1 MANNC
6 SLKFNETKVYTNL
19 KAEVGNDDVLFNSLM
34 SAVIDGSR
42 PSGFN
47 KEFETYYV
55 NNYGS
60 IPNTNDESKEV
71 ATAIQNFY
79 KNRNFNVNEHT
90 TDSAFISDVKSKGYT
105 STAAKTCGIRTTGNL
120 MLAFYHN
127 DLIKGRLEEHAEDRK
142 DNLANRVINR
152 MFGAVAKNILETRKI
167 EATKEEIAKVRKQLM
182 NTKSND
188 FIKIEEEVSKYTPQL
203 RNQFATLKD
212 MLSDKVKYFTEVFQG
227 DDRLGE
233 IRFKKDDEISQQE
246 VNWNE
251 SYSIEDDEALNLD
264 DAADNGSNSEKD
276 TTTARWEDNGTKS
289 DFMKDFSFAV
299 RSYLS
304 TIPKL
309 SSTEVSADGK
319 YQYDKSN
326 PLGMVDYMDFK
337 SVDNAIKGD
346 IETTNIDAFLKK
358 LEDVAESNKEYAGL
372 AYLANDLRK
381 KPDFAYKVFQ
391 VYRRRTMRKQQA
403 RIDDNTVIPV
413 RSNTRADKLET
424 LRINYLNDIKST
436 ALNIMIEDTKDI
448 LESIKTKI
456 KDYKALQKT
465 KGFDLNKEAL
475 SADIINAIASRLKQ
489 YYPSLDKAAIERFA
503 RLNGKVD
510 GKAPNIANN
519 LTQLYGYLE
528 NTAKYANE
536 TLTNKKYLDNKFKE
550 ANKIEDK
557 KARKEALDSVR
568 EAYKQGYL
576 STNTKTY
583 ALELA
588 KALAPYSVVNID
600 SNSTNALGNQS
611 ADQINDSMITNFLN
625 AIKATLTE
633 EQKDGTKVSTE
644 LINYGKY
651 KFQGVQYNLSG
662 ILMEHRN
669 ENGAI
674 INYGLFYKDKDG
686 NIQITNYARD
696 MVNISLFDGAGNP
709 NTKDNVL
716 YSGMSKGDYVYT
728 GFAQY
733 FNAEQNPNMLMG
745 DYFMR
750 IPSDAP
756 KNFVV
761 HAPRYKVDG
770 LFSKMHA
777 IRNAKGEVIGK
788 EVSVDDINENHPIV
802 QQFKNIFKQELLD
815 MANFINIVFE
825 VKENIETLEDGTV
838 VDQRGRIV
846 FNNDNTPMFKKGWGL
861 DAESARR
868 VFANYHIG
876 KGHKHFIEKKGD
888 GWAFNGL
895 LFKDDRFV
903 LTDYKTGTTTKYGD
917 SLLKYLFPSLYG
929 GARDGFIPFT
939 INANGEVELNLTAD
953 QEAMITRMV
962 KGFVTDY
969 SNNAIARMSE
979 YKDLDINNLIN
990 EKNSIDFALNHRLMY
1005 IAFNDVFEGD
1015 TKFYKDTQTFLKR
1028 SKESQA
1034 SGVPYGFVDTSLDLR
1049 ENSTIVQGAFL
1060 NTPEVQAR
1068 LKAIGLDVQ
1077 QKTKFN
1083 GITIKNTVRTS
1094 EECKVAKTYPDG
1106 RIEGEDGILVKDLV
1120 KNAKLT
1126 LEQARDL
1133 MGGPILYKPDG
1144 TPELNKDKS
1153 CRRSGGFSNTTV
1165 NDAQSYITFEEWIR
1179 RIAGRGQLNDYLP
1192 LIEAIQDESKEI
1204 PADLLKKF
1212 VQVQKNFYYDQYY
1225 DEKLNTIAPRQI
1237 KNAEFVLV
1245 PRFIRGTQLEQVYN
1259 AMKDNNIDQL
1269 NTEETSKAGKA
1280 RVLTIFDEK
1289 TGEVTEEHLKDF
1301 NNKAEDYR
1309 DEYDYNHLYT
1319 QQETPQH
1326 MNAKNKAGIQIMKK
1340 ILDNIA
1346 RNSPLYA
1353 YKEDFFNMYVAN
1365 IKDSFN
1371 NLVDEL
1377 KIPIDKDGNIKFDES
1392 GNITGLD
1399 MQVFFDKLKDECM
1412 RLGLDSN
1419 MMDFVTLNAS
1429 MPIAPNGC
1437 PNPVMPTYLS
1447 NVINKLESISQAM
1460 FNSAITRQEL
1470 PGFHAAQI
1478 TNVGF
1483 KATKDQVSYSKELKY
1498 HPNGERY
1505 IEIMLPK
1512 SNFGFAKNADG
1523 TYKDV
1528 DEVRDKDGN
1537 LIGGLLKQLQDAHL
1551 DTLIGYRIPTEG
1563 KQSVCVMKV
1572 VGFLDDAQGST
1583 IVVPDDWVSQT
1594 GSDFDIDS
1602 VYGIQYNTYI
1612 GRDGNIKR
1620 ATWKDTVT
1628 ENDWLNYIRRETGLK
1643 LSGIDNE
1650 TFENIKTEAKAS
1662 TKAEARDARKAEI
1675 EEIKNKF
1682 DEIESEAYFNLDD
1695 NTKEVIKL
1703 IHEKINEAYGAKPSK
1718 AKYQEQ
1724 LEVEIA
1730 TLSDRLEDFKDT
1742 YIEEELD
1749 AIKDYIEAKNQILNN
1764 VINGFELSDDFDY
1777 NAIKSE
1783 KIKSAIK
1790 AYKDEQLRLA
1800 KQVAKGSRLLQFEA
1814 YKKKFDSD
1822 VIGNNSRQARN
1833 NRLLDDMIHILR
1845 ANESLEENLSRSN
1858 FESIIA
1864 ARDKVMNPIVK
1875 EVRESRSPY
1884 DFLDQAAYQEDVMS
1898 GAKLKAFSVTRDT
1911 FCSVCN
1917 TVRPRI
1923 ADNYVVK
1930 IAYSKDKYNLKELKK
1945 RFEKVEE
1952 TDEGYVVTHNTL
1964 GWTNDNKNVD
1974 GYILTAYSS
1983 QTTAHILDAV
1993 KEGAIPNVNDF
2004 TFAVYKTLV
2013 DIGSNY
2019 DTAVGFIMQPAITRI
2034 VNAYNANKSIY
2045 SDKHNKPIEEAIA
2058 SLGKEILNAYH
2069 IKTDKMNLDDIVA
2082 RVNALLG
2089 VKYSLDKHNDI
2100 TLSPDELAKRL
2111 LNNDSRPVKENK
2123 YIKHNTY
2130 SGLIDYNDNSVFVF
2144 GSNPLGINGNPSK
2157 GTGGAALVALNQ
2169 GRVQQGE
2176 IMDNTISN
2184 NGRAYGLTTVK
2195 APNARNNKGNQLSIE
2210 EITNNIKKLY
2220 QYANNNKDKTF
2231 KVAYTDGKLLN
2242 GHSIEELV
2250 NAFIN
2255 AGEIPN
2261 NVLFSDTLNK
2271 YFVKQTNIN
2280 KENIN
2285 NIATDWTVLF
2295 AYNDL
2300 AKLSNKI
2307 GDTARVCN
2315 PDRFGAKQSI
2325 FATRKVFNDIADLI
2339 EDENPA
2345 LVVGTSSI
2353 VNSIYAGYD
2362 PNKGLRSYITS
2373 DAKSAYPS
2381 LNAFLKYASAPSILV
2396 NRMLFDTEQDNF
2408 RIANRAIEVINGS
2421 NNVTE
2426 KDYKGFTQYILN
2438 TAYKQTD
2445 AVVCN
2450 YTYDIEKK
2458 QTVVNKEVDETD
2470 EALRIMGY
2478 GCTPDFTFNVKD
2490 VTNPTQEEVD
2500 TWSKLSPAQ
2509 KISWLKAN
2517 SVDAGIFNYI
2527 NTNLFNEYEMNR
2539 DGQSRQT
2546 IRFNED
2552 AIDSETAYNLF
2563 DTAFSSDNPLVKL
2576 AAMDMIKY
2584 AFVAEGFK
2592 IGRGAINKCIK
2603 NDALRDENTF
2613 VQYNGSRTSVVAQI
2627 KAQIDNAVAR
2637 TDLIEQYLRTDP
2649 GVTNVPHKFMNK
2661 KYSSMFKTVTRG
2673 MYEFSLNDKNNAI
2686 EFGFARES
2694 NSKVVPIQFNDYI
2707 YITKKE
2713 GNESVTKLYKIVS
2726 PAPGIGFA
2734 YPLNSLEAG
2743 EDREVSINNANNSVP
2758 LPSYYEAVIENLMSD
2773 DTDYTLEQLNEL
2785 YKKHIATTKVNKVK
2799 AVTHFDIMA
2808 DANNDNGGAKDAINK
2823 IIKTFN
2829 NYEGNRIFIQ
2839 NMYLYGKTKYDSF
2852 TPPIHVE
2859 GETISN
2865 DGESISINGNF
2876 LFRRAT
2882 KVSIESHNIRTG
2894 EHIEEKPQMVEIVR
2908 ETPMAS
2914 SREEV
2919 TLGSAS
2925 SKLEQ
2930 SLRTTT
2936 DSFEKNIV
2944 KELNRRSGLGDIE
2957 AGKLM
2962 RQLRGEGFEQS
2973 TKGYKEFKD
2982 SVFYSGYAYLKH
2994 KVNSTLGKFNQ
3005 FYRDENGNYFA
3016 INSPEVIEAIKNNP
3030 DLQRQFLEALA
3041 DANAII
3047 DKFGIINQIKA
3058 DEIENPTLKFYIEE
3072 MQKMIKELSNTSVI
3086 DDAEVK
3092 FGIDYLQKLSNDPN
3106 IQNGI
3111 VSIWDGFHSSGWLDA
3126 WFGDLQEQGN
3136 SLVQVVTRKVM
3147 ADIHAKESQS
3157 KDFAVAFGKHFE
3169 DIKARAAKVGA
3180 SVDLNKIFDK
3190 NGNIVRNYTD
3200 KFVEDIKELKR
3211 NVAKARVN
3219 VQENPMEYIQAKHKL
3234 DKFLLDHV
3242 NREYVDSY
3250 YQKLYNEDE
3259 FIINNHPQIYSEY
3272 VKLRETI
3279 RQINSRRIDG
3289 VLSKE
3294 FEDKLVE
3301 LRTKIDDL
3309 TSQFI
3314 GNDYKPAYE
3323 YGFPGIER
3331 APDDSIIVINQ
3342 ELYDNARKQSL
3353 NDAIQ
3358 LDQYLRR
3365 IKDIKEEYTA
3375 KEEKEGFRDMLDK
3388 MLNIIDNAEVRDS
3401 NGKVTTPASQLDT
3414 NKEYKKAKEWIAN
3427 NAHWSVD
3434 DILKVQIE
3442 DAYKKLGITSGKASK
3457 ARKLI
3462 KEKLTKGEQIYD
3474 EFGNIDASKFT
3485 NTEIAKIKEDVE
3497 RNYGTTNTSLFSDR
3511 NLINSAE
3518 LTNEAAP
3525 SEFFKML
3532 NSGGRSNPEYQ
3543 KIITK
3548 INDITRKYY
3557 NSAAKIVETSKMS
3570 IEDLKTLAD
3579 LYDELDKTKKKIKTK
3594 YGYDVY
3600 EAYSEYA
3607 KENVNEKAY
3616 YDEEGE
3622 AKKRTEPEFYTLW
3635 KRVNIRYEVLR
3646 DEKGK
3651 IVIDET
3657 TGKAVYDLTKAPK
3670 PNHWLYTT
3678 IAPNDAYWKD
3688 LNKRDPKEA
3697 ARQKKEVEDKTKAQE
3712 FLSNTLETINTPQY
3726 YKAKNAALAKGIDYY
3741 KEWYDNNHVYNP
3753 FTHAYE
3759 ALPIWNRTRVIPSI
3773 DNGEYSPNWTQTTL
3787 TPKAH
3792 YKNPNYIESYTDNEN
3807 YKTVETDD
3815 KNGTTHVPGYDNNLG
3830 LNEYEQEAKQYI
3842 QDTLMQFAKTETA
3855 KRAIASG
3862 MAPHRVKKAEHDA
3875 KWAAKQA
3882 KEFIGF
3888 SDMLPSGK
3896 DSWYEK
3902 IDYSEDRTIDMPMLM
3917 TQLKNKE
3924 SVDLDN
3930 IRSTK
3935 PKRETYTSDEAYE
3948 KDLEAYQKRMDEAT
3962 KKNEEIH
3969 QKLLDRDYIGAIQD
3983 FISAAGHY
3991 NAIQDNKQLLFY
4003 THRMLSKMK
4012 AYDTNLGWN
4021 NLRKD
4026 SQTSTSDETSYIEKA
4041 DTRLQ
4046 EQFDNWVRRL
4056 VYDQY
4061 KIPQNKLTRNASMLQ
4076 SFTSAK
4082 FMMLNFTG
4090 AIGNITIGESAIAGE
4105 YIAKEYFTPTGWL
4118 KGKNMWRQAVP
4129 SFIRGMAN
4137 EDSTTLADALV
4148 KFMNIVD
4155 FDEVNNRPTVHLDAD
4170 TILNKIRD
4178 FMYSPNSMGEH
4189 FMQNGAMFSMFFDNR
4204 MVKVPDAES
4213 NGRLGYE
4220 AMTWEQY
4227 KNKFHEYAMKNIIG
4241 GNEELLNKYETFK
4254 KNILADDNKKKEYIW
4269 NRRDINTEFANLY
4282 LTKEQ
4287 KKQFIAERKKLEKEA
4302 KVKFEEL
4309 PTVMDQ
4315 LDLKDGRLAFKEGS
4329 ILAELQ
4335 AKSQDKEVGDGYM
4348 FLGYMKGKV
4357 ISVNKK
4363 IHGVYDK
4370 LGAAQLEKQW
4380 WGSLAMQYHK
4390 HIYPGVMKHYR
4401 RKGYFNEERG
4411 TKEVGC
4417 APALFDFLTTPIR
4430 QLRYEKEMS
4439 DGQVEALESLQ
4450 VLLKGYAEFAMNLQ
4464 TNWQLMPKWQRAS
4477 IERAAG
4483 DVVGALG
4490 GVCTALAVRCIWD
4503 DDDLK
4508 NSLWGNLMLYEA
4520 DDLTTQS
4527 MMYNMLFLPQQFD
4540 QLWSSPIAGVTA
4552 GKDIMSACNNI
4563 AAYVMDDDYDPN
4575 YTSGRYAGQ
4584 NKILVKLGRQIPI
4597 YRSLNNLATLDKANS
4612 YYKTGDN
4619 LLTLINVKD
4628 WANDI
4633 RGTSSLER

>member
-47 KEFETYYV
+47 KEFETYYA

-152 MFGAVAKNILETRKI
+152 MLGAVATNILEARKV

-182 NTKSND
+182 NTKSSD
-188 FIKIEEEVSKYTPQL
+188 FVKLENEVSKYTPQL

-212 MLSDKVKYFTEVFQG
+212 MLSDKVKYFTQVIQT

-233 IRFKKDDEISQQE
+233 IRFKKDDDLSQQE
-246 VNWNE
+246 ADWSE
-251 SYSIEDDEALNLD
+251 SFDIEDDDDLNLNN
-264 DAADNGSNSEKD
+264 AADNVSNNEKD

-337 SVDNAIKGD
+337 VVNSAIRGD

-358 LEDVAESNKEYAGL
+358 LEDIAKSNKEYAGL
-372 AYLANDLRK
+372 AYLANDLKK
-381 KPDFAYKVFQ
+381 KPDFAYKLFQ
-391 VYRRRTMRKQQA
+391 VYRRRTIRKQQV
-403 RIDDNTVIPV
+403 RIDDNSVSPT
-413 RSNTRADKLET
+413 RSNNRADKLET

-436 ALNIMIEDTKDI
+436 ALNIMIEDTNDI
-448 LESIKTKI
+448 LGAIKTKI
-456 KDYKALQKT
+456 DDYKTLQKT
-465 KGFDLNKEAL
+465 KGFDLNKQAL

-510 GKAPNIANN
+510 GKTPNIANN

-536 TLTNKKYLDNKFKE
+536 TLNNKRNLDNRFKE
-550 ANKIEDK
+550 ANKIKDK
-557 KARKEALDSVR
+557 KAKKEALDSVR

-576 STNTKTY
+576 STNTKAY

-588 KALAPYSVVNID
+588 KSLAPYSVVNID

-625 AIKATLTE
+625 AVKATLTE
-633 EQKDGTKVSTE
+633 QQKDGSKVSTE

-662 ILMEHRN
+662 ILMEHRD
-669 ENGAI
+669 ENGAV

-733 FNAEQNPNMLMG
+733 FNTEQNPKMLMG

-777 IRNAKGEVIGK
+777 IKNAKGEVIAK

-802 QQFKNIFKQELLD
+802 QQFRNIFKQELLD
-815 MANFINIVFE
+815 MVNFINIVFE
-825 VKENIETLEDGTV
+825 VKENTETLKDGTV

-917 SLLKYLFPSLYG
+917 DLLKYLFPSLYG

-939 INANGEVELNLTAD
+939 TNANGEVELNLTAD

-969 SNNAIARMSE
+969 SNNAITRMSE

-1005 IAFNDVFEGD
+1005 IAFNDIFEGD

-1049 ENSTIVQGAFL
+1049 ENSTIIQGAFL
-1060 NTPEVQAR
+1060 NTPEVQSR

-1106 RIEGEDGILVKDLV
+1106 KVEGEDGILVKDLV

-1126 LEQARDL
+1126 LDQARDL
-1133 MGGPILYKPDG
+1133 MGGPIMYDNNGKPKLNADG
-1144 TPELNKDKS
+1144 S
-1153 CRRSGGFSNTTV
+1153 YRRSGGFSNTTI

-1225 DEKLNTIAPRQI
+1225 DDKLNTIAPRQI

-1245 PRFIRGTQLEQVYN
+1245 PRFIRGTQLEQVYE
-1259 AMKDNNIDQL
+1259 AMKANKIDQL

-1309 DEYDYNHLYT
+1309 EEYDYNHLYT

-1340 ILDNIA
+1340 ILDNIDS
-1346 RNSPLYA
+1346 NSPLHA

-1371 NLVDEL
+1371 KLVDEL
-1377 KIPIDKDGNIKFDES
+1377 KIPLDEDGNIEFDEA
-1392 GNITGLD
+1392 GNITGVD

-1429 MPIAPNGC
+1429 MPIAANGC

-1447 NVINKLESISQAM
+1447 NVVNKLESISQAM

-1505 IEIMLPK
+1505 IEIMLPA

-1523 TYKDV
+1523 TYKKSK
-1528 DEVRDKDGN
+1528 EE
-1537 LIGGLLKQLQDAHL
+1537 LLKELQDAGL

-1628 ENDWLNYIRRETGLK
+1628 ENDWLNYVRRETGLR

-1650 TFENIKTEAKAS
+1650 KFENIKADAKAS

-1675 EEIKNKF
+1675 VEIKNRF

-1695 NTKEVIKL
+1695 DTKEVIKL
-1703 IHEKINEAYGAKPSK
+1703 IHEKINEAYGPKPSK

-1724 LEVEIA
+1724 LEVEIS
-1730 TLSDRLEDFKDT
+1730 TLTGRLEEFKDT

-1749 AIKDYIEAKNQILNN
+1749 AIKDYIEAKKQILNN

-1790 AYKDEQLRLA
+1790 VYKDEQLRLA
-1800 KQVAKGSRLLQFEA
+1800 KQIARRSRLLQFEA

-1822 VIGNNSRQARN
+1822 VIGNNTREARN
-1833 NRLLDDMIHILR
+1833 NRLLDDMIHILQ

-1864 ARDKVMNPIVK
+1864 ARDKVMNPVVK
-1875 EVRESRSPY
+1875 EVREARSPY

-1917 TVRPRI
+1917 TVHPHI
-1923 ADNYVVK
+1923 TDKYTIKV
-1930 IAYSKDKYNLKELKK
+1930 AYSKDKYNLEELQK

-2004 TFAVYKTLV
+2004 TFAVYKTLA

-2019 DTAVGFIMQPAITRI
+2019 DTAVGFIMQPAITKI

-2045 SDKHNKPIEEAIA
+2045 SDKHNKPIEEAIR
-2058 SLGKEILNAYH
+2058 SLGKEILNTYH
-2069 IKTDKMNLDDIVA
+2069 INTDKMNLGEIIA
-2082 RVNALLG
+2082 RVNGLLG
-2089 VKYSLDKHNDI
+2089 TKYSLDKHNDI

-2111 LNNDSRPVKENK
+2111 LNDKNRPVK
-2123 YIKHNTY
+2123 
-2130 SGLIDYNDNSVFVF
+2130 
-2144 GSNPLGINGNPSK
+2144 GSI
-2157 GTGGAALVALNQ
+2157 
-2169 GRVQQGE
+2169 
-2176 IMDNTISN
+2176 
-2184 NGRAYGLTTVK
+2184 
-2195 APNARNNKGNQLSIE
+2195 
-2210 EITNNIKKLY
+2210 Y
-2220 QYANNNKDKTF
+2220 Q
-2231 KVAYTDGKLLN
+2231 
-2242 GHSIEELV
+2242 H
-2250 NAFIN
+2250 
-2255 AGEIPN
+2255 
-2261 NVLFSDTLNK
+2261 
-2271 YFVKQTNIN
+2271 
-2280 KENIN
+2280 
-2285 NIATDWTVLF
+2285 DWGVLF

-2300 AKLSNKI
+2300 AKLSDKI
-2307 GDTARVCN
+2307 GSTARVCN

-2362 PNKGLRSYITS
+2362 PTKGLRSYITS
-2373 DAKSAYPS
+2373 NAKSAYPS

-2438 TAYKQTD
+2438 AAYKQTD
-2445 AVVCN
+2445 AVVNN
-2450 YTYDIEKK
+2450 YTYDVEKK
-2458 QTVVNKEVDETD
+2458 QTVVNKEFDETD

-2490 VTNPTQEEVD
+2490 VTNPTQEEVNA
-2500 TWSKLSPAQ
+2500 WSKLSPAQ
-2509 KISWLKAN
+2509 KISWLKSN

-2552 AIDSETAYNLF
+2552 AVDNETAYNLF

-2576 AAMDMIKY
+2576 AAMDMVKY

-2603 NDALRDENTF
+2603 NTALRDENTF
-2613 VQYNGSRTSVVAQI
+2613 VQYNGSRTSIIAQI
-2627 KAQIDNAVAR
+2627 KAQVDNAVSR
-2637 TDLIEQYLRTDP
+2637 TDLVEQYLRSDP
-2649 GVTNVPHKFMNK
+2649 GVSNVPHKFMNK
-2661 KYSSMFKTVTRG
+2661 KYSSMFETVTRG
-2673 MYEFSLNDKNNAI
+2673 MYEFSLDDKDNAI

-2694 NSKVVPIQFNDYI
+2694 NAEFVPIQFNNYI

-2713 GNESVTKLYKIVS
+2713 GNESVTRLYKIVS
-2726 PAPGIGFA
+2726 PDLGSGIGFA
-2734 YPLNSLEAG
+2734 YPLNGLEAG

-2758 LPSYYEAVIENLMSD
+2758 LPSYYEAVIDNLMNSEVA
-2773 DTDYTLEQLNEL
+2773 DYTLDELNEL
-2785 YKKHIATTKVNKVK
+2785 YKKHVATTKVNKVK
-2799 AVTHFDIMA
+2799 AVTHFDIMS

-2865 DGESISINGNF
+2865 GGEPISINGNF

-2894 EHIEEKPQMVEIVR
+2894 EHIEEKPQLVEIVR

-2994 KVNSTLGKFNQ
+2994 KVNSTLGKFSQ

-3016 INSPEVIEAIKNNP
+3016 INSPEVINVIKNNP
-3030 DLQRQFLEALA
+3030 ALQRQFLETLA
-3041 DANAII
+3041 DANVIV

-3058 DEIENPTLKFYIEE
+3058 DEIENPTLKFYIDE
-3072 MQKMIKELSNTSVI
+3072 MQKMIKELSNSSII

-3092 FGIDYLQKLSNDPN
+3092 FGLDYLQKLSNDPN
-3106 IQNGI
+3106 IQNGLI
-3111 VSIWDGFHSSGWLDA
+3111 SIYDGFHSSGWLDA

-3147 ADIHAKESQS
+3147 ADIRAKESQA
-3157 KDFAVAFGKHFE
+3157 KDFAMAFGKHFE

-3180 SVDLNKIFDK
+3180 SVDINKIFDK

-3259 FIINNHPQIYSEY
+3259 FIINNHLQIYSEY
-3272 VKLRETI
+3272 VKLREAI

-3301 LRTKIDDL
+3301 LRTKINDL

-3314 GNDYKPAYE
+3314 GNEYKPDFRE
-3323 YGFPGIER
+3323 GFPGTSK
-3331 APDDSIIVINQ
+3331 APDESIIITNQ
-3342 ELYDNARKQSL
+3342 EVYDNARKLSL
-3353 NDAIQ
+3353 NDAVQ
-3358 LDQYLRR
+3358 LNQYLRR

-3434 DILKVQIE
+3434 DVLKVRIE

-3457 ARKLI
+3457 ARALI
-3462 KEKLTKGEQIYD
+3462 KDKLAKGEQIYD

-3485 NTEIAKIKEDVE
+3485 NVEIAAIKEDVE
-3497 RNYGTTNTSLFSDR
+3497 KNYGTSSTSLFSDR

-3518 LTNEAAP
+3518 PTNEAAP

-3532 NSGGRSNPEYQ
+3532 NSGGMSNPEYQ
-3543 KIITK
+3543 KIITD
-3548 INDITRKYY
+3548 INNITRKYY

-3570 IEDLKTLAD
+3570 IEDLKALGD
-3579 LYDELDKTKKKIKTK
+3579 LYDELDKTKKKKGK
-3594 YGYDVY
+3594 SSYY
-3600 EAYSEYA
+3600 AYQTYSKYA
-3607 KENVNEKAY
+3607 KENVNKQAY
-3616 YDEEGE
+3616 YSEEDE

-3635 KRVNIRYEVLR
+3635 KRVNARYEVLR
-3646 DEKGK
+3646 DKKGK

-3678 IAPNDAYWKD
+3678 IAPNDAYWED
-3688 LNKRDPKEA
+3688 LNKDNPKEA

-3726 YKAKNAALAKGIDYY
+3726 YKAKNAALAKGIAYY

-3792 YKNPNYIESYTDNEN
+3792 YKNPNYIEGYTDNEN

-3842 QDTLMQFAKTETA
+3842 QDTLMSFAKTETA

-3862 MAPHRVKKAEHDA
+3862 MAPHRAKKAEHDA

-3935 PKRETYTSDEAYE
+3935 PKRETYASDEAYE
-3948 KDLEAYQKRMDEAT
+3948 KDLEAYQKRIDEAT

-4003 THRMLSKMK
+4003 THRMLGKMK

-4061 KIPQNKLTRNASMLQ
+4061 KIPQNKLTRTASMLQ

-4082 FMMLNFTG
+4082 FMMLNITG
-4090 AIGNITIGESAIAGE
+4090 GIGNITVGESAIAGE

-4118 KGKNMWRQAVP
+4118 KGKNMWRHAIP

-4170 TILNKIRD
+4170 TVLNKIRD

-4227 KNKFHEYAMKNIIG
+4227 KNKFHEYAMRNIIG

-4254 KNILADDNKKKEYIW
+4254 KDILADDNKKKEYVW

-4282 LTKEQ
+4282 LTKKQ
-4287 KKQFIAERKKLEKEA
+4287 KKQFITERKKLEKEA

-4315 LDLKDGRLAFKEGS
+4315 VDLKDGRLAFKEGS

-4335 AKSQDKEVGDGYM
+4335 AKSKDKEVGDGYM

-4411 TKEVGC
+4411 TKEIGC

-4430 QLRYEKEMS
+4430 KLRYEKEMS
-4439 DGQVEALESLQ
+4439 DGQVEVLESLQ

-4490 GVCTALAVRCIWD
+4490 GICTALAVRCIWD

-4520 DDLTTQS
+4520 DELTTQS

-4552 GKDIMSACNNI
+4552 GKDIMAACNNI

-4584 NKILVKLGRQIPI
+4584 NKIIVKLGRQIPI

>member
-47 KEFETYYV
+47 KEFETYYA

-79 KNRNFNVNEHT
+79 ANTNFDVNAHT

-152 MFGAVAKNILETRKI
+152 MLGAVATNILEARKV

-188 FIKIEEEVSKYTPQL
+188 FVKLEDEVSKTTPQL

-212 MLSDKVKYFTEVFQG
+212 MLSDKVKYFTQVIQT

-233 IRFKKDDEISQQE
+233 IRFKKDDDLSQQE
-246 VNWNE
+246 ADWSE
-251 SYSIEDDEALNLD
+251 SFDIEDDDDLNLNN
-264 DAADNGSNSEKD
+264 AADNASNNEKD

-337 SVDNAIKGD
+337 VVNSAIRGD

-358 LEDVAESNKEYAGL
+358 LEDIAESNKEYAGL
-372 AYLANDLRK
+372 AYLANDLKK
-381 KPDFAYKVFQ
+381 KPDFAYKLFQ
-391 VYRRRTMRKQQA
+391 VYRRRTIRKQQV
-403 RIDDNTVIPV
+403 RIDDNSVSPT
-413 RSNTRADKLET
+413 RSNNRADKLET

-436 ALNIMIEDTKDI
+436 ALNIMIEDTNDI
-448 LESIKTKI
+448 LGAIKTKI
-456 KDYKALQKT
+456 DDYKTLQKT
-465 KGFDLNKEAL
+465 KGFDLNKQAL

-510 GKAPNIANN
+510 DKTPNIANN

-536 TLTNKKYLDNKFKE
+536 TLNNKRNLDNRFKE
-550 ANKIEDK
+550 ANKIKDK
-557 KARKEALDSVR
+557 KAKKEALDSVR

-576 STNTKTY
+576 STNTKAY

-588 KALAPYSVVNID
+588 KSLAPYSVVNID

-625 AIKATLTE
+625 AVKATLTE
-633 EQKDGTKVSTE
+633 QQKDGSKVSTE

-662 ILMEHRN
+662 ILMEHRD
-669 ENGAI
+669 ENGAV

-733 FNAEQNPNMLMG
+733 FNAEQNPKMLMG

-777 IRNAKGEVIGK
+777 IKNAKGEVIGK

-825 VKENIETLEDGTV
+825 VKENTETLEDGTV

-868 VFANYHIG
+868 VFVNYHIG

-888 GWAFNGL
+888 SWAFNGL

-917 SLLKYLFPSLYG
+917 DLLKYLFPSLYG

-939 INANGEVELNLTAD
+939 TNANGEVELNLSAD

-969 SNNAIARMSE
+969 SNNAITRMSE

-1005 IAFNDVFEGD
+1005 IAFNDIFEGD

-1094 EECKVAKTYPDG
+1094 EECKVDTEDTTGKLTDK
-1106 RIEGEDGILVKDLV
+1106 DGILVRDLV

-1126 LEQARDL
+1126 VKQARNL
-1133 MGGPILYKPDG
+1133 MK
-1144 TPELNKDKS
+1144 
-1153 CRRSGGFSNTTV
+1153 GFSRTTV

-1245 PRFIRGTQLEQVYN
+1245 PRFIKGTQLEQVYE
-1259 AMKDNNIDQL
+1259 AMKANKIDQL

-1309 DEYDYNHLYT
+1309 EEYDYNHLYT

-1340 ILDNIA
+1340 ILDNIDS
-1346 RNSPLYA
+1346 NSPLHA

-1371 NLVDEL
+1371 KLVDEL
-1377 KIPIDKDGNIKFDES
+1377 KISLDEDGNIKFDES
-1392 GNITGLD
+1392 GNITGVD

-1419 MMDFVTLNAS
+1419 MIDFVTLNAS
-1429 MPIAPNGC
+1429 MPIAANGC

-1447 NVINKLESISQAM
+1447 NVVNKLESISQAM
-1460 FNSAITRQEL
+1460 FNSTITRQEL

-1505 IEIMLPK
+1505 IEIMLPA

-1523 TYKDV
+1523 TYKKSK
-1528 DEVRDKDGN
+1528 EE
-1537 LIGGLLKQLQDAHL
+1537 LLKELQDAGL

-1628 ENDWLNYIRRETGLK
+1628 ENDWLNYVRRETGLR

-1650 TFENIKTEAKAS
+1650 KFENIKADAKAS

-1675 EEIKNKF
+1675 AEIKNRF

-1695 NTKEVIKL
+1695 DTKEVIKL
-1703 IHEKINEAYGAKPSK
+1703 IHEKINEAYGPKPSK

-1724 LEVEIA
+1724 LEVEIS
-1730 TLSDRLEDFKDT
+1730 TLTGRLEEFKDI

-1749 AIKDYIEAKNQILNN
+1749 AIKDYIEAKKQILNN

-1800 KQVAKGSRLLQFEA
+1800 KQIARSSRLLQFEA

-1822 VIGNNSRQARN
+1822 VIGNNTREARN
-1833 NRLLDDMIHILR
+1833 NRLLDDMIHILQ

-1864 ARDKVMNPIVK
+1864 ARDKVMNPVVK
-1875 EVRESRSPY
+1875 EVREARSPY

-1917 TVRPRI
+1917 TVHPHI
-1923 ADNYVVK
+1923 TDKYTIKV
-1930 IAYSKDKYNLKELKK
+1930 AYSKDKYNLEELQK

-2004 TFAVYKTLV
+2004 TFAVYKTLA

-2019 DTAVGFIMQPAITRI
+2019 DTAVGFIMQPAITKI

-2045 SDKHNKPIEEAIA
+2045 SDKHNKPIEEAIR
-2058 SLGKEILNAYH
+2058 SLGKEILNTYH
-2069 IKTDKMNLDDIVA
+2069 INTDKMNLGEIVA
-2082 RVNALLG
+2082 RVNGLLG
-2089 VKYSLDKHNDI
+2089 TKYSLDKHNDI

-2111 LNNDSRPVKENK
+2111 LNDKNRPVK
-2123 YIKHNTY
+2123 
-2130 SGLIDYNDNSVFVF
+2130 
-2144 GSNPLGINGNPSK
+2144 GSI
-2157 GTGGAALVALNQ
+2157 
-2169 GRVQQGE
+2169 
-2176 IMDNTISN
+2176 
-2184 NGRAYGLTTVK
+2184 
-2195 APNARNNKGNQLSIE
+2195 
-2210 EITNNIKKLY
+2210 Y
-2220 QYANNNKDKTF
+2220 Q
-2231 KVAYTDGKLLN
+2231 
-2242 GHSIEELV
+2242 H
-2250 NAFIN
+2250 
-2255 AGEIPN
+2255 
-2261 NVLFSDTLNK
+2261 
-2271 YFVKQTNIN
+2271 
-2280 KENIN
+2280 
-2285 NIATDWTVLF
+2285 DWGVLF

-2300 AKLSNKI
+2300 AKLSDKI
-2307 GDTARVCN
+2307 GSTARVCN

-2362 PNKGLRSYITS
+2362 PTKGLRSYITS
-2373 DAKSAYPS
+2373 NAKSAYPS

-2445 AVVCN
+2445 AVVNN
-2450 YTYDIEKK
+2450 YTYDVEKK
-2458 QTVVNKEVDETD
+2458 QTIVNKEFDETD

-2490 VTNPTQEEVD
+2490 VTNPTQEEVNA
-2500 TWSKLSPAQ
+2500 WSKLSPAQ

-2517 SVDAGIFNYI
+2517 SVDAGIFTYI

-2552 AIDSETAYNLF
+2552 AVDNETAYNLF

-2576 AAMDMIKY
+2576 AAMDMVKY

-2603 NDALRDENTF
+2603 NTALRDENTF
-2613 VQYNGSRTSVVAQI
+2613 VQFNGARTSIIAQI
-2627 KAQIDNAVAR
+2627 KAQVDNAVAR
-2637 TDLIEQYLRTDP
+2637 TDLVEQYLRSDP
-2649 GVTNVPHKFMNK
+2649 GVTNVPHKFMSK

-2673 MYEFSLNDKNNAI
+2673 MYEFSLDDKDNAI

-2694 NSKVVPIQFNDYI
+2694 NAEFVPIQFNNYI

-2713 GNESVTKLYKIVS
+2713 GNESVTRLYKIVS
-2726 PAPGIGFA
+2726 PDLGSGIGFA
-2734 YPLNSLEAG
+2734 YPLNGLDAG

-2758 LPSYYEAVIENLMSD
+2758 LPSYYEVVIDNLMNSEVA
-2773 DTDYTLEQLNEL
+2773 DYTLDELNEL
-2785 YKKHIATTKVNKVK
+2785 YKKHVATTKVNKVK
-2799 AVTHFDIMA
+2799 AVTHFDIMS
-2808 DANNDNGGAKDAINK
+2808 DANNDNGGAKDAIDK

-2829 NYEGNRIFIQ
+2829 DYEGNRIFIQ
-2839 NMYLYGKTKYDSF
+2839 NMYLYDKTKYDSF

-2865 DGESISINGNF
+2865 GGEPISINGNF

-2894 EHIEEKPQMVEIVR
+2894 EHIEEKPQLVEIVK

-2914 SREEV
+2914 SRGEV

-2994 KVNSTLGKFNQ
+2994 KVNSTLGKFSQ

-3016 INSPEVIEAIKNNP
+3016 INSPEVINVIKNNP
-3030 DLQRQFLEALA
+3030 ALQRQFLETLA
-3041 DANAII
+3041 DANAIV

-3058 DEIENPTLKFYIEE
+3058 DEIENPTLKFYIDE
-3072 MQKMIKELSNTSVI
+3072 MQKMIKELSNSSII

-3092 FGIDYLQKLSNDPN
+3092 FGLDYLQKLSNDPN

-3111 VSIWDGFHSSGWLDA
+3111 VSIYDGFHSSGWLDA

-3147 ADIHAKESQS
+3147 ADIRAKESQA

-3272 VKLRETI
+3272 VKLREAI

-3289 VLSKE
+3289 ILSKE

-3301 LRTKIDDL
+3301 LRTKINDL

-3314 GNDYKPAYE
+3314 GNEYKPAYE
-3323 YGFPGIER
+3323 YGFPGTEQ
-3331 APDDSIIVINQ
+3331 APDGSIIVTNQ
-3342 ELYDNARKQSL
+3342 EVYDNARKQSL
-3353 NDAIQ
+3353 NDAVQ

-3388 MLNIIDNAEVRDS
+3388 MLNIIDNAEIRDS
-3401 NGKVTTPASQLDT
+3401 NGKVTTPTSQLET

-3434 DILKVQIE
+3434 DVLKVRIE

-3457 ARKLI
+3457 ARALI
-3462 KEKLTKGEQIYD
+3462 KEKLAKGEQIYD

-3485 NTEIAKIKEDVE
+3485 NTEIAAIKEDVE
-3497 RNYGTTNTSLFSDR
+3497 RNYGTSNTSLFSDR

-3518 LTNEAAP
+3518 PTNEAAP

-3532 NSGGRSNPEYQ
+3532 NSGDMTNPEYQ
-3543 KIITK
+3543 EIITK
-3548 INDITRKYY
+3548 INNITRKYY

-3570 IEDLKTLAD
+3570 IEDLKALGD
-3579 LYDELDKTKKKIKTK
+3579 LYDELDKTKKHKGK
-3594 YGYDVY
+3594 GSYDAY
-3600 EAYSEYA
+3600 QAYSKYA
-3607 KENVNEKAY
+3607 KENVNEQAY
-3616 YDEEGE
+3616 YSEEDE

-3635 KRVNIRYEVLR
+3635 KRVNARYEVLR
-3646 DEKGK
+3646 DKKGK

-3657 TGKAVYDLTKAPK
+3657 TGKAVYDLTKAPT

-3678 IAPNDAYWKD
+3678 IAPNDAYWED
-3688 LNKRDPKEA
+3688 LNKDNPKEA

-3726 YKAKNAALAKGIDYY
+3726 YKAKNAALAKGIAYY

-3792 YKNPNYIESYTDNEN
+3792 YKNPNYIEGYTDNEN

-3842 QDTLMQFAKTETA
+3842 QDTLMSFAKTETA

-3862 MAPHRVKKAEHDA
+3862 MAPHRAKKAEHDA

-3935 PKRETYTSDEAYE
+3935 PKRETYASDEAYE
-3948 KDLEAYQKRMDEAT
+3948 KDLEAYQKRIDEAI

-4003 THRMLSKMK
+4003 THRMLGKMK

-4061 KIPQNKLTRNASMLQ
+4061 KIPQNKLTRTASMLQ

-4082 FMMLNFTG
+4082 FMMLNITG
-4090 AIGNITIGESAIAGE
+4090 GIGNITVGESAIAGE

-4118 KGKNMWRQAVP
+4118 KGKNMWRHAIP

-4170 TILNKIRD
+4170 TVLNKIRD

-4227 KNKFHEYAMKNIIG
+4227 KNKFHEYAMRNIIG

-4254 KNILADDNKKKEYIW
+4254 KDILADDNKKKEYVW

-4287 KKQFIAERKKLEKEA
+4287 KKQFITERKKLEKEA

-4315 LDLKDGRLAFKEGS
+4315 VDLKDGRLAFKEGS

-4335 AKSQDKEVGDGYM
+4335 AKSKDKEVGDGYM

-4411 TKEVGC
+4411 TKEIGC

-4430 QLRYEKEMS
+4430 KLRYEKEMS
-4439 DGQVEALESLQ
+4439 DGQVEVLESLQ

-4477 IERAAG
+4477 IERATG

-4490 GVCTALAVRCIWD
+4490 GICTALAVRCIWD

-4520 DDLTTQS
+4520 DELTTQS

-4552 GKDIMSACNNI
+4552 GKDIMAACNNI

-4584 NKILVKLGRQIPI
+4584 NKIIVKLGRQIPI
-4597 YRSLNNLATLDKANS
+4597 YRSINNLATLDKANS

-4619 LLTLINVKD
+4619 LLTLINIKD

>member
-6 SLKFNETKVYTNL
+6 SLKFNETKVGTNL
-19 KAEVGNDDVLFNSLM
+19 KAEVGNNDVLFNSLM
-34 SAVIDGSR
+34 SNVIDSSR

-47 KEFETYYV
+47 KEFETYYAT
-55 NNYGS
+55 NYGS
-60 IPNTNDESKEV
+60 IPNVNNESKEV
-71 ATAIQNFY
+71 VTAIQNFY
-79 KNRNFNVNEHT
+79 ANTNFDVNAHT

-105 STAAKTCGIRTTGNL
+105 STAAKSCGIRMAGNQML
-120 MLAFYHN
+120 MFYHD
-127 DLIKGRLEEHAEDRK
+127 DLIKGRLDEHADDRK
-142 DNLANRVINR
+142 NNLADRVINR
-152 MFGAVAKNILETRKI
+152 MLSGVAVGILINRKTKPTPAEIDNI
-167 EATKEEIAKVRKQLM
+167 RKQLM
-182 NTKSND
+182 NINGND
-188 FIKIEEEVSKYTPQL
+188 FIKIEEEVAKANPQL

-212 MLSDKVKYFTEVFQG
+212 MLSNKVKYFTQVLQT
-227 DDRLGE
+227 DPRLGE
-233 IRFKKDDEISQQE
+233 IRFKKDDDLSQQE
-246 VNWNE
+246 VDWNE
-251 SYSIEDDEALNLD
+251 SYSIEDDEDSNIDA
-264 DAADNGSNSEKD
+264 AADNGSNNEKD

-289 DFMKDFSFAV
+289 DFTKDFSFAV

-309 SSTEVSADGK
+309 SSAEVSADGK

-337 SVDNAIKGD
+337 AVNSAIQGD
-346 IETTNIDAFLKK
+346 RDVTNIDSFLKK
-358 LEDVAESNKEYAGL
+358 LEDIAKSNKEYAGL

-391 VYRRRTMRKQQA
+391 VYRRRTMRKQQV
-403 RIDDNTVIPV
+403 RIDDDTVTPV

-424 LRINYLNDIKST
+424 LRLNYLNDIKST
-436 ALNIMIEDTKDI
+436 ALNIMVQDTNDI
-448 LESIKTKI
+448 LEVIKTKI
-456 KDYKALQKT
+456 EDYKKLQKL
-465 KGFDLNKEAL
+465 KGFDLNKQAL

-503 RLNGKVD
+503 RLNEKVD
-510 GKAPNIANN
+510 GKAPNVANN
-519 LTQLYGYLE
+519 LVQLYSYLE

-536 TLTNKKYLDNKFKE
+536 TLVNKQTLDNRFKE
-550 ANKIEDK
+550 ANVIKDK
-557 KARKEALDSVR
+557 KAKKEALDVVR

-588 KALAPYSVVNID
+588 RDLTPYSVVNID

-625 AIKATLTE
+625 AVKGTLME
-633 EQKDGTKVSTE
+633 QQKDGSKVSTE

-662 ILMEHRN
+662 ILMEHRD
-669 ENGAI
+669 ENGKP

-686 NIQITNYARD
+686 NIQITSYARD
-696 MVNISLFDGAGNP
+696 MINISLFDGAGNP
-709 NTKDNVL
+709 NTKNNVL

-733 FNAEQNPNMLMG
+733 FNAEQNPKMDMG

-777 IRNAKGEVIGK
+777 IKNAKGEVIGK
-788 EVSVDDINENHPIV
+788 EVNIDDINENHPIV
-802 QQFKNIFKQELLD
+802 QQFRNIFKQELLD
-815 MANFINIVFE
+815 MTNFINIVFE
-825 VKENIETLEDGTV
+825 TNSLGQIKYNDDGS
-838 VDQRGRIV
+838 
-846 FNNDNTPMFKKGWGL
+846 PMFKKGWGL

-888 GWAFNGL
+888 GWTFNGL

-903 LTDYKTGTTTKYGD
+903 LTDYKTGKTTKYGD
-917 SLLKYLFPSLYG
+917 KLLEYLFPALYG
-929 GARDGFIPFT
+929 GDIKTFIPFT
-939 INANGEVELNLTAD
+939 SNTNGEVELNLNAD

-969 SNNAIARMSE
+969 SNNAITRMSE

-1005 IAFNDVFEGD
+1005 IAFNDIFEGD

-1034 SGVPYGFVDTSLDLR
+1034 SGVPYGFVDTSLDIR
-1049 ENSTIVQGAFL
+1049 ENSAIVQGAFL

-1068 LKAIGLDVQ
+1068 LKGIGLDVQ

-1094 EECKVAKTYPDG
+1094 EECKVDTKDTTGKLTDK
-1106 RIEGEDGILVKDLV
+1106 DGILVKDLV

-1126 LEQARDL
+1126 VEQARKL
-1133 MGGPILYKPDG
+1133 MK
-1144 TPELNKDKS
+1144 
-1153 CRRSGGFSNTTV
+1153 GFSGTTV

-1179 RIAGRGQLNDYLP
+1179 RIAGRGQLNYYLP

-1245 PRFIRGTQLEQVYN
+1245 PRFIKGTQLEQVYK

-1309 DEYDYNHLYT
+1309 EEYDYNHLYT

-1340 ILDNIA
+1340 ILDNIDSK
-1346 RNSPLYA
+1346 SPLYK
-1353 YKEDFFNMYVAN
+1353 YKEDFFNMYVVN

-1371 NLVDEL
+1371 QLVKEL
-1377 KIPIDKDGNIKFDES
+1377 KIPLDKDGNIKFDGT
-1392 GNITGLD
+1392 GNIEGVD
-1399 MQVFFDKLKDECM
+1399 MQVFFDKLKDEAM

-1429 MPIAPNGC
+1429 MPIAANGC

-1483 KATKDQVSYSKELKY
+1483 KATKDQISYSKELKY

-1505 IEIMLPK
+1505 IEVMLPA

-1523 TYKDV
+1523 TYKKSK
-1528 DEVRDKDGN
+1528 EE
-1537 LIGGLLKQLQDAHL
+1537 LLKELQDAHL
-1551 DTLIGYRIPTEG
+1551 DTFIGYRIPTEG

-1602 VYGIQYNTYI
+1602 VYGIQYNTTI
-1612 GRDGNIKR
+1612 NADGNIQKVLYNDL
-1620 ATWKDTVT
+1620 AGKSYDDYIKSQLNNEAKDK
-1628 ENDWLNYIRRETGLK
+1628 LK
-1643 LSGIDNE
+1643 KAIKEGVNE
-1650 TFENIKTEAKAS
+1650 TTA
-1662 TKAEARDARKAEI
+1662 
-1675 EEIKNKF
+1675 
-1682 DEIESEAYFNLDD
+1682 
-1695 NTKEVIKL
+1695 
-1703 IHEKINEAYGAKPSK
+1703 
-1718 AKYQEQ
+1718 
-1724 LEVEIA
+1724 
-1730 TLSDRLEDFKDT
+1730 
-1742 YIEEELD
+1742 
-1749 AIKDYIEAKNQILNN
+1749 LNN
-1764 VINGFELSDDFDY
+1764 VATEYGLQSREEFS
-1777 NAIKSE
+1777 
-1783 KIKSAIK
+1783 
-1790 AYKDEQLRLA
+1790 KDKNLA
-1800 KQVAKGSRLLQFEA
+1800 DENTRE
-1814 YKKKFDSD
+1814 
-1822 VIGNNSRQARN
+1822 ARN
-1833 NRLLDDMIHILR
+1833 NRLLDDMIHILQ
-1845 ANESLEENLSRSN
+1845 ANQSLEENLSRSN

-1875 EVRESRSPY
+1875 EVREARSPY

-1898 GAKLKAFSVTRDT
+1898 GVKLKAFSVTRDT

-1917 TVRPRI
+1917 TVHPHI
-1923 ADNYVVK
+1923 TDNYVVK
-1930 IAYSKDKYNLKELKK
+1930 IAYSKDKYNLEELQK

-2004 TFAVYKTLV
+2004 TFAVYKTLA

-2045 SDKHNKPIEEAIA
+2045 SNKHNKPIEEAIK
-2058 SLGKEILNAYH
+2058 SLGEEILNTYH
-2069 IKTDKMNLDDIVA
+2069 IKTDKMNLKQIVDK
-2082 RVNALLG
+2082 VNALVG
-2089 VKYSLDKHNDI
+2089 TKYDLDKHNNI

-2111 LNNDSRPVKENK
+2111 LNDENRPVK
-2123 YIKHNTY
+2123 
-2130 SGLIDYNDNSVFVF
+2130 V
-2144 GSNPLGINGNPSK
+2144 
-2157 GTGGAALVALNQ
+2157 
-2169 GRVQQGE
+2169 
-2176 IMDNTISN
+2176 
-2184 NGRAYGLTTVK
+2184 
-2195 APNARNNKGNQLSIE
+2195 SI
-2210 EITNNIKKLY
+2210 Y
-2220 QYANNNKDKTF
+2220 Q
-2231 KVAYTDGKLLN
+2231 
-2242 GHSIEELV
+2242 H
-2250 NAFIN
+2250 
-2255 AGEIPN
+2255 
-2261 NVLFSDTLNK
+2261 
-2271 YFVKQTNIN
+2271 
-2280 KENIN
+2280 
-2285 NIATDWTVLF
+2285 DWAVLF

-2300 AKLSNKI
+2300 AKLSDKI
-2307 GDTARVCN
+2307 GATARVCN

-2339 EDENPA
+2339 EDEHPA

-2353 VNSIYAGYD
+2353 VNSIYAGYA

-2373 DAKSAYPS
+2373 NAKSVYPS

-2426 KDYKGFTQYILN
+2426 KDYKGFTQYIIN

-2445 AVVCN
+2445 AVVN
-2450 YTYDIEKK
+2450 SYTYDVEKK
-2458 QTVVNKEVDETD
+2458 ETKVNKEVEEED

-2478 GCTPDFTFNVKD
+2478 GCTPDFTFNIKD

-2500 TWSKLSPAQ
+2500 AWSKLSPAQ

-2552 AIDSETAYNLF
+2552 AVDNETAYNLF
-2563 DTAFSSDNPLVKL
+2563 DTAFNSDNPLVKL

-2584 AFVAEGFK
+2584 AFVTEGFK

-2603 NDALRDENTF
+2603 NTALRDENTF
-2613 VQYNGSRTSVVAQI
+2613 VQYNGARTSVVAQI
-2627 KAQIDNAVAR
+2627 KAQVDNAVAR
-2637 TDLIEQYLRTDP
+2637 TDLVEQYLRSDP

-2673 MYEFSLNDKNNAI
+2673 MYEFSLDDKDNAI

-2694 NSKVVPIQFNDYI
+2694 NLKFVPIQFNNYI

-2713 GNESVTKLYKIVS
+2713 GNENVTRLYKIVS
-2726 PAPGIGFA
+2726 PDLGSGIGFA
-2734 YPLNSLEAG
+2734 YPLNALEAG

-2758 LPSYYEAVIENLMSD
+2758 LPSYYEAVIDNLMNSEVV
-2773 DTDYTLEQLNEL
+2773 DYTLDELNEL
-2785 YKKHIATTKVNKVK
+2785 YKNHIATTKVNKVK
-2799 AVTHFDIMA
+2799 AVTHFDIMT

-2829 NYEGNRIFIQ
+2829 NYDGNRIFIQ
-2839 NMYLYGKTKYDSF
+2839 NMYLYSKTKYDSF
-2852 TPPIHVE
+2852 TPAIHVE
-2859 GETISN
+2859 GETNS
-2865 DGESISINGNF
+2865 DTGEPISINGNF

-2882 KVSIESHNIRTG
+2882 KVSIESHNVRTG
-2894 EHIEEKPQMVEIVR
+2894 EHIEEKPQLVEIVR

-2914 SREEV
+2914 SREEI

-2994 KVNSTLGKFNQ
+2994 KVNSTLGKFSQ
-3005 FYRDENGNYFA
+3005 FYKDGDNYFA

-3030 DLQRQFLEALA
+3030 ALQRQFLETLA

-3058 DEIENPTLKFYIEE
+3058 DEIENPTLKFYIDE
-3072 MQKMIKELSNTSVI
+3072 MQKMIKELSNSSVI

-3106 IQNGI
+3106 IQNGL
-3111 VSIWDGFHSSGWLDA
+3111 VSIFDGFHSSGWFDA
-3126 WFGDLQEQGN
+3126 WVGDLQEQGN

-3147 ADIHAKESQS
+3147 ADIRAKESQT
-3157 KDFAVAFGKHFE
+3157 KDFAVTFGKHIE

-3190 NGNIVRNYTD
+3190 NGNIVRAYTD
-3200 KFVEDIKELKR
+3200 NFVEDIKELKR
-3211 NVAKARVN
+3211 NVAKARIN

-3234 DKFLLDHV
+3234 DKFLLNHV
-3242 NREYVDSY
+3242 NREYADSY

-3272 VKLRETI
+3272 VKFREAI

-3294 FEDKLVE
+3294 FEDKLTE
-3301 LRTKIDDL
+3301 LRTKINDL

-3314 GNDYKPAYE
+3314 GNEYKPDFSE
-3323 YGFPGIER
+3323 GFPGTSK
-3331 APDDSIIVINQ
+3331 APDESIIVTNQ
-3342 ELYDNARKQSL
+3342 EVYNNARKQSL

-3365 IKDIKEEYTA
+3365 VKDIKEEYTA
-3375 KEEKEGFRDMLDK
+3375 KEEKDGFRDMLEK

-3401 NGKVTTPASQLDT
+3401 NNKVTTPTSQLES
-3414 NKEYKKAKEWIAN
+3414 NKEYQKAKEWIAN

-3434 DILKVQIE
+3434 DTIKVQIE
-3442 DAYKKLGITSGKASK
+3442 DAYKKLGITSSKSSK
-3457 ARKLI
+3457 ARRII
-3462 KEKLTKGEQIYD
+3462 KEKLAKGEQIYD
-3474 EFGNIDASKFT
+3474 EFGNINASKFT
-3485 NTEIAKIKEDVE
+3485 NSEIAEIKEDVE
-3497 RNYGTTNTSLFSDR
+3497 RNYGTSSTSLFSDR

-3518 LTNEAAP
+3518 PTSEAAP

-3532 NSGGRSNPEYQ
+3532 NSDGMTNPEYQ
-3543 KIITK
+3543 KIVTK
-3548 INDITRKYY
+3548 INNITRKYY
-3557 NSAAKIVETSKMS
+3557 DSAAKIVETSKMN
-3570 IEDLKTLAD
+3570 IEDLKALAD
-3579 LYDELDKTKKKIKTK
+3579 LYDELDKTKKKKGK
-3594 YGYDVY
+3594 GSYYVY
-3600 EAYSEYA
+3600 QSYSKYA

-3635 KRVNIRYEVLR
+3635 KRVNARYEVLR
-3646 DEKGK
+3646 DKKGK
-3651 IVIDET
+3651 IIVDET

-3670 PNHWLYTT
+3670 PNHWLYST
-3678 IAPNDAYWKD
+3678 IAPNDAYWED
-3688 LNKRDPKEA
+3688 LNKREPKEA
-3697 ARQKKEVEDKTKAQE
+3697 ARQKREVENKTKAQE

-3726 YKAKNAALAKGIDYY
+3726 YKAKQAALAKGEAYY

-3759 ALPIWNRTRVIPSI
+3759 SLPIWNRTRVIPSI

-3787 TPKAH
+3787 APKDRH
-3792 YKNPNYIESYTDNEN
+3792 CKNPNYIEGYTDNEN
-3807 YKTVETDD
+3807 YKTVETDEN
-3815 KNGTTHVPGYDNNLG
+3815 NGTTHVPGYDNNLG
-3830 LNEYEQEAKQYI
+3830 LNEYEQEAKKYI
-3842 QDTLMQFAKTETA
+3842 QDTLMSFAKTETA
-3855 KRAIASG
+3855 KRAISSG
-3862 MAPHRVKKAEHDA
+3862 MIPHRAKKAEHDA

-3917 TQLKNKE
+3917 SQLKNKE

-3930 IRSTK
+3930 IRKTK
-3935 PKRETYTSDEAYE
+3935 PKRETYASDKDYE
-3948 KDLEAYQKRMDEAT
+3948 KDLEAYQKRIDEAT

-3983 FISAAGHY
+3983 FIAAAGHY

-4003 THRMLSKMK
+4003 THRMLGKMK

-4026 SQTSTSDETSYIEKA
+4026 NQTSTSDETSYIEKA

-4056 VYDQY
+4056 LYDQY
-4061 KIPQNKLTRNASMLQ
+4061 KIPQNKLTRTASMLQ

-4082 FMMLNFTG
+4082 FMMLNITG
-4090 AIGNITIGESAIAGE
+4090 GIGNITVGESAIAGE
-4105 YIAKEYFTPTGWL
+4105 YIAREYFTPMGWL
-4118 KGKNMWRQAVP
+4118 KGKNMWRQGLP

-4170 TILNKIRD
+4170 GVLNKIRD

-4204 MVKVPDAES
+4204 MVKVPNAES

-4227 KNKFHEYAMKNIIG
+4227 RNKFHEYAMKNIIG
-4241 GNEELLNKYETFK
+4241 GNEELLNKYEEFK
-4254 KNILADDNKKKEYIW
+4254 NNILADDNKKKEYIW
-4269 NRRDINTEFANLY
+4269 NRRDINTEFANVY

-4302 KVKFEEL
+4302 KAKFEKL
-4309 PTVMDQ
+4309 PTIMDQ
-4315 LDLKDGRLAFKEGS
+4315 VDLKDGRLGFKDGS

-4335 AKSQDKEVGDGYM
+4335 AKSKDKEVGDGYM

-4439 DGQVEALESLQ
+4439 DSQVETLESLQ

-4483 DVVGALG
+4483 DAVGALG
-4490 GVCTALAVRCIWD
+4490 GICTALAVRCIWD

-4552 GKDIMSACNNI
+4552 GKDIMAACNNI
-4563 AAYVMDDDYDPN
+4563 AAYVMDDDYNPN

-4584 NKILVKLGRQIPI
+4584 NKILVKLGRQVPI
-4597 YRSLNNLATLDKANS
+4597 YRSINNLATLDKANS

-4628 WANDI
+4628 LANDI

>member
-47 KEFETYYV
+47 KEFETYYA

-152 MFGAVAKNILETRKI
+152 MLGAVATNILEARKV

-188 FIKIEEEVSKYTPQL
+188 FVKLEDEVSKTTPQL

-212 MLSDKVKYFTEVFQG
+212 MLSDKVKYFTQVIQT

-233 IRFKKDDEISQQE
+233 IRFKKDDDLSQQE
-246 VNWNE
+246 ADWSE
-251 SYSIEDDEALNLD
+251 SFDIEDDDDLNLNN
-264 DAADNGSNSEKD
+264 AADNASNNEKD

-337 SVDNAIKGD
+337 VVNSAIRGD

-358 LEDVAESNKEYAGL
+358 LEDIAESNKEYAGL
-372 AYLANDLRK
+372 AYLANDLKK
-381 KPDFAYKVFQ
+381 KPDFAYKLFQ
-391 VYRRRTMRKQQA
+391 VYRRRTIRKQQV
-403 RIDDNTVIPV
+403 RIDDNSVSPT
-413 RSNTRADKLET
+413 RSNNRADKLET

-436 ALNIMIEDTKDI
+436 ALNIMIEDTNDI
-448 LESIKTKI
+448 LGAIKTKI
-456 KDYKALQKT
+456 DDYKTLQKT
-465 KGFDLNKEAL
+465 KGFDLNKQAL

-510 GKAPNIANN
+510 GKTPNIANN

-536 TLTNKKYLDNKFKE
+536 TLNNNRNLDNRFKE
-550 ANKIEDK
+550 ANKIKDK
-557 KARKEALDSVR
+557 KAKKEALDSVR

-576 STNTKTY
+576 STNTKAY

-588 KALAPYSVVNID
+588 KSLAPYSVVNID

-625 AIKATLTE
+625 AVKATLTE
-633 EQKDGTKVSTE
+633 QQKDGSKVSTE

-662 ILMEHRN
+662 ILMEHRD
-669 ENGAI
+669 ENGAV

-733 FNAEQNPNMLMG
+733 FNAEQNPKMLMG

-777 IRNAKGEVIGK
+777 IKNAKGEVIAK

-802 QQFKNIFKQELLD
+802 QQFRNIFKQELLD

-825 VKENIETLEDGTV
+825 VKENTETLDDGTV

-917 SLLKYLFPSLYG
+917 DLLKYLFPSLYG

-939 INANGEVELNLTAD
+939 TNANGEVELNLTAD

-969 SNNAIARMSE
+969 SNNAITRMSE

-1005 IAFNDVFEGD
+1005 IAFNDIFEGD

-1049 ENSTIVQGAFL
+1049 ENSTIIQGAFL
-1060 NTPEVQAR
+1060 NTPEVQSR

-1106 RIEGEDGILVKDLV
+1106 KVEGEDGILVKDLV

-1126 LEQARDL
+1126 LDQARDL
-1133 MGGPILYKPDG
+1133 MGGPIMYDNNGKPKLNADG
-1144 TPELNKDKS
+1144 S
-1153 CRRSGGFSNTTV
+1153 YRRSGGFSNTTI

-1225 DEKLNTIAPRQI
+1225 DDKLNTIAPRQI

-1245 PRFIRGTQLEQVYN
+1245 PRFIRGTQLEQVYE
-1259 AMKDNNIDQL
+1259 AMKANKIDQL

-1309 DEYDYNHLYT
+1309 EEYDYNHLYT

-1340 ILDNIA
+1340 ILDNIDS
-1346 RNSPLYA
+1346 NSPLHA

-1371 NLVDEL
+1371 KLVDEL
-1377 KIPIDKDGNIKFDES
+1377 KISLDEDGNIKFDES
-1392 GNITGLD
+1392 GNITGVD

-1429 MPIAPNGC
+1429 MPIAANGC

-1447 NVINKLESISQAM
+1447 NVVNKLESISQAM

-1483 KATKDQVSYSKELKY
+1483 NNKKYTKENPFNLDGIDKTKFDVEVYDREKTPGYKSKALRIYIKGKKKGWFELVKDKEDNNYSVHFKTTTEKIGKVEQDGKVVNPSTKEERDELYTALRNAIPNGANVSTWGSISDGGVYALNKLGKGWKKVGERTIKHKKDDKDIVIPVYQKNGLTTSKTLHYHPATKEYPEGK
-1498 HPNGERY
+1498 RY
-1505 IEIMLPK
+1505 IEIMLPA

-1523 TYKDV
+1523 TYKKSK
-1528 DEVRDKDGN
+1528 EE
-1537 LIGGLLKQLQDAHL
+1537 LLKELQDAGL

-1572 VGFLDDAQGST
+1572 VGFLDDSQGST

-1602 VYGIQYNTYI
+1602 VYGIQYNTTINANGDIQKVLY
-1612 GRDGNIKR
+1612 
-1620 ATWKDTVT
+1620 
-1628 ENDWLNYIRRETGLK
+1628 ND
-1643 LSGIDNE
+1643 LSGKSYDNYVKSQL
-1650 TFENIKTEAKAS
+1650 NSEAKA
-1662 TKAEARDARKAEI
+1662 KL
-1675 EEIKNKF
+1675 NK
-1682 DEIESEAYFNLDD
+1682 
-1695 NTKEVIKL
+1695 
-1703 IHEKINEAYGAKPSK
+1703 
-1718 AKYQEQ
+1718 
-1724 LEVEIA
+1724 
-1730 TLSDRLEDFKDT
+1730 
-1742 YIEEELD
+1742 
-1749 AIKDYIEAKNQILNN
+1749 AIKDGVNETTALSNVATEYGLQSREEFSKDKNL
-1764 VINGFELSDDFDY
+1764 
-1777 NAIKSE
+1777 A
-1783 KIKSAIK
+1783 
-1790 AYKDEQLRLA
+1790 DENTR
-1800 KQVAKGSRLLQFEA
+1800 E
-1814 YKKKFDSD
+1814 
-1822 VIGNNSRQARN
+1822 ARN
-1833 NRLLDDMIHILR
+1833 NRLLDDMIHILQ

-1875 EVRESRSPY
+1875 EVREARSPY

-1898 GAKLKAFSVTRDT
+1898 SVKLKAFSVTRDT

-1917 TVRPRI
+1917 TVHPHI
-1923 ADNYVVK
+1923 TDKYTIKV
-1930 IAYSKDKYNLKELKK
+1930 AYSKDKYNLEELQK

-2004 TFAVYKTLV
+2004 TFAVYKTLA

-2019 DTAVGFIMQPAITRI
+2019 DTAIGFIMQPAITKI

-2045 SDKHNKPIEEAIA
+2045 SDKHNKPIEEAIR

-2069 IKTDKMNLDDIVA
+2069 INTDKMNLGEIIA
-2082 RVNALLG
+2082 RVNGLLG
-2089 VKYSLDKHNDI
+2089 TKYSLDKHNDI

-2111 LNNDSRPVKENK
+2111 LNDKNRPVK
-2123 YIKHNTY
+2123 
-2130 SGLIDYNDNSVFVF
+2130 
-2144 GSNPLGINGNPSK
+2144 GSI
-2157 GTGGAALVALNQ
+2157 
-2169 GRVQQGE
+2169 
-2176 IMDNTISN
+2176 
-2184 NGRAYGLTTVK
+2184 
-2195 APNARNNKGNQLSIE
+2195 
-2210 EITNNIKKLY
+2210 Y
-2220 QYANNNKDKTF
+2220 Q
-2231 KVAYTDGKLLN
+2231 
-2242 GHSIEELV
+2242 H
-2250 NAFIN
+2250 
-2255 AGEIPN
+2255 
-2261 NVLFSDTLNK
+2261 
-2271 YFVKQTNIN
+2271 
-2280 KENIN
+2280 
-2285 NIATDWTVLF
+2285 DWAVLF

-2300 AKLSNKI
+2300 AKLSDKI
-2307 GDTARVCN
+2307 GATARVCN

-2362 PNKGLRSYITS
+2362 PTKGLRSYITS
-2373 DAKSAYPS
+2373 NAKSAYPS

-2438 TAYKQTD
+2438 AAYKQTD
-2445 AVVCN
+2445 AVVNN
-2450 YTYDIEKK
+2450 YTYDVEKK
-2458 QTVVNKEVDETD
+2458 QTIVNKEFDETD

-2478 GCTPDFTFNVKD
+2478 GCTPDFTFIVKD
-2490 VTNPTQEEVD
+2490 VTNPTQEEVNA
-2500 TWSKLSPAQ
+2500 WSKLSPAQ

-2552 AIDSETAYNLF
+2552 AVDNETAYNLF

-2576 AAMDMIKY
+2576 AAMDMVKY

-2603 NDALRDENTF
+2603 NTALRDENTF
-2613 VQYNGSRTSVVAQI
+2613 VQFNGARTSIIAQI
-2627 KAQIDNAVAR
+2627 KAQVDNVVAR
-2637 TDLIEQYLRTDP
+2637 TDLIEQYLRSDP
-2649 GVTNVPHKFMNK
+2649 GVSNVPHKFMNK
-2661 KYSSMFKTVTRG
+2661 KYSSMFETVTRG
-2673 MYEFSLNDKNNAI
+2673 MYEFSLDDKDNAI

-2694 NSKVVPIQFNDYI
+2694 NAEFVPIQFNNYI

-2713 GNESVTKLYKIVS
+2713 GNESVTRLYKIVS
-2726 PAPGIGFA
+2726 PDLGSGIGFA
-2734 YPLNSLEAG
+2734 YPLNGLEAG

-2758 LPSYYEAVIENLMSD
+2758 LPSYYEAVIDNLMNSEVA
-2773 DTDYTLEQLNEL
+2773 DYTLDELNEL
-2785 YKKHIATTKVNKVK
+2785 YKKHVATTKVNKVK
-2799 AVTHFDIMA
+2799 AVTHFDIMS

-2829 NYEGNRIFIQ
+2829 DYEGNRIFIQ

-2865 DGESISINGNF
+2865 GGEPISINGNF

-2894 EHIEEKPQMVEIVR
+2894 EHIEEKPQLVEIVR

-2994 KVNSTLGKFNQ
+2994 KINSTLGKFSQ

-3016 INSPEVIEAIKNNP
+3016 INSPEVINVIKNNP
-3030 DLQRQFLEALA
+3030 ALQRQFLETLA
-3041 DANAII
+3041 DANAIV

-3058 DEIENPTLKFYIEE
+3058 DEIENPTLKFYIDE
-3072 MQKMIKELSNTSVI
+3072 MQKMIKELSNSSII

-3092 FGIDYLQKLSNDPN
+3092 FGLDYLQKLSNDPN
-3106 IQNGI
+3106 IQNGLI
-3111 VSIWDGFHSSGWLDA
+3111 SIYDGFHSSGWLDA

-3147 ADIHAKESQS
+3147 ADIRAKESQA

-3272 VKLRETI
+3272 VKLREAI

-3289 VLSKE
+3289 VLNKE

-3301 LRTKIDDL
+3301 LRTKINDL

-3314 GNDYKPAYE
+3314 GNEYKPDFRE
-3323 YGFPGIER
+3323 GFPGTSK
-3331 APDDSIIVINQ
+3331 APDESIIITNQ
-3342 ELYDNARKQSL
+3342 EVYDNARKLSL
-3353 NDAIQ
+3353 NDAVQ

-3434 DILKVQIE
+3434 DVLKVRIE
-3442 DAYKKLGITSGKASK
+3442 DAYKKLGITNFKASK
-3457 ARKLI
+3457 ARAFIKDKLA
-3462 KEKLTKGEQIYD
+3462 KGEQIYD

-3485 NTEIAKIKEDVE
+3485 NTEIAAIKEDVE
-3497 RNYGTTNTSLFSDR
+3497 RNYGTSNTSLFSDR

-3518 LTNEAAP
+3518 PTNEAAP

-3532 NSGGRSNPEYQ
+3532 NSGGMTNPEYQ
-3543 KIITK
+3543 EIITK
-3548 INDITRKYY
+3548 INNITRKYY

-3570 IEDLKTLAD
+3570 IEDLKALGD
-3579 LYDELDKTKKKIKTK
+3579 LYDELDKTKKHKGK
-3594 YGYDVY
+3594 GSYDAY
-3600 EAYSEYA
+3600 QAYSKYA
-3607 KENVNEKAY
+3607 KENVNEQAY
-3616 YDEEGE
+3616 YSEEDE

-3635 KRVNIRYEVLR
+3635 KRVNARYEVLR
-3646 DEKGK
+3646 DKKGK

-3657 TGKAVYDLTKAPK
+3657 TGKAVYDLTKAPT

-3678 IAPNDAYWKD
+3678 IAPNDAYWED
-3688 LNKRDPKEA
+3688 LNKDNPKEV

-3726 YKAKNAALAKGIDYY
+3726 YKAKNAALAKGIAYY

-3792 YKNPNYIESYTDNEN
+3792 YKNPNYIEGYTDNEN

-3842 QDTLMQFAKTETA
+3842 QDTLMSFAKTETA

-3862 MAPHRVKKAEHDA
+3862 MAPHRAKKAEHDA

-3935 PKRETYTSDEAYE
+3935 PKRETYASDEAYE
-3948 KDLEAYQKRMDEAT
+3948 KDLEAYQKRIDEAT

-4003 THRMLSKMK
+4003 THRMLGKMK

-4061 KIPQNKLTRNASMLQ
+4061 KIPQNKLTRTASMLQ

-4082 FMMLNFTG
+4082 FMMLNITG
-4090 AIGNITIGESAIAGE
+4090 GIGNITVGESAIAGE

-4118 KGKNMWRQAVP
+4118 KGKNMWRHAIP

-4170 TILNKIRD
+4170 TVLNKIRD

-4227 KNKFHEYAMKNIIG
+4227 KNKFHEYAMRNIIG

-4254 KNILADDNKKKEYIW
+4254 KDILADDNKKKEYVW

-4287 KKQFIAERKKLEKEA
+4287 KKQFITERKKLEKEA

-4315 LDLKDGRLAFKEGS
+4315 VDLKDGRLAFKEGS

-4335 AKSQDKEVGDGYM
+4335 AKSKDKEVGDGYM

-4411 TKEVGC
+4411 TKEIGC

-4430 QLRYEKEMS
+4430 KLRYEKEMS
-4439 DGQVEALESLQ
+4439 DGQVEVLESLQ

-4490 GVCTALAVRCIWD
+4490 GICTALAVRCIWD

-4520 DDLTTQS
+4520 DELTTQS

-4552 GKDIMSACNNI
+4552 GKDIMAACNNI

-4584 NKILVKLGRQIPI
+4584 NKIIVKLGRQIPI

>member
-47 KEFETYYV
+47 KEFETYYA

-60 IPNTNDESKEV
+60 IPNTNDENKEV
-71 ATAIQNFY
+71 VNAIQNFY

-127 DLIKGRLEEHAEDRK
+127 DLIKGRLDEHAEDRK

-152 MFGAVAKNILETRKI
+152 MLGAVAKNILEARKV

-188 FIKIEEEVSKYTPQL
+188 FIKLENEVFKYTPQL

-212 MLSDKVKYFTEVFQG
+212 MLSDKVKYFTQVIQT

-233 IRFKKDDEISQQE
+233 IRFNKDDDLSQQE
-246 VNWNE
+246 ADWSE
-251 SYSIEDDEALNLD
+251 SFDIEDDDDLNLNN
-264 DAADNGSNSEKD
+264 AADNASNNEKD

-337 SVDNAIKGD
+337 VVNSAIRGD

-358 LEDVAESNKEYAGL
+358 LEDIAESNKEYAGL
-372 AYLANDLRK
+372 TYLANDLRN
-381 KPDFAYKVFQ
+381 KPDFAYKLFQ
-391 VYRRRTMRKQQA
+391 VYRRRTIRKQQV
-403 RIDDNTVIPV
+403 RIDDNSVSPT
-413 RSNTRADKLET
+413 RSNNRADKLET

-436 ALNIMIEDTKDI
+436 ALNIMIEDTNDI
-448 LESIKTKI
+448 LGAIKTKI
-456 KDYKALQKT
+456 DDYKKLQKT
-465 KGFDLNKEAL
+465 KGFDLNKQAL

-519 LTQLYGYLE
+519 LTQLYSYLE

-536 TLTNKKYLDNKFKE
+536 TLRNKQYLDNRFKE
-550 ANKIEDK
+550 ANKIKDK

-576 STNTKTY
+576 STNTKAY

-588 KALAPYSVVNID
+588 KSLAPYSVVNID

-625 AIKATLTE
+625 AVKATLTE
-633 EQKDGTKVSTE
+633 QQKDGSKVSTE

-669 ENGAI
+669 ENGAV

-733 FNAEQNPNMLMG
+733 LNAEQNPNMLMG

-777 IRNAKGEVIGK
+777 IKNAKGEVIGK

-825 VKENIETLEDGTV
+825 TNSLGQIKYNDDGSP
-838 VDQRGRIV
+838 I
-846 FNNDNTPMFKKGWGL
+846 FKKGWGL

-917 SLLKYLFPSLYG
+917 KLLNYLFPSLYG

-939 INANGEVELNLTAD
+939 TNANGEVELNLTAD

-969 SNNAIARMSE
+969 SNDAITRMSE

-1005 IAFNDVFEGD
+1005 IDFNDIFEGD

-1049 ENSTIVQGAFL
+1049 ENSAIVQGAFL

-1068 LKAIGLDVQ
+1068 LKDIGLDVQ

-1083 GITIKNTVRTS
+1083 GITIKNTVKTS
-1094 EECKVAKTYPDG
+1094 EECKVAKVYPDG
-1106 RIEGEDGILVKDLV
+1106 KVEGEDGILVKDLV

-1126 LEQARDL
+1126 LDQSRDL
-1133 MGGPILYKPDG
+1133 MGGPIIYDNNGKPKLNDDG
-1144 TPELNKDKS
+1144 S
-1153 CRRSGGFSNTTV
+1153 YRRSGGFSNTTI

-1225 DEKLNTIAPRQI
+1225 DKDLNTIVPRQI

-1245 PRFIRGTQLEQVYN
+1245 PRFIKGTQLEQVYKV
-1259 AMKDNNIDQL
+1259 MKDNNIDQL

-1289 TGEVTEEHLKDF
+1289 TGEVTDEHLKDF

-1309 DEYDYNHLYT
+1309 EEYDYNHLYT

-1340 ILDNIA
+1340 ILDNID
-1346 RNSPLYA
+1346 RNSPLYD

-1371 NLVDEL
+1371 KLVDEL
-1377 KIPIDKDGNIKFDES
+1377 KIPLDKDGNIEFDAA
-1392 GNITGLD
+1392 GNITGVD

-1429 MPIAPNGC
+1429 APIAANGC

-1483 KATKDQVSYSKELKY
+1483 KATKDQVSYSKQLKY

-1537 LIGGLLKQLQDAHL
+1537 LIGGLLKQLQDAGL

-1612 GRDGNIKR
+1612 DKHGNIRKQDYSEKLDIYDYANYVNR
-1620 ATWKDTVT
+1620 HLEKADKIKDKSVK
-1628 ENDWLNYIRRETGLK
+1628 EAFEKLNKEIDEQFEKSRKELAEEETQAYDALSDETKELVKAAHKAFESQAVKNPETGKLTKDSYIKQLQFVADYIRT
-1643 LSGIDNE
+1643 N
-1650 TFENIKTEAKAS
+1650 KT
-1662 TKAEARDARKAEI
+1662 
-1675 EEIKNKF
+1675 
-1682 DEIESEAYFNLDD
+1682 NLDAADD
-1695 NTKEVIKL
+1695 NFISV
-1703 IHEKINEAYGAKPSK
+1703 HEDMVDSISNEYIDKKTFKSDK
-1718 AKYQEQ
+1718 AKEILQARIDKFNKAAKKLGIMSYKQYLAQ
-1724 LEVEIA
+1724 NVE
-1730 TLSDRLEDFKDT
+1730 
-1742 YIEEELD
+1742 D
-1749 AIKDYIEAKNQILNN
+1749 ANTRE
-1764 VINGFELSDDFDY
+1764 
-1777 NAIKSE
+1777 
-1783 KIKSAIK
+1783 
-1790 AYKDEQLRLA
+1790 
-1800 KQVAKGSRLLQFEA
+1800 
-1814 YKKKFDSD
+1814 
-1822 VIGNNSRQARN
+1822 ARN
-1833 NRLLDDMIHILR
+1833 NRLLDDMIHILQ

-1864 ARDKVMNPIVK
+1864 ARNKVMNPIVK
-1875 EVRESRSPY
+1875 EVREARSPY

-1917 TVRPRI
+1917 TVRPHI

-1930 IAYSKDKYNLKELKK
+1930 VAYSKDKYNLKELQK

-2004 TFAVYKTLV
+2004 TFAVYKTLA

-2045 SDKHNKPIEEAIA
+2045 SDKHNKPIEEAIK
-2058 SLGKEILNAYH
+2058 SLGKEILETYH
-2069 IKTDKMNLDDIVA
+2069 IKTDKMNLGEIVD
-2082 RVNALLG
+2082 RVNGLLG
-2089 VKYSLDKHNDI
+2089 TKYSLDKHNDI

-2111 LNNDSRPVKENK
+2111 LNDKNRPVK
-2123 YIKHNTY
+2123 
-2130 SGLIDYNDNSVFVF
+2130 GSV
-2144 GSNPLGINGNPSK
+2144 
-2157 GTGGAALVALNQ
+2157 
-2169 GRVQQGE
+2169 
-2176 IMDNTISN
+2176 
-2184 NGRAYGLTTVK
+2184 
-2195 APNARNNKGNQLSIE
+2195 
-2210 EITNNIKKLY
+2210 Y
-2220 QYANNNKDKTF
+2220 Q
-2231 KVAYTDGKLLN
+2231 
-2242 GHSIEELV
+2242 H
-2250 NAFIN
+2250 
-2255 AGEIPN
+2255 
-2261 NVLFSDTLNK
+2261 
-2271 YFVKQTNIN
+2271 
-2280 KENIN
+2280 
-2285 NIATDWTVLF
+2285 DWAVLF
-2295 AYNDL
+2295 AYNDI
-2300 AKLSNKI
+2300 AKLADKI
-2307 GDTARVCN
+2307 GSTARVCN

-2339 EDENPA
+2339 EDEHPA

-2353 VNSIYAGYD
+2353 VSSIYAGYD
-2362 PNKGLRSYITS
+2362 PTKGLRSYITS
-2373 DAKSAYPS
+2373 DAKSVYPS

-2445 AVVCN
+2445 AVVNN

-2458 QTVVNKEVDETD
+2458 ETKVNKEVDETD

-2500 TWSKLSPAQ
+2500 AWSKLSPAQ

-2527 NTNLFNEYEMNR
+2527 STNLFNEYEMNR

-2552 AIDSETAYNLF
+2552 AVDNETAYNLF
-2563 DTAFSSDNPLVKL
+2563 DTAFNSDNPLVKL

-2603 NDALRDENTF
+2603 NTTLRDENTF
-2613 VQYNGSRTSVVAQI
+2613 VQYNGSRTSIIAQI
-2627 KAQIDNAVAR
+2627 KAQVDNAVAR
-2637 TDLIEQYLRTDP
+2637 TDLVEQYLRSDP

-2661 KYSSMFKTVTRG
+2661 KYSSMFKTITRG
-2673 MYEFSLNDKNNAI
+2673 MYEFSLDDKDNAI

-2694 NSKVVPIQFNDYI
+2694 NSKFVPIQFNNYI
-2707 YITKKE
+2707 YITNKE
-2713 GNESVTKLYKIVS
+2713 GNETVTRLYKIVS
-2726 PAPGIGFA
+2726 PDLGSGIGFA
-2734 YPLNSLEAG
+2734 YPLNGLEAG
-2743 EDREVSINNANNSVP
+2743 EDRELSINNANNSVP
-2758 LPSYYEAVIENLMSD
+2758 LPSYYEAVIDNLMNSEVA
-2773 DTDYTLEQLNEL
+2773 DYTLDELNEL

-2808 DANNDNGGAKDAINK
+2808 DANNDNGGAKDAIDK

-2829 NYEGNRIFIQ
+2829 DYEGNRIFIQ

-2859 GETISN
+2859 GETISD
-2865 DGESISINGNF
+2865 DGEPISVNGNF

-2894 EHIEEKPQMVEIVR
+2894 EHIEEKPQLVEIVR

-2919 TLGSAS
+2919 TLGSATS
-2925 SKLEQ
+2925 RLEQ

-2994 KVNSTLGKFNQ
+2994 KVNSTLGKFSQ
-3005 FYRDENGNYFA
+3005 FYKDDNGNYFA
-3016 INSPEVIEAIKNNP
+3016 INSPEVIDAIKNNP
-3030 DLQRQFLEALA
+3030 ALQRQFLETLA
-3041 DANAII
+3041 DANAIV

-3058 DEIENPTLKFYIEE
+3058 DEIENPTLKFYIDE
-3072 MQKMIKELSNTSVI
+3072 MQKMIKELSNSSVI

-3092 FGIDYLQKLSNDPN
+3092 FGLDYLQKLSNDPN

-3111 VSIWDGFHSSGWLDA
+3111 VSIYDGFHSSGWLDA

-3147 ADIHAKESQS
+3147 ADIHAKESQA
-3157 KDFAVAFGKHFE
+3157 KDFAVSFGKHFE

-3190 NGNIVRNYTD
+3190 NGNIVHNYTD

-3211 NVAKARVN
+3211 NVAKTRVN

-3272 VKLRETI
+3272 VKLREAI

-3301 LRTKIDDL
+3301 LRTKINDL

-3323 YGFPGIER
+3323 YGFPGTER
-3331 APDDSIIVINQ
+3331 TPDDSIIVTNQ
-3342 ELYDNARKQSL
+3342 EVYDNARKQSL
-3353 NDAIQ
+3353 NDAVQ

-3401 NGKVTTPASQLDT
+3401 NGKVTTPASQLET

-3434 DILKVQIE
+3434 EVLKVRIE

-3457 ARKLI
+3457 ARALI
-3462 KEKLTKGEQIYD
+3462 KDKLAKGEQIYD

-3485 NTEIAKIKEDVE
+3485 NTEIAAIKEDVE
-3497 RNYGTTNTSLFSDR
+3497 KNYGTSSTSLFSDR

-3518 LTNEAAP
+3518 PTNEAAP

-3532 NSGGRSNPEYQ
+3532 NSGGMTNPEYQ
-3543 KIITK
+3543 EIITK
-3548 INDITRKYY
+3548 INNITRKYY
-3557 NSAAKIVETSKMS
+3557 NSAAKIVETSKMN
-3570 IEDLKTLAD
+3570 IEDLKALGD
-3579 LYDELDKTKKKIKTK
+3579 LYDELDKTKKKKGK
-3594 YGYDVY
+3594 GSYD
-3600 EAYSEYA
+3600 AYQTYSKYA
-3607 KENVNEKAY
+3607 KENVNNKAY

-3635 KRVNIRYEVLR
+3635 KRVNARYEVLR
-3646 DEKGK
+3646 DKKGK
-3651 IVIDET
+3651 IVIDEA
-3657 TGKAVYDLTKAPK
+3657 TGKAVYDLTKAPT

-3678 IAPNDAYWKD
+3678 IAPNDAYWED

-3697 ARQKKEVEDKTKAQE
+3697 ARQKKEVEDKTNAQE

-3726 YKAKNAALAKGIDYY
+3726 YKAKNAALAKGIAYY

-3787 TPKAH
+3787 APKSRN
-3792 YKNPNYIESYTDNEN
+3792 YRNPNYIEGYSDNEN
-3807 YKTVETDD
+3807 YKTVETDNN
-3815 KNGTTHVPGYDNNLG
+3815 NGTTHVPGYDNDLG

-3842 QDTLMQFAKTETA
+3842 QDILMSFAKTETA

-3862 MAPHRVKKAEHDA
+3862 MAPHRAKKAEHDA

-3902 IDYSEDRTIDMPMLM
+3902 IDYSEDRIIDMPMLM

-3924 SVDLDN
+3924 SIDLDN

-3935 PKRETYTSDEAYE
+3935 PKRETYASDEAYE
-3948 KDLEAYQKRMDEAT
+3948 KDLEAYQKRIDEAT

-4003 THRMLSKMK
+4003 THRMLGKMK
-4012 AYDTNLGWN
+4012 TYDTNLGWN

-4082 FMMLNFTG
+4082 FMMLNITG
-4090 AIGNITIGESAIAGE
+4090 GIGNITVGESAIAGE

-4118 KGKNMWRQAVP
+4118 KGKNMWRHAIP

-4170 TILNKIRD
+4170 TVLNKIRD

-4241 GNEELLNKYETFK
+4241 GNDELLNKYEEFK

-4287 KKQFIAERKKLEKEA
+4287 KKQFITERKKLEKEA
-4302 KVKFEEL
+4302 KAKFEEL
-4309 PTVMDQ
+4309 PTIMDQ
-4315 LDLKDGRLAFKEGS
+4315 VDLKDGRLAFKEGS

-4411 TKEVGC
+4411 TKEIGC

-4439 DGQVEALESLQ
+4439 DSQVETLESLQ

-4490 GVCTALAVRCIWD
+4490 GICTALAVRCIWD

-4508 NSLWGNLMLYEA
+4508 NSLWANLMLYEA

-4552 GKDIMSACNNI
+4552 GKDIMAACNNI

>member
-6 SLKFNETKVYTNL
+6 SLKFNETKVGTNL
-19 KAEVGNDDVLFNSLM
+19 KAEVGNNDVLFNSLM
-34 SAVIDGSR
+34 SNVIDGSR

-47 KEFETYYV
+47 KEFETYYA

-60 IPNTNDESKEV
+60 IPNVNDENKEV
-71 ATAIQNFY
+71 VTAVQNFY
-79 KNRNFNVNEHT
+79 ANTNFDVNAHT
-90 TDSAFISDVKSKGYT
+90 TDSAFISDVISKGYT
-105 STAAKTCGIRTTGNL
+105 STAAKSCGIRMAGNQML
-120 MLAFYHN
+120 MFYHD
-127 DLIKGRLEEHAEDRK
+127 DLIKGRLDEHADDRK
-142 DNLANRVINR
+142 NNLADRVINR
-152 MFGAVAKNILETRKI
+152 MLTGVAVGVLINRK
-167 EATKEEIAKVRKQLM
+167 TKPTPAEIDKIRKQLM
-182 NTKSND
+182 NINGND
-188 FIKIEEEVSKYTPQL
+188 FVKIEEDVAKATPQL

-212 MLSDKVKYFTEVFQG
+212 MLSDKVKYFTQVIQT
-227 DDRLGE
+227 DPRLGE
-233 IRFKKDDEISQQE
+233 IRFKKDDELNQQD
-246 VNWNE
+246 VDWNE
-251 SYSIEDDEALNLD
+251 SYSIEDDEDSNND
-264 DAADNGSNSEKD
+264 DAADNGSNNEKD

-289 DFMKDFSFAV
+289 DFTKDFSFAV

-309 SSTEVSADGK
+309 SSAEVSADGK

-337 SVDNAIKGD
+337 VVNSAIRGD

-358 LEDVAESNKEYAGL
+358 LEDIAESNKEYAGL

-381 KPDFAYKVFQ
+381 KPDFAYKLFQ
-391 VYRRRTMRKQQA
+391 VYRRRTIRKQQVH
-403 RIDDNTVIPV
+403 IDDTAVAPA

-448 LESIKTKI
+448 LGAIKTKI
-456 KDYKALQKT
+456 DDYKKLQKI
-465 KGFDLNKEAL
+465 KGFDLNRQAL

-503 RLNGKVD
+503 RLNGKED

-519 LTQLYGYLE
+519 LTQLYSYLE

-536 TLTNKKYLDNKFKE
+536 TLNNKRNLDNRFKE
-550 ANKIEDK
+550 ANNIKDK
-557 KARKEALDSVR
+557 KAKKEALDSVR

-576 STNTKTY
+576 STNTKAY

-588 KALAPYSVVNID
+588 RDLAPYSVVNID
-600 SNSTNALGNQS
+600 CNSTNALGNQS

-625 AIKATLTE
+625 AVKGTLME
-633 EQKDGTKVSTE
+633 QQKDGSKVSTE
-644 LINYGKY
+644 LVNYGKY

-662 ILMEHRN
+662 ILMEHRD

-674 INYGLFYKDKDG
+674 TNYGLFYRDKDG

-696 MVNISLFDGAGNP
+696 MINISLFDGAGNP

-733 FNAEQNPNMLMG
+733 FNAEQNPKMLMG

-770 LFSKMHA
+770 LFSKMHD
-777 IRNAKGEVIGK
+777 IKNAKGEVIGK

-815 MANFINIVFE
+815 MVNFINIVFE
-825 VKENIETLEDGTV
+825 VKEKTETLEDGTI

-846 FNNDNTPMFKKGWGL
+846 FNDDNTPKFKKGWGL

-876 KGHKHFIEKKGD
+876 KRHKHFIEKKGD

-903 LTDYKTGTTTKYGD
+903 LTDYKTGKTTKYGNN
-917 SLLKYLFPSLYG
+917 LLEYLFPSLYG
-929 GARDGFIPFT
+929 GARDGFIPFAT
-939 INANGEVELNLTAD
+939 NANGEVELNLNTE

-962 KGFVTDY
+962 KDFVTDY
-969 SNNAIARMSE
+969 SNNAITRMSE

-1005 IAFNDVFEGD
+1005 IAFNDIFEGD

-1094 EECKVAKTYPDG
+1094 EECKIAKVYPDG
-1106 RIEGEDGILVKDLV
+1106 RVEGEDGILVKDLV

-1133 MGGPILYKPDG
+1133 MGGPILYKSDG

-1153 CRRSGGFSNTTV
+1153 CRRSGGFSNTTI

-1204 PADLLKKF
+1204 PTDLLKKF

-1225 DEKLNTIAPRQI
+1225 DKKLNTIAPRQI

-1245 PRFIRGTQLEQVYN
+1245 PRFIKGTQLEQVYN
-1259 AMKDNNIDQL
+1259 AMKDNGIDQL

-1289 TGEVTEEHLKDF
+1289 TGEVTDEHLKDF

-1309 DEYDYNHLYT
+1309 EEYDYNHLYT

-1340 ILDNIA
+1340 ILDNIDS
-1346 RNSPLYA
+1346 NSTLYK

-1371 NLVDEL
+1371 KLVDEL
-1377 KIPIDKDGNIKFDES
+1377 KIPLDKDGNIKFDEA
-1392 GNITGLD
+1392 GNITEVD

-1429 MPIAPNGC
+1429 MPISANGC
-1437 PNPVMPTYLS
+1437 PNPIMPTYLS

-1483 KATKDQVSYSKELKY
+1483 KATKDQVSYSKQLKY

-1505 IEIMLPK
+1505 IEIMLPA

-1523 TYKDV
+1523 TYKKSK
-1528 DEVRDKDGN
+1528 EE
-1537 LIGGLLKQLQDAHL
+1537 LLKELQAAGL

-1602 VYGIQYNTYI
+1602 VYGIQYSTTINA
-1612 GRDGNIKR
+1612 DGNIQKVLYNDL
-1620 ATWKDTVT
+1620 AGKSYDDYVKSQLNSEAKDK
-1628 ENDWLNYIRRETGLK
+1628 LK
-1643 LSGIDNE
+1643 KAIKEEVNE
-1650 TFENIKTEAKAS
+1650 TTA
-1662 TKAEARDARKAEI
+1662 
-1675 EEIKNKF
+1675 
-1682 DEIESEAYFNLDD
+1682 
-1695 NTKEVIKL
+1695 
-1703 IHEKINEAYGAKPSK
+1703 
-1718 AKYQEQ
+1718 
-1724 LEVEIA
+1724 
-1730 TLSDRLEDFKDT
+1730 
-1742 YIEEELD
+1742 
-1749 AIKDYIEAKNQILNN
+1749 LNN
-1764 VINGFELSDDFDY
+1764 VATEYGLQSREEFS
-1777 NAIKSE
+1777 
-1783 KIKSAIK
+1783 
-1790 AYKDEQLRLA
+1790 KDKNLA
-1800 KQVAKGSRLLQFEA
+1800 DENTRES
-1814 YKKKFDSD
+1814 
-1822 VIGNNSRQARN
+1822 RN
-1833 NRLLDDMIHILR
+1833 NRLLDDMIHILQD
-1845 ANESLEENLSRSN
+1845 NESLEENLSRSN

-1875 EVRESRSPY
+1875 EVREARSPY

-1917 TVRPRI
+1917 TVRPHI

-1930 IAYSKDKYNLKELKK
+1930 VVYSKDKYNLAELQK

-2004 TFAVYKTLV
+2004 TFAVYKTLA

-2045 SDKHNKPIEEAIA
+2045 SDKHNKPIEEAIS
-2058 SLGKEILNAYH
+2058 SLGKEILETYH
-2069 IKTDKMNLDDIVA
+2069 IKTDKMNLEDIINK
-2082 RVNALLG
+2082 VNITLNAN
-2089 VKYSLDKHNDI
+2089 YSLDKHNDI
-2100 TLSPDELAKRL
+2100 ILSPDALANRL
-2111 LNNDSRPVKENK
+2111 LTDERLLVK
-2123 YIKHNTY
+2123 
-2130 SGLIDYNDNSVFVF
+2130 GSVY
-2144 GSNPLGINGNPSK
+2144 P
-2157 GTGGAALVALNQ
+2157 
-2169 GRVQQGE
+2169 
-2176 IMDNTISN
+2176 
-2184 NGRAYGLTTVK
+2184 
-2195 APNARNNKGNQLSIE
+2195 
-2210 EITNNIKKLY
+2210 
-2220 QYANNNKDKTF
+2220 
-2231 KVAYTDGKLLN
+2231 
-2242 GHSIEELV
+2242 H
-2250 NAFIN
+2250 
-2255 AGEIPN
+2255 
-2261 NVLFSDTLNK
+2261 
-2271 YFVKQTNIN
+2271 
-2280 KENIN
+2280 
-2285 NIATDWTVLF
+2285 DWAVLF
-2295 AYNDL
+2295 AYNDI
-2300 AKLSNKI
+2300 AKLADKI
-2307 GDTARVCN
+2307 GSTARVCN

-2339 EDENPA
+2339 EDEHPA

-2373 DAKSAYPS
+2373 NAKSAYPS

-2438 TAYKQTD
+2438 TAYKQTN

-2450 YTYDIEKK
+2450 YTYDVEKK
-2458 QTVVNKEVDETD
+2458 QTVVNKEIEEED

-2478 GCTPDFTFNVKD
+2478 GCTPDFTFNIKD

-2500 TWSKLSPAQ
+2500 AWSKLSPAQ

-2552 AIDSETAYNLF
+2552 AVDNETAYNLF
-2563 DTAFSSDNPLVKL
+2563 DTAFNSDNSLVKL

-2603 NDALRDENTF
+2603 NTALRDENTF
-2613 VQYNGSRTSVVAQI
+2613 VQYNGARTSVVAQI
-2627 KAQIDNAVAR
+2627 KAQINNAIAR

-2673 MYEFSLNDKNNAI
+2673 MYEFGLNDKDNAI
-2686 EFGFARES
+2686 KFGFARES
-2694 NSKVVPIQFNDYI
+2694 NSKLVPIQFNDYI

-2713 GNESVTKLYKIVS
+2713 GNKRVTKLYKIVS

-2743 EDREVSINNANNSVP
+2743 EDREVSINNANNTVP
-2758 LPSYYEAVIENLMSD
+2758 LPSYYETVIENLMSD
-2773 DTDYTLEQLNEL
+2773 ETDYTLEQLNEL

-2808 DANNDNGGAKDAINK
+2808 DANNDNGGAKDAIDK

-2829 NYEGNRIFIQ
+2829 DYEGNRIFIQ

-2852 TPPIHVE
+2852 TSPIHVE
-2859 GETISN
+2859 GEIIS
-2865 DGESISINGNF
+2865 DGGEPISINGNF

-2894 EHIEEKPQMVEIVR
+2894 EHIEEKPQLVEIVR

-2914 SREEV
+2914 SRGEV

-2994 KVNSTLGKFNQ
+2994 KVNNTLGKFSQ
-3005 FYRDENGNYFA
+3005 FYRDDNGNYFA
-3016 INSPEVIEAIKNNP
+3016 INSPKVIDAIKNNP
-3030 DLQRQFLEALA
+3030 ALQRQFLETLA

-3072 MQKMIKELSNTSVI
+3072 MQKMIKELSNSSII

-3106 IQNGI
+3106 IQNGLVNI
-3111 VSIWDGFHSSGWLDA
+3111 FDGFHSSGWFDA
-3126 WFGDLQEQGN
+3126 WVGDLQEQGN

-3147 ADIHAKESQS
+3147 ADIRAKESQA

-3211 NVAKARVN
+3211 NVSKARVN

-3250 YQKLYNEDE
+3250 YQKLYDEDE

-3272 VKLRETI
+3272 IKLREGI

-3301 LRTKIDDL
+3301 LRTKINDL

-3314 GNDYKPAYE
+3314 GNEYKPAYE
-3323 YGFPGIER
+3323 YGFPGTEQ
-3331 APDDSIIVINQ
+3331 APDGSIIVTNQ
-3342 ELYDNARKQSL
+3342 EVYDNARKQSL
-3353 NDAIQ
+3353 NDAVQ

-3375 KEEKEGFRDMLDK
+3375 KEEKDGFRDMLEK

-3401 NGKVTTPASQLDT
+3401 NGKVTTPASQLET

-3434 DILKVQIE
+3434 DVLKVRIE
-3442 DAYKKLGITSGKASK
+3442 DAYKKLGITSSKASK
-3457 ARKLI
+3457 ARALI
-3462 KEKLTKGEQIYD
+3462 KEKLAKGEQIYD
-3474 EFGNIDASKFT
+3474 EFGNIDTSKFT
-3485 NTEIAKIKEDVE
+3485 NVEIAAIKEDVE
-3497 RNYGTTNTSLFSDR
+3497 RNYGTSNTSLFSDR

-3518 LTNEAAP
+3518 PTNEAAP

-3532 NSGGRSNPEYQ
+3532 NSGGMTNPEYQ

-3548 INDITRKYY
+3548 INNITRKYY

-3570 IEDLKTLAD
+3570 IEDLKALGD
-3579 LYDELDKTKKKIKTK
+3579 LYDELDKTKKKVRAK
-3594 YGYDVY
+3594 YGYDAYKVY
-3600 EAYSEYA
+3600 NKYA
-3607 KENVNEKAY
+3607 KETVNTQAY
-3616 YDEEGE
+3616 YTEEGE
-3622 AKKRTEPEFYTLW
+3622 AKKRSEPEFYELW
-3635 KRVNIRYEVLR
+3635 KRVNNRYEVLR
-3646 DEKGK
+3646 DKEGK
-3651 IVIDET
+3651 IVIDEV
-3657 TGKAVYDLTKAPK
+3657 TGKPVYDLTKIAK

-3678 IAPNDAYWKD
+3678 IAPNDAYWED
-3688 LNKRDPKEA
+3688 LTKRDPKEA
-3697 ARQKKEVEDKTKAQE
+3697 ARQKKEVEDKTNAQE

-3726 YKAKNAALAKGIDYY
+3726 YAARDAAAKQGEVAY

-3792 YKNPNYIESYTDNEN
+3792 YKNPNYIEGYTDNEN

-3815 KNGTTHVPGYDNNLG
+3815 KNGTTHIPGYDNNLG

-3842 QDTLMQFAKTETA
+3842 QDTLMSFAKTETA

-3896 DSWYEK
+3896 DTWYEK

-3935 PKRETYTSDEAYE
+3935 PKRESYTSNEAYE
-3948 KDLEAYQKRMDEAT
+3948 KDLEAYQKRMDEAI
-3962 KKNEEIH
+3962 KNNEEIH

-4003 THRMLSKMK
+4003 THRMLGKMK

-4061 KIPQNKLTRNASMLQ
+4061 KIPQNKLTRTASMLQ

-4082 FMMLNFTG
+4082 FMMLNITG
-4090 AIGNITIGESAIAGE
+4090 GIGNITVGESAIAGE

-4118 KGKNMWRQAVP
+4118 KGKNMWRQAIP

-4148 KFMNIVD
+4148 KFMNIVN
-4155 FDEVNNRPTVHLDAD
+4155 FDEVNNRPTVNLDAD
-4170 TILNKIRD
+4170 TVLNKIRD

-4241 GNEELLNKYETFK
+4241 DNNELLNKYEEFK

-4302 KVKFEEL
+4302 KIKFEEL

-4315 LDLKDGRLAFKEGS
+4315 VDLKDGRLAFKEGS

-4357 ISVNKK
+4357 ISTNKK

-4430 QLRYEKEMS
+4430 QLKYEKEMS

-4450 VLLKGYAEFAMNLQ
+4450 VLLKGYTEFAMNLQ

-4490 GVCTALAVRCIWD
+4490 GICTALAVRCIWD

-4552 GKDIMSACNNI
+4552 GKDIMAACNNI
-4563 AAYVMDDDYDPN
+4563 AAYVMDDDYEPN

-4619 LLTLINVKD
+4619 LLTLIDVKD

>member
-47 KEFETYYV
+47 KEFETYYA

-79 KNRNFNVNEHT
+79 KNRNFNVNEYT

-127 DLIKGRLEEHAEDRK
+127 DLIKCRLEEHAEDRK

-152 MFGAVAKNILETRKI
+152 MLGAVATNILEARKV
-167 EATKEEIAKVRKQLM
+167 EVTKEEIAKVRKQLM

-188 FIKIEEEVSKYTPQL
+188 FVKLEDEVSKTTPQL

-212 MLSDKVKYFTEVFQG
+212 MLSDKVKYFTQVIQT

-233 IRFKKDDEISQQE
+233 IRFKKDDDLSQQE
-246 VNWNE
+246 ADWSE
-251 SYSIEDDEALNLD
+251 SFDIEDDYDLNLNN
-264 DAADNGSNSEKD
+264 AADNASNNEKD

-337 SVDNAIKGD
+337 VVNSAIRGD

-358 LEDVAESNKEYAGL
+358 LEDIAESNKEYAGL
-372 AYLANDLRK
+372 AYLANDLKK
-381 KPDFAYKVFQ
+381 KPDFAYKLFQ
-391 VYRRRTMRKQQA
+391 VYRRRTIRKQQV
-403 RIDDNTVIPV
+403 RIDDNSVSPT
-413 RSNTRADKLET
+413 RSNNRADKLET

-436 ALNIMIEDTKDI
+436 ALNIMIEDTNDI
-448 LESIKTKI
+448 LGAIKTKI
-456 KDYKALQKT
+456 DDYKTLQKT

-475 SADIINAIASRLKQ
+475 SGDIINAIATRLKQ

-536 TLTNKKYLDNKFKE
+536 TLNNKRNLDNRFKE
-550 ANKIEDK
+550 ANKIKDK
-557 KARKEALDSVR
+557 KAKKEALDSVR

-576 STNTKTY
+576 STNTKAY

-588 KALAPYSVVNID
+588 KSLAPYSVVNID

-625 AIKATLTE
+625 AVKATLTE
-633 EQKDGTKVSTE
+633 QQKDGSKVSTE

-662 ILMEHRN
+662 ILMEHRD
-669 ENGAI
+669 ENGAV

-733 FNAEQNPNMLMG
+733 FNAEQNPKMLMG

-777 IRNAKGEVIGK
+777 IKNAKGEVIAK

-825 VKENIETLEDGTV
+825 VKENTETLEDGTV

-917 SLLKYLFPSLYG
+917 DLLKYLFPSLYG

-939 INANGEVELNLTAD
+939 TNANGEVELNLSAD

-969 SNNAIARMSE
+969 SNNAITRMSE

-1005 IAFNDVFEGD
+1005 IAFNDIFEGD

-1049 ENSTIVQGAFL
+1049 ENSTIIQGAFL
-1060 NTPEVQAR
+1060 NTPEVQSR

-1106 RIEGEDGILVKDLV
+1106 KVEGEDGILVKDLV

-1126 LEQARDL
+1126 LDQARDL
-1133 MGGPILYKPDG
+1133 MGGPIMYDNNGKPKLNADG
-1144 TPELNKDKS
+1144 S
-1153 CRRSGGFSNTTV
+1153 YRRSGGFSNTTI

-1245 PRFIRGTQLEQVYN
+1245 PRFIRGTQLEQVYE
-1259 AMKDNNIDQL
+1259 AMKANKIDQL

-1309 DEYDYNHLYT
+1309 EEYDYNHLYT

-1340 ILDNIA
+1340 ILDNIDS
-1346 RNSPLYA
+1346 NSPLHA

-1371 NLVDEL
+1371 KLVDEL
-1377 KIPIDKDGNIKFDES
+1377 KIPLDEDGNIKFDEA
-1392 GNITGLD
+1392 GNITGVD

-1429 MPIAPNGC
+1429 MPIAANGC

-1447 NVINKLESISQAM
+1447 NVVNKLESISQAM

-1478 TNVGF
+1478 TNVSF

-1505 IEIMLPK
+1505 IEIMLPA

-1523 TYKDV
+1523 TYKKSK
-1528 DEVRDKDGN
+1528 EK
-1537 LIGGLLKQLQDAHL
+1537 LLKELQDAGL

-1602 VYGIQYNTYI
+1602 VYGIQYNTTINANGDIQKVLY
-1612 GRDGNIKR
+1612 
-1620 ATWKDTVT
+1620 
-1628 ENDWLNYIRRETGLK
+1628 NDLAGKSYDDYVKSQLN
-1643 LSGIDNE
+1643 S
-1650 TFENIKTEAKAS
+1650 EAKA
-1662 TKAEARDARKAEI
+1662 KL
-1675 EEIKNKF
+1675 NK
-1682 DEIESEAYFNLDD
+1682 
-1695 NTKEVIKL
+1695 
-1703 IHEKINEAYGAKPSK
+1703 
-1718 AKYQEQ
+1718 
-1724 LEVEIA
+1724 
-1730 TLSDRLEDFKDT
+1730 
-1742 YIEEELD
+1742 
-1749 AIKDYIEAKNQILNN
+1749 AIKDGVNETTALSNVATEYGLQSREEFSKYKNL
-1764 VINGFELSDDFDY
+1764 
-1777 NAIKSE
+1777 A
-1783 KIKSAIK
+1783 
-1790 AYKDEQLRLA
+1790 DENTR
-1800 KQVAKGSRLLQFEA
+1800 E
-1814 YKKKFDSD
+1814 
-1822 VIGNNSRQARN
+1822 ARN
-1833 NRLLDDMIHILR
+1833 NRLLDDMIHILQ

-1875 EVRESRSPY
+1875 EVREARSPY

-1917 TVRPRI
+1917 TVHPHI
-1923 ADNYVVK
+1923 TDKYTVK
-1930 IAYSKDKYNLKELKK
+1930 VAYSKDKYNLEELQK

-2004 TFAVYKTLV
+2004 TFAVYKTLA

-2034 VNAYNANKSIY
+2034 VNVYNANKSIY
-2045 SDKHNKPIEEAIA
+2045 SDKHNKPIEEAIKSTA
-2058 SLGKEILNAYH
+2058 KEILNTYH
-2069 IKTDKMNLDDIVA
+2069 INTDNMNLGEIIA
-2082 RVNALLG
+2082 RVNGLLG
-2089 VKYSLDKHNDI
+2089 TKYSLDKHNDI

-2111 LNNDSRPVKENK
+2111 LNDKNRPVK
-2123 YIKHNTY
+2123 
-2130 SGLIDYNDNSVFVF
+2130 
-2144 GSNPLGINGNPSK
+2144 GSI
-2157 GTGGAALVALNQ
+2157 
-2169 GRVQQGE
+2169 
-2176 IMDNTISN
+2176 
-2184 NGRAYGLTTVK
+2184 
-2195 APNARNNKGNQLSIE
+2195 
-2210 EITNNIKKLY
+2210 Y
-2220 QYANNNKDKTF
+2220 Q
-2231 KVAYTDGKLLN
+2231 
-2242 GHSIEELV
+2242 H
-2250 NAFIN
+2250 
-2255 AGEIPN
+2255 
-2261 NVLFSDTLNK
+2261 
-2271 YFVKQTNIN
+2271 
-2280 KENIN
+2280 
-2285 NIATDWTVLF
+2285 DWAVLF

-2300 AKLSNKI
+2300 AKLSDKI
-2307 GDTARVCN
+2307 GSTARVCN

-2362 PNKGLRSYITS
+2362 PTKGLRSYITS
-2373 DAKSAYPS
+2373 NAKSAYPS

-2445 AVVCN
+2445 AVVNN
-2450 YTYDIEKK
+2450 YTYDVEKK

-2478 GCTPDFTFNVKD
+2478 GCTPNFTFDVKD
-2490 VTNPTQEEVD
+2490 VTNPTQEEVNA
-2500 TWSKLSPAQ
+2500 WSKLSPAQ

-2552 AIDSETAYNLF
+2552 AVDNETAYNLF

-2576 AAMDMIKY
+2576 AAMDMVKY

-2603 NDALRDENTF
+2603 NTALRGENTF
-2613 VQYNGSRTSVVAQI
+2613 VQFNGARTSIVAQI
-2627 KAQIDNAVAR
+2627 KAQVDNAVAR
-2637 TDLIEQYLRTDP
+2637 TDLVEQYLRSDP

-2673 MYEFSLNDKNNAI
+2673 MYEFSLDDKDNAI

-2694 NSKVVPIQFNDYI
+2694 NSKLVPIQFNNYI

-2713 GNESVTKLYKIVS
+2713 GNESVTRLYKIVS
-2726 PAPGIGFA
+2726 PDLGSGIGFA
-2734 YPLNSLEAG
+2734 YPLNGLEAG

-2758 LPSYYEAVIENLMSD
+2758 LPSYYEAVIDNLMNSEVA
-2773 DTDYTLEQLNEL
+2773 DYTLDELNEL
-2785 YKKHIATTKVNKVK
+2785 YKKHVATTKVNKVK
-2799 AVTHFDIMA
+2799 AVTHFDIIS
-2808 DANNDNGGAKDAINK
+2808 DANNDNGGAKDAIDK

-2829 NYEGNRIFIQ
+2829 DYEGNRIFIQ
-2839 NMYLYGKTKYDSF
+2839 NMYLYDKTKYDSF

-2865 DGESISINGNF
+2865 GGEPISINGNF

-2894 EHIEEKPQMVEIVR
+2894 EHIEEKPQLVEIVR
-2908 ETPMAS
+2908 ETPMSS

-2994 KVNSTLGKFNQ
+2994 KVNSTLGKFSQ

-3016 INSPEVIEAIKNNP
+3016 INSPEVINVIKNNP
-3030 DLQRQFLEALA
+3030 ALQRQFLETLA
-3041 DANAII
+3041 DANAIV
-3047 DKFGIINQIKA
+3047 DKFGIINQIKT
-3058 DEIENPTLKFYIEE
+3058 DEIENPTLKFYIDE
-3072 MQKMIKELSNTSVI
+3072 MQKMIKELSNSSII

-3092 FGIDYLQKLSNDPN
+3092 FGLDYLQKLSNDPN
-3106 IQNGI
+3106 IQNGL
-3111 VSIWDGFHSSGWLDA
+3111 VSIYDGFHSSGWLDA

-3147 ADIHAKESQS
+3147 ADIRAKESQA
-3157 KDFAVAFGKHFE
+3157 KDFAIAFGKHFE

-3180 SVDLNKIFDK
+3180 SVDINKIFDK

-3272 VKLRETI
+3272 VKLREAI

-3301 LRTKIDDL
+3301 LRTKINDL

-3314 GNDYKPAYE
+3314 GNEYKPDFRE
-3323 YGFPGIER
+3323 GFPGTSK
-3331 APDDSIIVINQ
+3331 APDESIIITNQ
-3342 ELYDNARKQSL
+3342 EVYDNARKLSL
-3353 NDAIQ
+3353 NDAVQ

-3401 NGKVTTPASQLDT
+3401 NGKVTTQASQLDT

-3434 DILKVQIE
+3434 DVLKVRIE
-3442 DAYKKLGITSGKASK
+3442 DAYKKLGITNFKASK
-3457 ARKLI
+3457 ARAFIKDKLA
-3462 KEKLTKGEQIYD
+3462 KGEQIYD

-3485 NTEIAKIKEDVE
+3485 NAEIVAIKEDVE
-3497 RNYGTTNTSLFSDR
+3497 RNYGTNNTSLFSDR

-3518 LTNEAAP
+3518 PTNEAAP

-3532 NSGGRSNPEYQ
+3532 NSGGMTNPEYQ
-3543 KIITK
+3543 EIITK
-3548 INDITRKYY
+3548 INNITRKYY

-3570 IEDLKTLAD
+3570 IEDLKALGD
-3579 LYDELDKTKKKIKTK
+3579 LYDELDKTKKHKGK
-3594 YGYDVY
+3594 GSYDAY
-3600 EAYSEYA
+3600 QAYSKYA
-3607 KENVNEKAY
+3607 KENVNEQAY
-3616 YDEEGE
+3616 YSEEDE

-3635 KRVNIRYEVLR
+3635 KRVNARYEVLR
-3646 DEKGK
+3646 DKKGK

-3657 TGKAVYDLTKAPK
+3657 TGKAVYDLTKAPT

-3678 IAPNDAYWKD
+3678 IAPNDAYWED

-3726 YKAKNAALAKGIDYY
+3726 YKAKNAALAKGIAYY
-3741 KEWYDNNHVYNP
+3741 KEWYNNNHVYNP

-3773 DNGEYSPNWTQTTL
+3773 DNGEYSPNWTQTIL

-3792 YKNPNYIESYTDNEN
+3792 YKNPNYIEGYTDNEN
-3807 YKTVETDD
+3807 YKTVETDN
-3815 KNGTTHVPGYDNNLG
+3815 KNGTTHIPGYDNNLG

-3842 QDTLMQFAKTETA
+3842 QDTLMSFAKTETA

-3862 MAPHRVKKAEHDA
+3862 MAPHRAKKAEHDA

-3935 PKRETYTSDEAYE
+3935 PKRETYASDEAYE
-3948 KDLEAYQKRMDEAT
+3948 KDLEAYQKRIDKAT

-4003 THRMLSKMK
+4003 THRMLGKMK

-4026 SQTSTSDETSYIEKA
+4026 SQTSTSDETSYIEKV

-4061 KIPQNKLTRNASMLQ
+4061 KIPQNKLTRTASMLQ

-4082 FMMLNFTG
+4082 FMMLNITG
-4090 AIGNITIGESAIAGE
+4090 GIGNITVGESAIAGE

-4118 KGKNMWRQAVP
+4118 KGKNMWRHAIP

-4170 TILNKIRD
+4170 TVLNKIRD

-4189 FMQNGAMFSMFFDNR
+4189 FMQNGAMFSIFFDNR

-4227 KNKFHEYAMKNIIG
+4227 RNKFHEYAMRNIIG

-4254 KNILADDNKKKEYIW
+4254 KDILADDNKKKEYVW

-4287 KKQFIAERKKLEKEA
+4287 KKQFITEKKKLEKEA

-4315 LDLKDGRLAFKEGS
+4315 VDLKDGRLAFKEGS

-4335 AKSQDKEVGDGYM
+4335 AKSKDKEVGDGYM

-4411 TKEVGC
+4411 TKEIGC

-4430 QLRYEKEMS
+4430 KLRYEKEMS
-4439 DGQVEALESLQ
+4439 DGQVEVLESLQ

-4490 GVCTALAVRCIWD
+4490 GICTALAVRCIWD

-4520 DDLTTQS
+4520 DELTTQS

-4552 GKDIMSACNNI
+4552 GKDIMAACNNI

-4584 NKILVKLGRQIPI
+4584 NKIIVKLGRQIPI

-4633 RGTSSLER
+4633 RGTSSLEH

>member
-47 KEFETYYV
+47 KEFETYYA

-152 MFGAVAKNILETRKI
+152 MLGAVATNILEARKV

-188 FIKIEEEVSKYTPQL
+188 FVKLEDEVSKTTPQL

-212 MLSDKVKYFTEVFQG
+212 MLSDKVKYFTQVIQT

-233 IRFKKDDEISQQE
+233 IRFKKDDDLSQQE
-246 VNWNE
+246 ADWSE
-251 SYSIEDDEALNLD
+251 SFDIEDDDDLNLNN
-264 DAADNGSNSEKD
+264 AADNASNNEKD

-337 SVDNAIKGD
+337 VVNSAIRGD

-358 LEDVAESNKEYAGL
+358 LEDIAKSNKEYAGL
-372 AYLANDLRK
+372 AYLANDLKK
-381 KPDFAYKVFQ
+381 KPDFAYKLFQ
-391 VYRRRTMRKQQA
+391 VYRRRTIRKQQV
-403 RIDDNTVIPV
+403 RIDDNSVSPT
-413 RSNTRADKLET
+413 RSNNRADKLET

-436 ALNIMIEDTKDI
+436 ALNIMIEDTNDI
-448 LESIKTKI
+448 LGAIKTKI
-456 KDYKALQKT
+456 DDYKTLQKT
-465 KGFDLNKEAL
+465 KGFDLNKQAL

-510 GKAPNIANN
+510 GKTPNIANN

-536 TLTNKKYLDNKFKE
+536 TLNNKRNLDNRFKE
-550 ANKIEDK
+550 ANKIKDK
-557 KARKEALDSVR
+557 KAKKEALDSVR

-576 STNTKTY
+576 STNTKAY

-588 KALAPYSVVNID
+588 KSLAPYSVVNID

-625 AIKATLTE
+625 AVKATLTE
-633 EQKDGTKVSTE
+633 QQKDGSKVSTE

-662 ILMEHRN
+662 ILMEHRD
-669 ENGAI
+669 ENGAV

-716 YSGMSKGDYVYT
+716 YSGMSKRDYVYT

-733 FNAEQNPNMLMG
+733 FNTEQNPKMLMG

-777 IRNAKGEVIGK
+777 IKNAKGEVIAK

-802 QQFKNIFKQELLD
+802 QQFRNIFKQELLD
-815 MANFINIVFE
+815 MVNFINIVFE
-825 VKENIETLEDGTV
+825 VKENTETLKDGTV

-917 SLLKYLFPSLYG
+917 DLLKYLFPSLYG

-939 INANGEVELNLTAD
+939 TNANGEVELNLSTD
-953 QEAMITRMV
+953 QEVMITRMV

-969 SNNAIARMSE
+969 SNNAITRMSE

-1005 IAFNDVFEGD
+1005 IAFNDIFEGD

-1060 NTPEVQAR
+1060 NTPEVQSR
-1068 LKAIGLDVQ
+1068 LKSIGLDVQ

-1106 RIEGEDGILVKDLV
+1106 KVEGEDGILVKDLV
-1120 KNAKLT
+1120 KNSKLT

-1133 MGGPILYKPDG
+1133 MGGPIMYDNNGKPKLNADG
-1144 TPELNKDKS
+1144 S
-1153 CRRSGGFSNTTV
+1153 YRRSGGFSNTTI

-1245 PRFIRGTQLEQVYN
+1245 PRFIRGTQLEQVYE
-1259 AMKDNNIDQL
+1259 AMKANKIDQL

-1309 DEYDYNHLYT
+1309 EEYDYNHLYT

-1340 ILDNIA
+1340 ILDNIDS
-1346 RNSPLYA
+1346 NSPLHA

-1371 NLVDEL
+1371 KLVDEL
-1377 KIPIDKDGNIKFDES
+1377 KIPLDEDGNIKFDEA
-1392 GNITGLD
+1392 GNITGVD

-1429 MPIAPNGC
+1429 MPIAANGC

-1447 NVINKLESISQAM
+1447 NVVNKLESISQAM

-1505 IEIMLPK
+1505 IEIMLPA

-1523 TYKDV
+1523 TYKKSK
-1528 DEVRDKDGN
+1528 EE
-1537 LIGGLLKQLQDAHL
+1537 LLKELQDAGL
-1551 DTLIGYRIPTEG
+1551 DTLIGYRMPTEG

-1628 ENDWLNYIRRETGLK
+1628 ENDWLNYVRRETGLR

-1650 TFENIKTEAKAS
+1650 KFENIKADAKAS

-1675 EEIKNKF
+1675 AEIKNRF

-1695 NTKEVIKL
+1695 DTKEVIKL
-1703 IHEKINEAYGAKPSK
+1703 IHEKINEAYGPKPSK

-1724 LEVEIA
+1724 LEVEIS
-1730 TLSDRLEDFKDT
+1730 TLTGRLEEFKDI

-1749 AIKDYIEAKNQILNN
+1749 AIKDYIEAKKQILNN

-1800 KQVAKGSRLLQFEA
+1800 KQIARSSRLLQFEA

-1822 VIGNNSRQARN
+1822 VIGNNTREARN
-1833 NRLLDDMIHILR
+1833 NRLLDDMIHILQ

-1864 ARDKVMNPIVK
+1864 ARDKVMNPVVK
-1875 EVRESRSPY
+1875 EVREARSPY

-1898 GAKLKAFSVTRDT
+1898 GVKLKAFSVTRDT

-1917 TVRPRI
+1917 TVHPHI
-1923 ADNYVVK
+1923 TDKYTIKV
-1930 IAYSKDKYNLKELKK
+1930 AYSKDKYNLEELQK

-1993 KEGAIPNVNDF
+1993 KEGAIPNVNEF
-2004 TFAVYKTLV
+2004 TFAVYKTLA

-2019 DTAVGFIMQPAITRI
+2019 DTAVGFIMQPAITKI
-2034 VNAYNANKSIY
+2034 VNAYSANKSIY
-2045 SDKHNKPIEEAIA
+2045 SDKHNKPIEEAIR
-2058 SLGKEILNAYH
+2058 SLGKEILNTYH
-2069 IKTDKMNLDDIVA
+2069 INTDKMNLGEIIA
-2082 RVNALLG
+2082 RVNGLLG
-2089 VKYSLDKHNDI
+2089 TKYSLDKHNDI

-2111 LNNDSRPVKENK
+2111 LNDKNRPVK
-2123 YIKHNTY
+2123 
-2130 SGLIDYNDNSVFVF
+2130 
-2144 GSNPLGINGNPSK
+2144 GSI
-2157 GTGGAALVALNQ
+2157 
-2169 GRVQQGE
+2169 
-2176 IMDNTISN
+2176 
-2184 NGRAYGLTTVK
+2184 
-2195 APNARNNKGNQLSIE
+2195 
-2210 EITNNIKKLY
+2210 Y
-2220 QYANNNKDKTF
+2220 Q
-2231 KVAYTDGKLLN
+2231 
-2242 GHSIEELV
+2242 H
-2250 NAFIN
+2250 
-2255 AGEIPN
+2255 
-2261 NVLFSDTLNK
+2261 
-2271 YFVKQTNIN
+2271 
-2280 KENIN
+2280 
-2285 NIATDWTVLF
+2285 DWGVLF

-2300 AKLSNKI
+2300 AKLSDKI
-2307 GDTARVCN
+2307 GSTTRVCN

-2362 PNKGLRSYITS
+2362 PTKGLRSYITS
-2373 DAKSAYPS
+2373 NAKSAYPS

-2438 TAYKQTD
+2438 SAYKQTD
-2445 AVVCN
+2445 AVVNN
-2450 YTYDIEKK
+2450 YTYDVEKK
-2458 QTVVNKEVDETD
+2458 QTIVNKEFDETD

-2490 VTNPTQEEVD
+2490 VTNPTQEEVNA
-2500 TWSKLSPAQ
+2500 WSKLSPAQ

-2517 SVDAGIFNYI
+2517 SFDAGIFNYI

-2552 AIDSETAYNLF
+2552 AVDNETAYNLF

-2576 AAMDMIKY
+2576 AAMDMVKY

-2603 NDALRDENTF
+2603 NTALRDENTF
-2613 VQYNGSRTSVVAQI
+2613 VQYNGSRTSIIAQI
-2627 KAQIDNAVAR
+2627 KAQVDNAVAR
-2637 TDLIEQYLRTDP
+2637 TDLVEQYLRTDP

-2661 KYSSMFKTVTRG
+2661 KYSSMFETVTRG
-2673 MYEFSLNDKNNAI
+2673 MYEFSLDDKDNAI

-2694 NSKVVPIQFNDYI
+2694 NAEFVPIQFNNYI

-2713 GNESVTKLYKIVS
+2713 GNESITRLYKIVS
-2726 PAPGIGFA
+2726 PDLGSGIGFA

-2758 LPSYYEAVIENLMSD
+2758 LPSYYEAVIDNLMNSEVA
-2773 DTDYTLEQLNEL
+2773 DYTLDELNEL
-2785 YKKHIATTKVNKVK
+2785 YKKHVATTKVNKVK
-2799 AVTHFDIMA
+2799 AVTHFDIMS
-2808 DANNDNGGAKDAINK
+2808 DANNDNGGAKDAIDK

-2829 NYEGNRIFIQ
+2829 DYEGNRIFIQ
-2839 NMYLYGKTKYDSF
+2839 NMYLYDKTKYDSF

-2865 DGESISINGNF
+2865 GGEPISINGNF

-2894 EHIEEKPQMVEIVR
+2894 EHIEEKPQLVEIVK

-2914 SREEV
+2914 SRGEV

-2994 KVNSTLGKFNQ
+2994 KVNSTLGKFSQ

-3016 INSPEVIEAIKNNP
+3016 INSPEVINVIKNNP
-3030 DLQRQFLEALA
+3030 ALQRQFLETLA
-3041 DANAII
+3041 DANAIV
-3047 DKFGIINQIKA
+3047 DKFGIINQIKV
-3058 DEIENPTLKFYIEE
+3058 DEIENPTLKFYIDE
-3072 MQKMIKELSNTSVI
+3072 MQKMIKELSNSSII

-3092 FGIDYLQKLSNDPN
+3092 FGLDYLQKLSNNPN

-3111 VSIWDGFHSSGWLDA
+3111 VSIYDGFHSSGWLDA

-3147 ADIHAKESQS
+3147 ADIRAKESQT

-3190 NGNIVRNYTD
+3190 NGNIIHNYTD

-3250 YQKLYNEDE
+3250 YQKLYDEDE

-3272 VKLRETI
+3272 IKLREAI

-3289 VLSKE
+3289 ILSKE

-3301 LRTKIDDL
+3301 LRTKINDL

-3314 GNDYKPAYE
+3314 GNEYKPAYE
-3323 YGFPGIER
+3323 HGFPGTEQ
-3331 APDDSIIVINQ
+3331 APDGSIIVTNQ
-3342 ELYDNARKQSL
+3342 EVYDNARKQSL
-3353 NDAIQ
+3353 NDAVQ

-3388 MLNIIDNAEVRDS
+3388 MLNIIDNAEIRDS
-3401 NGKVTTPASQLDT
+3401 NGKVTTPTSQLET

-3434 DILKVQIE
+3434 DVLKVRIE

-3457 ARKLI
+3457 ARALI
-3462 KEKLTKGEQIYD
+3462 KEKLAKGEQIYD

-3485 NTEIAKIKEDVE
+3485 NTEIAAIKEDVE
-3497 RNYGTTNTSLFSDR
+3497 RNYGTSNTSLFSDR

-3518 LTNEAAP
+3518 PTNEAAP

-3532 NSGGRSNPEYQ
+3532 NSGGMSNPEYQ
-3543 KIITK
+3543 EIITK
-3548 INDITRKYY
+3548 INNITRKYY
-3557 NSAAKIVETSKMS
+3557 NSASKIVETSKMS
-3570 IEDLKTLAD
+3570 IEDLKSLGD
-3579 LYDELDKTKKKIKTK
+3579 LYDELDKTKKHKGK
-3594 YGYDVY
+3594 GSYDVY
-3600 EAYSEYA
+3600 QAYSKYA
-3607 KENVNEKAY
+3607 KENVNEQAY
-3616 YDEEGE
+3616 YSEEDE

-3635 KRVNIRYEVLR
+3635 KRVNARYEVLR
-3646 DEKGK
+3646 DKKGK

-3657 TGKAVYDLTKAPK
+3657 TGKAVYDLTKAPT
-3670 PNHWLYTT
+3670 PNHWIYTT
-3678 IAPNDAYWKD
+3678 IAPNDAYWED

-3726 YKAKNAALAKGIDYY
+3726 YKAKNAALAKGIAYY

-3787 TPKAH
+3787 TPKAY
-3792 YKNPNYIESYTDNEN
+3792 YKNPNYIEGYTDNEN

-3842 QDTLMQFAKTETA
+3842 QDTLMSFAKTETA

-3862 MAPHRVKKAEHDA
+3862 MAPHRAKKAEHDA

-3948 KDLEAYQKRMDEAT
+3948 KDLEAYQKRIDEAT

-4003 THRMLSKMK
+4003 THRMLGKMK

-4026 SQTSTSDETSYIEKA
+4026 SQTSTSDEISYIEKV

-4061 KIPQNKLTRNASMLQ
+4061 KIPQNKLTRTASMLQ

-4082 FMMLNFTG
+4082 FMMLNITG
-4090 AIGNITIGESAIAGE
+4090 GIGNITVGESAIAGE

-4118 KGKNMWRQAVP
+4118 KGKNMWRHAIP

-4170 TILNKIRD
+4170 TVLNKIRD

-4189 FMQNGAMFSMFFDNR
+4189 FMQNGTMFSMFFDNR
-4204 MVKVPDAES
+4204 MVKVQDAES

-4227 KNKFHEYAMKNIIG
+4227 KNKFHEYAMRNIIG

-4254 KNILADDNKKKEYIW
+4254 KDILADDNKKKEYVW

-4287 KKQFIAERKKLEKEA
+4287 KKQFITERKKLEKEA

-4315 LDLKDGRLAFKEGS
+4315 IDLKDGRLAFKEGS

-4335 AKSQDKEVGDGYM
+4335 AKSKDKEVGDGYM

-4411 TKEVGC
+4411 TKEIGC

-4430 QLRYEKEMS
+4430 KLRYEKEMS
-4439 DGQVEALESLQ
+4439 DGQVEVLESLQ

-4464 TNWQLMPKWQRAS
+4464 TNWQLMPKWQRAN

-4490 GVCTALAVRCIWD
+4490 GICTALAVRCIWD

-4520 DDLTTQS
+4520 DELTTQS

-4552 GKDIMSACNNI
+4552 GKDIMAACNNI

-4584 NKILVKLGRQIPI
+4584 NKIIVKLGRQIPI
-4597 YRSLNNLATLDKANS
+4597 YRSINNLATLDKANS

-4619 LLTLINVKD
+4619 LLTLINIKD

>member
-47 KEFETYYV
+47 KEFETYYA

-79 KNRNFNVNEHT
+79 ANTNFDVNAHT

-152 MFGAVAKNILETRKI
+152 MLGAVAKNILEARKV

-188 FIKIEEEVSKYTPQL
+188 FVKLEDEVSKTTPQL

-212 MLSDKVKYFTEVFQG
+212 MLSDKVKYFTQVIQT

-233 IRFKKDDEISQQE
+233 IRFKKDDDLSQQE
-246 VNWNE
+246 ADWSE
-251 SYSIEDDEALNLD
+251 SFDIEDDNDLNLNN
-264 DAADNGSNSEKD
+264 AADNASNNEKD

-337 SVDNAIKGD
+337 VVNSAIRGD

-358 LEDVAESNKEYAGL
+358 LEDIAKSNKEYAGL
-372 AYLANDLRK
+372 AYLANDLKK
-381 KPDFAYKVFQ
+381 KPDFAYKLFQ
-391 VYRRRTMRKQQA
+391 VYRRRTIRKQQV
-403 RIDDNTVIPV
+403 RIDDNSVSPT
-413 RSNTRADKLET
+413 RSNNRADKLET

-436 ALNIMIEDTKDI
+436 ALNIMIEDTNDI
-448 LESIKTKI
+448 LGAIKTKI
-456 KDYKALQKT
+456 DDYKTLQKT
-465 KGFDLNKEAL
+465 KGFDLNKQAL

-510 GKAPNIANN
+510 GKTPNIANN

-536 TLTNKKYLDNKFKE
+536 TLNNKRNLDNRFKE
-550 ANKIEDK
+550 ANKIKDK
-557 KARKEALDSVR
+557 KAKKEALDSVR

-576 STNTKTY
+576 STNTKAY

-588 KALAPYSVVNID
+588 KSLAPYSVVNID

-625 AIKATLTE
+625 AVKATLTE
-633 EQKDGTKVSTE
+633 QQKDGSKVSTE

-662 ILMEHRN
+662 ILMEHRD
-669 ENGAI
+669 ENGAV

-733 FNAEQNPNMLMG
+733 FNTEQNPKMLMG

-777 IRNAKGEVIGK
+777 IKNAKGEVIAK

-802 QQFKNIFKQELLD
+802 QQFRNIFKQELLD
-815 MANFINIVFE
+815 MVNFINIVFE
-825 VKENIETLEDGTV
+825 VKENTETLKDGTV

-917 SLLKYLFPSLYG
+917 DLLKYLFPSLYG

-939 INANGEVELNLTAD
+939 TNANGEVELNLTAD

-969 SNNAIARMSE
+969 SNNAITRMSE

-1005 IAFNDVFEGD
+1005 IAFNDIFEGD

-1049 ENSTIVQGAFL
+1049 ENSTIIQGAFL
-1060 NTPEVQAR
+1060 NTPEVQSR

-1106 RIEGEDGILVKDLV
+1106 KVEGEDGILVKDLV

-1126 LEQARDL
+1126 LDQARDL
-1133 MGGPILYKPDG
+1133 MGGPIMYDNNGKPKLNADG
-1144 TPELNKDKS
+1144 S
-1153 CRRSGGFSNTTV
+1153 YRRSGGFSNTTI

-1225 DEKLNTIAPRQI
+1225 DDKLNTIAPRQI

-1245 PRFIRGTQLEQVYN
+1245 PRFIRGTQLEQVYE
-1259 AMKDNNIDQL
+1259 AMKANKIDQL

-1309 DEYDYNHLYT
+1309 EEYDYNHLYT

-1340 ILDNIA
+1340 ILDNIDS
-1346 RNSPLYA
+1346 NSPLHA

-1371 NLVDEL
+1371 KLVDEL
-1377 KIPIDKDGNIKFDES
+1377 KISLDEDGNIKFDES
-1392 GNITGLD
+1392 GNITGVD

-1429 MPIAPNGC
+1429 MPIAANGC

-1447 NVINKLESISQAM
+1447 NVVNKLESISQAM

-1505 IEIMLPK
+1505 IEIMLPA

-1523 TYKDV
+1523 TYKKSK
-1528 DEVRDKDGN
+1528 EE
-1537 LIGGLLKQLQDAHL
+1537 LLKELQDAGL

-1628 ENDWLNYIRRETGLK
+1628 ENDWLNYVRRETGLR

-1650 TFENIKTEAKAS
+1650 KFENIKADAKAS

-1675 EEIKNKF
+1675 AEIKNRF

-1695 NTKEVIKL
+1695 DTKEVIKL
-1703 IHEKINEAYGAKPSK
+1703 IHEKINEAYGPKPSK

-1724 LEVEIA
+1724 LEVEIS
-1730 TLSDRLEDFKDT
+1730 TLTGRLEEFKDI

-1749 AIKDYIEAKNQILNN
+1749 AIKDYIEAKKQILNN

-1800 KQVAKGSRLLQFEA
+1800 KQIARSSRLLQFEA

-1822 VIGNNSRQARN
+1822 VIGNNTREARN
-1833 NRLLDDMIHILR
+1833 NRLLDDMIHILQ

-1864 ARDKVMNPIVK
+1864 ARDKVMNPVVK
-1875 EVRESRSPY
+1875 EVREARSPY

-1917 TVRPRI
+1917 TVHPHI
-1923 ADNYVVK
+1923 TDKYTIKV
-1930 IAYSKDKYNLKELKK
+1930 AYSKDKYNLEELQK

-2004 TFAVYKTLV
+2004 TFAVYKTLA

-2019 DTAVGFIMQPAITRI
+2019 DTAVGFIMQPAITKI

-2045 SDKHNKPIEEAIA
+2045 SDKHNKPIEEAIR
-2058 SLGKEILNAYH
+2058 SLGKEILNTYH
-2069 IKTDKMNLDDIVA
+2069 INTDKMNLGEIVA
-2082 RVNALLG
+2082 RVNGLLG
-2089 VKYSLDKHNDI
+2089 TKYSLDKHNDI
-2100 TLSPDELAKRL
+2100 ILSPDELAKRL
-2111 LNNDSRPVKENK
+2111 LNDKNRPVK
-2123 YIKHNTY
+2123 
-2130 SGLIDYNDNSVFVF
+2130 V
-2144 GSNPLGINGNPSK
+2144 
-2157 GTGGAALVALNQ
+2157 
-2169 GRVQQGE
+2169 
-2176 IMDNTISN
+2176 
-2184 NGRAYGLTTVK
+2184 
-2195 APNARNNKGNQLSIE
+2195 SI
-2210 EITNNIKKLY
+2210 Y
-2220 QYANNNKDKTF
+2220 Q
-2231 KVAYTDGKLLN
+2231 
-2242 GHSIEELV
+2242 H
-2250 NAFIN
+2250 
-2255 AGEIPN
+2255 
-2261 NVLFSDTLNK
+2261 
-2271 YFVKQTNIN
+2271 
-2280 KENIN
+2280 
-2285 NIATDWTVLF
+2285 DWGVLF

-2300 AKLSNKI
+2300 AKLSDKI
-2307 GDTARVCN
+2307 GSTARVCN

-2362 PNKGLRSYITS
+2362 PTKGLRSYITS
-2373 DAKSAYPS
+2373 NAKSAYPS

-2438 TAYKQTD
+2438 AAYKQTD
-2445 AVVCN
+2445 AVVNN
-2450 YTYDIEKK
+2450 YTYDVEKK
-2458 QTVVNKEVDETD
+2458 QTIVNKEFDETD

-2478 GCTPDFTFNVKD
+2478 GCTPDFTFNIKD
-2490 VTNPTQEEVD
+2490 VTNPTQEEVNA
-2500 TWSKLSPAQ
+2500 WSKLSPAQ
-2509 KISWLKAN
+2509 KISWLKSN

-2552 AIDSETAYNLF
+2552 AVDNETAYNLF

-2576 AAMDMIKY
+2576 AAMDMVKY

-2603 NDALRDENTF
+2603 NTALRDENTF
-2613 VQYNGSRTSVVAQI
+2613 VQFNGARTSIIAQI
-2627 KAQIDNAVAR
+2627 KAQVDNAVSR
-2637 TDLIEQYLRTDP
+2637 TDLVEQYLRSDP
-2649 GVTNVPHKFMNK
+2649 GVSNVPHKFMNK
-2661 KYSSMFKTVTRG
+2661 KYSSMFETVTRG
-2673 MYEFSLNDKNNAI
+2673 MYEFSLDDKDNAI

-2694 NSKVVPIQFNDYI
+2694 NAEFVPIQFNNYI

-2713 GNESVTKLYKIVS
+2713 GNESVTRLYKIVS
-2726 PAPGIGFA
+2726 PDLGSGIGFA
-2734 YPLNSLEAG
+2734 YPLNGLEAG

-2758 LPSYYEAVIENLMSD
+2758 LPSYYEAVIDNLMNSEVA
-2773 DTDYTLEQLNEL
+2773 DYTLDELNEL
-2785 YKKHIATTKVNKVK
+2785 YKKHVAKTKVNKVK
-2799 AVTHFDIMA
+2799 AVTHFDIMS

-2865 DGESISINGNF
+2865 GGEPISINGNF

-2894 EHIEEKPQMVEIVR
+2894 EHIEEKPQLVEIVR

-2994 KVNSTLGKFNQ
+2994 KVNSTLGKFSQ

-3016 INSPEVIEAIKNNP
+3016 INSPEVINVIKNNP
-3030 DLQRQFLEALA
+3030 ALQRQFLETLA
-3041 DANAII
+3041 DANAIV

-3058 DEIENPTLKFYIEE
+3058 DEIENPTLKFYIDE
-3072 MQKMIKELSNTSVI
+3072 MQKMIKELSNSSII

-3092 FGIDYLQKLSNDPN
+3092 FGLDYLQKLSNDPN
-3106 IQNGI
+3106 IQNGLI
-3111 VSIWDGFHSSGWLDA
+3111 SIYDGFHSSGWLDA

-3147 ADIHAKESQS
+3147 ADIRAKESQA
-3157 KDFAVAFGKHFE
+3157 KDFAIAFGKHFE

-3180 SVDLNKIFDK
+3180 SVDINKIFDK

-3272 VKLRETI
+3272 VKLREAI

-3289 VLSKE
+3289 VLNKE

-3301 LRTKIDDL
+3301 LRTKINDL

-3314 GNDYKPAYE
+3314 GNEYKPDFRE
-3323 YGFPGIER
+3323 GFPGTSK
-3331 APDDSIIVINQ
+3331 APDESIIITNQ
-3342 ELYDNARKQSL
+3342 EVYDNARKLSL
-3353 NDAIQ
+3353 NDAVQ
-3358 LDQYLRR
+3358 LNQYLRR

-3434 DILKVQIE
+3434 DVLKVRIE
-3442 DAYKKLGITSGKASK
+3442 DAYKKLGITNFKASK
-3457 ARKLI
+3457 ARAFIKDKLA
-3462 KEKLTKGEQIYD
+3462 KGEQIYD

-3485 NTEIAKIKEDVE
+3485 NTEIAAIKEDVE
-3497 RNYGTTNTSLFSDR
+3497 RNYGTNNTSLFSDR

-3518 LTNEAAP
+3518 PTNEAAP

-3532 NSGGRSNPEYQ
+3532 NSGGMTNPEYQ
-3543 KIITK
+3543 EIITK
-3548 INDITRKYY
+3548 INNITRKYY

-3570 IEDLKTLAD
+3570 IEDLKALGD
-3579 LYDELDKTKKKIKTK
+3579 LYDELDKTKKHKGK
-3594 YGYDVY
+3594 GSYDAY
-3600 EAYSEYA
+3600 QAYSKYA
-3607 KENVNEKAY
+3607 KENVNEQAY
-3616 YDEEGE
+3616 YSEEDE

-3635 KRVNIRYEVLR
+3635 KRVNARYEVLR
-3646 DEKGK
+3646 DKKGK

-3657 TGKAVYDLTKAPK
+3657 TGKAVYDLTKAPT

-3678 IAPNDAYWKD
+3678 IAPNDAYWED
-3688 LNKRDPKEA
+3688 LNKDNPKEA

-3726 YKAKNAALAKGIDYY
+3726 YKAKNAALAKGIAYY

-3792 YKNPNYIESYTDNEN
+3792 YKNPNYIEGYTDNEN

-3842 QDTLMQFAKTETA
+3842 QDTLMSFAKTETA

-3862 MAPHRVKKAEHDA
+3862 MAPHRAKKAEHDA

-3935 PKRETYTSDEAYE
+3935 PKRETYASDEAYE
-3948 KDLEAYQKRMDEAT
+3948 KDLEAYQKRIDEAT

-4003 THRMLSKMK
+4003 THRMLGKMK

-4061 KIPQNKLTRNASMLQ
+4061 KIPQNKLTRTASMLQ

-4082 FMMLNFTG
+4082 FMMLNITG
-4090 AIGNITIGESAIAGE
+4090 GIGNITVGESAIAGE

-4118 KGKNMWRQAVP
+4118 KGKNMWRHAIP

-4170 TILNKIRD
+4170 TVLNKIRD

-4227 KNKFHEYAMKNIIG
+4227 KNKFHEYAMRNIIG

-4254 KNILADDNKKKEYIW
+4254 KDILADDNKKKEYVW

-4287 KKQFIAERKKLEKEA
+4287 KKQFITERKKLEKEA

-4315 LDLKDGRLAFKEGS
+4315 VDLKDGRLAFKEGS

-4335 AKSQDKEVGDGYM
+4335 AKSKDKEVGDGYM

-4411 TKEVGC
+4411 TKEIGC

-4430 QLRYEKEMS
+4430 KLRYEKEMS
-4439 DGQVEALESLQ
+4439 DGQVEVLESLQ

-4477 IERAAG
+4477 IERAAS

-4490 GVCTALAVRCIWD
+4490 GICTALAVRCIWD

-4520 DDLTTQS
+4520 DELTTQS

-4552 GKDIMSACNNI
+4552 GKDIMAACNNI

-4584 NKILVKLGRQIPI
+4584 NKIIVKLGRQIPI

-4619 LLTLINVKD
+4619 LLTLINIKD

>member
-47 KEFETYYV
+47 KEFETYYA

-152 MFGAVAKNILETRKI
+152 MLGAVATNILEARKV

-188 FIKIEEEVSKYTPQL
+188 FVKLEDEVSKTTPQL

-212 MLSDKVKYFTEVFQG
+212 MLSDKVKYFTQVIQT

-233 IRFKKDDEISQQE
+233 IRFKKDDDLSQQE
-246 VNWNE
+246 ADWSE
-251 SYSIEDDEALNLD
+251 SFDIEDDDDLNLNN
-264 DAADNGSNSEKD
+264 AADNASNNEKD

-337 SVDNAIKGD
+337 VVNSAIRGD

-358 LEDVAESNKEYAGL
+358 LEDIAKSNKEYAGL
-372 AYLANDLRK
+372 AYLANDLKK
-381 KPDFAYKVFQ
+381 KPDFAYKLFQ
-391 VYRRRTMRKQQA
+391 VYRRRTIRKQQV
-403 RIDDNTVIPV
+403 RIDDNSVSPT
-413 RSNTRADKLET
+413 RSNNRADKLET

-436 ALNIMIEDTKDI
+436 ALNIMIEDTNDI
-448 LESIKTKI
+448 LGAIKTKI
-456 KDYKALQKT
+456 DDYKTLQKT
-465 KGFDLNKEAL
+465 KEFDLNKQAL

-510 GKAPNIANN
+510 GKTPNIANN

-536 TLTNKKYLDNKFKE
+536 TLNNKRNLDNRFKE
-550 ANKIEDK
+550 ANKIKDK
-557 KARKEALDSVR
+557 KAKKEALDSVR

-576 STNTKTY
+576 STNTKAY

-588 KALAPYSVVNID
+588 KSLAPYSVVNID

-625 AIKATLTE
+625 AVKATLTE
-633 EQKDGTKVSTE
+633 QQKDGSKVSTE

-662 ILMEHRN
+662 ILMEHRD
-669 ENGAI
+669 ENGAV

-733 FNAEQNPNMLMG
+733 FNAEQNPKMLMG

-777 IRNAKGEVIGK
+777 IRNPKGEIIGK

-825 VKENIETLEDGTV
+825 VKENTETLDDGTV

-876 KGHKHFIEKKGD
+876 KGHKHFIEKKDD

-917 SLLKYLFPSLYG
+917 DLLKYLFPSLYG
-929 GARDGFIPFT
+929 GARDSFIPFT
-939 INANGEVELNLTAD
+939 TNANGEVELNLSAD

-969 SNNAIARMSE
+969 SNNAITRMSE

-1005 IAFNDVFEGD
+1005 IAFNDIFEGD

-1060 NTPEVQAR
+1060 NTPEVQSR

-1094 EECKVAKTYPDG
+1094 EECKVDTEDTTGKLTDK
-1106 RIEGEDGILVKDLV
+1106 DGILVRDLV

-1126 LEQARDL
+1126 VKQARNL
-1133 MGGPILYKPDG
+1133 MK
-1144 TPELNKDKS
+1144 
-1153 CRRSGGFSNTTV
+1153 GFSGTTV

-1225 DEKLNTIAPRQI
+1225 DDKLNTIAPRQI

-1245 PRFIRGTQLEQVYN
+1245 PRFIRGTQLEQVYE
-1259 AMKDNNIDQL
+1259 AMKANKIDQL

-1309 DEYDYNHLYT
+1309 EEYDYNHLYT

-1340 ILDNIA
+1340 ILDNIDS
-1346 RNSPLYA
+1346 NSPLHA

-1371 NLVDEL
+1371 KLVDEL
-1377 KIPIDKDGNIKFDES
+1377 KIPLDEDGNIKFDEA
-1392 GNITGLD
+1392 GNITGVD

-1429 MPIAPNGC
+1429 MPIAANGC

-1447 NVINKLESISQAM
+1447 NVVNKLESISQAM

-1505 IEIMLPK
+1505 IEIMLPA

-1523 TYKDV
+1523 TYKKSK
-1528 DEVRDKDGN
+1528 EE
-1537 LIGGLLKQLQDAHL
+1537 LLKELQDAGL

-1628 ENDWLNYIRRETGLK
+1628 ENDWLNYVRRETGLR

-1650 TFENIKTEAKAS
+1650 KFENIKADAKAS

-1675 EEIKNKF
+1675 AEIKNRF

-1695 NTKEVIKL
+1695 DTKEVIKL
-1703 IHEKINEAYGAKPSK
+1703 IHEKINEAYGPKPSK

-1724 LEVEIA
+1724 LEVEIS
-1730 TLSDRLEDFKDT
+1730 TLTGRLEEFKDI

-1749 AIKDYIEAKNQILNN
+1749 AIKDYIEAKKQILNN

-1800 KQVAKGSRLLQFEA
+1800 KQIARSSRLLQFEA

-1822 VIGNNSRQARN
+1822 VIGNNTREARN
-1833 NRLLDDMIHILR
+1833 NRLLDDMIHILQ

-1864 ARDKVMNPIVK
+1864 ARDKVMNPVVK
-1875 EVRESRSPY
+1875 EVREARSPY

-1917 TVRPRI
+1917 TVHPHI
-1923 ADNYVVK
+1923 TDKYTVK
-1930 IAYSKDKYNLKELKK
+1930 VAYSKDKYNLEELQK

-2004 TFAVYKTLV
+2004 TFAVYKTLA

-2019 DTAVGFIMQPAITRI
+2019 DTAVGFIMQPAITKI

-2045 SDKHNKPIEEAIA
+2045 SDKHNKPIEEAIR
-2058 SLGKEILNAYH
+2058 SLGKEILNTYH
-2069 IKTDKMNLDDIVA
+2069 INTDKMNLGEIIA
-2082 RVNALLG
+2082 RVNGLLG
-2089 VKYSLDKHNDI
+2089 TKYSLDKHNDI

-2111 LNNDSRPVKENK
+2111 LNDKNRPVK
-2123 YIKHNTY
+2123 
-2130 SGLIDYNDNSVFVF
+2130 
-2144 GSNPLGINGNPSK
+2144 GSI
-2157 GTGGAALVALNQ
+2157 
-2169 GRVQQGE
+2169 
-2176 IMDNTISN
+2176 
-2184 NGRAYGLTTVK
+2184 
-2195 APNARNNKGNQLSIE
+2195 
-2210 EITNNIKKLY
+2210 Y
-2220 QYANNNKDKTF
+2220 Q
-2231 KVAYTDGKLLN
+2231 
-2242 GHSIEELV
+2242 H
-2250 NAFIN
+2250 
-2255 AGEIPN
+2255 
-2261 NVLFSDTLNK
+2261 
-2271 YFVKQTNIN
+2271 
-2280 KENIN
+2280 
-2285 NIATDWTVLF
+2285 DWGVLF

-2300 AKLSNKI
+2300 AKLSDKI
-2307 GDTARVCN
+2307 GSTARVCN

-2362 PNKGLRSYITS
+2362 PTKGLRSYITS
-2373 DAKSAYPS
+2373 NAKSAYPS

-2438 TAYKQTD
+2438 SAYKQTD
-2445 AVVCN
+2445 AVVNN
-2450 YTYDIEKK
+2450 YTYDVEKK
-2458 QTVVNKEVDETD
+2458 QTIVNKEFDETD

-2490 VTNPTQEEVD
+2490 VTNPTQEEVNA
-2500 TWSKLSPAQ
+2500 WSKLSPAQ

-2517 SVDAGIFNYI
+2517 SFDAGIFNYI

-2552 AIDSETAYNLF
+2552 AVDNETAYNLF

-2576 AAMDMIKY
+2576 AAMDMVKY

-2603 NDALRDENTF
+2603 NTALRDENTF
-2613 VQYNGSRTSVVAQI
+2613 VQYNGSRTSIIAQI
-2627 KAQIDNAVAR
+2627 KAQVDNAVAR
-2637 TDLIEQYLRTDP
+2637 TDLVEQYLRTDP

-2661 KYSSMFKTVTRG
+2661 KYSSMFETVTRG
-2673 MYEFSLNDKNNAI
+2673 MYEFSLDDKDNAI

-2694 NSKVVPIQFNDYI
+2694 NAEFVPIQFNNYI

-2713 GNESVTKLYKIVS
+2713 GNESITRLYKIVS
-2726 PAPGIGFA
+2726 PDLGSGIGFA

-2758 LPSYYEAVIENLMSD
+2758 LPSYYEAVIDNLMNSEVA
-2773 DTDYTLEQLNEL
+2773 DYTLDELNEL
-2785 YKKHIATTKVNKVK
+2785 YKKHVATTKVNKVK
-2799 AVTHFDIMA
+2799 AVTHFDIMS
-2808 DANNDNGGAKDAINK
+2808 DANNDNGGAKDAIDK

-2829 NYEGNRIFIQ
+2829 DYEGNRIFIQ
-2839 NMYLYGKTKYDSF
+2839 NMYLYDKTKYDSF

-2865 DGESISINGNF
+2865 GGEPISINGNF

-2894 EHIEEKPQMVEIVR
+2894 EHIEEKPQLVEIVK

-2914 SREEV
+2914 SRGEV

-2994 KVNSTLGKFNQ
+2994 KVNSTLGKFSQ

-3016 INSPEVIEAIKNNP
+3016 INSPEVINVIKNNP
-3030 DLQRQFLEALA
+3030 ALQRQFLETLA
-3041 DANAII
+3041 DANAIV

-3058 DEIENPTLKFYIEE
+3058 DEIENPTLKFYIDE
-3072 MQKMIKELSNTSVI
+3072 MQKMIKELSNSSII

-3092 FGIDYLQKLSNDPN
+3092 FGLDYLQKLSNDPN

-3111 VSIWDGFHSSGWLDA
+3111 VSIYDGFHSSGWLDA

-3147 ADIHAKESQS
+3147 ADIRAKESQA

-3272 VKLRETI
+3272 VKLREAI

-3289 VLSKE
+3289 ILSKE

-3301 LRTKIDDL
+3301 LRTKINDL

-3314 GNDYKPAYE
+3314 GNEYKPAYE
-3323 YGFPGIER
+3323 YGFPGTEQ
-3331 APDDSIIVINQ
+3331 APDGSIIVTNQ
-3342 ELYDNARKQSL
+3342 EVYDNARKQSL
-3353 NDAIQ
+3353 NDAVQ

-3388 MLNIIDNAEVRDS
+3388 MLNIIDNAEIRDS
-3401 NGKVTTPASQLDT
+3401 NGKVTTPTSQLET

-3434 DILKVQIE
+3434 DVLKVRIE

-3457 ARKLI
+3457 ARALI
-3462 KEKLTKGEQIYD
+3462 KEKLAKGEQIYD

-3485 NTEIAKIKEDVE
+3485 NTEIAAIKEDVE
-3497 RNYGTTNTSLFSDR
+3497 RNYGTSNTSLFSDR

-3518 LTNEAAP
+3518 PTNEAAP

-3532 NSGGRSNPEYQ
+3532 NSGGMTNPEYQ
-3543 KIITK
+3543 EIITK
-3548 INDITRKYY
+3548 INNITRKYY

-3570 IEDLKTLAD
+3570 IEDLKALGD
-3579 LYDELDKTKKKIKTK
+3579 LYDELDKTKKHKGK
-3594 YGYDVY
+3594 GSYDAY
-3600 EAYSEYA
+3600 QAYSKYA
-3607 KENVNEKAY
+3607 KENVNEQAY
-3616 YDEEGE
+3616 YSEEDE

-3635 KRVNIRYEVLR
+3635 KRVNARYEVLR
-3646 DEKGK
+3646 DKKGK

-3657 TGKAVYDLTKAPK
+3657 TGKAVYDLTKAPT

-3678 IAPNDAYWKD
+3678 IAPNDAYWED
-3688 LNKRDPKEA
+3688 LNKDNPKEA
-3697 ARQKKEVEDKTKAQE
+3697 ARQKKEVKDKTKAQE

-3726 YKAKNAALAKGIDYY
+3726 YKAKNAALAKGIAYY

-3792 YKNPNYIESYTDNEN
+3792 YKNPNYIEGYTDNEN

-3842 QDTLMQFAKTETA
+3842 QDTLMSFAKTETA

-3862 MAPHRVKKAEHDA
+3862 MAPHRAKKAEHDV

-3948 KDLEAYQKRMDEAT
+3948 KDLEAYQKRIDEAT

-4003 THRMLSKMK
+4003 THRMLGKMK

-4026 SQTSTSDETSYIEKA
+4026 SQTSTSDETSYIEKV

-4061 KIPQNKLTRNASMLQ
+4061 KIPQNKLTRTASMLQ

-4082 FMMLNFTG
+4082 FMMLNITG
-4090 AIGNITIGESAIAGE
+4090 GIGNITVGESAIAGE

-4118 KGKNMWRQAVP
+4118 KGKNMWRYAIP

-4170 TILNKIRD
+4170 TVLNKIRD

-4189 FMQNGAMFSMFFDNR
+4189 FMQNGTMFSMFFDNR

-4227 KNKFHEYAMKNIIG
+4227 KNKFHEYAMRNIIG
-4241 GNEELLNKYETFK
+4241 GNEELINKYETFK
-4254 KNILADDNKKKEYIW
+4254 KDILADDNKKKEYVW

-4287 KKQFIAERKKLEKEA
+4287 KKQFITERKKLEKEA

-4315 LDLKDGRLAFKEGS
+4315 VDLKDGRLAFKEGS

-4335 AKSQDKEVGDGYM
+4335 AKSKDKEVGDGYM

-4411 TKEVGC
+4411 TKEIGC

-4430 QLRYEKEMS
+4430 KLRYEKEMS
-4439 DGQVEALESLQ
+4439 DGQVEVLESLQ

-4490 GVCTALAVRCIWD
+4490 GICTALAVRCIWD

-4520 DDLTTQS
+4520 DELTTQS

-4552 GKDIMSACNNI
+4552 GKDIMAACNNI

-4584 NKILVKLGRQIPI
+4584 NKIIVKLGRQIPI

>member
-47 KEFETYYV
+47 KEFETYYA

-152 MFGAVAKNILETRKI
+152 MLGAVATNILEARKV

-188 FIKIEEEVSKYTPQL
+188 FVKLEDEVSKTTPQL

-212 MLSDKVKYFTEVFQG
+212 MLSDKVKYFTQVIQT

-233 IRFKKDDEISQQE
+233 IRFKKDDDLSQQE
-246 VNWNE
+246 ADWSE
-251 SYSIEDDEALNLD
+251 SFDIEDDDDLNLNN
-264 DAADNGSNSEKD
+264 AADNASNNEKD

-337 SVDNAIKGD
+337 VVNSAIRGD

-358 LEDVAESNKEYAGL
+358 LEDIAKSNKEYAGL
-372 AYLANDLRK
+372 AYLANDLKK
-381 KPDFAYKVFQ
+381 KPDFAYKLFQ
-391 VYRRRTMRKQQA
+391 VYRRRTIRKQQV
-403 RIDDNTVIPV
+403 RIDDNSVSPT
-413 RSNTRADKLET
+413 RSNNRADKLET

-436 ALNIMIEDTKDI
+436 ALNIMIEDTNDI
-448 LESIKTKI
+448 LGAIKTKI
-456 KDYKALQKT
+456 DDYKTLQKT
-465 KGFDLNKEAL
+465 KGFDLNKQAL

-510 GKAPNIANN
+510 GKTPNIANN

-536 TLTNKKYLDNKFKE
+536 TLNNKRNLDNRFKE
-550 ANKIEDK
+550 ANKIKDK
-557 KARKEALDSVR
+557 KAKKEALDSVR

-576 STNTKTY
+576 STNTKAY

-588 KALAPYSVVNID
+588 KSLAPYSVVNID

-625 AIKATLTE
+625 AVKATLTE
-633 EQKDGTKVSTE
+633 QQKDGTKVSTE

-669 ENGAI
+669 ENGAV

-733 FNAEQNPNMLMG
+733 FNTEQNPKMLMG

-777 IRNAKGEVIGK
+777 IKNAKGEVIAK
-788 EVSVDDINENHPIV
+788 EVSVNDINENHPIV
-802 QQFKNIFKQELLD
+802 QQFRNIFKQELLD

-825 VKENIETLEDGTV
+825 VKENTETLEDGTV

-903 LTDYKTGTTTKYGD
+903 LTDYKTGKTTKYGD
-917 SLLKYLFPSLYG
+917 KLLEYLFPSLYG

-939 INANGEVELNLTAD
+939 TNANGEVELNLTAD

-969 SNNAIARMSE
+969 SNNAITRMSE

-1005 IAFNDVFEGD
+1005 IAFNDIFEGD

-1068 LKAIGLDVQ
+1068 LKSIGLDVQ

-1106 RIEGEDGILVKDLV
+1106 KVEGEDGILVKDLV

-1126 LEQARDL
+1126 LDQARDL
-1133 MGGPILYKPDG
+1133 MGGPIMYNNNGKPKLNNDG
-1144 TPELNKDKS
+1144 S
-1153 CRRSGGFSNTTV
+1153 YRRSGGFSNTTI

-1225 DEKLNTIAPRQI
+1225 DDKLNTIAPRQI

-1245 PRFIRGTQLEQVYN
+1245 PRFIRGTQLEQVYE
-1259 AMKDNNIDQL
+1259 AMKANKIDQL

-1309 DEYDYNHLYT
+1309 EEYDYNHLYT

-1340 ILDNIA
+1340 ILDNIDS
-1346 RNSPLYA
+1346 NSPLHA

-1371 NLVDEL
+1371 KLVDEL
-1377 KIPIDKDGNIKFDES
+1377 KIPLDEDGNIKFDEV
-1392 GNITGLD
+1392 GNITGVD

-1419 MMDFVTLNAS
+1419 MMDFVTLNTS
-1429 MPIAPNGC
+1429 MPIAANGC

-1447 NVINKLESISQAM
+1447 NVVNKLESISQAM

-1505 IEIMLPK
+1505 IEIMLPA

-1523 TYKDV
+1523 TYKKSKED
-1528 DEVRDKDGN
+1528 
-1537 LIGGLLKQLQDAHL
+1537 LLKELQDAGL

-1602 VYGIQYNTYI
+1602 VYGIQYNTTINANGDIQKVLY
-1612 GRDGNIKR
+1612 
-1620 ATWKDTVT
+1620 
-1628 ENDWLNYIRRETGLK
+1628 NDLAGKSYDNYVKSQLN
-1643 LSGIDNE
+1643 S
-1650 TFENIKTEAKAS
+1650 EAKA
-1662 TKAEARDARKAEI
+1662 
-1675 EEIKNKF
+1675 
-1682 DEIESEAYFNLDD
+1682 
-1695 NTKEVIKL
+1695 KL
-1703 IHEKINEAYGAKPSK
+1703 KK
-1718 AKYQEQ
+1718 
-1724 LEVEIA
+1724 
-1730 TLSDRLEDFKDT
+1730 
-1742 YIEEELD
+1742 
-1749 AIKDYIEAKNQILNN
+1749 AIKDGVNETTALSNVATEYGLQSREEFSKDKNL
-1764 VINGFELSDDFDY
+1764 
-1777 NAIKSE
+1777 A
-1783 KIKSAIK
+1783 
-1790 AYKDEQLRLA
+1790 DENTR
-1800 KQVAKGSRLLQFEA
+1800 E
-1814 YKKKFDSD
+1814 
-1822 VIGNNSRQARN
+1822 ARN
-1833 NRLLDDMIHILR
+1833 NRLLDDMIHILQ

-1864 ARDKVMNPIVK
+1864 ARDKVMNPVVK
-1875 EVRESRSPY
+1875 EVREARSPY

-1917 TVRPRI
+1917 TVHPHI
-1923 ADNYVVK
+1923 TDKYTIKV
-1930 IAYSKDKYNLKELKK
+1930 AYSKDKYNLEELQK

-2004 TFAVYKTLV
+2004 TFAVYKTLA

-2019 DTAVGFIMQPAITRI
+2019 DTAVGFIMQPAITKI

-2045 SDKHNKPIEEAIA
+2045 SDKHNKPIEEAIR
-2058 SLGKEILNAYH
+2058 SLGKEILNTYH
-2069 IKTDKMNLDDIVA
+2069 INTDKMNLGEIIA
-2082 RVNALLG
+2082 RVNGLLG
-2089 VKYSLDKHNDI
+2089 TKYSLDKHNDI

-2111 LNNDSRPVKENK
+2111 LNDKNRPVK
-2123 YIKHNTY
+2123 
-2130 SGLIDYNDNSVFVF
+2130 
-2144 GSNPLGINGNPSK
+2144 GSI
-2157 GTGGAALVALNQ
+2157 
-2169 GRVQQGE
+2169 
-2176 IMDNTISN
+2176 
-2184 NGRAYGLTTVK
+2184 
-2195 APNARNNKGNQLSIE
+2195 
-2210 EITNNIKKLY
+2210 Y
-2220 QYANNNKDKTF
+2220 Q
-2231 KVAYTDGKLLN
+2231 
-2242 GHSIEELV
+2242 H
-2250 NAFIN
+2250 
-2255 AGEIPN
+2255 
-2261 NVLFSDTLNK
+2261 
-2271 YFVKQTNIN
+2271 
-2280 KENIN
+2280 
-2285 NIATDWTVLF
+2285 DWGVLF

-2300 AKLSNKI
+2300 AKLSDKI
-2307 GDTARVCN
+2307 GSTARVCN

-2362 PNKGLRSYITS
+2362 PTKGLRSYITS
-2373 DAKSAYPS
+2373 NAKSAYPS

-2438 TAYKQTD
+2438 AAYKQTD
-2445 AVVCN
+2445 AVVNN
-2450 YTYDIEKK
+2450 YTYDVEKK
-2458 QTVVNKEVDETD
+2458 QTVVNKEFDETD

-2490 VTNPTQEEVD
+2490 VTNPTQEEVNA
-2500 TWSKLSPAQ
+2500 WSKLSPAQ

-2552 AIDSETAYNLF
+2552 AVDNETAYNLF

-2576 AAMDMIKY
+2576 AAMDMVKY

-2603 NDALRDENTF
+2603 NTALRDENTF
-2613 VQYNGSRTSVVAQI
+2613 VQFNGARTSIIAQI
-2627 KAQIDNAVAR
+2627 KAQVDNAVSR
-2637 TDLIEQYLRTDP
+2637 TDLVEQYLRSDP
-2649 GVTNVPHKFMNK
+2649 GVSNVPHKFMNK
-2661 KYSSMFKTVTRG
+2661 KYSSMFETVTRG
-2673 MYEFSLNDKNNAI
+2673 MYEFSLDDKDNAI

-2694 NSKVVPIQFNDYI
+2694 NAEFVPIQFNNYI

-2713 GNESVTKLYKIVS
+2713 GNESVTRLYKIVS
-2726 PAPGIGFA
+2726 PDLGSGIGFA
-2734 YPLNSLEAG
+2734 YPLNGLEAG
-2743 EDREVSINNANNSVP
+2743 EDREVSINNANNNVP
-2758 LPSYYEAVIENLMSD
+2758 LPSYYEAVIDNLMNSEVA
-2773 DTDYTLEQLNEL
+2773 DYTLDELNEL
-2785 YKKHIATTKVNKVK
+2785 YKKHVATTKVNKVK
-2799 AVTHFDIMA
+2799 AVTHFDIMS

-2865 DGESISINGNF
+2865 GGEPISINGNF

-2894 EHIEEKPQMVEIVR
+2894 EHIEEKPQLVEIVR

-2994 KVNSTLGKFNQ
+2994 KVNSTLGKFSQ

-3016 INSPEVIEAIKNNP
+3016 INTPEVINVIKNNP
-3030 DLQRQFLEALA
+3030 ALQRQFLETLA
-3041 DANAII
+3041 DANAIV

-3058 DEIENPTLKFYIEE
+3058 DEIENPTLKFYIDE
-3072 MQKMIKELSNTSVI
+3072 MQKMIKELSNSSVI

-3092 FGIDYLQKLSNDPN
+3092 FGLDYLQKLSNDPN
-3106 IQNGI
+3106 IQNGLI
-3111 VSIWDGFHSSGWLDA
+3111 SIYDGFHSSGWLDA

-3147 ADIHAKESQS
+3147 ADIRAKESQA
-3157 KDFAVAFGKHFE
+3157 KDFAIAFGKHFE

-3180 SVDLNKIFDK
+3180 SVDINKIFDK

-3211 NVAKARVN
+3211 NVAKTRVN

-3250 YQKLYNEDE
+3250 YQKLYDEDE

-3272 VKLRETI
+3272 VKLREAI

-3301 LRTKIDDL
+3301 LRTKINDL

-3314 GNDYKPAYE
+3314 GNEYKPDFRE
-3323 YGFPGIER
+3323 GFPGTSK
-3331 APDDSIIVINQ
+3331 APDESIIITNQ
-3342 ELYDNARKQSL
+3342 EVYDNARKLSL
-3353 NDAIQ
+3353 NDAVQ

-3434 DILKVQIE
+3434 DVLKVRIE

-3457 ARKLI
+3457 ARALI
-3462 KEKLTKGEQIYD
+3462 KDKLAKGEQIYD

-3485 NTEIAKIKEDVE
+3485 NVEIAAIKEDVE
-3497 RNYGTTNTSLFSDR
+3497 KNYGTSSTSLFSDR

-3518 LTNEAAP
+3518 PTNEAAP

-3532 NSGGRSNPEYQ
+3532 NSGGMSNPEYQ
-3543 KIITK
+3543 KIITD
-3548 INDITRKYY
+3548 INNITRKYY

-3570 IEDLKTLAD
+3570 IEDLKALGD
-3579 LYDELDKTKKKIKTK
+3579 LYDELDKTKKKKGK
-3594 YGYDVY
+3594 GSYY
-3600 EAYSEYA
+3600 AYQTYSKYA
-3607 KENVNEKAY
+3607 KENVNKQAY
-3616 YDEEGE
+3616 YSEEDE

-3635 KRVNIRYEVLR
+3635 KRVNARYEVIR
-3646 DEKGK
+3646 DKKGK

-3657 TGKAVYDLTKAPK
+3657 TGKAVYDLTKAPT

-3678 IAPNDAYWKD
+3678 IAPNDAYWED

-3726 YKAKNAALAKGIDYY
+3726 YKAKNAALAKGIAYY

-3792 YKNPNYIESYTDNEN
+3792 YKNPNYIEGYTDNEN

-3830 LNEYEQEAKQYI
+3830 LNKYEQEAKQYI
-3842 QDTLMQFAKTETA
+3842 QDTLMSFAKTETA

-3862 MAPHRVKKAEHDA
+3862 MAPHRAKKAEHDA

-3935 PKRETYTSDEAYE
+3935 PKRETYASDEAYE
-3948 KDLEAYQKRMDEAT
+3948 KDLEAYQKRIDEAT

-4003 THRMLSKMK
+4003 THRMLGKMK

-4061 KIPQNKLTRNASMLQ
+4061 KIPQNKLTRTASMLQ

-4082 FMMLNFTG
+4082 FMMLNITG
-4090 AIGNITIGESAIAGE
+4090 GIGNITVGESAIAGE

-4118 KGKNMWRQAVP
+4118 KGKNMWRHAIP

-4170 TILNKIRD
+4170 TVLNKIRD

-4227 KNKFHEYAMKNIIG
+4227 KNKFHEYAMRNIIG

-4254 KNILADDNKKKEYIW
+4254 KDILADDNKKKEYVW

-4287 KKQFIAERKKLEKEA
+4287 KKQFITERKKLEKEA

-4315 LDLKDGRLAFKEGS
+4315 VDLKDGRLAFKEGS

-4335 AKSQDKEVGDGYM
+4335 AKSKDKEVGDGYM

-4411 TKEVGC
+4411 TKEIGC

-4430 QLRYEKEMS
+4430 KLRYEKEMS
-4439 DGQVEALESLQ
+4439 DGQVEVLESLQ

-4464 TNWQLMPKWQRAS
+4464 TNWQLMPKWQRAN

-4490 GVCTALAVRCIWD
+4490 GICTALAVRCIWD

-4520 DDLTTQS
+4520 DELTTQS

-4552 GKDIMSACNNI
+4552 GKDIMAACNNI
-4563 AAYVMDDDYDPN
+4563 AAYVMDDDYDSN

-4584 NKILVKLGRQIPI
+4584 NKIIVKLGRQIPI

>member
-19 KAEVGNDDVLFNSLM
+19 KAEVGNNDVLFNSLM

-47 KEFETYYV
+47 KEFETYYA

-127 DLIKGRLEEHAEDRK
+127 DLIKGRLDEHAEDRK

-152 MFGAVAKNILETRKI
+152 MLGAVAKNILEARKV

-188 FIKIEEEVSKYTPQL
+188 FVKLENEVSKYTPQL
-203 RNQFATLKD
+203 RNQFATLND
-212 MLSDKVKYFTEVFQG
+212 MLSDKVKYFTQVIQT

-233 IRFKKDDEISQQE
+233 IRFKKDDDLSQQE
-246 VNWNE
+246 ADWSE
-251 SYSIEDDEALNLD
+251 SFDIEDDDDLNLNN
-264 DAADNGSNSEKD
+264 AADNASNNEKD

-304 TIPKL
+304 IIPKL

-337 SVDNAIKGD
+337 VVNSAIRGD

-358 LEDVAESNKEYAGL
+358 LEDIAESNKEYAGL
-372 AYLANDLRK
+372 AYLANDLKK
-381 KPDFAYKVFQ
+381 KPDFAYKLFQ
-391 VYRRRTMRKQQA
+391 VYRRRTIRKQQV
-403 RIDDNTVIPV
+403 RIDDNSVSPT
-413 RSNTRADKLET
+413 RSNNRADKLET

-436 ALNIMIEDTKDI
+436 ALNIMIEDTNDI
-448 LESIKTKI
+448 LGAIKTKI
-456 KDYKALQKT
+456 DDYKKLQKT
-465 KGFDLNKEAL
+465 KGFDLNKQAL

-536 TLTNKKYLDNKFKE
+536 TLRNKQYLDNRFKE
-550 ANKIEDK
+550 ANKIKDK
-557 KARKEALDSVR
+557 KAKKEALDSVR

-576 STNTKTY
+576 STNTKAY

-588 KALAPYSVVNID
+588 KSLAPYSVVNID

-625 AIKATLTE
+625 AVKATLTE
-633 EQKDGTKVSTE
+633 QQKDGSKVSTE

-669 ENGAI
+669 ENGAV

-777 IRNAKGEVIGK
+777 IKNDKGEVIGK

-815 MANFINIVFE
+815 MINFINIVFE
-825 VKENIETLEDGTV
+825 TNSLGQIKYNDDGS
-838 VDQRGRIV
+838 
-846 FNNDNTPMFKKGWGL
+846 PMFKKGWGL

-876 KGHKHFIEKKGD
+876 KGHKHFIKKKGD
-888 GWAFNGL
+888 GWSFNGL

-903 LTDYKTGTTTKYGD
+903 LTDYKTGKTTKYGNK
-917 SLLKYLFPSLYG
+917 LLEYLFPSLYG

-939 INANGEVELNLTAD
+939 TNANDEVELNLTAD

-962 KGFVTDY
+962 KGFITDY
-969 SNNAIARMSE
+969 SNNAITRMSE

-1005 IAFNDVFEGD
+1005 IAFNDIFEGD

-1049 ENSTIVQGAFL
+1049 ENSAIVQGAFL

-1106 RIEGEDGILVKDLV
+1106 KVEGEDGILVKDLV

-1126 LEQARDL
+1126 LDQARDL
-1133 MGGPILYKPDG
+1133 MGGPIVYDNNGKPKLNNDG
-1144 TPELNKDKS
+1144 S
-1153 CRRSGGFSNTTV
+1153 YRRSGGFSNTTI

-1225 DEKLNTIAPRQI
+1225 DKDLNTIAPRQI

-1245 PRFIRGTQLEQVYN
+1245 PRFIKGTQLEQVYE
-1259 AMKDNNIDQL
+1259 AMKANNIDQL

-1309 DEYDYNHLYT
+1309 EEYDYNHLYT

-1340 ILDNIA
+1340 ILDNIDS
-1346 RNSPLYA
+1346 NSPLHA

-1371 NLVDEL
+1371 KLVDEL
-1377 KIPIDKDGNIKFDES
+1377 KIPLDEDGNIEFDEA
-1392 GNITGLD
+1392 GNITGVD

-1429 MPIAPNGC
+1429 MPIAANGC

-1447 NVINKLESISQAM
+1447 NVVNKLESISQAM

-1505 IEIMLPK
+1505 IEIMLPA

-1523 TYKDV
+1523 TYKKSK
-1528 DEVRDKDGN
+1528 EE
-1537 LIGGLLKQLQDAHL
+1537 LLKELQASGL

-1612 GRDGNIKR
+1612 DKHGNIRKQDYSEKLDIYDYANYVNR
-1620 ATWKDTVT
+1620 HLEKADKIKDKSVK
-1628 ENDWLNYIRRETGLK
+1628 EAFEKLNKEIDEQFEKSRKELAEEETQAYDVLSDETKELVKAAHKAFESQAVKNPETGKLTKDSYLKQLQFVADYIRT
-1643 LSGIDNE
+1643 N
-1650 TFENIKTEAKAS
+1650 KT
-1662 TKAEARDARKAEI
+1662 
-1675 EEIKNKF
+1675 
-1682 DEIESEAYFNLDD
+1682 NLDAADD
-1695 NTKEVIKL
+1695 NFISV
-1703 IHEKINEAYGAKPSK
+1703 HEDMVDSISNEYIDKKTFKSDK
-1718 AKYQEQ
+1718 AKEILQARIDKFNKAAKKLGIMSYKQYLAQ
-1724 LEVEIA
+1724 NVE
-1730 TLSDRLEDFKDT
+1730 
-1742 YIEEELD
+1742 D
-1749 AIKDYIEAKNQILNN
+1749 A
-1764 VINGFELSDDFDY
+1764 
-1777 NAIKSE
+1777 
-1783 KIKSAIK
+1783 
-1790 AYKDEQLRLA
+1790 
-1800 KQVAKGSRLLQFEA
+1800 
-1814 YKKKFDSD
+1814 
-1822 VIGNNSRQARN
+1822 NSREARN
-1833 NRLLDDMIHILR
+1833 NRLLDNMIHILQ

-1864 ARDKVMNPIVK
+1864 ARDKVMNPVVK
-1875 EVRESRSPY
+1875 EVREARSPY

-1917 TVRPRI
+1917 TVHPHI
-1923 ADNYVVK
+1923 TDKYTIKV
-1930 IAYSKDKYNLKELKK
+1930 AYSKDKYNLEELQK

-2004 TFAVYKTLV
+2004 TFAVYKTLA

-2019 DTAVGFIMQPAITRI
+2019 DTAVGFIMQPAITKI

-2045 SDKHNKPIEEAIA
+2045 SDKHNKPIEEAIK
-2058 SLGKEILNAYH
+2058 STGKEILNTYH
-2069 IKTDKMNLDDIVA
+2069 INTDKMNLGEIVA
-2082 RVNALLG
+2082 RVNGLLG
-2089 VKYSLDKHNDI
+2089 TKYSLDKHNDI

-2111 LNNDSRPVKENK
+2111 LNDKNRPVK
-2123 YIKHNTY
+2123 
-2130 SGLIDYNDNSVFVF
+2130 
-2144 GSNPLGINGNPSK
+2144 GSI
-2157 GTGGAALVALNQ
+2157 
-2169 GRVQQGE
+2169 
-2176 IMDNTISN
+2176 
-2184 NGRAYGLTTVK
+2184 
-2195 APNARNNKGNQLSIE
+2195 
-2210 EITNNIKKLY
+2210 Y
-2220 QYANNNKDKTF
+2220 Q
-2231 KVAYTDGKLLN
+2231 
-2242 GHSIEELV
+2242 H
-2250 NAFIN
+2250 
-2255 AGEIPN
+2255 
-2261 NVLFSDTLNK
+2261 
-2271 YFVKQTNIN
+2271 
-2280 KENIN
+2280 
-2285 NIATDWTVLF
+2285 DWAVLF

-2300 AKLSNKI
+2300 AKLSDKI
-2307 GDTARVCN
+2307 GATARVCN

-2339 EDENPA
+2339 KDENPA

-2353 VNSIYAGYD
+2353 VSSIYAGYD
-2362 PNKGLRSYITS
+2362 PTKGLRSYITS

-2445 AVVCN
+2445 AVVNN
-2450 YTYDIEKK
+2450 YTYDVEKK
-2458 QTVVNKEVDETD
+2458 ETKVNKEVDETD

-2552 AIDSETAYNLF
+2552 AVDNETAYNLF
-2563 DTAFSSDNPLVKL
+2563 DTAFNSDNPLVKL
-2576 AAMDMIKY
+2576 AAMDMVKY

-2603 NDALRDENTF
+2603 NTALRDENTF
-2613 VQYNGSRTSVVAQI
+2613 VQYNGARTSIIAQI
-2627 KAQIDNAVAR
+2627 KAQIDDVVAR
-2637 TDLIEQYLRTDP
+2637 TELVEQYLRSDP

-2661 KYSSMFKTVTRG
+2661 KYSSMFETVTRG
-2673 MYEFSLNDKNNAI
+2673 MYEFSLDDKDNAI

-2694 NSKVVPIQFNDYI
+2694 NAEFVPIQFNNYI
-2707 YITKKE
+2707 YITNKE
-2713 GNESVTKLYKIVS
+2713 GNETVTRLYKIVS
-2726 PAPGIGFA
+2726 PDLGSGIGFA
-2734 YPLNSLEAG
+2734 YPLNGLEAG
-2743 EDREVSINNANNSVP
+2743 ENRELSINNANNTVP
-2758 LPSYYEAVIENLMSD
+2758 LPSYYEAVIDNLMNSEVA
-2773 DTDYTLEQLNEL
+2773 DYTLDELNEL

-2808 DANNDNGGAKDAINK
+2808 DANNDNGGAKDAIDK

-2829 NYEGNRIFIQ
+2829 DYEGNRIFIQ

-2859 GETISN
+2859 GETIS
-2865 DGESISINGNF
+2865 DGGEPINVNGNF

-2894 EHIEEKPQMVEIVR
+2894 EHIEEKPQLVEIVR

-2994 KVNSTLGKFNQ
+2994 KVNSTLGKFSQ
-3005 FYRDENGNYFA
+3005 FYRDENGNYYA

-3030 DLQRQFLEALA
+3030 ALQRQFLESLA

-3072 MQKMIKELSNTSVI
+3072 MQKMIKELSNSSVI

-3106 IQNGI
+3106 IQNGL
-3111 VSIWDGFHSSGWLDA
+3111 VSIFDGFHSSGWFDA
-3126 WFGDLQEQGN
+3126 WVGDLQEQGN

-3147 ADIHAKESQS
+3147 ADIRAKESQA

-3272 VKLRETI
+3272 VKLREGI

-3301 LRTKIDDL
+3301 LRTKINDL
-3309 TSQFI
+3309 TSRFI
-3314 GNDYKPAYE
+3314 GDEYKPDFRD
-3323 YGFPGIER
+3323 GFPGTSK
-3331 APDDSIIVINQ
+3331 APDESIIITNQ
-3342 ELYDNARKQSL
+3342 EVYDNARKQSL

-3434 DILKVQIE
+3434 DVLKVRIE

-3457 ARKLI
+3457 ARALI
-3462 KEKLTKGEQIYD
+3462 KDKLAKGEQIYD

-3485 NTEIAKIKEDVE
+3485 NVEIAAIKEDVE
-3497 RNYGTTNTSLFSDR
+3497 RNYGTSNTSLFSDR

-3518 LTNEAAP
+3518 PTNEAAP

-3532 NSGGRSNPEYQ
+3532 NSGGMTNPEYQ
-3543 KIITK
+3543 KIITN
-3548 INDITRKYY
+3548 INNITRKYY
-3557 NSAAKIVETSKMS
+3557 NSATKIVETSKMS
-3570 IEDLKTLAD
+3570 IEDLKALGD
-3579 LYDELDKTKKKIKTK
+3579 LYDELDKTKKKKGK
-3594 YGYDVY
+3594 GSYY
-3600 EAYSEYA
+3600 AYQTYSKYA

-3635 KRVNIRYEVLR
+3635 KRVNARYEVLR
-3646 DEKGK
+3646 DKKGK
-3651 IVIDET
+3651 IVIDEA

-3678 IAPNDAYWKD
+3678 IAPNDAYWED

-3697 ARQKKEVEDKTKAQE
+3697 ARQKKEVEDKTNAQE

-3726 YKAKNAALAKGIDYY
+3726 YKAKNAALAKGNAYY

-3792 YKNPNYIESYTDNEN
+3792 YKNPNYIEGYTDNEN

-3815 KNGTTHVPGYDNNLG
+3815 KNGTNHVPGYDNDLG

-3842 QDTLMQFAKTETA
+3842 QDTLMSFAKTETA

-3862 MAPHRVKKAEHDA
+3862 MAPHRTKKSEHDA

-3896 DSWYEK
+3896 DTWYEK
-3902 IDYSEDRTIDMPMLM
+3902 IDYSEDRTIDMSMLM

-3935 PKRETYTSDEAYE
+3935 PKRETYASDEAYE
-3948 KDLEAYQKRMDEAT
+3948 KDLEAYQKRIDEAT

-4003 THRMLSKMK
+4003 THRMLGKMK

-4082 FMMLNFTG
+4082 FMMLNITG
-4090 AIGNITIGESAIAGE
+4090 GIGNITVGESAIAGE

-4118 KGKNMWRQAVP
+4118 KGKNMWRQAIP

-4137 EDSTTLADALV
+4137 EDSITLADALV

-4170 TILNKIRD
+4170 TVLNKIRD

-4241 GNEELLNKYETFK
+4241 GNNELLNKYEEFK

-4287 KKQFIAERKKLEKEA
+4287 KKQFISERNKLEKEA

-4309 PTVMDQ
+4309 PTIMDQ

-4490 GVCTALAVRCIWD
+4490 GICTALAVRCIWD

-4520 DDLTTQS
+4520 DELTTQS

-4552 GKDIMSACNNI
+4552 GKDIMAACNNI
-4563 AAYVMDDDYDPN
+4563 AAYIMDDDYDPN

>member
-47 KEFETYYV
+47 KEFETYYA

-152 MFGAVAKNILETRKI
+152 MLGAVATNILEARKV

-188 FIKIEEEVSKYTPQL
+188 FVKLEDEVSKTTPQL

-212 MLSDKVKYFTEVFQG
+212 MLSDKVKYFTQVIQT

-233 IRFKKDDEISQQE
+233 IRFKKDDDLSQQE
-246 VNWNE
+246 ADWSE
-251 SYSIEDDEALNLD
+251 SFDIEDDDDLNLNN
-264 DAADNGSNSEKD
+264 AADNASNNEKD

-326 PLGMVDYMDFK
+326 TLGMVDYMDFK
-337 SVDNAIKGD
+337 VVNSAIRGD

-358 LEDVAESNKEYAGL
+358 LEDIAESNKEYAGL
-372 AYLANDLRK
+372 AYLANDLKK
-381 KPDFAYKVFQ
+381 KPDFAYKLFQ
-391 VYRRRTMRKQQA
+391 VYRRRTIRKQQV
-403 RIDDNTVIPV
+403 RIDDNSVSPT
-413 RSNTRADKLET
+413 RSNNRADKLET

-436 ALNIMIEDTKDI
+436 ALNIMIEDTNDI
-448 LESIKTKI
+448 LGAIKTKI
-456 KDYKALQKT
+456 DDYKTLQKT
-465 KGFDLNKEAL
+465 KGFDLNKQAL

-503 RLNGKVD
+503 RLNRKVD
-510 GKAPNIANN
+510 GKTPNIANN

-536 TLTNKKYLDNKFKE
+536 TLNNKRNLDNRFKE
-550 ANKIEDK
+550 ANKIKDK
-557 KARKEALDSVR
+557 KAKKEALDSVR

-588 KALAPYSVVNID
+588 KSLAPYSVVNID

-625 AIKATLTE
+625 AVKATLTE
-633 EQKDGTKVSTE
+633 QQKDGSKVSTE

-662 ILMEHRN
+662 ILMEHRD
-669 ENGAI
+669 ENGAV

-733 FNAEQNPNMLMG
+733 FNTEQNPKMLMG

-777 IRNAKGEVIGK
+777 IKNAKGEVIAK

-802 QQFKNIFKQELLD
+802 QQFRNIFKQELLD
-815 MANFINIVFE
+815 MVNFINIVFE
-825 VKENIETLEDGTV
+825 VKENTETLKDGTV

-917 SLLKYLFPSLYG
+917 DLLKYLFPSLYG

-939 INANGEVELNLTAD
+939 TNANGEVELNLTAD

-969 SNNAIARMSE
+969 SNNAITRMSE

-1005 IAFNDVFEGD
+1005 IAFNDIFEGD

-1049 ENSTIVQGAFL
+1049 ENSTIIQGAFL
-1060 NTPEVQAR
+1060 NTPEVQSR

-1106 RIEGEDGILVKDLV
+1106 KVEGEDGILVKDLV

-1126 LEQARDL
+1126 LDQARDL
-1133 MGGPILYKPDG
+1133 MGGPIMYDNNGKPKLNADG
-1144 TPELNKDKS
+1144 S
-1153 CRRSGGFSNTTV
+1153 YRRSGGFSNTTI

-1225 DEKLNTIAPRQI
+1225 DDKLNTIAPRQI

-1245 PRFIRGTQLEQVYN
+1245 PRFIRGTQLEQVYE
-1259 AMKDNNIDQL
+1259 AMKANKIDQL

-1309 DEYDYNHLYT
+1309 EEYDYNHLYT

-1340 ILDNIA
+1340 ILDNIDS
-1346 RNSPLYA
+1346 NSPLHA

-1371 NLVDEL
+1371 KLVDEL
-1377 KIPIDKDGNIKFDES
+1377 KISLDEDGNIKFDES
-1392 GNITGLD
+1392 GNITGVD

-1429 MPIAPNGC
+1429 MPIAANGC

-1447 NVINKLESISQAM
+1447 NVVNKLESISQAM

-1505 IEIMLPK
+1505 IEIMLPA

-1523 TYKDV
+1523 TYKKSK
-1528 DEVRDKDGN
+1528 EE
-1537 LIGGLLKQLQDAHL
+1537 LLKELQDAGL

-1628 ENDWLNYIRRETGLK
+1628 ENDWLNYVRRETGLR

-1650 TFENIKTEAKAS
+1650 KFENIKADAKAS

-1675 EEIKNKF
+1675 KNRF

-1695 NTKEVIKL
+1695 DTKEVIKL
-1703 IHEKINEAYGAKPSK
+1703 IHEKINEAYGPKPSK

-1724 LEVEIA
+1724 LEVEIS
-1730 TLSDRLEDFKDT
+1730 TLTGRLEEFKDI

-1749 AIKDYIEAKNQILNN
+1749 AIKDYIEAKKQILNN

-1800 KQVAKGSRLLQFEA
+1800 KQIARSSRLLQFEA

-1822 VIGNNSRQARN
+1822 VIGNNTREARN
-1833 NRLLDDMIHILR
+1833 NRLLDDMIHILQ

-1864 ARDKVMNPIVK
+1864 ARDKVMNPVVK
-1875 EVRESRSPY
+1875 EVREARSPY

-1917 TVRPRI
+1917 TVHPHI
-1923 ADNYVVK
+1923 TDKYTIKV
-1930 IAYSKDKYNLKELKK
+1930 AYSKDKYNLEELQK

-2004 TFAVYKTLV
+2004 TFAVYKTLA

-2019 DTAVGFIMQPAITRI
+2019 DTAVGFIMQPAITKI

-2045 SDKHNKPIEEAIA
+2045 SDKHNKPIEEAIR
-2058 SLGKEILNAYH
+2058 SLGKEILNTYH
-2069 IKTDKMNLDDIVA
+2069 INTDKMNLGEIVA
-2082 RVNALLG
+2082 RVNGLLG
-2089 VKYSLDKHNDI
+2089 TKYSLDKHNDI
-2100 TLSPDELAKRL
+2100 ILSPDELAKRL
-2111 LNNDSRPVKENK
+2111 LNDKNRPVK
-2123 YIKHNTY
+2123 
-2130 SGLIDYNDNSVFVF
+2130 V
-2144 GSNPLGINGNPSK
+2144 
-2157 GTGGAALVALNQ
+2157 
-2169 GRVQQGE
+2169 
-2176 IMDNTISN
+2176 
-2184 NGRAYGLTTVK
+2184 
-2195 APNARNNKGNQLSIE
+2195 SI
-2210 EITNNIKKLY
+2210 Y
-2220 QYANNNKDKTF
+2220 Q
-2231 KVAYTDGKLLN
+2231 
-2242 GHSIEELV
+2242 H
-2250 NAFIN
+2250 
-2255 AGEIPN
+2255 
-2261 NVLFSDTLNK
+2261 
-2271 YFVKQTNIN
+2271 
-2280 KENIN
+2280 
-2285 NIATDWTVLF
+2285 DWGVLF

-2300 AKLSNKI
+2300 AKLSDKI
-2307 GDTARVCN
+2307 GSTARVCN

-2362 PNKGLRSYITS
+2362 PTKGLRSYITS
-2373 DAKSAYPS
+2373 NAKSAYPS

-2421 NNVTE
+2421 NNVIE

-2438 TAYKQTD
+2438 AAYKQTD
-2445 AVVCN
+2445 AVVNN
-2450 YTYDIEKK
+2450 YTYDVEKK
-2458 QTVVNKEVDETD
+2458 QTIVNKEFDETD

-2490 VTNPTQEEVD
+2490 VTNPTQEEVNA
-2500 TWSKLSPAQ
+2500 WSKLSPAQ
-2509 KISWLKAN
+2509 KISWLKSN

-2552 AIDSETAYNLF
+2552 AVDNETAYNLF

-2576 AAMDMIKY
+2576 AAMDMVKY

-2603 NDALRDENTF
+2603 NTALRDENTF
-2613 VQYNGSRTSVVAQI
+2613 VQFNGARTSIIAQI
-2627 KAQIDNAVAR
+2627 KAQVDNAVSR
-2637 TDLIEQYLRTDP
+2637 TDLVEQYLRSDP
-2649 GVTNVPHKFMNK
+2649 GVSNVPHKFMNK
-2661 KYSSMFKTVTRG
+2661 KYSSMFETVTRG
-2673 MYEFSLNDKNNAI
+2673 MYEFSLDDKDNAI

-2694 NSKVVPIQFNDYI
+2694 NAEFVPIQFNNYI

-2713 GNESVTKLYKIVS
+2713 GNESVTRLYKIVS
-2726 PAPGIGFA
+2726 PDLGSGIGFA
-2734 YPLNSLEAG
+2734 YPLNGLEAG

-2758 LPSYYEAVIENLMSD
+2758 LPSYYEAVIDNLMNSEVA
-2773 DTDYTLEQLNEL
+2773 DYTLDELNEL
-2785 YKKHIATTKVNKVK
+2785 YKKHVATTKVNKVK
-2799 AVTHFDIMA
+2799 AVTHFDIMS

-2865 DGESISINGNF
+2865 GGEPISINGNF

-2894 EHIEEKPQMVEIVR
+2894 EHIEEKPQLVEIVR

-2982 SVFYSGYAYLKH
+2982 SVFYSGYVYLKH
-2994 KVNSTLGKFNQ
+2994 KVNSTLGKFSQ
-3005 FYRDENGNYFA
+3005 FYRDKNGNYFA
-3016 INSPEVIEAIKNNP
+3016 INSPEVINVIKNNP
-3030 DLQRQFLEALA
+3030 ALQRQFLETLA
-3041 DANAII
+3041 DANAIV

-3058 DEIENPTLKFYIEE
+3058 DEIENPTLKFYIDE
-3072 MQKMIKELSNTSVI
+3072 MQKMIKELSNSSII

-3092 FGIDYLQKLSNDPN
+3092 FGLDYLQKLSNDPN
-3106 IQNGI
+3106 IQNGLI
-3111 VSIWDGFHSSGWLDA
+3111 SIYDGFHSSGWLDA

-3147 ADIHAKESQS
+3147 ADIRAKESQA

-3180 SVDLNKIFDK
+3180 SVDINKIFDK

-3272 VKLRETI
+3272 VKLREAI

-3301 LRTKIDDL
+3301 LRTKINDL

-3323 YGFPGIER
+3323 YGFPGTEQ
-3331 APDDSIIVINQ
+3331 APDGSIIVTNQ
-3342 ELYDNARKQSL
+3342 EVYDNARKQSL
-3353 NDAIQ
+3353 NDAVQ

-3401 NGKVTTPASQLDT
+3401 NGKITTPASQLDT

-3434 DILKVQIE
+3434 DVLKVRIE
-3442 DAYKKLGITSGKASK
+3442 DAYKKLGITNFKASK
-3457 ARKLI
+3457 ARAFIKDKLA
-3462 KEKLTKGEQIYD
+3462 KGEQIYD

-3485 NTEIAKIKEDVE
+3485 NTEIAAIKEDVE
-3497 RNYGTTNTSLFSDR
+3497 RNYGTNNTSLFSDR

-3518 LTNEAAP
+3518 PTNEAAP

-3532 NSGGRSNPEYQ
+3532 NSGGMTNPEYQ
-3543 KIITK
+3543 EIITK
-3548 INDITRKYY
+3548 INNITRKYY

-3570 IEDLKTLAD
+3570 IEDLKALGD
-3579 LYDELDKTKKKIKTK
+3579 LYDELDKTKKHKGK
-3594 YGYDVY
+3594 GSYDAY
-3600 EAYSEYA
+3600 QAYSKYA
-3607 KENVNEKAY
+3607 KENVNEQAY
-3616 YDEEGE
+3616 YSEEDE

-3635 KRVNIRYEVLR
+3635 KRVNARYEVLR
-3646 DEKGK
+3646 DKKGK

-3657 TGKAVYDLTKAPK
+3657 TGKAVYDLTKAPT

-3688 LNKRDPKEA
+3688 LNKDNPKEA
-3697 ARQKKEVEDKTKAQE
+3697 DRQKKEVEDKTKAQE

-3726 YKAKNAALAKGIDYY
+3726 YKAKNAALAKGIAYY

-3792 YKNPNYIESYTDNEN
+3792 YKNPNYIEGYTDNEN

-3842 QDTLMQFAKTETA
+3842 QDTLMSFAKTETA

-3862 MAPHRVKKAEHDA
+3862 MAPHRAKKAEHDA

-3935 PKRETYTSDEAYE
+3935 PKRETYASDEAYE
-3948 KDLEAYQKRMDEAT
+3948 KDLEAYQKRIDEAT

-4003 THRMLSKMK
+4003 THRMLGKMK

-4056 VYDQY
+4056 VYDQH
-4061 KIPQNKLTRNASMLQ
+4061 KIPQNKLTRTASMLQ

-4082 FMMLNFTG
+4082 FMMLNITG
-4090 AIGNITIGESAIAGE
+4090 GIGNITVGESAIAGE

-4118 KGKNMWRQAVP
+4118 KGKNMWRHAIP

-4170 TILNKIRD
+4170 TVLNKIRD

-4227 KNKFHEYAMKNIIG
+4227 KNKFHEYAMRNIIG

-4254 KNILADDNKKKEYIW
+4254 KDILADDNKKKEYVW

-4287 KKQFIAERKKLEKEA
+4287 KKQFITERKKLEKEA

-4315 LDLKDGRLAFKEGS
+4315 VDLKDGRLAFKEGS

-4335 AKSQDKEVGDGYM
+4335 AKSKDKEVGDGYM

-4370 LGAAQLEKQW
+4370 LGATQLEKQW

-4411 TKEVGC
+4411 TKEIGC

-4430 QLRYEKEMS
+4430 KLRYEKEMS
-4439 DGQVEALESLQ
+4439 DGQVEVLESLQ

-4483 DVVGALG
+4483 DVVGSLG
-4490 GVCTALAVRCIWD
+4490 GICTALAVRCIWD

-4508 NSLWGNLMLYEA
+4508 NSLWGNLMLYET
-4520 DDLTTQS
+4520 DELTTQS

-4552 GKDIMSACNNI
+4552 GKDIMAACNNI

-4584 NKILVKLGRQIPI
+4584 NKIIVKLGRQIPI

-4619 LLTLINVKD
+4619 LLTLINIKD

>member
-1 MANNC
+1 MANDC
-6 SLKFNETKVYTNL
+6 SLKFNETKVGTNL

-47 KEFETYYV
+47 KEFETYYA

-60 IPNTNDESKEV
+60 IPSTNDESKEV

-79 KNRNFNVNEHT
+79 KNKNFNVNEHT

-105 STAAKTCGIRTTGNL
+105 STAAKTCGIRMAANQML
-120 MLAFYHN
+120 MFYHD
-127 DLIKGRLEEHAEDRK
+127 DLIKGRLDEHADDRK
-142 DNLANRVINR
+142 NNLADRVINR
-152 MFGAVAKNILETRKI
+152 MLSGVAVGILINRK
-167 EATKEEIAKVRKQLM
+167 TKPTPAEIDKIRKQLM
-182 NTKSND
+182 NVDSND
-188 FIKIEEEVSKYTPQL
+188 FVKLENEVFKYTPQL

-212 MLSDKVKYFTEVFQG
+212 MISDKVKYFTEVFQG

-233 IRFKKDDEISQQE
+233 IRFKKDDDLSQQE
-246 VNWNE
+246 LDWNE
-251 SYSIEDDEALNLD
+251 SYSIEDDEDLNID
-264 DAADNGSNSEKD
+264 DATDNGSNSEKD

-289 DFMKDFSFAV
+289 DFTKDFSFAV

-358 LEDVAESNKEYAGL
+358 LEYVAEYNKEYAGL
-372 AYLANDLRK
+372 AYLANDLKK

-403 RIDDNTVIPV
+403 RIDDNTVVPV

-436 ALNIMIEDTKDI
+436 ALNIMIEDTNDI
-448 LESIKTKI
+448 LRPIKTKI
-456 KDYKALQKT
+456 DDYKTLQKT

-475 SADIINAIASRLKQ
+475 SGDIINAIASRLKQ

-510 GKAPNIANN
+510 GKAPNIGNN

-536 TLTNKKYLDNKFKE
+536 TLANKQYLDNRFKE
-550 ANKIEDK
+550 ANKIKDK
-557 KARKEALDSVR
+557 KAKKEALDSVR

-625 AIKATLTE
+625 AVKATLTE

-669 ENGAI
+669 ENGAV
-674 INYGLFYKDKDG
+674 INYGLFYKVKDG

-696 MVNISLFDGAGNP
+696 MINISLFDGAGNP

-733 FNAEQNPNMLMG
+733 FNAEQNPKMLMG

-761 HAPRYKVDG
+761 HAPRYKVDS

-802 QQFKNIFKQELLD
+802 QQFRNIFKQELLD

-825 VKENIETLEDGTV
+825 VKENKETLKDGTV

-868 VFANYHIG
+868 VFANYHIA
-876 KGHKHFIEKKGD
+876 KGYKHFIEKKGD

-903 LTDYKTGTTTKYGD
+903 LTDYKTGKTTKYGNE
-917 SLLKYLFPSLYG
+917 LLKYLFPSLYG

-939 INANGEVELNLTAD
+939 TNANGEVELNLTAD

-969 SNNAIARMSE
+969 SNNAITRMSE

-1005 IAFNDVFEGD
+1005 IAFNDIFEGD

-1049 ENSTIVQGAFL
+1049 ENSAIVQGAFL

-1068 LKAIGLDVQ
+1068 LKVIGLDVQ

-1094 EECKVAKTYPDG
+1094 EECKVAKVYPDG
-1106 RIEGEDGILVKDLV
+1106 RVEGEDGILVKDLV

-1133 MGGPILYKPDG
+1133 MGGPILYKSDG

-1225 DEKLNTIAPRQI
+1225 DEKLNIIAPRQI

-1259 AMKDNNIDQL
+1259 AMKANGIDQL

-1309 DEYDYNHLYT
+1309 EEYDYNHLYT

-1340 ILDNIA
+1340 VLDNIDSK
-1346 RNSPLYA
+1346 NPLYK

-1371 NLVDEL
+1371 SLVDEL
-1377 KIPIDKDGNIKFDES
+1377 NIPLDKDGNIKFDEA
-1392 GNITGLD
+1392 GNITGVD

-1429 MPIAPNGC
+1429 MPIAANGC

-1447 NVINKLESISQAM
+1447 NVVNKLESISQAM

-1505 IEIMLPK
+1505 IEVMLPA

-1523 TYKDV
+1523 TYKKSK
-1528 DEVRDKDGN
+1528 EE
-1537 LIGGLLKQLQDAHL
+1537 LLKECQDAGL

-1602 VYGIQYNTYI
+1602 VYGIQYNTTI
-1612 GRDGNIKR
+1612 NADGNIQK
-1620 ATWKDTVT
+1620 VLY
-1628 ENDWLNYIRRETGLK
+1628 NDLAGKSYDDYVKSQLNSEAKSKLK
-1643 LSGIDNE
+1643 KAIKEGVNE
-1650 TFENIKTEAKAS
+1650 TTA
-1662 TKAEARDARKAEI
+1662 
-1675 EEIKNKF
+1675 
-1682 DEIESEAYFNLDD
+1682 
-1695 NTKEVIKL
+1695 
-1703 IHEKINEAYGAKPSK
+1703 
-1718 AKYQEQ
+1718 
-1724 LEVEIA
+1724 
-1730 TLSDRLEDFKDT
+1730 
-1742 YIEEELD
+1742 
-1749 AIKDYIEAKNQILNN
+1749 LNN
-1764 VINGFELSDDFDY
+1764 VATKYGLQSREEFSKGKNL
-1777 NAIKSE
+1777 A
-1783 KIKSAIK
+1783 
-1790 AYKDEQLRLA
+1790 DE
-1800 KQVAKGSRLLQFEA
+1800 
-1814 YKKKFDSD
+1814 
-1822 VIGNNSRQARN
+1822 NSREARN
-1833 NRLLDDMIHILR
+1833 NRLLDDMIYILR

-1864 ARDKVMNPIVK
+1864 ARDKVMNSIVK
-1875 EVRESRSPY
+1875 EVREARSPY

-1923 ADNYVVK
+1923 ANNYVVK

-2004 TFAVYKTLV
+2004 TFAVYKTLA

-2069 IKTDKMNLDDIVA
+2069 IKTDKLSLSDIIFN
-2082 RVNALLG
+2082 VNRLFG

-2111 LNNDSRPVKENK
+2111 LNDENRPVK
-2123 YIKHNTY
+2123 
-2130 SGLIDYNDNSVFVF
+2130 GSV
-2144 GSNPLGINGNPSK
+2144 
-2157 GTGGAALVALNQ
+2157 
-2169 GRVQQGE
+2169 
-2176 IMDNTISN
+2176 
-2184 NGRAYGLTTVK
+2184 
-2195 APNARNNKGNQLSIE
+2195 
-2210 EITNNIKKLY
+2210 Y
-2220 QYANNNKDKTF
+2220 Q
-2231 KVAYTDGKLLN
+2231 
-2242 GHSIEELV
+2242 H
-2250 NAFIN
+2250 
-2255 AGEIPN
+2255 
-2261 NVLFSDTLNK
+2261 
-2271 YFVKQTNIN
+2271 
-2280 KENIN
+2280 
-2285 NIATDWTVLF
+2285 DWAILF

-2325 FATRKVFNDIADLI
+2325 FATRKVFNDIADLLM
-2339 EDENPA
+2339 EEHPA
-2345 LVVGTSSI
+2345 LLVGPIHI
-2353 VNSIYAGYD
+2353 VNSIYAGYS
-2362 PNKGLRSYITS
+2362 PIKGLRSYINS
-2373 DAKSAYPS
+2373 NVKSSYPS

-2450 YTYDIEKK
+2450 YTYDVEKK
-2458 QTVVNKEVDETD
+2458 QTVVNKEVDETN

-2490 VTNPTQEEVD
+2490 VTNPTQKEVD
-2500 TWSKLSPAQ
+2500 AWSKLSPAQ

-2552 AIDSETAYNLF
+2552 AVDNETAYNLF
-2563 DTAFSSDNPLVKL
+2563 DTVFNSNNPLVKL
-2576 AAMDMIKY
+2576 AAMDMVKY

-2603 NDALRDENTF
+2603 NTALRDENTF
-2613 VQYNGSRTSVVAQI
+2613 VQYNGARTSVVAQI
-2627 KAQIDNAVAR
+2627 KAQINIATAR
-2637 TDLIEQYLRTDP
+2637 TELVEQYLRTDP

-2661 KYSSMFKTVTRG
+2661 KYSSMFKTITRG
-2673 MYEFSLNDKNNAI
+2673 MYEFGLEDKNNAI

-2694 NSKVVPIQFNDYI
+2694 NSKVVPIQFNNYI

-2713 GNESVTKLYKIVS
+2713 GNESVTRLYKIVS

-2743 EDREVSINNANNSVP
+2743 EDRELSINNANNSVP
-2758 LPSYYEAVIENLMSD
+2758 LPSYYEAVIENLMND
-2773 DTDYTLEQLNEL
+2773 NVPNYTIDELNKL
-2785 YKKHIATTKVNKVK
+2785 YQEHIARTKVNRVNV
-2799 AVTHFDIMA
+2799 AAHFDIME
-2808 DANNDNGGAKDAINK
+2808 DAKKDNGGAKDAINK
-2823 IIKTFN
+2823 IIKAFN
-2829 NYEGNRIFIQ
+2829 NTTTSKVFIQ
-2839 NMYLYGKTKYDSF
+2839 NMYLHNNSDYRRF
-2852 TPPIHVE
+2852 TAPIHVE
-2859 GETISN
+2859 GETTDDSGNKIN
-2865 DGESISINGNF
+2865 INGDF
-2876 LFRRAT
+2876 IFRQAT
-2882 KVSIESHNIRTG
+2882 KSNVALHNKLTKDNV
-2894 EHIEEKPQMVEIVR
+2894 EFKPQMVEVSMISS
-2908 ETPMAS
+2908 MAS
-2914 SREEV
+2914 SRKEI

-2962 RQLRGEGFEQS
+2962 CQLRGEGFEQS

-2994 KVNSTLGKFNQ
+2994 KVNSTLGKFSQ

-3016 INSPEVIEAIKNNP
+3016 INSPEVINTIKNNP
-3030 DLQRQFLEALA
+3030 ALQRQFLETLA

-3058 DEIENPTLKFYIEE
+3058 DEIENSTLKFYIEE
-3072 MQKMIKELSNTSVI
+3072 MQKMIKELSNSSVI

-3106 IQNGI
+3106 IQNGL
-3111 VSIWDGFHSSGWLDA
+3111 VSIFDGFHSSGWFDA
-3126 WFGDLQEQGN
+3126 WVGDLQEQGN

-3147 ADIHAKESQS
+3147 ADIRAKESQA

-3169 DIKARAAKVGA
+3169 DIKARAAKVGV

-3211 NVAKARVN
+3211 NVAKARAN

-3272 VKLRETI
+3272 VKLREAI
-3279 RQINSRRIDG
+3279 RQINSHRIDS
-3289 VLSKE
+3289 VLSEE

-3301 LRTKIDDL
+3301 LRTKINDL

-3323 YGFPGIER
+3323 YGFPGTEQ
-3331 APDDSIIVINQ
+3331 APDGSIIVTNQ
-3342 ELYDNARKQSL
+3342 EVYDNARKQSL
-3353 NDAIQ
+3353 NDAVQ

-3401 NGKVTTPASQLDT
+3401 NGKVTTPASQLET
-3414 NKEYKKAKEWIAN
+3414 NKEYNKAKEWIAN
-3427 NAHWSVD
+3427 NSHWSVD
-3434 DILKVQIE
+3434 DVLKVRIE
-3442 DAYKKLGITSGKASK
+3442 DAYKKLGITNFKASK
-3457 ARKLI
+3457 ARAIIKDKLA
-3462 KEKLTKGEQIYD
+3462 KGEQIYD

-3485 NTEIAKIKEDVE
+3485 NVEIASIKEDVE
-3497 RNYGTTNTSLFSDR
+3497 RNYGTSNTSLFSDR

-3518 LTNEAAP
+3518 PINEAAP

-3532 NSGGRSNPEYQ
+3532 NSGGMTNPEYQ
-3543 KIITK
+3543 EIVTK
-3548 INDITRKYY
+3548 INNITRKYY

-3570 IEDLKTLAD
+3570 IEDLKALGD
-3579 LYDELDKTKKKIKTK
+3579 LYDELDKTKKKKGK
-3594 YGYDVY
+3594 GSYD
-3600 EAYSEYA
+3600 AYKLYSKYA

-3616 YDEEGE
+3616 YDEEDE

-3635 KRVNIRYEVLR
+3635 KRVNARYEVLR
-3646 DEKGK
+3646 DKKGK

-3678 IAPNDAYWKD
+3678 IAPNNAYWED
-3688 LNKRDPKEA
+3688 LTKRDPKEA
-3697 ARQKKEVEDKTKAQE
+3697 ARQKKEVENKTKAQE

-3726 YKAKNAALAKGIDYY
+3726 YKAKNAALAKGIAYY

-3753 FTHAYE
+3753 FTYAYE

-3792 YKNPNYIESYTDNEN
+3792 YKNPNYIEGYTDNEN

-3862 MAPHRVKKAEHDA
+3862 MAPHRAKKAEHDA

-3917 TQLKNKE
+3917 AQLKNKE

-3935 PKRETYTSDEAYE
+3935 PKRATYTSDEAYE
-3948 KDLEAYQKRMDEAT
+3948 KDLEAYQKRIDEAT

-4003 THRMLSKMK
+4003 THRMLGKMK

-4041 DTRLQ
+4041 DARLQ

-4061 KIPQNKLTRNASMLQ
+4061 KIPQNKLTKTASMLQ

-4082 FMMLNFTG
+4082 FIMLNITG
-4090 AIGNITIGESAIAGE
+4090 GIGNITIGESAIAGE

-4118 KGKNMWRQAVP
+4118 KGKNMWRQAIP

-4155 FDEVNNRPTVHLDAD
+4155 FDEVNNRPTVNLDAD
-4170 TILNKIRD
+4170 TVLNKIRD

-4204 MVKVPDAES
+4204 MVKVPDAKS

-4241 GNEELLNKYETFK
+4241 GNEELLNKYEEFK
-4254 KNILADDNKKKEYIW
+4254 NNILADDNKKKEYIW

-4315 LDLKDGRLAFKEGS
+4315 LDLKDGRLAFKDGS

-4335 AKSQDKEVGDGYM
+4335 AKSKDKEVGDGYM

-4450 VLLKGYAEFAMNLQ
+4450 VLLKGYTEFAMNLQ

-4508 NSLWGNLMLYEA
+4508 NSIWGNLMLYEA
-4520 DDLTTQS
+4520 DELTTQS
-4527 MMYNMLFLPQQFD
+4527 MMYNILFLPQQFN

-4552 GKDIMSACNNI
+4552 GKDIMAACNNI

>member
-34 SAVIDGSR
+34 STVIDGSR

-47 KEFETYYV
+47 KEFETYYA

-127 DLIKGRLEEHAEDRK
+127 DLIKGRLEEHADDRK

-152 MFGAVAKNILETRKI
+152 MLGAVAKNILEARKV

-182 NTKSND
+182 NIKSND
-188 FIKIEEEVSKYTPQL
+188 FVKLENEVSKYTPQL
-203 RNQFATLKD
+203 RNQFATLND
-212 MLSDKVKYFTEVFQG
+212 MLSDKVKYFTQVIQT

-233 IRFKKDDEISQQE
+233 IRFKKDDDLSQQE
-246 VNWNE
+246 ADWSE
-251 SYSIEDDEALNLD
+251 SFDIEDDDDLNLNN
-264 DAADNGSNSEKD
+264 AADNASNNEKD

-337 SVDNAIKGD
+337 VVNSAIRGD

-358 LEDVAESNKEYAGL
+358 LEDIAESNKEYAGL
-372 AYLANDLRK
+372 AYLANDLKK
-381 KPDFAYKVFQ
+381 KPDFAYKLFQ
-391 VYRRRTMRKQQA
+391 VYRRRTIRKQQV
-403 RIDDNTVIPV
+403 RIDDNSVSPT
-413 RSNTRADKLET
+413 RSNNRADKLET

-436 ALNIMIEDTKDI
+436 ALNIMIEDTNDI
-448 LESIKTKI
+448 LGAIKTKI
-456 KDYKALQKT
+456 DDYKKLQKT
-465 KGFDLNKEAL
+465 KGFDLNKQAL

-510 GKAPNIANN
+510 GKAPNISNN

-536 TLTNKKYLDNKFKE
+536 TLRNKQYLDNRFKE
-550 ANKIEDK
+550 ANKIKDK
-557 KARKEALDSVR
+557 KAKKEALDSVR

-576 STNTKTY
+576 STNTKAY

-588 KALAPYSVVNID
+588 KSLAPYSVVNID

-625 AIKATLTE
+625 AVKATLTE
-633 EQKDGTKVSTE
+633 QQKDGSKVSTE
-644 LINYGKY
+644 LINYGNY

-669 ENGAI
+669 ENGAV

-696 MVNISLFDGAGNP
+696 IVNISLFDGAGNP

-770 LFSKMHA
+770 LFSKMRD
-777 IRNAKGEVIGK
+777 IKNAKGEVIGK

-825 VKENIETLEDGTV
+825 VKENTETLEDGTN

-846 FNNDNTPMFKKGWGL
+846 FNNDNTPIFKKGWGL

-903 LTDYKTGTTTKYGD
+903 LTDYKTGKTTKYGD
-917 SLLKYLFPSLYG
+917 KLLEYLFPSLYG

-939 INANGEVELNLTAD
+939 TNANGEVELNLSAD
-953 QEAMITRMV
+953 QEVMITRMV

-969 SNNAIARMSE
+969 SNDAITRMSE

-1005 IAFNDVFEGD
+1005 IAFNDIFEGD

-1106 RIEGEDGILVKDLV
+1106 RVEGEDGILVKDLV

-1133 MGGPILYKPDG
+1133 MGGPIVYDNNGKPKLNDDG
-1144 TPELNKDKS
+1144 S
-1153 CRRSGGFSNTTV
+1153 YRRSGGFSNTTI

-1204 PADLLKKF
+1204 PTDLLKKF

-1225 DEKLNTIAPRQI
+1225 DEKLNTFNPRQI

-1245 PRFIRGTQLEQVYN
+1245 PRFIKGTQLEQVYK

-1301 NNKAEDYR
+1301 NNKAKDYR
-1309 DEYDYNHLYT
+1309 EEYDYNHLYT

-1340 ILDNIA
+1340 ILDNIDS
-1346 RNSPLYA
+1346 NNPLHA

-1371 NLVDEL
+1371 KLVDEL
-1377 KIPIDKDGNIKFDES
+1377 KIPLDKDGNIKFDET
-1392 GNITGLD
+1392 GNITGVD

-1429 MPIAPNGC
+1429 MPIAANGC

-1447 NVINKLESISQAM
+1447 NVVNKLESISQAM

-1483 KATKDQVSYSKELKY
+1483 KATKDQVSYSKQLKY

-1537 LIGGLLKQLQDAHL
+1537 LIGGLLKQLQDAGL

-1612 GRDGNIKR
+1612 DKHGNIRKQDYSEKLDIYDYANYVNRHLEKADKIKDKSVKEAFEKLNKEIDEQFEKSRKELSEEEEQAFNALSEDTQNLVR
-1620 ATWKDTVT
+1620 AAHKAFEPQAVRNPETNKLTKDSYLKQLQFVA
-1628 ENDWLNYIRRETGLK
+1628 DYIRT
-1643 LSGIDNE
+1643 N
-1650 TFENIKTEAKAS
+1650 KT
-1662 TKAEARDARKAEI
+1662 T
-1675 EEIKNKF
+1675 
-1682 DEIESEAYFNLDD
+1682 LDD
-1695 NTKEVIKL
+1695 ADKNFISV
-1703 IHEKINEAYGAKPSK
+1703 HEDMIDSISNEYIDKKTFKSDK
-1718 AKYQEQ
+1718 AKEILQARIDKFNKAAKKLGIMSYKQYLAQ
-1724 LEVEIA
+1724 NVE
-1730 TLSDRLEDFKDT
+1730 
-1742 YIEEELD
+1742 D
-1749 AIKDYIEAKNQILNN
+1749 ANTRE
-1764 VINGFELSDDFDY
+1764 
-1777 NAIKSE
+1777 
-1783 KIKSAIK
+1783 
-1790 AYKDEQLRLA
+1790 
-1800 KQVAKGSRLLQFEA
+1800 
-1814 YKKKFDSD
+1814 
-1822 VIGNNSRQARN
+1822 ARN
-1833 NRLLDDMIHILR
+1833 NRLLDDMIHILK

-1875 EVRESRSPY
+1875 EVREARSPY

-1917 TVRPRI
+1917 TVHPHI
-1923 ADNYVVK
+1923 TDKYTIKVS
-1930 IAYSKDKYNLKELKK
+1930 YSKDKYNLEELQK

-1952 TDEGYVVTHNTL
+1952 TNEGYVVTHNTL

-2004 TFAVYKTLV
+2004 TFAVYKTLA

-2019 DTAVGFIMQPAITRI
+2019 DTAVGFIMQPAITTI

-2045 SDKHNKPIEEAIA
+2045 SDKHNKPIEEAIKSTGRA
-2058 SLGKEILNAYH
+2058 ILETYHINSDKMSLGEIV
-2069 IKTDKMNLDDIVA
+2069 D
-2082 RVNALLG
+2082 RVNGLLG
-2089 VKYSLDKHNDI
+2089 TKYSLDKHNDI

-2111 LNNDSRPVKENK
+2111 LNDKNRPVK
-2123 YIKHNTY
+2123 
-2130 SGLIDYNDNSVFVF
+2130 GSV
-2144 GSNPLGINGNPSK
+2144 
-2157 GTGGAALVALNQ
+2157 
-2169 GRVQQGE
+2169 
-2176 IMDNTISN
+2176 
-2184 NGRAYGLTTVK
+2184 
-2195 APNARNNKGNQLSIE
+2195 
-2210 EITNNIKKLY
+2210 Y
-2220 QYANNNKDKTF
+2220 Q
-2231 KVAYTDGKLLN
+2231 
-2242 GHSIEELV
+2242 H
-2250 NAFIN
+2250 
-2255 AGEIPN
+2255 
-2261 NVLFSDTLNK
+2261 
-2271 YFVKQTNIN
+2271 
-2280 KENIN
+2280 
-2285 NIATDWTVLF
+2285 DWAVLF
-2295 AYNDL
+2295 AYKDI
-2300 AKLSNKI
+2300 AKLADKI
-2307 GDTARVCN
+2307 GSTARVCN

-2353 VNSIYAGYD
+2353 VSSIYAGYD
-2362 PNKGLRSYITS
+2362 PTKGLRSYITS

-2445 AVVCN
+2445 AVVNN
-2450 YTYDIEKK
+2450 YTYDVEKK

-2478 GCTPDFTFNVKD
+2478 GCTPDFTFDVKD

-2500 TWSKLSPAQ
+2500 AWSKLSPAQ
-2509 KISWLKAN
+2509 KISWFKAN
-2517 SVDAGIFNYI
+2517 SVDAGIFDYI

-2552 AIDSETAYNLF
+2552 AVDNETAYNLF
-2563 DTAFSSDNPLVKL
+2563 DTAFNSDNPLVKL

-2603 NDALRDENTF
+2603 NTALRDENTF
-2613 VQYNGSRTSVVAQI
+2613 VQYNGARTSIIAQI
-2627 KAQIDNAVAR
+2627 KTQVDNAVAR
-2637 TDLIEQYLRTDP
+2637 TDLIEQYLRSDQ
-2649 GVTNVPHKFMNK
+2649 GVSNVPHKFMNK

-2673 MYEFSLNDKNNAI
+2673 MYEFSLDDKDNAI

-2694 NSKVVPIQFNDYI
+2694 NSKFVPIQFNDYI

-2713 GNESVTKLYKIVS
+2713 GNESVTRLYKIVS
-2726 PAPGIGFA
+2726 PDLGSGIGFA
-2734 YPLNSLEAG
+2734 YPLNSLETG
-2743 EDREVSINNANNSVP
+2743 EDRELSINNINNSVP
-2758 LPSYYEAVIENLMSD
+2758 LPSYYEEVIDNLMNNEVA
-2773 DTDYTLEQLNEL
+2773 DYTLDELNEL
-2785 YKKHIATTKVNKVK
+2785 YKKNVATTKVNKVK
-2799 AVTHFDIMA
+2799 AVTHFDIMS

-2839 NMYLYGKTKYDSF
+2839 NMYLYGKTKYDLF

-2865 DGESISINGNF
+2865 DGEPISINGNF

-2894 EHIEEKPQMVEIVR
+2894 EHIEEKPQLVEIVR

-2994 KVNSTLGKFNQ
+2994 KVNSTLGKFSQ

-3016 INSPEVIEAIKNNP
+3016 INSPEVIDAIKNNP
-3030 DLQRQFLEALA
+3030 ALQRQFLETLA
-3041 DANAII
+3041 DANAIV

-3058 DEIENPTLKFYIEE
+3058 DEIENPTLKFYIDE
-3072 MQKMIKELSNTSVI
+3072 MQKMIKELSNSSVI

-3111 VSIWDGFHSSGWLDA
+3111 VSIFDGFHSSGWFDA
-3126 WFGDLQEQGN
+3126 WVGDLQEQGN

-3147 ADIHAKESQS
+3147 ADIRAKESQA

-3190 NGNIVRNYTD
+3190 NGNIVHDYTD

-3211 NVAKARVN
+3211 NVAKTRVN

-3272 VKLRETI
+3272 VKLREAI
-3279 RQINSRRIDG
+3279 RQINSRRSDG

-3301 LRTKIDDL
+3301 LRTKINDL

-3314 GNDYKPAYE
+3314 GDDYKPAYE
-3323 YGFPGIER
+3323 YGFPGTEQ
-3331 APDDSIIVINQ
+3331 APDGSIIVTNQ
-3342 ELYDNARKQSL
+3342 EVYDNARKQSL
-3353 NDAIQ
+3353 NDAVQ

-3401 NGKVTTPASQLDT
+3401 NNKVTTPASQLET

-3434 DILKVQIE
+3434 DVLKVRIE

-3457 ARKLI
+3457 ARALI
-3462 KEKLTKGEQIYD
+3462 KDKLAKGEQIYD

-3485 NTEIAKIKEDVE
+3485 NTEIAAIKEDVE
-3497 RNYGTTNTSLFSDR
+3497 RNYGTSNTSLFSDR

-3518 LTNEAAP
+3518 PTNEAAP

-3532 NSGGRSNPEYQ
+3532 NSGGMTNPEYQ
-3543 KIITK
+3543 EIVTK
-3548 INDITRKYY
+3548 INNITRKYY
-3557 NSAAKIVETSKMS
+3557 DSAAKIVETSKMS
-3570 IEDLKTLAD
+3570 IEDLKALGD
-3579 LYDELDKTKKKIKTK
+3579 LYDELDKTKKKKGK
-3594 YGYDVY
+3594 GSYY
-3600 EAYSEYA
+3600 AYQTYSKYA
-3607 KENVNEKAY
+3607 KENVNKKAY

-3635 KRVNIRYEVLR
+3635 KRVDARYEVLR
-3646 DEKGK
+3646 DKKGK

-3657 TGKAVYDLTKAPK
+3657 TGKAVYDLTKVPT

-3678 IAPNDAYWKD
+3678 IAPNDAYWED

-3726 YKAKNAALAKGIDYY
+3726 YKAKNAALAKGIAYY

-3792 YKNPNYIESYTDNEN
+3792 YKNPNYIEGYTDNEN

-3815 KNGTTHVPGYDNNLG
+3815 KNGTTHVPGYDNDLE
-3830 LNEYEQEAKQYI
+3830 LNEYEQEAKKYI
-3842 QDTLMQFAKTETA
+3842 QDTLMSFAKTETA

-3862 MAPHRVKKAEHDA
+3862 MVPHRVKKAEHDA

-3896 DSWYEK
+3896 DTWYEK

-3917 TQLKNKE
+3917 NQLKNKE
-3924 SVDLDN
+3924 SIDLDN

-3948 KDLEAYQKRMDEAT
+3948 KDLEAYQKRIDEAT

-3991 NAIQDNKQLLFY
+3991 NAIQDNKQLLLY
-4003 THRMLSKMK
+4003 THRMLGKMK

-4056 VYDQY
+4056 LYDQY
-4061 KIPQNKLTRNASMLQ
+4061 KIPQNKLTRTASMLQ

-4082 FMMLNFTG
+4082 FMMLNITG
-4090 AIGNITIGESAIAGE
+4090 GIGNITVGESAIAGE

-4118 KGKNMWRQAVP
+4118 KGKNMWRHAIP

-4170 TILNKIRD
+4170 TVLNKIRD

-4254 KNILADDNKKKEYIW
+4254 KDILADDNKKKEYIW

-4287 KKQFIAERKKLEKEA
+4287 KKQFITERKKLEKEA

-4315 LDLKDGRLAFKEGS
+4315 VDLKDGRLAFKEGS

-4335 AKSQDKEVGDGYM
+4335 AKSKDKEVGDGYM

-4417 APALFDFLTTPIR
+4417 APALFDFLTTPVR
-4430 QLRYEKEMS
+4430 KLRYEKEMS

-4540 QLWSSPIAGVTA
+4540 RLWSSPIAGVTA
-4552 GKDIMSACNNI
+4552 GKDIMAACNNI

-4584 NKILVKLGRQIPI
+4584 NKIIVKLGRQIPI
-4597 YRSLNNLATLDKANS
+4597 YRSINNLATLDKANS

>member
-47 KEFETYYV
+47 KEFETYYA

-152 MFGAVAKNILETRKI
+152 MLGAVATNILEARKV

-188 FIKIEEEVSKYTPQL
+188 FVKLENEVSKYTPQL

-212 MLSDKVKYFTEVFQG
+212 MLSDKVKYFTQVIQT

-233 IRFKKDDEISQQE
+233 IRFKKDDDLSQQE
-246 VNWNE
+246 ADWSE
-251 SYSIEDDEALNLD
+251 SFDIEDDDDLNLNN
-264 DAADNGSNSEKD
+264 AADNASNNEKD

-337 SVDNAIKGD
+337 VVNSAIRGD

-358 LEDVAESNKEYAGL
+358 LEDIAESNKEYAGL
-372 AYLANDLRK
+372 AYLANDLKK
-381 KPDFAYKVFQ
+381 KPDFAYKLFQ
-391 VYRRRTMRKQQA
+391 VYRRRTIRKQQV
-403 RIDDNTVIPV
+403 RIDDNSVSPT
-413 RSNTRADKLET
+413 RSNNRADKLET
-424 LRINYLNDIKST
+424 LRINYLNNIKST
-436 ALNIMIEDTKDI
+436 ALNIMIEDTNDI
-448 LESIKTKI
+448 LGAIKTKI
-456 KDYKALQKT
+456 DDYKKLQKT
-465 KGFDLNKEAL
+465 KGFDLNKQAL

-536 TLTNKKYLDNKFKE
+536 TLNNKRNLDNRFKE
-550 ANKIEDK
+550 ANKIKDK
-557 KARKEALDSVR
+557 KAKKEALDSVR

-576 STNTKTY
+576 STNTKAY

-588 KALAPYSVVNID
+588 KSLAPYSVVNID

-625 AIKATLTE
+625 AVKATLTE
-633 EQKDGTKVSTE
+633 QQKDGSKVSTE

-669 ENGAI
+669 ENGAV

-777 IRNAKGEVIGK
+777 IKNAKGEVIGK

-815 MANFINIVFE
+815 MTNFINIVFE
-825 VKENIETLEDGTV
+825 TNSLGQIKYNDDGS
-838 VDQRGRIV
+838 
-846 FNNDNTPMFKKGWGL
+846 PMFKKGWGL

-917 SLLKYLFPSLYG
+917 KLLNYLFPSLYG

-939 INANGEVELNLTAD
+939 TNANDEVELNLTAD

-969 SNNAIARMSE
+969 SNDAITRMSE

-1005 IAFNDVFEGD
+1005 IAFNDIFEGD

-1049 ENSTIVQGAFL
+1049 ENSAIVQGAFL

-1106 RIEGEDGILVKDLV
+1106 KVEGEDGILVKDLV

-1126 LEQARDL
+1126 LDQARDL
-1133 MGGPILYKPDG
+1133 MGGPIVYDNNGKPKLNNDG
-1144 TPELNKDKS
+1144 S
-1153 CRRSGGFSNTTV
+1153 YRRSGGFSNTTI

-1192 LIEAIQDESKEI
+1192 LIEAIQDENKEI

-1225 DEKLNTIAPRQI
+1225 DKDLNTIAPRQI

-1245 PRFIRGTQLEQVYN
+1245 PRFIRGTQLEQVYE
-1259 AMKDNNIDQL
+1259 AMKANKIDQL

-1309 DEYDYNHLYT
+1309 EEYDYNHLYT

-1340 ILDNIA
+1340 ILDNIDS
-1346 RNSPLYA
+1346 NSPLYD

-1371 NLVDEL
+1371 KLVDEL
-1377 KIPIDKDGNIKFDES
+1377 KIPLDKDGNIKFDEA
-1392 GNITGLD
+1392 GNITGVD

-1429 MPIAPNGC
+1429 MPIAANGC

-1447 NVINKLESISQAM
+1447 NVVNKLESISQAI

-1612 GRDGNIKR
+1612 DKHGNIRKQDYSEKLDIYDYANYVNR
-1620 ATWKDTVT
+1620 HLEKADKIKDKSVK
-1628 ENDWLNYIRRETGLK
+1628 EAFEKLNKEIDEQFEKSRKELAEEETQAYDVLTDETKELVKAAHKAFESQAVKNPETGKLTKDSYLKQLQFVVDYIRT
-1643 LSGIDNE
+1643 N
-1650 TFENIKTEAKAS
+1650 KT
-1662 TKAEARDARKAEI
+1662 
-1675 EEIKNKF
+1675 
-1682 DEIESEAYFNLDD
+1682 NLDAADD
-1695 NTKEVIKL
+1695 NFISV
-1703 IHEKINEAYGAKPSK
+1703 HEDMVDSISNEYIDKKTFKSDK
-1718 AKYQEQ
+1718 AKEILQARIDKFNKAAKKLGIMSYKQYLAQ
-1724 LEVEIA
+1724 NVE
-1730 TLSDRLEDFKDT
+1730 
-1742 YIEEELD
+1742 D
-1749 AIKDYIEAKNQILNN
+1749 A
-1764 VINGFELSDDFDY
+1764 
-1777 NAIKSE
+1777 
-1783 KIKSAIK
+1783 
-1790 AYKDEQLRLA
+1790 
-1800 KQVAKGSRLLQFEA
+1800 
-1814 YKKKFDSD
+1814 
-1822 VIGNNSRQARN
+1822 NSREARN
-1833 NRLLDDMIHILR
+1833 NRLLDDMIHILQ

-1864 ARDKVMNPIVK
+1864 ARDKVMNPVVK
-1875 EVRESRSPY
+1875 EVREARSPY

-1917 TVRPRI
+1917 TVHPHI
-1923 ADNYVVK
+1923 TDKYTIKV
-1930 IAYSKDKYNLKELKK
+1930 AYSKDKYNLEELQK

-2004 TFAVYKTLV
+2004 TFAVYKTLA

-2019 DTAVGFIMQPAITRI
+2019 DTAVGFIMQPAITTI

-2045 SDKHNKPIEEAIA
+2045 SDKHNKPIEEAIKSTGRA
-2058 SLGKEILNAYH
+2058 ILETYH
-2069 IKTDKMNLDDIVA
+2069 INTDKMNLGEIVD
-2082 RVNALLG
+2082 RVNGLLG
-2089 VKYSLDKHNDI
+2089 TKYSLDKHNDI

-2111 LNNDSRPVKENK
+2111 LNDKNRPVK
-2123 YIKHNTY
+2123 
-2130 SGLIDYNDNSVFVF
+2130 GSV
-2144 GSNPLGINGNPSK
+2144 
-2157 GTGGAALVALNQ
+2157 
-2169 GRVQQGE
+2169 
-2176 IMDNTISN
+2176 
-2184 NGRAYGLTTVK
+2184 
-2195 APNARNNKGNQLSIE
+2195 
-2210 EITNNIKKLY
+2210 Y
-2220 QYANNNKDKTF
+2220 Q
-2231 KVAYTDGKLLN
+2231 
-2242 GHSIEELV
+2242 H
-2250 NAFIN
+2250 
-2255 AGEIPN
+2255 
-2261 NVLFSDTLNK
+2261 
-2271 YFVKQTNIN
+2271 
-2280 KENIN
+2280 
-2285 NIATDWTVLF
+2285 DWAVLF
-2295 AYNDL
+2295 AYKDI
-2300 AKLSNKI
+2300 AKLADKI
-2307 GDTARVCN
+2307 GSTARVCN

-2353 VNSIYAGYD
+2353 VSSIYAGYD
-2362 PNKGLRSYITS
+2362 PTKGLRSYITS
-2373 DAKSAYPS
+2373 NAKSVYPS

-2445 AVVCN
+2445 AVVNN
-2450 YTYDIEKK
+2450 YTYDVEKK
-2458 QTVVNKEVDETD
+2458 ETKVNKEVDETD

-2509 KISWLKAN
+2509 KISWLKVN

-2552 AIDSETAYNLF
+2552 SVDNETAYNLF
-2563 DTAFSSDNPLVKL
+2563 DTAFNSDNPLVKL
-2576 AAMDMIKY
+2576 AAMDMVKY

-2603 NDALRDENTF
+2603 NTALRDENTF
-2613 VQYNGSRTSVVAQI
+2613 VQYNGARTSIIAQI
-2627 KAQIDNAVAR
+2627 KAQVDNAVAR
-2637 TDLIEQYLRTDP
+2637 TELVEQYLRSDP

-2673 MYEFSLNDKNNAI
+2673 MYEFSLDNKDNAI

-2694 NSKVVPIQFNDYI
+2694 NSKFVPIQFNNYI
-2707 YITKKE
+2707 YITNKE
-2713 GNESVTKLYKIVS
+2713 GNETVTRLYKIVS
-2726 PAPGIGFA
+2726 PDLGSGIGFA
-2734 YPLNSLEAG
+2734 YPLNSLESG
-2743 EDREVSINNANNSVP
+2743 EDRELSINNANNTVP
-2758 LPSYYEAVIENLMSD
+2758 LPSYYEAVIDNLMNSEVA
-2773 DTDYTLEQLNEL
+2773 DYTLDELNEL
-2785 YKKHIATTKVNKVK
+2785 YKNHIATTKVNKVK
-2799 AVTHFDIMA
+2799 AVTHFDIMS
-2808 DANNDNGGAKDAINK
+2808 DANNDNGGAKDAIDK

-2829 NYEGNRIFIQ
+2829 DYEGNRIFIQ

-2859 GETISN
+2859 GETISD
-2865 DGESISINGNF
+2865 DGEPISVNGNF

-2894 EHIEEKPQMVEIVR
+2894 EHIEEKPQLVEIVR

-2994 KVNSTLGKFNQ
+2994 KVNSTLGKFSQ
-3005 FYRDENGNYFA
+3005 FYRDENGNYYA

-3030 DLQRQFLEALA
+3030 ALQRQFLESLA

-3072 MQKMIKELSNTSVI
+3072 MQKMIKELSNSSVI

-3106 IQNGI
+3106 IQNGL
-3111 VSIWDGFHSSGWLDA
+3111 VSIFDGFHSSGWFDA
-3126 WFGDLQEQGN
+3126 WVGDLQEQGN

-3147 ADIHAKESQS
+3147 ADIRAKESQA
-3157 KDFAVAFGKHFE
+3157 KDFAVSFGKHFE

-3272 VKLRETI
+3272 IKLREGI
-3279 RQINSRRIDG
+3279 RQINSHRIDG

-3301 LRTKIDDL
+3301 LRNKINDL

-3323 YGFPGIER
+3323 YGFPGTEQ
-3331 APDDSIIVINQ
+3331 APDGSIIVTNQ
-3342 ELYDNARKQSL
+3342 EVYDNARKQSL
-3353 NDAIQ
+3353 NDAVQ

-3401 NGKVTTPASQLDT
+3401 NGKITTPASQLDT

-3434 DILKVQIE
+3434 DVLKVRIE

-3457 ARKLI
+3457 ARALI
-3462 KEKLTKGEQIYD
+3462 KDKLAKGEQIYD

-3485 NTEIAKIKEDVE
+3485 NVEIAAIKEDVE
-3497 RNYGTTNTSLFSDR
+3497 RNYGTSNTSLFSDR

-3518 LTNEAAP
+3518 PTNEAAP

-3532 NSGGRSNPEYQ
+3532 NSGGMTNPEYQ
-3543 KIITK
+3543 KIITN
-3548 INDITRKYY
+3548 INNITRKYY
-3557 NSAAKIVETSKMS
+3557 NSATKIVETSKMS
-3570 IEDLKTLAD
+3570 IEDLKALGD
-3579 LYDELDKTKKKIKTK
+3579 LYDELDKTKKKKGK
-3594 YGYDVY
+3594 GSYY
-3600 EAYSEYA
+3600 AYQTYSKYA

-3635 KRVNIRYEVLR
+3635 KRVNARYEVLR
-3646 DEKGK
+3646 DKKGK
-3651 IVIDET
+3651 IVIDEA

-3678 IAPNDAYWKD
+3678 IAPNDAYWED

-3697 ARQKKEVEDKTKAQE
+3697 ARQKKEVEDKTNAQE

-3726 YKAKNAALAKGIDYY
+3726 YKAKNAALAKGNAYY

-3792 YKNPNYIESYTDNEN
+3792 YKNPNYIEGYTDNEN

-3815 KNGTTHVPGYDNNLG
+3815 KNGTTHVPGYDNDLG

-3842 QDTLMQFAKTETA
+3842 QDTLMSFAKTETA

-3862 MAPHRVKKAEHDA
+3862 MAPHRAKKAEHDA

-3896 DSWYEK
+3896 DTWYEK

-3935 PKRETYTSDEAYE
+3935 PKRETYASDEAYE
-3948 KDLEAYQKRMDEAT
+3948 KDLEAYQKRIDEAT

-3969 QKLLDRDYIGAIQD
+3969 QKLLDKDYIGAIQD

-4003 THRMLSKMK
+4003 THRMLGKMK

-4026 SQTSTSDETSYIEKA
+4026 SQTSTNDETSYIEKA

-4082 FMMLNFTG
+4082 FMMLNITG
-4090 AIGNITIGESAIAGE
+4090 GIGNITVGESAIAGE

-4118 KGKNMWRQAVP
+4118 KGKNMWRHAIP

-4170 TILNKIRD
+4170 TVLNKIRD

-4241 GNEELLNKYETFK
+4241 GNDELLNKYEEFK

-4287 KKQFIAERKKLEKEA
+4287 KKQFITERKKLEKEA
-4302 KVKFEEL
+4302 KAKFEEL
-4309 PTVMDQ
+4309 PTIMDQ
-4315 LDLKDGRLAFKEGS
+4315 VDLKDGRLAFKEGS

-4335 AKSQDKEVGDGYM
+4335 AKSKDKEVGDGYM

-4490 GVCTALAVRCIWD
+4490 GICTALAVRCIWD

-4520 DDLTTQS
+4520 DELTTQS

-4552 GKDIMSACNNI
+4552 GKDIMAACNNI

-4584 NKILVKLGRQIPI
+4584 NKIIVKLGRQIPI

-4619 LLTLINVKD
+4619 LLTLINIKD

>member
-6 SLKFNETKVYTNL
+6 SLKFNETKVGTNL
-19 KAEVGNDDVLFNSLM
+19 KAEVGNNDVLFNSLM
-34 SAVIDGSR
+34 SSVIDGSR

-47 KEFETYYV
+47 KEFETYYA

-60 IPNTNDESKEV
+60 IPNVNDESKEV

-79 KNRNFNVNEHT
+79 ANTNFDVNAHT
-90 TDSAFISDVKSKGYT
+90 TDSTFISDVMSKGYT
-105 STAAKTCGIRTTGNL
+105 STVAKSCGIRIAGNQML
-120 MLAFYHN
+120 MFYHD
-127 DLIKGRLEEHAEDRK
+127 DLIKGRLDEHADDRK
-142 DNLANRVINR
+142 NNLADRVINR
-152 MFGAVAKNILETRKI
+152 MLSGVAVGILINRK
-167 EATKEEIAKVRKQLM
+167 TKPTPAEIDNVRKQLM
-182 NTKSND
+182 NINGND
-188 FIKIEEEVSKYTPQL
+188 FIKIEEEVAKATPQL

-212 MLSDKVKYFTEVFQG
+212 MLSDKVKYFTQVLQT
-227 DDRLGE
+227 DPRLGE
-233 IRFKKDDEISQQE
+233 IRFKKDDDLSQQE

-251 SYSIEDDEALNLD
+251 SYSIEDDEDSNID
-264 DAADNGSNSEKD
+264 DAADNGSNNEKD

-289 DFMKDFSFAV
+289 DFTKDFSFAV

-309 SSTEVSADGK
+309 ASTEVSADGK

-337 SVDNAIKGD
+337 AVNSAIQGD
-346 IETTNIDAFLKK
+346 RDVTNIDSFLKK
-358 LEDVAESNKEYAGL
+358 LEDIANSNKEYAGL

-391 VYRRRTMRKQQA
+391 IYQRSTIRKQQV
-403 RIDDNTVIPV
+403 RIDDNNVAPA
-413 RSNTRADKLET
+413 RSNSRADKLET
-424 LRINYLNDIKST
+424 LRLNYLNDIKST
-436 ALNIMIEDTKDI
+436 ALNIMNEDTNEI
-448 LESIKTKI
+448 LRAINEKI
-456 KDYKALQKT
+456 KAYKKIPADSR
-465 KGFDLNKEAL
+465 FDLNRQAL

-510 GKAPNIANN
+510 GKAPNIGNN
-519 LTQLYGYLE
+519 LTQLYGYLS

-536 TLTNKKYLDNKFKE
+536 TLVNKQTLDNRFKE

-557 KARKEALDSVR
+557 KAKKEALDAVR

-576 STNTKTY
+576 STSTKAY

-588 KALAPYSVVNID
+588 RDLAPYSVVNID
-600 SNSTNALGNQS
+600 CNSTNALGNQS

-625 AIKATLTE
+625 AVKGTLME
-633 EQKDGTKVSTE
+633 KQKDGSKVSTE
-644 LINYGKY
+644 LVNYGKY

-674 INYGLFYKDKDG
+674 TNYGLFYKDKDG
-686 NIQITNYARD
+686 NIQITSYARD
-696 MVNISLFDGAGNP
+696 MINISLFDGAGNP
-709 NTKDNVL
+709 NTKNNVL

-733 FNAEQNPNMLMG
+733 FNAEQNPKMLMG

-777 IRNAKGEVIGK
+777 IKNAKGEVIGK
-788 EVSVDDINENHPIV
+788 EVNVEDINENHPIV
-802 QQFKNIFKQELLD
+802 QQFRNIFKQELLD
-815 MANFINIVFE
+815 MANFINIVFDTNSSGQI
-825 VKENIETLEDGTV
+825 KYNDDG
-838 VDQRGRIV
+838 
-846 FNNDNTPMFKKGWGL
+846 TPMFNKGWGL
-861 DAESARR
+861 DTESARR

-876 KGHKHFIEKKGD
+876 KGHNHFIEKKGN
-888 GWAFNGL
+888 GWEFTGL

-903 LTDYKTGTTTKYGD
+903 LTDYKTGKTTKYGNE
-917 SLLKYLFPSLYG
+917 LLKYLFPSLYG
-929 GARDGFIPFT
+929 GDINSFISFT
-939 INANGEVELNLTAD
+939 SNANGEVELNLTAD

-969 SNNAIARMSE
+969 SNDAITRMSE

-1049 ENSTIVQGAFL
+1049 ENSAVVQGAFL
-1060 NTPEVQAR
+1060 NTPEVQNR

-1094 EECKVAKTYPDG
+1094 EECKIAKVYPDG
-1106 RIEGEDGILVKDLV
+1106 RVEGEDGILVKDLV
-1120 KNAKLT
+1120 KHAKLT
-1126 LEQARDL
+1126 IEQARDL
-1133 MGGPILYKPDG
+1133 MGGPILYNSDG
-1144 TPELNKDKS
+1144 TPQLNKDKS

-1204 PADLLKKF
+1204 PTDLMKKF

-1225 DEKLNTIAPRQI
+1225 DKDLNTIAPRQI

-1245 PRFIRGTQLEQVYN
+1245 PRFIKGTQLEQVYK
-1259 AMKDNNIDQL
+1259 AMKDNGIDQL

-1280 RVLTIFDEK
+1280 RVLTLFDTK
-1289 TGEVTEEHLKDF
+1289 TGEVTDEHLKDF

-1309 DEYDYNHLYT
+1309 EEYDYNHLYT

-1340 ILDNIA
+1340 ILDNIDS
-1346 RNSPLYA
+1346 NSPLHD

-1371 NLVDEL
+1371 KLVDEL
-1377 KIPIDKDGNIKFDES
+1377 KIPLDKDGNIEFDGA
-1392 GNITGLD
+1392 GNITGVD

-1429 MPIAPNGC
+1429 APIAANGC

-1483 KATKDQVSYSKELKY
+1483 KATKDQVSYSKQLKY

-1612 GRDGNIKR
+1612 DKHSNIRKQDYSEKLDIYDYANYVNR
-1620 ATWKDTVT
+1620 HLEKADKIKDKSVKEAFEKLNKEIDEQFEKSRKELSNEEEKAFNALSKDTKDLVRAAHKAFESQAVRNPET
-1628 ENDWLNYIRRETGLK
+1628 NKLTKDSYLKQLQFVADYIRT
-1643 LSGIDNE
+1643 N
-1650 TFENIKTEAKAS
+1650 KT
-1662 TKAEARDARKAEI
+1662 
-1675 EEIKNKF
+1675 
-1682 DEIESEAYFNLDD
+1682 NLDAADD
-1695 NTKEVIKL
+1695 NFISV
-1703 IHEKINEAYGAKPSK
+1703 HEDMVDSISNEYIDKKTFKSDK
-1718 AKYQEQ
+1718 AKEILQARIDKFNKAAKKLGIMSYKQYLAQ
-1724 LEVEIA
+1724 NVE
-1730 TLSDRLEDFKDT
+1730 
-1742 YIEEELD
+1742 D
-1749 AIKDYIEAKNQILNN
+1749 ANTRE
-1764 VINGFELSDDFDY
+1764 
-1777 NAIKSE
+1777 
-1783 KIKSAIK
+1783 
-1790 AYKDEQLRLA
+1790 
-1800 KQVAKGSRLLQFEA
+1800 
-1814 YKKKFDSD
+1814 
-1822 VIGNNSRQARN
+1822 ARN
-1833 NRLLDDMIHILR
+1833 NRLLDDMIHILQD
-1845 ANESLEENLSRSN
+1845 NESLEENLSRSN

-1875 EVRESRSPY
+1875 EVREARSPY

-1917 TVRPRI
+1917 TVQPHI
-1923 ADNYVVK
+1923 TDNYVVK
-1930 IAYSKDKYNLKELKK
+1930 IVYSKDKYSLAELQK

-1952 TDEGYVVTHNTL
+1952 TNEGYVVTHNTL
-1964 GWTNDNKNVD
+1964 GWTKDNKNVD

-2004 TFAVYKTLV
+2004 TFAVYKTLA

-2045 SDKHNKPIEEAIA
+2045 SDKHNKPIEEAIK
-2058 SLGKEILNAYH
+2058 SLGKEILETYH
-2069 IKTDKMNLDDIVA
+2069 IKTDKMNLGEIVD
-2082 RVNALLG
+2082 RVNGLLG
-2089 VKYSLDKHNDI
+2089 TKYSLDNHNDI

-2111 LNNDSRPVKENK
+2111 LNDKNRPVK
-2123 YIKHNTY
+2123 
-2130 SGLIDYNDNSVFVF
+2130 GSV
-2144 GSNPLGINGNPSK
+2144 
-2157 GTGGAALVALNQ
+2157 
-2169 GRVQQGE
+2169 
-2176 IMDNTISN
+2176 
-2184 NGRAYGLTTVK
+2184 
-2195 APNARNNKGNQLSIE
+2195 
-2210 EITNNIKKLY
+2210 Y
-2220 QYANNNKDKTF
+2220 Q
-2231 KVAYTDGKLLN
+2231 
-2242 GHSIEELV
+2242 H
-2250 NAFIN
+2250 
-2255 AGEIPN
+2255 
-2261 NVLFSDTLNK
+2261 
-2271 YFVKQTNIN
+2271 
-2280 KENIN
+2280 
-2285 NIATDWTVLF
+2285 DWAVLF
-2295 AYNDL
+2295 AYNDI
-2300 AKLSNKI
+2300 AKLADKI
-2307 GDTARVCN
+2307 GSTARVCN

-2339 EDENPA
+2339 EDEHPA

-2362 PNKGLRSYITS
+2362 PTKGLRSYITS
-2373 DAKSAYPS
+2373 TAKSAYPS

-2396 NRMLFDTEQDNF
+2396 NRMLFDTEQDDF
-2408 RIANRAIEVINGS
+2408 RIANRAIEAINGS

-2445 AVVCN
+2445 AIVNN
-2450 YTYDIEKK
+2450 YTYDVEKK
-2458 QTVVNKEVDETD
+2458 QTVVNKEVDDTD

-2500 TWSKLSPAQ
+2500 AWSKLSPAQ

-2552 AIDSETAYNLF
+2552 AVDNETTYNLF
-2563 DTAFSSDNPLVKL
+2563 DTAFNSDNPLVKL

-2603 NDALRDENTF
+2603 NTALRDENTF
-2613 VQYNGSRTSVVAQI
+2613 VQYNGARTSVIAQI
-2627 KAQIDNAVAR
+2627 KAQVDNAVAR
-2637 TDLIEQYLRTDP
+2637 TDLVEQYLRSDP

-2673 MYEFSLNDKNNAI
+2673 MYEFSLDDKDNAI

-2694 NSKVVPIQFNDYI
+2694 NSKNSSIQFNNYI
-2707 YITKKE
+2707 YITNKE
-2713 GNESVTKLYKIVS
+2713 GNETVTRLYKIVS
-2726 PAPGIGFA
+2726 PGTGIGFA
-2734 YPLNSLEAG
+2734 YPLNGLEVG
-2743 EDREVSINNANNSVP
+2743 EDREVSINNANNTVP
-2758 LPSYYEAVIENLMSD
+2758 LPSYYEAVIDNLMNPD
-2773 DTDYTLEQLNEL
+2773 IADYTIDELNEL
-2785 YKKHIATTKVNKVK
+2785 YTHHIARTKVNRVKV
-2799 AVTHFDIMA
+2799 AAHFDIME
-2808 DANNDNGGAKDAINK
+2808 DAKKDVGGAKDAIDK
-2823 IIKTFN
+2823 ITKAFN
-2829 NYEGNRIFIQ
+2829 NTTDSKVFIQ
-2839 NMYLYGKTKYDSF
+2839 NLYLFRNSSYKDF
-2852 TPPIHVE
+2852 TPPIHIE
-2859 GETISN
+2859 GETTDDSGNKI
-2865 DGESISINGNF
+2865 DINGDF
-2876 LFRRAT
+2876 MFKQAT
-2882 KVSIESHNIRTG
+2882 KYNVDKHNEHFKDNVEFKPNLVEVSR
-2894 EHIEEKPQMVEIVR
+2894 V
-2908 ETPMAS
+2908 TPMAS

-2994 KVNSTLGKFNQ
+2994 KVNSTLGKFSQ
-3005 FYRDENGNYFA
+3005 FYKDDNGNYFA
-3016 INSPEVIEAIKNNP
+3016 INSPEVINAIKNNP
-3030 DLQRQFLEALA
+3030 ALQRQFLETLA
-3041 DANAII
+3041 DANAIV

-3058 DEIENPTLKFYIEE
+3058 DDIENPTLKFYIDE
-3072 MQKMIKELSNTSVI
+3072 MQKMIKELSNSSVI

-3106 IQNGI
+3106 IQNGL
-3111 VSIWDGFHSSGWLDA
+3111 VSIFDGFHSSGWFDA
-3126 WFGDLQEQGN
+3126 WVGDLQEQGN

-3147 ADIHAKESQS
+3147 ADIRAKESQA

-3190 NGNIVRNYTD
+3190 NGNIVRDYTD

-3272 VKLRETI
+3272 VKLQEAI
-3279 RQINSRRIDG
+3279 RQINSRRSDG

-3301 LRTKIDDL
+3301 LRTKINDL

-3314 GNDYKPAYE
+3314 GDDYKPAYE
-3323 YGFPGIER
+3323 YGFPGTEQ
-3331 APDDSIIVINQ
+3331 APDGSIIVTNQ
-3342 ELYDNARKQSL
+3342 EVYDNARKQSL
-3353 NDAIQ
+3353 NDAVQ

-3401 NGKVTTPASQLDT
+3401 NGKVTTPASQLET

-3434 DILKVQIE
+3434 EVLKIRIE

-3457 ARKLI
+3457 ARAFIKDKLA
-3462 KEKLTKGEQIYD
+3462 KGEQIYD

-3485 NTEIAKIKEDVE
+3485 NAEIAAIKEDVE
-3497 RNYGTTNTSLFSDR
+3497 KNYGTSSTSLFSDR

-3518 LTNEAAP
+3518 PTNEAAP

-3532 NSGGRSNPEYQ
+3532 NSGGMTNPEYQ
-3543 KIITK
+3543 EIITK
-3548 INDITRKYY
+3548 INNITRKYY
-3557 NSAAKIVETSKMS
+3557 DSAAKIVETSKMS
-3570 IEDLKTLAD
+3570 IEDLKALGD
-3579 LYDELDKTKKKIKTK
+3579 LYDELDKTKKKKGK
-3594 YGYDVY
+3594 GSYD
-3600 EAYSEYA
+3600 AYQTYSKYA
-3607 KENVNEKAY
+3607 KENVNEQAY
-3616 YDEEGE
+3616 YSEEDE
-3622 AKKRTEPEFYTLW
+3622 AKKRTEPEFYSLW
-3635 KRVNIRYEVLR
+3635 KRVNARYEVLR
-3646 DEKGK
+3646 DKKGK
-3651 IVIDET
+3651 IVIDEA
-3657 TGKAVYDLTKAPK
+3657 TGKAVYDLTKAPT

-3678 IAPNDAYWKD
+3678 IAPNDAYWED

-3726 YKAKNAALAKGIDYY
+3726 YEAKNAALAKGIAYY

-3792 YKNPNYIESYTDNEN
+3792 YKNPNYIEGYSDNEN

-3815 KNGTTHVPGYDNNLG
+3815 KNGTTHVPGYDNDLG

-3842 QDTLMQFAKTETA
+3842 QDTLMNFAKTETA

-3896 DSWYEK
+3896 DTWYEK

-3924 SVDLDN
+3924 SVDLNN

-3935 PKRETYTSDEAYE
+3935 PKRETYASDEAYE
-3948 KDLEAYQKRMDEAT
+3948 KDLEAYQKRIDEAT

-3969 QKLLDRDYIGAIQD
+3969 QKLLDKDYIGAIQD

-3991 NAIQDNKQLLFY
+3991 NAIQDNKQLLLY
-4003 THRMLSKMK
+4003 THRMLGKMK

-4056 VYDQY
+4056 LYDQY
-4061 KIPQNKLTRNASMLQ
+4061 KIPQNKLTRTASMLQ

-4082 FMMLNFTG
+4082 FMMLNITG
-4090 AIGNITIGESAIAGE
+4090 GIGNITVGESAIAGE

-4118 KGKNMWRQAVP
+4118 KGKNMWRQAIP

-4170 TILNKIRD
+4170 TVLNKIRD

-4241 GNEELLNKYETFK
+4241 GNDELLNKYEEFK

-4302 KVKFEEL
+4302 KAKFEEL

-4315 LDLKDGRLAFKEGS
+4315 VDLKDGRLAFKEGS

-4335 AKSQDKEVGDGYM
+4335 AKSKDKEVGDGYM

-4417 APALFDFLTTPIR
+4417 APALFDFLTTTIR

-4508 NSLWGNLMLYEA
+4508 NSLWANLMLYEA

-4552 GKDIMSACNNI
+4552 GKDIMAACNNI

-4584 NKILVKLGRQIPI
+4584 NKIIVKLGRQIPI
-4597 YRSLNNLATLDKANS
+4597 YRSINNLATLDKANS

>member
-47 KEFETYYV
+47 KEFETYYA

-152 MFGAVAKNILETRKI
+152 MLGAVATNILEARKV

-188 FIKIEEEVSKYTPQL
+188 FVKLEDEVSKTTPQL

-212 MLSDKVKYFTEVFQG
+212 MLSDKVKYFTQVIQT

-233 IRFKKDDEISQQE
+233 IRFKKDDDLSQQE
-246 VNWNE
+246 ADWSE
-251 SYSIEDDEALNLD
+251 SFDIEDDDDLNLNN
-264 DAADNGSNSEKD
+264 AADNASNNEKD

-337 SVDNAIKGD
+337 VVNSAIRGD

-358 LEDVAESNKEYAGL
+358 LEDIAKSNKEYAGL
-372 AYLANDLRK
+372 AYLANDLKK
-381 KPDFAYKVFQ
+381 KPDFAYKLFQ
-391 VYRRRTMRKQQA
+391 VYRRRTIRKQQV
-403 RIDDNTVIPV
+403 RIDDNSVSPT
-413 RSNTRADKLET
+413 RSNNRADKLET

-436 ALNIMIEDTKDI
+436 ALNIMIEDTNDI
-448 LESIKTKI
+448 LGAIKTKI
-456 KDYKALQKT
+456 DDYKTLQKT
-465 KGFDLNKEAL
+465 KGFDLNKQAL

-510 GKAPNIANN
+510 GKTPNIANN

-536 TLTNKKYLDNKFKE
+536 TLNNKRNLDNRFKE
-550 ANKIEDK
+550 ANKIKDK
-557 KARKEALDSVR
+557 KAKKEALDSVR

-576 STNTKTY
+576 STNTKAY

-588 KALAPYSVVNID
+588 KSLAPYSVVNID

-625 AIKATLTE
+625 AVKATLTE
-633 EQKDGTKVSTE
+633 QQKDGSKVSTE

-662 ILMEHRN
+662 ILMEHRD
-669 ENGAI
+669 ENGAV

-709 NTKDNVL
+709 NIKDNVL

-733 FNAEQNPNMLMG
+733 FNAEQNPKMLMG

-777 IRNAKGEVIGK
+777 IKNAKGEVIAK

-802 QQFKNIFKQELLD
+802 QQFRNIFKQELLD

-825 VKENIETLEDGTV
+825 VKENTETLEDGTV

-903 LTDYKTGTTTKYGD
+903 LTDYKTGKTTKYGD
-917 SLLKYLFPSLYG
+917 KLLEYLFPSLYG

-939 INANGEVELNLTAD
+939 TNANGEVELNLSAD

-969 SNNAIARMSE
+969 SNNAITRMSE

-1005 IAFNDVFEGD
+1005 IAFNDIFEGD

-1106 RIEGEDGILVKDLV
+1106 KVEGEDGILVKDLV
-1120 KNAKLT
+1120 KNSKLT

-1133 MGGPILYKPDG
+1133 MGGPIMYDNDGKPKLNADG
-1144 TPELNKDKS
+1144 S
-1153 CRRSGGFSNTTV
+1153 YRRSGGFSNTTI

-1225 DEKLNTIAPRQI
+1225 DDKLNTIAPRQI

-1245 PRFIRGTQLEQVYN
+1245 PRFIRGTQLEQVYE
-1259 AMKDNNIDQL
+1259 AMKANKIDQL

-1309 DEYDYNHLYT
+1309 EEYDYNHLYT

-1340 ILDNIA
+1340 ILDNIDS
-1346 RNSPLYA
+1346 NSPLHA

-1371 NLVDEL
+1371 KLVDEL
-1377 KIPIDKDGNIKFDES
+1377 KISLDEDGNIKFDES
-1392 GNITGLD
+1392 GNITGVD

-1429 MPIAPNGC
+1429 MPIAANGC

-1447 NVINKLESISQAM
+1447 NVVNKLESISQAM

-1505 IEIMLPK
+1505 IEIMLPA

-1523 TYKDV
+1523 TYKKSK
-1528 DEVRDKDGN
+1528 EE
-1537 LIGGLLKQLQDAHL
+1537 LLKELQDAGL

-1602 VYGIQYNTYI
+1602 VYGIQYNTTINANGDIQKVLY
-1612 GRDGNIKR
+1612 
-1620 ATWKDTVT
+1620 
-1628 ENDWLNYIRRETGLK
+1628 NDLAGKSYDNYVKSQLN
-1643 LSGIDNE
+1643 S
-1650 TFENIKTEAKAS
+1650 EAKA
-1662 TKAEARDARKAEI
+1662 
-1675 EEIKNKF
+1675 
-1682 DEIESEAYFNLDD
+1682 
-1695 NTKEVIKL
+1695 KL
-1703 IHEKINEAYGAKPSK
+1703 KK
-1718 AKYQEQ
+1718 
-1724 LEVEIA
+1724 
-1730 TLSDRLEDFKDT
+1730 
-1742 YIEEELD
+1742 
-1749 AIKDYIEAKNQILNN
+1749 AIKDGVNETTALSNVATEYGLQSREEFSKDKNL
-1764 VINGFELSDDFDY
+1764 
-1777 NAIKSE
+1777 A
-1783 KIKSAIK
+1783 
-1790 AYKDEQLRLA
+1790 DENTR
-1800 KQVAKGSRLLQFEA
+1800 E
-1814 YKKKFDSD
+1814 
-1822 VIGNNSRQARN
+1822 ARN
-1833 NRLLDDMIHILR
+1833 NRLLDDMIHILQ

-1875 EVRESRSPY
+1875 EVREARSPY

-1917 TVRPRI
+1917 TVHPHI
-1923 ADNYVVK
+1923 TDKYTIKV
-1930 IAYSKDKYNLKELKK
+1930 AYSKDKYNLEELQK

-2004 TFAVYKTLV
+2004 TFAVYKTLA

-2019 DTAVGFIMQPAITRI
+2019 DTAIGFIMQPAITKI

-2045 SDKHNKPIEEAIA
+2045 SDKHNKPIEEAIR
-2058 SLGKEILNAYH
+2058 SLGKEILNTYH
-2069 IKTDKMNLDDIVA
+2069 INTDKMNLGEIIA
-2082 RVNALLG
+2082 RVNGLLG
-2089 VKYSLDKHNDI
+2089 TKYSLDKHNDI

-2111 LNNDSRPVKENK
+2111 LNDKNRPVK
-2123 YIKHNTY
+2123 
-2130 SGLIDYNDNSVFVF
+2130 
-2144 GSNPLGINGNPSK
+2144 GSI
-2157 GTGGAALVALNQ
+2157 
-2169 GRVQQGE
+2169 
-2176 IMDNTISN
+2176 
-2184 NGRAYGLTTVK
+2184 
-2195 APNARNNKGNQLSIE
+2195 
-2210 EITNNIKKLY
+2210 Y
-2220 QYANNNKDKTF
+2220 Q
-2231 KVAYTDGKLLN
+2231 
-2242 GHSIEELV
+2242 H
-2250 NAFIN
+2250 
-2255 AGEIPN
+2255 
-2261 NVLFSDTLNK
+2261 
-2271 YFVKQTNIN
+2271 
-2280 KENIN
+2280 
-2285 NIATDWTVLF
+2285 DWGVLF

-2300 AKLSNKI
+2300 AKLSDKI
-2307 GDTARVCN
+2307 GSTARVCN

-2362 PNKGLRSYITS
+2362 PTKGLRSYITS
-2373 DAKSAYPS
+2373 NAKSAYPS

-2438 TAYKQTD
+2438 AAYKQTD
-2445 AVVCN
+2445 AVVNN
-2450 YTYDIEKK
+2450 YTYDVEKK
-2458 QTVVNKEVDETD
+2458 QTVVNKEFDETD

-2490 VTNPTQEEVD
+2490 VTNPTQEEVNA
-2500 TWSKLSPAQ
+2500 WSKLSPAQ

-2552 AIDSETAYNLF
+2552 AVDNETAYNLF

-2576 AAMDMIKY
+2576 AAMDMVKY

-2603 NDALRDENTF
+2603 NTALRDENTF
-2613 VQYNGSRTSVVAQI
+2613 VQFNGARTSIIAQI
-2627 KAQIDNAVAR
+2627 KAQVDNAVSR
-2637 TDLIEQYLRTDP
+2637 TDLVEQYLRSDP
-2649 GVTNVPHKFMNK
+2649 GVSNVPHKFMNK
-2661 KYSSMFKTVTRG
+2661 KYSSMFETVTRG
-2673 MYEFSLNDKNNAI
+2673 MYEFSLDDKDNAI

-2694 NSKVVPIQFNDYI
+2694 NAEFVPIQFNNYI

-2713 GNESVTKLYKIVS
+2713 GNESVTRLYKIVS
-2726 PAPGIGFA
+2726 PDLGSGIGFA
-2734 YPLNSLEAG
+2734 YPLNGLEAG

-2758 LPSYYEAVIENLMSD
+2758 LPSYYEAVIDNLMNSEVA
-2773 DTDYTLEQLNEL
+2773 DYTLDELNEL
-2785 YKKHIATTKVNKVK
+2785 YKKHVATTKINKVK
-2799 AVTHFDIMA
+2799 AVTHFDIMS

-2829 NYEGNRIFIQ
+2829 DYEGNRIFIQ

-2865 DGESISINGNF
+2865 GGEPISINGNF

-2894 EHIEEKPQMVEIVR
+2894 EHIEEKPQLVEIVR

-2994 KVNSTLGKFNQ
+2994 KVNSTLGKFSQ

-3016 INSPEVIEAIKNNP
+3016 INSPEVINVIKNNP
-3030 DLQRQFLEALA
+3030 ALQRQFLETLA
-3041 DANAII
+3041 DANAIV

-3058 DEIENPTLKFYIEE
+3058 DEIENPTLKFYIDE
-3072 MQKMIKELSNTSVI
+3072 MQKMIKELSNSSII

-3092 FGIDYLQKLSNDPN
+3092 FGLDYLQKLSNDPN
-3106 IQNGI
+3106 IQNGLI
-3111 VSIWDGFHSSGWLDA
+3111 SIYDGFHSSGWLDA

-3147 ADIHAKESQS
+3147 ADIRAKESQA
-3157 KDFAVAFGKHFE
+3157 KDFAIAFGKHFE

-3180 SVDLNKIFDK
+3180 SVDINKIFDK

-3272 VKLRETI
+3272 VKLREAI

-3289 VLSKE
+3289 VLGKE

-3301 LRTKIDDL
+3301 LRTKINDL

-3314 GNDYKPAYE
+3314 GNEYKPDFRE
-3323 YGFPGIER
+3323 GFPGTSK
-3331 APDDSIIVINQ
+3331 APDESIIITNQ
-3342 ELYDNARKQSL
+3342 EVYDNARKLSL
-3353 NDAIQ
+3353 NDAVQ
-3358 LDQYLRR
+3358 LNQYLRR

-3434 DILKVQIE
+3434 DVLKVRIE

-3457 ARKLI
+3457 ARALI
-3462 KEKLTKGEQIYD
+3462 KDKLAKGEQIYD

-3485 NTEIAKIKEDVE
+3485 NVEIAAIKEDVE
-3497 RNYGTTNTSLFSDR
+3497 KNYGTSSTSLFSDR

-3518 LTNEAAP
+3518 PTNEAAP

-3532 NSGGRSNPEYQ
+3532 NSGGMSNPEYQ
-3543 KIITK
+3543 KIITD
-3548 INDITRKYY
+3548 INNITRKYY

-3570 IEDLKTLAD
+3570 IEDLKALGD
-3579 LYDELDKTKKKIKTK
+3579 LYDELDKTKKKKGK
-3594 YGYDVY
+3594 GSYY
-3600 EAYSEYA
+3600 AYQTYSKYA
-3607 KENVNEKAY
+3607 KENVNKQAY
-3616 YDEEGE
+3616 YSEEDE

-3635 KRVNIRYEVLR
+3635 KRVNARYEVLR
-3646 DEKGK
+3646 DKKGK

-3657 TGKAVYDLTKAPK
+3657 TGKAVYDLTKAPT

-3678 IAPNDAYWKD
+3678 IAPNDAYWED

-3726 YKAKNAALAKGIDYY
+3726 YKAKNAALAKGIAYY

-3792 YKNPNYIESYTDNEN
+3792 YKNPNYIEGYTDNEN

-3842 QDTLMQFAKTETA
+3842 QDTLMSFAKTETA

-3862 MAPHRVKKAEHDA
+3862 MAPHRAKKAEHDA

-3935 PKRETYTSDEAYE
+3935 PKRETYASDEAYE
-3948 KDLEAYQKRMDEAT
+3948 KDLEAYQKRIDEAT

-4003 THRMLSKMK
+4003 THRMLGKMK

-4061 KIPQNKLTRNASMLQ
+4061 KIPQNKLTRTASMLQ

-4082 FMMLNFTG
+4082 FMMLNITG
-4090 AIGNITIGESAIAGE
+4090 GIGNITVGESAIAGE

-4118 KGKNMWRQAVP
+4118 KGKNMWRHAIP

-4170 TILNKIRD
+4170 TVLNKIRD

-4254 KNILADDNKKKEYIW
+4254 KDILADDNKKKEYVW

-4287 KKQFIAERKKLEKEA
+4287 KKQFITERKKLEKEA

-4315 LDLKDGRLAFKEGS
+4315 VDLKDGRLAFKEGS

-4335 AKSQDKEVGDGYM
+4335 AKSKDKEVGDGYM

-4411 TKEVGC
+4411 TKEIGC

-4430 QLRYEKEMS
+4430 KLRYEKEMS
-4439 DGQVEALESLQ
+4439 DGQVEVLESLQ

-4490 GVCTALAVRCIWD
+4490 GICTALAVRCIWD

-4520 DDLTTQS
+4520 DELTTQS

-4552 GKDIMSACNNI
+4552 GKDIMAACNNI

>member
-47 KEFETYYV
+47 KEFETYYA

-127 DLIKGRLEEHAEDRK
+127 DLIKGRLDEHAEDRK

-152 MFGAVAKNILETRKI
+152 MLGAVAKNILEARKV

-188 FIKIEEEVSKYTPQL
+188 FVKLENEVSKYTPQL
-203 RNQFATLKD
+203 RNQFATLND
-212 MLSDKVKYFTEVFQG
+212 MLSDKVKYFTQVIQT

-233 IRFKKDDEISQQE
+233 IRFNKDDDLSQQE
-246 VNWNE
+246 ADWSE
-251 SYSIEDDEALNLD
+251 SFDIEDDDDLNLNN
-264 DAADNGSNSEKD
+264 AADNASNNEKD

-337 SVDNAIKGD
+337 VVNSAIRGD

-358 LEDVAESNKEYAGL
+358 LEDIAESNKEYAGL
-372 AYLANDLRK
+372 AYLANDLKK
-381 KPDFAYKVFQ
+381 KPDFAYKLFQ
-391 VYRRRTMRKQQA
+391 VYRRRTIRKQQV
-403 RIDDNTVIPV
+403 RIDDNSVSPT
-413 RSNTRADKLET
+413 RSNNRADKLET

-436 ALNIMIEDTKDI
+436 ALNIMIEDTNDI
-448 LESIKTKI
+448 LGAIKTKI
-456 KDYKALQKT
+456 DDYKKLQKT
-465 KGFDLNKEAL
+465 KGFDLNKQAL

-510 GKAPNIANN
+510 GKAPNISNN

-536 TLTNKKYLDNKFKE
+536 TLRNKQYLDNRFKE
-550 ANKIEDK
+550 ANKIKDK

-576 STNTKTY
+576 STNTKAY

-588 KALAPYSVVNID
+588 KSLAPYSVVNID

-625 AIKATLTE
+625 AVKATLTE
-633 EQKDGTKVSTE
+633 QQKDGTKVSTE

-662 ILMEHRN
+662 ILMEHRD
-669 ENGAI
+669 ENGAV

-777 IRNAKGEVIGK
+777 IKNAKGEVIGK
-788 EVSVDDINENHPIV
+788 EVSVNDINENHPIV

-815 MANFINIVFE
+815 MANFINIVFK
-825 VKENIETLEDGTV
+825 VKENTETLEDGTI

-903 LTDYKTGTTTKYGD
+903 LTDYKTGKTTKYGNK
-917 SLLKYLFPSLYG
+917 LLEYLFPSLYG
-929 GARDGFIPFT
+929 EARDGFIPFT
-939 INANGEVELNLTAD
+939 TNTNGEVELNLSAE

-962 KGFVTDY
+962 KGFITDY
-969 SNNAIARMSE
+969 SNNAITRMSE

-1005 IAFNDVFEGD
+1005 IAFNDIFEGD

-1094 EECKVAKTYPDG
+1094 EECKVDTEDTTGKLTDK
-1106 RIEGEDGILVKDLV
+1106 DGILVRDLV

-1126 LEQARDL
+1126 VKQARNL
-1133 MGGPILYKPDG
+1133 MK
-1144 TPELNKDKS
+1144 
-1153 CRRSGGFSNTTV
+1153 GFSGTTV

-1225 DEKLNTIAPRQI
+1225 DKDLNTIAPRQI

-1245 PRFIRGTQLEQVYN
+1245 PRFIKGTQLEQVYEI
-1259 AMKDNNIDQL
+1259 MKANKIDQL

-1309 DEYDYNHLYT
+1309 EEYDYNHLYT

-1340 ILDNIA
+1340 ILDNIDS
-1346 RNSPLYA
+1346 NSPLYN

-1371 NLVDEL
+1371 KLVDEL
-1377 KIPIDKDGNIKFDES
+1377 KIPLDKNGNIKFDEA
-1392 GNITGLD
+1392 GNITGVD

-1429 MPIAPNGC
+1429 MPIAANGC

-1447 NVINKLESISQAM
+1447 NVVNKLESISQAM

-1505 IEIMLPK
+1505 IEIMLPA

-1523 TYKDV
+1523 TYKKSK
-1528 DEVRDKDGN
+1528 EE
-1537 LIGGLLKQLQDAHL
+1537 LLKELQDAGL

-1602 VYGIQYNTYI
+1602 VYGIQYSTTINADGDIQKIIYNDLAGKSYDDYI
-1612 GRDGNIKR
+1612 KSQ
-1620 ATWKDTVT
+1620 
-1628 ENDWLNYIRRETGLK
+1628 LN
-1643 LSGIDNE
+1643 
-1650 TFENIKTEAKAS
+1650 TEAKA
-1662 TKAEARDARKAEI
+1662 
-1675 EEIKNKF
+1675 
-1682 DEIESEAYFNLDD
+1682 
-1695 NTKEVIKL
+1695 KL
-1703 IHEKINEAYGAKPSK
+1703 KK
-1718 AKYQEQ
+1718 
-1724 LEVEIA
+1724 
-1730 TLSDRLEDFKDT
+1730 
-1742 YIEEELD
+1742 
-1749 AIKDYIEAKNQILNN
+1749 AIKEGVNETTALSNVATEYGIQSREEFSKDKNL
-1764 VINGFELSDDFDY
+1764 
-1777 NAIKSE
+1777 A
-1783 KIKSAIK
+1783 
-1790 AYKDEQLRLA
+1790 DENTR
-1800 KQVAKGSRLLQFEA
+1800 E
-1814 YKKKFDSD
+1814 
-1822 VIGNNSRQARN
+1822 ARN
-1833 NRLLDDMIHILR
+1833 NRLLDDMIHILQ

-1875 EVRESRSPY
+1875 DVREARSPY

-1917 TVRPRI
+1917 TVRPHI

-1930 IAYSKDKYNLKELKK
+1930 VAYSKDKYNLAELQK

-1964 GWTNDNKNVD
+1964 GWTNNNKNVD

-2004 TFAVYKTLV
+2004 TFAVYKTLA

-2045 SDKHNKPIEEAIA
+2045 SDKHNKPIEEAIK
-2058 SLGKEILNAYH
+2058 STGKEILNTYH
-2069 IKTDKMNLDDIVA
+2069 INTDKMNLGEIVA
-2082 RVNALLG
+2082 RVNGLLG
-2089 VKYSLDKHNDI
+2089 TKYSLDKHNDI

-2111 LNNDSRPVKENK
+2111 LNDKNRPVK
-2123 YIKHNTY
+2123 
-2130 SGLIDYNDNSVFVF
+2130 
-2144 GSNPLGINGNPSK
+2144 GSIY
-2157 GTGGAALVALNQ
+2157 
-2169 GRVQQGE
+2169 R
-2176 IMDNTISN
+2176 
-2184 NGRAYGLTTVK
+2184 
-2195 APNARNNKGNQLSIE
+2195 
-2210 EITNNIKKLY
+2210 
-2220 QYANNNKDKTF
+2220 
-2231 KVAYTDGKLLN
+2231 
-2242 GHSIEELV
+2242 H
-2250 NAFIN
+2250 
-2255 AGEIPN
+2255 
-2261 NVLFSDTLNK
+2261 
-2271 YFVKQTNIN
+2271 
-2280 KENIN
+2280 
-2285 NIATDWTVLF
+2285 DWAVLF
-2295 AYNDL
+2295 AYKDI
-2300 AKLSNKI
+2300 AKLADKI
-2307 GDTARVCN
+2307 GSTARVCN

-2339 EDENPA
+2339 EDEHPA

-2353 VNSIYAGYD
+2353 VSSIYAGYD
-2362 PNKGLRSYITS
+2362 PTKGLRSYITS

-2445 AVVCN
+2445 AVVNN
-2450 YTYDIEKK
+2450 YTYDVEKK
-2458 QTVVNKEVDETD
+2458 ETKVNKEVDETD

-2552 AIDSETAYNLF
+2552 AVDNETAYNLF
-2563 DTAFSSDNPLVKL
+2563 DTAFNSDNPLVKL
-2576 AAMDMIKY
+2576 AAMDMVKY

-2603 NDALRDENTF
+2603 NTALRDENTF
-2613 VQYNGSRTSVVAQI
+2613 VQYNGSRTSIIAQI
-2627 KAQIDNAVAR
+2627 KAQVDNAVAR
-2637 TDLIEQYLRTDP
+2637 TDLIEQYLRSDP
-2649 GVTNVPHKFMNK
+2649 GVSNVPHKFMNK

-2673 MYEFSLNDKNNAI
+2673 MYEFSLDDKDNAI

-2694 NSKVVPIQFNDYI
+2694 NSKFVPIQFNNYI

-2713 GNESVTKLYKIVS
+2713 GNESVTRLYKIVS
-2726 PAPGIGFA
+2726 PDLSSGIGFA
-2734 YPLNSLEAG
+2734 YPLNGLEAG
-2743 EDREVSINNANNSVP
+2743 EDRELSINNANNTVP
-2758 LPSYYEAVIENLMSD
+2758 LPSYYEAVIDNLMNSEVA
-2773 DTDYTLEQLNEL
+2773 DYTLDELNEL

-2808 DANNDNGGAKDAINK
+2808 DANNDNGGAKDAIDK

-2829 NYEGNRIFIQ
+2829 DYEGNRIFIQ
-2839 NMYLYGKTKYDSF
+2839 NMYLYSKTKYDSF

-2859 GETISN
+2859 GETIS
-2865 DGESISINGNF
+2865 DGGEPISVNGNF

-2894 EHIEEKPQMVEIVR
+2894 EHIEEKPQLVEIVK
-2908 ETPMAS
+2908 EAPMAS

-2994 KVNSTLGKFNQ
+2994 KVNSTLGKFSQ
-3005 FYRDENGNYFA
+3005 FYRDENGNYYA

-3030 DLQRQFLEALA
+3030 ALQRQFLESLA

-3072 MQKMIKELSNTSVI
+3072 MQKMIKELSNSSVI

-3106 IQNGI
+3106 IQNGL
-3111 VSIWDGFHSSGWLDA
+3111 VSIFDGFHSSGWFDA
-3126 WFGDLQEQGN
+3126 WVGDLQEQGN

-3147 ADIHAKESQS
+3147 ADIRAKESQA

-3272 VKLRETI
+3272 VKLREAI

-3301 LRTKIDDL
+3301 LRTKINDL

-3323 YGFPGIER
+3323 YGFPGTEQ
-3331 APDDSIIVINQ
+3331 APDGSIIVTNQ
-3342 ELYDNARKQSL
+3342 EVYDNARKQSL
-3353 NDAIQ
+3353 NDAVQ

-3401 NGKVTTPASQLDT
+3401 NGKVTTPASQLET

-3434 DILKVQIE
+3434 DVLKVRIE
-3442 DAYKKLGITSGKASK
+3442 DAYKKLGITSSKASK
-3457 ARKLI
+3457 ARALI
-3462 KEKLTKGEQIYD
+3462 KDKLAKGEQIYD
-3474 EFGNIDASKFT
+3474 AFGNIDASKFT
-3485 NTEIAKIKEDVE
+3485 NVEIAAIKEDVE
-3497 RNYGTTNTSLFSDR
+3497 RNYGTSNTSLFSDR

-3518 LTNEAAP
+3518 PTNEAAP

-3532 NSGGRSNPEYQ
+3532 NSGGMTNPEYQ
-3543 KIITK
+3543 KIITN
-3548 INDITRKYY
+3548 INNITRKYY
-3557 NSAAKIVETSKMS
+3557 NSATKIVETSKMS
-3570 IEDLKTLAD
+3570 IEDLKALGD
-3579 LYDELDKTKKKIKTK
+3579 LYDELDKTKKKKGK
-3594 YGYDVY
+3594 GSYY
-3600 EAYSEYA
+3600 AYQTYSKYA

-3635 KRVNIRYEVLR
+3635 KRVNARYEVLR
-3646 DEKGK
+3646 NKKGK
-3651 IVIDET
+3651 IVIDEA

-3678 IAPNDAYWKD
+3678 IAPNDAYWED

-3697 ARQKKEVEDKTKAQE
+3697 ARQKKEVEDKTNAQE

-3726 YKAKNAALAKGIDYY
+3726 YKAKNAALAKGNAYY

-3792 YKNPNYIESYTDNEN
+3792 YKNPNYIEGYTDNEN

-3815 KNGTTHVPGYDNNLG
+3815 KNGTNHVPGYDNDLG

-3842 QDTLMQFAKTETA
+3842 QDTLMSFAKTETA

-3862 MAPHRVKKAEHDA
+3862 MAPHRAKKAEHDA

-3896 DSWYEK
+3896 DTWYEK

-3935 PKRETYTSDEAYE
+3935 PKRETYASDEAYE
-3948 KDLEAYQKRMDEAT
+3948 KDLEAYQKRIDEAI

-4003 THRMLSKMK
+4003 THRMLGKMK

-4061 KIPQNKLTRNASMLQ
+4061 KIPQNKLTRTASMLQ

-4082 FMMLNFTG
+4082 FMMLNITG
-4090 AIGNITIGESAIAGE
+4090 GIGNITVGESAIAGE

-4118 KGKNMWRQAVP
+4118 KGKNMWRQAIP

-4170 TILNKIRD
+4170 SVLNKIRD

-4189 FMQNGAMFSMFFDNR
+4189 FMQNGTMFSMFFDNR

-4227 KNKFHEYAMKNIIG
+4227 KNKFHEYAMRNIIG

-4254 KNILADDNKKKEYIW
+4254 KDILADDNKKKEYIW

-4287 KKQFIAERKKLEKEA
+4287 KKQFIVERKKLEKEA
-4302 KVKFEEL
+4302 KAKFEEL
-4309 PTVMDQ
+4309 PTIMDQ
-4315 LDLKDGRLAFKEGS
+4315 VDLKDGRLAFKEGS

-4335 AKSQDKEVGDGYM
+4335 AKYQDKEVGDGYM

-4430 QLRYEKEMS
+4430 QLKYEKEMS

-4490 GVCTALAVRCIWD
+4490 GICTALAVRCIWD

-4508 NSLWGNLMLYEA
+4508 NSLWANLMLYEA
-4520 DDLTTQS
+4520 DELTTQS

-4552 GKDIMSACNNI
+4552 GKDIMAACNNI

>member
-19 KAEVGNDDVLFNSLM
+19 KAEVGNDNVLFNSLM

-47 KEFETYYV
+47 KEFETYYA

-152 MFGAVAKNILETRKI
+152 MLGAVATNILEARKV

-188 FIKIEEEVSKYTPQL
+188 FVKLEDEVSKTTPQL

-212 MLSDKVKYFTEVFQG
+212 MLSDKVKYFTQVIQT

-233 IRFKKDDEISQQE
+233 IRFKKDDDLSQQE
-246 VNWNE
+246 ADWSE
-251 SYSIEDDEALNLD
+251 SFDIEDDDDLNLNN
-264 DAADNGSNSEKD
+264 AADNASNNEKD

-337 SVDNAIKGD
+337 VVNSAIRGD

-358 LEDVAESNKEYAGL
+358 LEDIAKSNKEYAGL
-372 AYLANDLRK
+372 AYLANDLKK
-381 KPDFAYKVFQ
+381 KPDFAYKLFQ
-391 VYRRRTMRKQQA
+391 VYRRRTIRKQQV
-403 RIDDNTVIPV
+403 RIDDNSVSPT
-413 RSNTRADKLET
+413 RSNNRADKLET

-436 ALNIMIEDTKDI
+436 ALNIMIEDTNDI
-448 LESIKTKI
+448 LGAIKTKI
-456 KDYKALQKT
+456 DDYKTLQKT
-465 KGFDLNKEAL
+465 KGFDLNKQAL

-510 GKAPNIANN
+510 GKTPNIANN

-536 TLTNKKYLDNKFKE
+536 TLNNKRNLDNRFKE
-550 ANKIEDK
+550 ANKIKDK
-557 KARKEALDSVR
+557 KAKKEALDSVR

-576 STNTKTY
+576 STNTKAY

-588 KALAPYSVVNID
+588 KSLAPYSVVNID

-625 AIKATLTE
+625 AVKATLTE
-633 EQKDGTKVSTE
+633 QQKDGSKVSTE

-662 ILMEHRN
+662 ILMEHRD
-669 ENGAI
+669 ENGAV

-733 FNAEQNPNMLMG
+733 FNTEQNPKMLMG

-777 IRNAKGEVIGK
+777 IKNAKGEVIAK

-802 QQFKNIFKQELLD
+802 QQFRNIFKQELLD
-815 MANFINIVFE
+815 MVNFINIVFE
-825 VKENIETLEDGTV
+825 VKENTETLKDGTV

-917 SLLKYLFPSLYG
+917 DLLKYLFPSLYG

-939 INANGEVELNLTAD
+939 TNSNGEVELNLSAD

-969 SNNAIARMSE
+969 SNNAITRMSE

-1005 IAFNDVFEGD
+1005 IAFNDIFEGD

-1060 NTPEVQAR
+1060 NTPEVQTR

-1106 RIEGEDGILVKDLV
+1106 KVEGEDGILVKDLV

-1126 LEQARDL
+1126 LDQARDL
-1133 MGGPILYKPDG
+1133 MGGPIMYDNNGKPKLNADG
-1144 TPELNKDKS
+1144 S
-1153 CRRSGGFSNTTV
+1153 YRRSGGFSNTTI

-1225 DEKLNTIAPRQI
+1225 DDKLNTIAPRQI

-1245 PRFIRGTQLEQVYN
+1245 PRFIRGTQLEQVYE
-1259 AMKDNNIDQL
+1259 AMKANKIDQL

-1301 NNKAEDYR
+1301 NNKAKDYR
-1309 DEYDYNHLYT
+1309 EEYDYNHLYT

-1340 ILDNIA
+1340 ILDNIDS
-1346 RNSPLYA
+1346 NSPLHA

-1371 NLVDEL
+1371 KLVDEL
-1377 KIPIDKDGNIKFDES
+1377 KISLDEDGNIKFDES
-1392 GNITGLD
+1392 GNITGVD

-1429 MPIAPNGC
+1429 MPIAANGC

-1447 NVINKLESISQAM
+1447 NVVNKLESISQAM

-1505 IEIMLPK
+1505 IEIMLPA

-1523 TYKDV
+1523 TYKKSK
-1528 DEVRDKDGN
+1528 EE
-1537 LIGGLLKQLQDAHL
+1537 LLKELQDAGL

-1628 ENDWLNYIRRETGLK
+1628 ENDWLNYVRRETGLR

-1650 TFENIKTEAKAS
+1650 KFENIKADAKAS

-1675 EEIKNKF
+1675 AEIKNRF

-1695 NTKEVIKL
+1695 DTKEVIKL
-1703 IHEKINEAYGAKPSK
+1703 IHEKINEAYGPKPSK

-1724 LEVEIA
+1724 LEVEIS
-1730 TLSDRLEDFKDT
+1730 TLTGRLEEFKDI

-1749 AIKDYIEAKNQILNN
+1749 AIKDYIEAKKQILNN

-1800 KQVAKGSRLLQFEA
+1800 KQIARSSRLLQFEA

-1822 VIGNNSRQARN
+1822 VIDNNTREARN
-1833 NRLLDDMIHILR
+1833 NRLLDDMIHILQ

-1864 ARDKVMNPIVK
+1864 ARDKVMNPVVK
-1875 EVRESRSPY
+1875 EVREARSPY

-1917 TVRPRI
+1917 TVHPHI
-1923 ADNYVVK
+1923 TDKYTIKV
-1930 IAYSKDKYNLKELKK
+1930 AYSKDKYNLEELQK

-2004 TFAVYKTLV
+2004 TFAVYKTLA

-2019 DTAVGFIMQPAITRI
+2019 DTAVGFIMQPAITKI

-2045 SDKHNKPIEEAIA
+2045 SDKHNKPIEEAIR
-2058 SLGKEILNAYH
+2058 SLGKEILNTYH
-2069 IKTDKMNLDDIVA
+2069 INTDKMNLGEIVA
-2082 RVNALLG
+2082 RVNGLLG
-2089 VKYSLDKHNDI
+2089 TKYSLDKHNDI
-2100 TLSPDELAKRL
+2100 ILSPDELAKRL
-2111 LNNDSRPVKENK
+2111 LNDKNRPVK
-2123 YIKHNTY
+2123 
-2130 SGLIDYNDNSVFVF
+2130 V
-2144 GSNPLGINGNPSK
+2144 
-2157 GTGGAALVALNQ
+2157 
-2169 GRVQQGE
+2169 
-2176 IMDNTISN
+2176 
-2184 NGRAYGLTTVK
+2184 
-2195 APNARNNKGNQLSIE
+2195 SI
-2210 EITNNIKKLY
+2210 Y
-2220 QYANNNKDKTF
+2220 Q
-2231 KVAYTDGKLLN
+2231 
-2242 GHSIEELV
+2242 H
-2250 NAFIN
+2250 
-2255 AGEIPN
+2255 
-2261 NVLFSDTLNK
+2261 
-2271 YFVKQTNIN
+2271 
-2280 KENIN
+2280 
-2285 NIATDWTVLF
+2285 DWGVLF

-2300 AKLSNKI
+2300 AKLSDKI
-2307 GDTARVCN
+2307 GSTARVCN

-2362 PNKGLRSYITS
+2362 PTKGLRSYITS
-2373 DAKSAYPS
+2373 NAKSAYPS

-2438 TAYKQTD
+2438 AAYKQTD
-2445 AVVCN
+2445 AVVNN
-2450 YTYDIEKK
+2450 YTYDVEKK
-2458 QTVVNKEVDETD
+2458 QTIVNKEFDETD

-2490 VTNPTQEEVD
+2490 VTNPTQEEVNA
-2500 TWSKLSPAQ
+2500 WSKLSPAQ
-2509 KISWLKAN
+2509 KISWLKSN

-2552 AIDSETAYNLF
+2552 AVDNETAYNLF

-2576 AAMDMIKY
+2576 AAMDMVKY

-2603 NDALRDENTF
+2603 NTALRDENTF
-2613 VQYNGSRTSVVAQI
+2613 VQFNGARTSIIAQI
-2627 KAQIDNAVAR
+2627 KAQVDNAVSR
-2637 TDLIEQYLRTDP
+2637 TDLVEQYLRSDP
-2649 GVTNVPHKFMNK
+2649 GVSNVPHKFMNK
-2661 KYSSMFKTVTRG
+2661 KYSSMFETVTRG
-2673 MYEFSLNDKNNAI
+2673 MYEFSLDDKDNAI

-2694 NSKVVPIQFNDYI
+2694 NAEFVPIQFNNYI

-2713 GNESVTKLYKIVS
+2713 GNESVTRLYKIVS
-2726 PAPGIGFA
+2726 PDLGSGIGFA
-2734 YPLNSLEAG
+2734 YPLNGLEAG

-2758 LPSYYEAVIENLMSD
+2758 LPSYYEAVIDNLMNSEVA
-2773 DTDYTLEQLNEL
+2773 DYTLDELNEL
-2785 YKKHIATTKVNKVK
+2785 YKKHVATTKVNKVK
-2799 AVTHFDIMA
+2799 AVTHFDIMS

-2839 NMYLYGKTKYDSF
+2839 NMYLYDKTKYDSF

-2865 DGESISINGNF
+2865 GGEPISINGNF

-2894 EHIEEKPQMVEIVR
+2894 EHIEEKPQLVEIVR

-2994 KVNSTLGKFNQ
+2994 KVNSTLGKFSQ

-3016 INSPEVIEAIKNNP
+3016 INSPEVINVIKNNP
-3030 DLQRQFLEALA
+3030 ALQRQFLETLA
-3041 DANAII
+3041 DANAIV

-3058 DEIENPTLKFYIEE
+3058 DEIENPTLKFYIDE
-3072 MQKMIKELSNTSVI
+3072 MQKMIKELSNSSII

-3092 FGIDYLQKLSNDPN
+3092 FGLDYLQKLSNDPN
-3106 IQNGI
+3106 IQNGLI
-3111 VSIWDGFHSSGWLDA
+3111 SIYDGFHSSGWLDA

-3147 ADIHAKESQS
+3147 ADIRAKESQA
-3157 KDFAVAFGKHFE
+3157 KDFAIAFGKHFE

-3180 SVDLNKIFDK
+3180 SVDINKIFDK

-3272 VKLRETI
+3272 VKLREAI

-3289 VLSKE
+3289 ALSKE

-3301 LRTKIDDL
+3301 LRTKINDL

-3314 GNDYKPAYE
+3314 GNEYKPDFRE
-3323 YGFPGIER
+3323 GFPGTSK
-3331 APDDSIIVINQ
+3331 APDESIIITNQ
-3342 ELYDNARKQSL
+3342 EVYDNARKLSL
-3353 NDAIQ
+3353 NDAVQ
-3358 LDQYLRR
+3358 LNQYLRR

-3434 DILKVQIE
+3434 DVLKVRIE

-3457 ARKLI
+3457 ARALI
-3462 KEKLTKGEQIYD
+3462 KDKLAKGEQIYD

-3485 NTEIAKIKEDVE
+3485 NVEIAAIKEDVE
-3497 RNYGTTNTSLFSDR
+3497 KNYGTSSTSLFSDR

-3518 LTNEAAP
+3518 PTNEAAP

-3532 NSGGRSNPEYQ
+3532 NSGGMSNPEYQ
-3543 KIITK
+3543 KIITD
-3548 INDITRKYY
+3548 INNITRKYY

-3570 IEDLKTLAD
+3570 IEDLKALGD
-3579 LYDELDKTKKKIKTK
+3579 LYDELDKTKKKKGK
-3594 YGYDVY
+3594 GSYY
-3600 EAYSEYA
+3600 AYQTYSKYA
-3607 KENVNEKAY
+3607 KENVNKQAY
-3616 YDEEGE
+3616 YSEEDE

-3635 KRVNIRYEVLR
+3635 KRVNARYEVLR
-3646 DEKGK
+3646 DKKGK

-3657 TGKAVYDLTKAPK
+3657 TGKAVYDLTKAPT

-3678 IAPNDAYWKD
+3678 IAPNDAYWED

-3726 YKAKNAALAKGIDYY
+3726 YKAKNAALAKGIAYY

-3792 YKNPNYIESYTDNEN
+3792 YKNPNYIEGYTDNEN

-3842 QDTLMQFAKTETA
+3842 QDTLMSFAKTETA

-3862 MAPHRVKKAEHDA
+3862 MAPHRAKKAEHDA

-3935 PKRETYTSDEAYE
+3935 PKRETYASDEAYE
-3948 KDLEAYQKRMDEAT
+3948 KDLEAYQKRIDEAT

-4003 THRMLSKMK
+4003 THRMLGKMK

-4061 KIPQNKLTRNASMLQ
+4061 KIPQNKLTRTASMLQ

-4082 FMMLNFTG
+4082 FMMLNITG
-4090 AIGNITIGESAIAGE
+4090 GIGNITVGESAIAGE

-4118 KGKNMWRQAVP
+4118 KGKNMWRHAIP

-4170 TILNKIRD
+4170 TVLNKIRD

-4254 KNILADDNKKKEYIW
+4254 KDILADDNKKKEYVW

-4287 KKQFIAERKKLEKEA
+4287 KKQFITERKKLEKEA

-4315 LDLKDGRLAFKEGS
+4315 VDLKDGRLAFKEGS

-4335 AKSQDKEVGDGYM
+4335 AKSKDKEVGDGYM

-4411 TKEVGC
+4411 TKEIGC

-4430 QLRYEKEMS
+4430 KLRYEKEMS
-4439 DGQVEALESLQ
+4439 DGQVEVLESLH

-4477 IERAAG
+4477 IERATG

-4490 GVCTALAVRCIWD
+4490 GICTALAVRCIWD

-4520 DDLTTQS
+4520 DELTTQS

-4552 GKDIMSACNNI
+4552 GKDIMAACNNI

>member
-6 SLKFNETKVYTNL
+6 SLKFNETKVGTNL
-19 KAEVGNDDVLFNSLM
+19 KAEVGNNDVLFNSLM

-47 KEFETYYV
+47 KEFETYYS

-60 IPNTNDESKEV
+60 IPNANDESKEV
-71 ATAIQNFY
+71 VTAIQNFY

-105 STAAKTCGIRTTGNL
+105 STAAKTCGIRMAANQML
-120 MLAFYHN
+120 MFYHD
-127 DLIKGRLEEHAEDRK
+127 DLIKGRLDEHADDRK
-142 DNLANRVINR
+142 NNLADRVINR
-152 MFGAVAKNILETRKI
+152 MLSGVAVGILINRK
-167 EATKEEIAKVRKQLM
+167 TKPIPAEIDKIRKQLM
-182 NTKSND
+182 NIDGND
-188 FIKIEEEVSKYTPQL
+188 FVNLEDEVSKATPQL

-212 MLSDKVKYFTEVFQG
+212 MISDKVKYFTEVFQG
-227 DDRLGE
+227 DNRLGE

-246 VNWNE
+246 INWNE
-251 SYSIEDDEALNLD
+251 SYSIEDNEALNLD

-289 DFMKDFSFAV
+289 DFTKDFSFAV

-309 SSTEVSADGK
+309 SSTEVSANGK

-372 AYLANDLRK
+372 AYLANDLKK

-403 RIDDNTVIPV
+403 RIDDNTVVPV

-448 LESIKTKI
+448 LEAIKTKI

-475 SADIINAIASRLKQ
+475 SSDIINAIANRLKQ

-503 RLNGKVD
+503 KLNGKVD

-536 TLTNKKYLDNKFKE
+536 TLANKKYLDNRFKE

-625 AIKATLTE
+625 AVKATLTE

-669 ENGAI
+669 ENGVI

-696 MVNISLFDGAGNP
+696 MINISLFDGAGNP

-777 IRNAKGEVIGK
+777 IKNAKGEVVSK
-788 EVSVDDINENHPIV
+788 EVNVEDINENHPIV
-802 QQFKNIFKQELLD
+802 QQFRNIFKQELLD

-825 VKENIETLEDGTV
+825 TNSLGQIKYNDDGS
-838 VDQRGRIV
+838 
-846 FNNDNTPMFKKGWGL
+846 PMFKKGWGL
-861 DAESARR
+861 NAESARR

-903 LTDYKTGTTTKYGD
+903 LTDYKTGKTTKYGNE
-917 SLLKYLFPSLYG
+917 LLKYLFPSLYG

-939 INANGEVELNLTAD
+939 TNANGEVELNLNAD

-969 SNNAIARMSE
+969 SNNAITRMSE

-1060 NTPEVQAR
+1060 NTPEVQSR

-1094 EECKVAKTYPDG
+1094 EECKVDTEDTTGKLTDK
-1106 RIEGEDGILVKDLV
+1106 DGILVRDLV

-1126 LEQARDL
+1126 VKQARNL
-1133 MGGPILYKPDG
+1133 MK
-1144 TPELNKDKS
+1144 
-1153 CRRSGGFSNTTV
+1153 GFSGTTV

-1225 DEKLNTIAPRQI
+1225 DKDLNTIAPRQI

-1245 PRFIRGTQLEQVYN
+1245 PRFIRGTQLEQVYK

-1301 NNKAEDYR
+1301 NNKAKDYR
-1309 DEYDYNHLYT
+1309 EEYDYNHLYT

-1340 ILDNIA
+1340 ILDNID
-1346 RNSPLYA
+1346 RNSPLYK
-1353 YKEDFFNMYVAN
+1353 YKEDFFDMYVAN

-1377 KIPIDKDGNIKFDES
+1377 KIPLDKDGNIKFDDS
-1392 GNITGLD
+1392 GNITGID

-1429 MPIAPNGC
+1429 MPIAANGC

-1460 FNSAITRQEL
+1460 FNNAITRQEL

-1505 IEIMLPK
+1505 IEIMLPA

-1523 TYKDV
+1523 TYKKSK
-1528 DEVRDKDGN
+1528 EE
-1537 LIGGLLKQLQDAHL
+1537 LLKELQDAGL

-1612 GRDGNIKR
+1612 GRDGNIKK

-1650 TFENIKTEAKAS
+1650 KFENIKADAKAS

-1675 EEIKNKF
+1675 EKIKNKF

-1695 NTKEVIKL
+1695 DTKEVIKL

-1724 LEVEIA
+1724 LEVEIS
-1730 TLSDRLEDFKDT
+1730 TLTGRLEDFKDT

-1749 AIKDYIEAKNQILNN
+1749 AIKDYIEAKKQILNN

-1800 KQVAKGSRLLQFEA
+1800 KQVAKSSRLLQFEA

-1833 NRLLDDMIHILR
+1833 NRLLDDMIHILK

-1875 EVRESRSPY
+1875 EVREARSPY

-1917 TVRPRI
+1917 TVRPHI

-1930 IAYSKDKYNLKELKK
+1930 IVYSKYKYNLEELQK

-2004 TFAVYKTLV
+2004 TFAVYKTLA

-2069 IKTDKMNLDDIVA
+2069 IKTDKLNLSEIVA
-2082 RVNALLG
+2082 KVNALLG
-2089 VKYSLDKHNDI
+2089 TKYDLDRHNNI
-2100 TLSPDELAKRL
+2100 TLSPDELSKRL
-2111 LNNDSRPVKENK
+2111 LNDENRPVN
-2123 YIKHNTY
+2123 
-2130 SGLIDYNDNSVFVF
+2130 
-2144 GSNPLGINGNPSK
+2144 GSI
-2157 GTGGAALVALNQ
+2157 
-2169 GRVQQGE
+2169 
-2176 IMDNTISN
+2176 
-2184 NGRAYGLTTVK
+2184 
-2195 APNARNNKGNQLSIE
+2195 
-2210 EITNNIKKLY
+2210 Y
-2220 QYANNNKDKTF
+2220 Q
-2231 KVAYTDGKLLN
+2231 
-2242 GHSIEELV
+2242 H
-2250 NAFIN
+2250 
-2255 AGEIPN
+2255 
-2261 NVLFSDTLNK
+2261 
-2271 YFVKQTNIN
+2271 
-2280 KENIN
+2280 
-2285 NIATDWTVLF
+2285 DWTVLF

-2325 FATRKVFNDIADLI
+2325 FATRKVFNDIADLL
-2339 EDENPA
+2339 EDVYPA
-2345 LVVGTSSI
+2345 LVVGSSSI

-2450 YTYDIEKK
+2450 YTYDVEKK

-2470 EALRIMGY
+2470 EDLRIMGY

-2500 TWSKLSPAQ
+2500 VWSKLSPAQ
-2509 KISWLKAN
+2509 KISWLKSN

-2552 AIDSETAYNLF
+2552 AVDNETAYNLF
-2563 DTAFSSDNPLVKL
+2563 DTAFNSNNPLVKL
-2576 AAMDMIKY
+2576 AVMDMVKY

-2649 GVTNVPHKFMNK
+2649 GVTNVPHKFINK

-2694 NSKVVPIQFNDYI
+2694 NSKVIPILFNDYI

-2713 GNESVTKLYKIVS
+2713 GNESVTRLYKIVS

-2734 YPLNSLEAG
+2734 YPLNSLEPG
-2743 EDREVSINNANNSVP
+2743 EDREVSINNANNSIP

-2773 DTDYTLEQLNEL
+2773 ETDYTLEQLNEL

-2808 DANNDNGGAKDAINK
+2808 DANNDNGGAKDAITK

-2865 DGESISINGNF
+2865 DGEPISINGNF

-3030 DLQRQFLEALA
+3030 ALQRQFLEALA

-3072 MQKMIKELSNTSVI
+3072 MQKMVKELSNSSVI

-3106 IQNGI
+3106 IQNGL
-3111 VSIWDGFHSSGWLDA
+3111 VSIFDGFHSSGWFDA
-3126 WFGDLQEQGN
+3126 WVGDLQEQGN
-3136 SLVQVVTRKVM
+3136 SLVQIVTRKVM
-3147 ADIHAKESQS
+3147 ADIRAKESQA
-3157 KDFAVAFGKHFE
+3157 KDFAVSFGKHFE
-3169 DIKARAAKVGA
+3169 DIKAIAAKVGA

-3250 YQKLYNEDE
+3250 YQKLYDEDE

-3272 VKLRETI
+3272 VKLREAI

-3289 VLSKE
+3289 VLSEE

-3301 LRTKIDDL
+3301 LRTKINDL

-3323 YGFPGIER
+3323 YGFPGTEQ
-3331 APDDSIIVINQ
+3331 APDGSIIVTNQ
-3342 ELYDNARKQSL
+3342 EVYDNARKQSL
-3353 NDAIQ
+3353 NDAVQ

-3434 DILKVQIE
+3434 DTIKVQIE
-3442 DAYKKLGITSGKASK
+3442 DAYKKLGITSSKASE
-3457 ARKLI
+3457 ARRLI
-3462 KEKLTKGEQIYD
+3462 KEKLAKGEQIYD

-3485 NTEIAKIKEDVE
+3485 NVEIAAIKKDVE

-3518 LTNEAAP
+3518 PTNEAAP

-3570 IEDLKTLAD
+3570 IEDLKALAD
-3579 LYDELDKTKKKIKTK
+3579 LYDELDKTKKKIGGPH
-3594 YGYDVY
+3594 GYDAY
-3600 EAYSEYA
+3600 KAYSKYA
-3607 KENVNEKAY
+3607 KVNENTKAY

-3635 KRVNIRYEVLR
+3635 KRVNTRYEVLR
-3646 DEKGK
+3646 DKKGK
-3651 IVIDET
+3651 IIVDET
-3657 TGKAVYDLTKAPK
+3657 TGKAVYDLTKVAK
-3670 PNHWLYTT
+3670 PNPWLYAN
-3678 IAPNDAYWKD
+3678 ISPNDAYWED

-3726 YKAKNAALAKGIDYY
+3726 YKAKNAALAKGNAYY

-3792 YKNPNYIESYTDNEN
+3792 YKNPNYIEGYTDNEN

-3842 QDTLMQFAKTETA
+3842 QDTLMSFAKTETA

-3862 MAPHRVKKAEHDA
+3862 MTPHRAKKAEHDA

-3935 PKRETYTSDEAYE
+3935 PKRETYASDEAYE

-4061 KIPQNKLTRNASMLQ
+4061 KIPQNKLTRTASMLQ

-4082 FMMLNFTG
+4082 FMMLNITG

-4309 PTVMDQ
+4309 PTIMDQ

-4552 GKDIMSACNNI
+4552 GKDIMAACNNI
-4563 AAYVMDDDYDPN
+4563 AAYVMDDNYDPN

>member
-47 KEFETYYV
+47 KEFETYYA

-152 MFGAVAKNILETRKI
+152 MLGAVATNILEARKV

-188 FIKIEEEVSKYTPQL
+188 FVKLEDEVSKTTPQL

-212 MLSDKVKYFTEVFQG
+212 MLSDKVKYFTQVIQT

-233 IRFKKDDEISQQE
+233 IRFKKDDDLSQQE
-246 VNWNE
+246 ADWSE
-251 SYSIEDDEALNLD
+251 SFDIEDDDDLNLNN
-264 DAADNGSNSEKD
+264 AADNASNNEKD

-337 SVDNAIKGD
+337 VVNSAIRGD

-358 LEDVAESNKEYAGL
+358 LEDIAKSNKEYAGL
-372 AYLANDLRK
+372 AYLANDLKK
-381 KPDFAYKVFQ
+381 KPDFAYKLFQ
-391 VYRRRTMRKQQA
+391 VYRRRTIRKQQV
-403 RIDDNTVIPV
+403 RIDDNSVSPT
-413 RSNTRADKLET
+413 RSNNRADKLET

-436 ALNIMIEDTKDI
+436 ALNIMIEDTNDI
-448 LESIKTKI
+448 LGAIKTKI
-456 KDYKALQKT
+456 DDYKTLQKT
-465 KGFDLNKEAL
+465 KGFDLNKQAL
-475 SADIINAIASRLKQ
+475 SADIINAIATRLKQ

-536 TLTNKKYLDNKFKE
+536 TLNNKRNLDNRFKE
-550 ANKIEDK
+550 ANKIKDK
-557 KARKEALDSVR
+557 KAKKEALDSVR

-576 STNTKTY
+576 STNTKAY

-588 KALAPYSVVNID
+588 KSLAPYSVVNID

-625 AIKATLTE
+625 AVKATLTE
-633 EQKDGTKVSTE
+633 QQKDGTKVSTE

-662 ILMEHRN
+662 ILMEHRD
-669 ENGAI
+669 ENGAV

-733 FNAEQNPNMLMG
+733 FNAEQNPKMLMG

-777 IRNAKGEVIGK
+777 IRNPKGEVIAK

-825 VKENIETLEDGTV
+825 VKENTETLEDGTV

-917 SLLKYLFPSLYG
+917 DLLKYLFPSLYG

-939 INANGEVELNLTAD
+939 TNANGEVELNLSAD

-969 SNNAIARMSE
+969 SNNAITRMSE

-1005 IAFNDVFEGD
+1005 IAFNDIFEGD

-1106 RIEGEDGILVKDLV
+1106 KVEGEDGILVKDLV

-1133 MGGPILYKPDG
+1133 MGGPIMYDNNGKPKLNNDG
-1144 TPELNKDKS
+1144 S
-1153 CRRSGGFSNTTV
+1153 YRRSGGFSNTTI

-1245 PRFIRGTQLEQVYN
+1245 PRFIRGTQLEQVYE
-1259 AMKDNNIDQL
+1259 AMKANKIDQL

-1309 DEYDYNHLYT
+1309 EEYDYNHLYT

-1340 ILDNIA
+1340 ILDNIDS
-1346 RNSPLYA
+1346 NSPLHA

-1377 KIPIDKDGNIKFDES
+1377 KIPLDEDGNIKFDEA
-1392 GNITGLD
+1392 GNITGVD

-1429 MPIAPNGC
+1429 MPIAANGC

-1447 NVINKLESISQAM
+1447 NVVNKLESISQAM

-1505 IEIMLPK
+1505 IEIMLPA

-1523 TYKDV
+1523 IYKKSK
-1528 DEVRDKDGN
+1528 EE
-1537 LIGGLLKQLQDAHL
+1537 LLKELQDAGL

-1612 GRDGNIKR
+1612 DKHGNIRKQ
-1620 ATWKDTVT
+1620 
-1628 ENDWLNYIRRETGLK
+1628 NY
-1643 LSGIDNE
+1643 S
-1650 TFENIKTEAKAS
+1650 
-1662 TKAEARDARKAEI
+1662 
-1675 EEIKNKF
+1675 
-1682 DEIESEAYFNLDD
+1682 
-1695 NTKEVIKL
+1695 
-1703 IHEKINEAYGAKPSK
+1703 
-1718 AKYQEQ
+1718 
-1724 LEVEIA
+1724 
-1730 TLSDRLEDFKDT
+1730 
-1742 YIEEELD
+1742 EELD
-1749 AIKDYIEAKNQILNN
+1749 IYDYANYVNRHLEKADKIKDKSVKEAFEKLNKE
-1764 VINGFELSDDFDY
+1764 IDEQFEKSRKEIAEEETQAYDVLSDETKELVKAAHKDFESQAVK
-1777 NAIKSE
+1777 NPETGKLT
-1783 KIKSAIK
+1783 
-1790 AYKDEQLRLA
+1790 KDSYL
-1800 KQVAKGSRLLQFEA
+1800 KQLQFVVDYIRTNKTNLDAADDNFISVHEDMVDSISNEYIDKKTFKSDKA
-1814 YKKKFDSD
+1814 KEILQARIDKFNKAAKKLGIMSYKQYLAQNVEDA
-1822 VIGNNSRQARN
+1822 NSREARN
-1833 NRLLDDMIHILR
+1833 NRLLDDMIHILQ

-1875 EVRESRSPY
+1875 EVREARSPY

-1917 TVRPRI
+1917 TVHPHI
-1923 ADNYVVK
+1923 TDKYTVK
-1930 IAYSKDKYNLKELKK
+1930 VAYSKDKYNLEELQK

-2004 TFAVYKTLV
+2004 TFAVYKTLA

-2019 DTAVGFIMQPAITRI
+2019 DTAVGFIMQPAITKI

-2045 SDKHNKPIEEAIA
+2045 SDKHNKPIEEAIK
-2058 SLGKEILNAYH
+2058 STGKEILNTYH
-2069 IKTDKMNLDDIVA
+2069 INTDKMNLGEIVA
-2082 RVNALLG
+2082 RVNGLLG
-2089 VKYSLDKHNDI
+2089 TKYSLDKHNDI

-2111 LNNDSRPVKENK
+2111 LNDKNRPVK
-2123 YIKHNTY
+2123 
-2130 SGLIDYNDNSVFVF
+2130 
-2144 GSNPLGINGNPSK
+2144 GSI
-2157 GTGGAALVALNQ
+2157 
-2169 GRVQQGE
+2169 
-2176 IMDNTISN
+2176 
-2184 NGRAYGLTTVK
+2184 
-2195 APNARNNKGNQLSIE
+2195 
-2210 EITNNIKKLY
+2210 Y
-2220 QYANNNKDKTF
+2220 Q
-2231 KVAYTDGKLLN
+2231 
-2242 GHSIEELV
+2242 H
-2250 NAFIN
+2250 
-2255 AGEIPN
+2255 
-2261 NVLFSDTLNK
+2261 
-2271 YFVKQTNIN
+2271 
-2280 KENIN
+2280 
-2285 NIATDWTVLF
+2285 DWAVLF

-2300 AKLSNKI
+2300 AKLSDKI
-2307 GDTARVCN
+2307 GSTARVCN

-2362 PNKGLRSYITS
+2362 PTKGLRSYITS
-2373 DAKSAYPS
+2373 NAKSAYPS

-2438 TAYKQTD
+2438 AAYKQTD
-2445 AVVCN
+2445 AVVNN
-2450 YTYDIEKK
+2450 YTYDVEKK
-2458 QTVVNKEVDETD
+2458 QTVVNKEFDETD

-2490 VTNPTQEEVD
+2490 VTNPTQEEVNA
-2500 TWSKLSPAQ
+2500 WSKLSPAQ

-2552 AIDSETAYNLF
+2552 AVDNETAYNLF

-2576 AAMDMIKY
+2576 AAMDMVKY

-2592 IGRGAINKCIK
+2592 IGRSAINKCIK
-2603 NDALRDENTF
+2603 NTALRDENTF
-2613 VQYNGSRTSVVAQI
+2613 VQYNGSRTSIIAQI
-2627 KAQIDNAVAR
+2627 KAQVDNVVSR
-2637 TDLIEQYLRTDP
+2637 TDLVEQYLRSDP
-2649 GVTNVPHKFMNK
+2649 GVSNVPHKFMNK
-2661 KYSSMFKTVTRG
+2661 KYSSIFETVTRG
-2673 MYEFSLNDKNNAI
+2673 MYEFSLDDKDNAI

-2694 NSKVVPIQFNDYI
+2694 NAEFVPIQFNNYI

-2713 GNESVTKLYKIVS
+2713 GNESITRLYKIVS
-2726 PAPGIGFA
+2726 PDLGSGIGFA

-2758 LPSYYEAVIENLMSD
+2758 LPSYYEAVIDNLMNSEVA
-2773 DTDYTLEQLNEL
+2773 DYTLDELNEL
-2785 YKKHIATTKVNKVK
+2785 YKKHVATTKVNKVK
-2799 AVTHFDIMA
+2799 AVTHFDIMS

-2829 NYEGNRIFIQ
+2829 DYEGNRIFIQ

-2865 DGESISINGNF
+2865 GGEPISINGNF

-2894 EHIEEKPQMVEIVR
+2894 EHIEEKPQLVEIVR

-2994 KVNSTLGKFNQ
+2994 KVNSTLGKFSQ

-3016 INSPEVIEAIKNNP
+3016 INSPEVINVIKNNSA
-3030 DLQRQFLEALA
+3030 LQRQFLETLA
-3041 DANAII
+3041 DANAIV

-3058 DEIENPTLKFYIEE
+3058 DEIENPTLKFYIDE
-3072 MQKMIKELSNTSVI
+3072 MQKMIKELSNSSII

-3092 FGIDYLQKLSNDPN
+3092 FGLDYLQKLSNDPN
-3106 IQNGI
+3106 IQNGLI
-3111 VSIWDGFHSSGWLDA
+3111 SIYDGFHSSGWLDA

-3147 ADIHAKESQS
+3147 ADIRAKESQA

-3250 YQKLYNEDE
+3250 YQKLYDEDE

-3272 VKLRETI
+3272 VKLREAI

-3301 LRTKIDDL
+3301 LRTKINDL

-3323 YGFPGIER
+3323 YGFPGTEQ
-3331 APDDSIIVINQ
+3331 APDGSIIVTNQ
-3342 ELYDNARKQSL
+3342 EVYDNARKQSL
-3353 NDAIQ
+3353 NDAVQ

-3434 DILKVQIE
+3434 DVLKVRIE
-3442 DAYKKLGITSGKASK
+3442 DAYKKLGITNFKASK
-3457 ARKLI
+3457 ARAFIKDKLA
-3462 KEKLTKGEQIYD
+3462 KGEQIYD

-3485 NTEIAKIKEDVE
+3485 NTEIAAIKEDVE

-3518 LTNEAAP
+3518 PTNEAAP

-3532 NSGGRSNPEYQ
+3532 NSGGMTNPEYQ
-3543 KIITK
+3543 EIITK
-3548 INDITRKYY
+3548 INNITRKYY

-3570 IEDLKTLAD
+3570 IEDLKSLGD
-3579 LYDELDKTKKKIKTK
+3579 LYDELDKTKKHKGK
-3594 YGYDVY
+3594 GSYDAY
-3600 EAYSEYA
+3600 QAYSKYA
-3607 KENVNEKAY
+3607 KENVNEQAY
-3616 YDEEGE
+3616 YSEEDE

-3635 KRVNIRYEVLR
+3635 KRVNARYEVLR
-3646 DEKGK
+3646 DKKGK

-3678 IAPNDAYWKD
+3678 IAPNDAYWED

-3726 YKAKNAALAKGIDYY
+3726 YKAKNAALAKGIAYY

-3792 YKNPNYIESYTDNEN
+3792 YKNPNYIEGYTDNEN
-3807 YKTVETDD
+3807 YKTVETYD

-3830 LNEYEQEAKQYI
+3830 LNEYEQEVKQYI
-3842 QDTLMQFAKTETA
+3842 QDTLMSFAKTETA

-3862 MAPHRVKKAEHDA
+3862 MAPHRAKKAEHDA

-3948 KDLEAYQKRMDEAT
+3948 KDLESYQKRIDEAT

-4003 THRMLSKMK
+4003 THRMLGKMK

-4026 SQTSTSDETSYIEKA
+4026 SQTSTNDETSYIEKV

-4061 KIPQNKLTRNASMLQ
+4061 KIPQNKLTRTASMLQ

-4082 FMMLNFTG
+4082 FMMLNITG
-4090 AIGNITIGESAIAGE
+4090 GIGNITVGESAIAGE

-4118 KGKNMWRQAVP
+4118 KGKNMWRHAIP

-4170 TILNKIRD
+4170 TVLNKIRD

-4227 KNKFHEYAMKNIIG
+4227 KNKFHEYAMRNIIG

-4254 KNILADDNKKKEYIW
+4254 KDILADDNKKKEYVW

-4287 KKQFIAERKKLEKEA
+4287 KKQFITERKKLEKEA

-4315 LDLKDGRLAFKEGS
+4315 VDLKDGRLAFKEGS

-4335 AKSQDKEVGDGYM
+4335 AKSKDKEVGDGYM

-4411 TKEVGC
+4411 TKEIGC

-4430 QLRYEKEMS
+4430 KLRYEKEMS
-4439 DGQVEALESLQ
+4439 DGQVEVLESLQ

-4490 GVCTALAVRCIWD
+4490 GICTALAVRCIWD

-4520 DDLTTQS
+4520 DELTTQS

-4552 GKDIMSACNNI
+4552 GKDIMAACNNI

-4584 NKILVKLGRQIPI
+4584 NKIIVKLGRQIPI

-4619 LLTLINVKD
+4619 LLTLINIKD

>member
-6 SLKFNETKVYTNL
+6 SLNFNETKVGTNL
-19 KAEVGNDDVLFNSLM
+19 KAEVGNNDVLFNSLM
-34 SAVIDGSR
+34 SNVIDGSR

-47 KEFETYYV
+47 KEFETYYAI
-55 NNYGS
+55 NYGS
-60 IPNTNDESKEV
+60 VPNVNDESKEV
-71 ATAIQNFY
+71 TTAIQNFY
-79 KNRNFNVNEHT
+79 ANTNFDVNAHT
-90 TDSAFISDVKSKGYT
+90 TDSAFISDVMSKGYT
-105 STAAKTCGIRTTGNL
+105 STAAKSCGIRIAGNQML
-120 MLAFYHN
+120 MFYHD
-127 DLIKGRLEEHAEDRK
+127 DLIKGRLDEHADDRK
-142 DNLANRVINR
+142 NNLADRVINR
-152 MFGAVAKNILETRKI
+152 MLSGVAVGVLINRK
-167 EATKEEIAKVRKQLM
+167 TKPTPSEIDKVRKQLM
-182 NTKSND
+182 NINGND
-188 FIKIEEEVSKYTPQL
+188 FIKIEEEVAKATPQL

-212 MLSDKVKYFTEVFQG
+212 MLSDKVKYFTQVIQT
-227 DDRLGE
+227 DPRLGE
-233 IRFKKDDEISQQE
+233 IRFKKDDELNQQD
-246 VNWNE
+246 VDWNE
-251 SYSIEDDEALNLD
+251 SYSIEDDEVSNND
-264 DAADNGSNSEKD
+264 DAADNGSNNEKD

-289 DFMKDFSFAV
+289 DFTKDFSFAV

-309 SSTEVSADGK
+309 SSAEISADGK

-337 SVDNAIKGD
+337 AVNSAIQGD
-346 IETTNIDAFLKK
+346 RDVTNINSFLKK
-358 LEDVAESNKEYAGL
+358 LEDIAKSNKEYAGL

-391 VYRRRTMRKQQA
+391 IYQRSTIRKQQV
-403 RIDDNTVIPV
+403 RIDDNNVAPA
-413 RSNTRADKLET
+413 RSNSRADKLET
-424 LRINYLNDIKST
+424 LRLNYLNDIKST
-436 ALNIMIEDTKDI
+436 ALNIMNEDTNEI
-448 LESIKTKI
+448 LRAINEKI
-456 KDYKALQKT
+456 KAYKKIPADSR
-465 KGFDLNKEAL
+465 FDLNRQAL

-510 GKAPNIANN
+510 GKTVNIGNN
-519 LTQLYGYLE
+519 LTQLYTYLS
-528 NTAKYANE
+528 NTSKYANE
-536 TLTNKKYLDNKFKE
+536 TFINKQTLNNRFKE

-557 KARKEALDSVR
+557 KAKKEALDNVR

-576 STNTKTY
+576 STNTKAY

-588 KALAPYSVVNID
+588 RDLAPYSVVNID
-600 SNSTNALGNQS
+600 CNSTNALGNQS

-625 AIKATLTE
+625 AVKGTLME
-633 EQKDGTKVSTE
+633 QQKDGSKVSTE
-644 LINYGKY
+644 LVNYGKY
-651 KFQGVQYNLSG
+651 KFQGVQYNLSS

-674 INYGLFYKDKDG
+674 TNYGLFYKDKDG
-686 NIQITNYARD
+686 NIQITSYARD
-696 MVNISLFDGAGNP
+696 MINISLFDGAGNP
-709 NTKDNVL
+709 NTKNNVL

-733 FNAEQNPNMLMG
+733 FNAEQNPKMLMG

-777 IRNAKGEVIGK
+777 IKNAKGEVIAK

-825 VKENIETLEDGTV
+825 VKEKTETLEDGTV

-868 VFANYHIG
+868 VFANYHIA

-888 GWAFNGL
+888 GWTFNGL

-903 LTDYKTGTTTKYGD
+903 LTDYKTGTTTNYGD
-917 SLLKYLFPSLYG
+917 KLLNYLFPSLYG

-939 INANGEVELNLTAD
+939 TNANGEVELNLTAD

-962 KGFVTDY
+962 KGFVIDY
-969 SNNAIARMSE
+969 SNNAITRMSE
-979 YKDLDINNLIN
+979 YKDLDVNNLIN

-1005 IAFNDVFEGD
+1005 IAFNDIFEGD

-1060 NTPEVQAR
+1060 NTPEIQAR

-1094 EECKVAKTYPDG
+1094 EECKVDTKDTTGKLTDK
-1106 RIEGEDGILVKDLV
+1106 DGILVKDLV

-1126 LEQARDL
+1126 VEQARKL
-1133 MGGPILYKPDG
+1133 MK
-1144 TPELNKDKS
+1144 
-1153 CRRSGGFSNTTV
+1153 GFSGTTV

-1204 PADLLKKF
+1204 PADLMKKF

-1245 PRFIRGTQLEQVYN
+1245 PRFIKGTQLEQVYE
-1259 AMKDNNIDQL
+1259 AMKANNIDQL

-1289 TGEVTEEHLKDF
+1289 TGEVTDEHLKDF

-1309 DEYDYNHLYT
+1309 EEYDYNHLYT

-1340 ILDNIA
+1340 ILDNIDSK
-1346 RNSPLYA
+1346 SPLYK

-1371 NLVDEL
+1371 SLVNEL
-1377 KIPIDKDGNIKFDES
+1377 KIPLDKDGNIKFDGA
-1392 GNITGLD
+1392 GNIEGVD
-1399 MQVFFDKLKDECM
+1399 MQVFFDKLKDEAM

-1419 MMDFVTLNAS
+1419 MIDFVTLNAECPVS
-1429 MPIAPNGC
+1429 ANGL

-1483 KATKDQVSYSKELKY
+1483 KATKDQISYSKELKY

-1505 IEIMLPK
+1505 IEVMLPT

-1523 TYKDV
+1523 TYKKSK
-1528 DEVRDKDGN
+1528 EE
-1537 LIGGLLKQLQDAHL
+1537 LLKELQAAGL
-1551 DTLIGYRIPTEG
+1551 DTFIGYRIPTEG

-1612 GRDGNIKR
+1612 GRDGNIKK

-1628 ENDWLNYIRRETGLK
+1628 ENDWLNYVRKETGLK

-1650 TFENIKTEAKAS
+1650 KFENIKADAKAS

-1675 EEIKNKF
+1675 AGIKEKFSNIEE
-1682 DEIESEAYFNLDD
+1682 EAYSNLDD
-1695 NTKEVIKL
+1695 DTKETIKL
-1703 IHEKINEAYGAKPSK
+1703 IHKKINEAYGTKPSK

-1730 TLSDRLEDFKDT
+1730 TLTDRLENFKDT

-1749 AIKDYIEAKNQILNN
+1749 AIKDYIESKKQILNN

-1783 KIKSAIK
+1783 KIKNAIK

-1800 KQVAKGSRLLQFEA
+1800 KQIARSSRLLQFED
-1814 YKKKFDSD
+1814 YKKKFDND
-1822 VIGNNSRQARN
+1822 VVGNNTRAARN
-1833 NRLLDDMIHILR
+1833 NRLLDDMIHILQ
-1845 ANESLEENLSRSN
+1845 ANQSLEENLSRSN

-1875 EVRESRSPY
+1875 DVREARSPY

-1917 TVRPRI
+1917 TVHPHI

-1930 IAYSKDKYNLKELKK
+1930 IAYSKDKYNLKELQK

-1952 TDEGYVVTHNTL
+1952 TDESYVVTHNTL

-2004 TFAVYKTLV
+2004 TFAVYKTLA

-2045 SDKHNKPIEEAIA
+2045 SDKNNKPIEEAIR
-2058 SLGKEILNAYH
+2058 SLGKEILNTYH
-2069 IKTDKMNLDDIVA
+2069 IKTDKMNLGEIVV

-2100 TLSPDELAKRL
+2100 ILSPDELAKRL
-2111 LNNDSRPVKENK
+2111 LNDNSRPVK
-2123 YIKHNTY
+2123 
-2130 SGLIDYNDNSVFVF
+2130 
-2144 GSNPLGINGNPSK
+2144 GSI
-2157 GTGGAALVALNQ
+2157 
-2169 GRVQQGE
+2169 
-2176 IMDNTISN
+2176 
-2184 NGRAYGLTTVK
+2184 
-2195 APNARNNKGNQLSIE
+2195 
-2210 EITNNIKKLY
+2210 Y
-2220 QYANNNKDKTF
+2220 Q
-2231 KVAYTDGKLLN
+2231 
-2242 GHSIEELV
+2242 H
-2250 NAFIN
+2250 
-2255 AGEIPN
+2255 
-2261 NVLFSDTLNK
+2261 
-2271 YFVKQTNIN
+2271 
-2280 KENIN
+2280 
-2285 NIATDWTVLF
+2285 DWSVLF
-2295 AYNDL
+2295 AYKDI
-2300 AKLSNKI
+2300 AKLADKI
-2307 GDTARVCN
+2307 GSTARVCN

-2325 FATRKVFNDIADLI
+2325 FATRKVFNDIADLLI
-2339 EDENPA
+2339 EEHPA

-2353 VNSIYAGYD
+2353 VSSIYAGYQ
-2362 PNKGLRSYITS
+2362 PSKGLRSYITS
-2373 DAKSAYPS
+2373 DNKSSYPS
-2381 LNAFLKYASAPSILV
+2381 LNAFLKYASAPSILI
-2396 NRMLFDTEQDNF
+2396 NRMLFDTEQDRF
-2408 RIANRAIEVINGS
+2408 RIANRAIEVINGA

-2445 AVVCN
+2445 AVIN
-2450 YTYDIEKK
+2450 SYTYNVEKK
-2458 QTVVNKEVDETD
+2458 QTVVNKEVEEED

-2478 GCTPDFTFNVKD
+2478 GCTPDFTFDVKN
-2490 VTNPTQEEVD
+2490 VTNPTQREVD
-2500 TWSKLSPAQ
+2500 AWSKLSPAQ

-2552 AIDSETAYNLF
+2552 AVDSETAYNLF
-2563 DTAFSSDNPLVKL
+2563 DTAFRSDNPLVKL

-2592 IGRGAINKCIK
+2592 MGRGAINKCIK
-2603 NDALRDENTF
+2603 NTTLRDENTF
-2613 VQYNGSRTSVVAQI
+2613 VQYNGARTSVVAQI

-2637 TDLIEQYLRTDP
+2637 TDLVEQYLRTDP

-2661 KYSSMFKTVTRG
+2661 KYSSIFKTVTRG
-2673 MYEFSLNDKNNAI
+2673 MYELSLNNEDDAI
-2686 EFGFARES
+2686 EFGFARET
-2694 NSKVVPIQFNDYI
+2694 NSKFVPVQFNDYI

-2713 GNESVTKLYKIVS
+2713 GNENVTRLYKIYS
-2726 PAPGIGFA
+2726 PEEGIAFA
-2734 YPLNSLEAG
+2734 YPLNSLEPG
-2743 EDREVSINNANNSVP
+2743 EDREVSINNANNIVP
-2758 LPSYYEAVIENLMSD
+2758 LPSYYEAVIDNLINPD
-2773 DTDYTLEQLNEL
+2773 IADYTIDELNKL
-2785 YKKHIATTKVNKVK
+2785 YQEHIARTKVNRVNV
-2799 AVTHFDIMA
+2799 AAHFDIME
-2808 DANNDNGGAKDAINK
+2808 DAKKDNGGAKDAINK
-2823 IIKTFN
+2823 IIKAFN
-2829 NYEGNRIFIQ
+2829 NTTASKVFIQ
-2839 NMYLYGKTKYDSF
+2839 NMYLHNNSDYRRF
-2852 TPPIHVE
+2852 TAPIHVE
-2859 GETISN
+2859 GETTDDSGNKI
-2865 DGESISINGNF
+2865 DINGDF
-2876 LFRRAT
+2876 IFRQAT
-2882 KVSIESHNIRTG
+2882 KSNVALHNKIAKDNV
-2894 EHIEEKPQMVEIVR
+2894 EFKPQMVEVSIM
-2908 ETPMAS
+2908 PSMAS
-2914 SREEV
+2914 SREEI

-2994 KVNSTLGKFNQ
+2994 KVNSTLGKFSQ
-3005 FYRDENGNYFA
+3005 FYKDDNGNYFA
-3016 INSPEVIEAIKNNP
+3016 INSPEVINAIKNNP
-3030 DLQRQFLEALA
+3030 ALQRQFLETLA
-3041 DANAII
+3041 DADAIV

-3058 DEIENPTLKFYIEE
+3058 DDIENPTLKFYIDE
-3072 MQKMIKELSNTSVI
+3072 MQKMIKELSNSSVI

-3106 IQNGI
+3106 IQNGV
-3111 VSIWDGFHSSGWLDA
+3111 VSIYDGFHSSGWLDA

-3147 ADIHAKESQS
+3147 ADIRAKESQA

-3190 NGNIVRNYTD
+3190 NGNIVRDYTD

-3211 NVAKARVN
+3211 NVAKSRVN
-3219 VQENPMEYIQAKHKL
+3219 VQENPMEYIQVKHKL

-3272 VKLRETI
+3272 VKLREAI

-3301 LRTKIDDL
+3301 LRTKINDL

-3314 GNDYKPAYE
+3314 GNEYKPAYE
-3323 YGFPGIER
+3323 YGFPGTER
-3331 APDDSIIVINQ
+3331 APDDSIIVTNQ
-3342 ELYDNARKQSL
+3342 EVYDNARKQSL
-3353 NDAIQ
+3353 NDAVQ

-3375 KEEKEGFRDMLDK
+3375 KEEKEGFHDMLDK

-3401 NGKVTTPASQLDT
+3401 NGKVTTPASQLET

-3434 DILKVQIE
+3434 DVLKVRIE
-3442 DAYKKLGITSGKASK
+3442 DAYKKLGITNFKASK
-3457 ARKLI
+3457 ARAIIKDKLA
-3462 KEKLTKGEQIYD
+3462 KGEQIYD

-3485 NTEIAKIKEDVE
+3485 NTEIADIKEDVE
-3497 RNYGTTNTSLFSDR
+3497 RNYGTSTTSLFSDR

-3518 LTNEAAP
+3518 PTNEAAP

-3532 NSGGRSNPEYQ
+3532 NSGGMTNPEYQ

-3548 INDITRKYY
+3548 INNINRKYY

-3570 IEDLKTLAD
+3570 IEDLKVLGD
-3579 LYDELDKTKKKIKTK
+3579 LYDELDKTKKKKGK
-3594 YGYDVY
+3594 GSYD
-3600 EAYSEYA
+3600 AYQTYSKYA
-3607 KENVNEKAY
+3607 KENVNKKAY

-3635 KRVNIRYEVLR
+3635 KRVNARYEVLR
-3646 DEKGK
+3646 DKKGK
-3651 IVIDET
+3651 IVIDEA
-3657 TGKAVYDLTKAPK
+3657 TGKAVYDLTKAPT

-3678 IAPNDAYWKD
+3678 IAPNDAYWED

-3726 YKAKNAALAKGIDYY
+3726 YEAKNTALAKGIAYY

-3792 YKNPNYIESYTDNEN
+3792 YKNPNYIEGYTDNEN

-3815 KNGTTHVPGYDNNLG
+3815 KNGTTHVPGYDNDLG

-3842 QDTLMQFAKTETA
+3842 QDTLMRFAKTETA

-3948 KDLEAYQKRMDEAT
+3948 KDLEAYQKRIDEAT

-4003 THRMLSKMK
+4003 THRMLGKMK

-4061 KIPQNKLTRNASMLQ
+4061 KIPQNKLTRTASMLQ

-4082 FMMLNFTG
+4082 FMMLNITG
-4090 AIGNITIGESAIAGE
+4090 GIGNITVGESAIAGE

-4118 KGKNMWRQAVP
+4118 KGKNMWRQAIP

-4170 TILNKIRD
+4170 TVLNKIRD

-4241 GNEELLNKYETFK
+4241 GNDELLNKYEEFK

-4269 NRRDINTEFANLY
+4269 NRRDVNTEFANLY

-4302 KVKFEEL
+4302 KAKFEEL

-4315 LDLKDGRLAFKEGS
+4315 VDLKDGRLAFKEGS

-4335 AKSQDKEVGDGYM
+4335 AKSKDKEVGDGYM

-4490 GVCTALAVRCIWD
+4490 GICTALAVRCIWD

-4508 NSLWGNLMLYEA
+4508 NSLWANLMLYEA

-4552 GKDIMSACNNI
+4552 GKDIMAACNNI

-4584 NKILVKLGRQIPI
+4584 NKIIVKLGRQIPI
-4597 YRSLNNLATLDKANS
+4597 YRSINNLATLDKANS

>member
-47 KEFETYYV
+47 KEFETYYS

-60 IPNTNDESKEV
+60 IPNVNDESKEV

-79 KNRNFNVNEHT
+79 KNKNFNVNEHT

-105 STAAKTCGIRTTGNL
+105 STAAKTCGIRITGNL

-127 DLIKGRLEEHAEDRK
+127 DLIKSRLDEHAEDRK

-152 MFGAVAKNILETRKI
+152 MLGAVATNILEARKV

-182 NTKSND
+182 NVNSND
-188 FIKIEEEVSKYTPQL
+188 FVKLEDEVSKATPQL

-212 MLSDKVKYFTEVFQG
+212 MLSDKVKYFTQVIQT
-227 DDRLGE
+227 DSRLGE
-233 IRFKKDDEISQQE
+233 IRFKKDDDLSQQE
-246 VNWNE
+246 VDWSE
-251 SYSIEDDEALNLD
+251 SFDIENDEDLNLNY
-264 DAADNGSNSEKD
+264 AADNVSNNEKD

-309 SSTEVSADGK
+309 SSAEVSADGK

-337 SVDNAIKGD
+337 VVNSAIRGD

-358 LEDVAESNKEYAGL
+358 LEDIAESNKEYAGL
-372 AYLANDLRK
+372 AYLANDLKK
-381 KPDFAYKVFQ
+381 KPDFAYKLFQ
-391 VYRRRTMRKQQA
+391 VYRRRTIRKQQV
-403 RIDDNTVIPV
+403 RIDDTSVAPT

-436 ALNIMIEDTKDI
+436 ALNIMIEDTNDI
-448 LESIKTKI
+448 LKAIKTKI
-456 KDYKALQKT
+456 EDYKKLQKI

-536 TLTNKKYLDNKFKE
+536 TLANKKYLDNRFKE

-557 KARKEALDSVR
+557 KAKKEALDSVR

-625 AIKATLTE
+625 AVKATLTE

-802 QQFKNIFKQELLD
+802 QQFINIFKQELLD

-825 VKENIETLEDGTV
+825 VKENTETLEDGTV

-868 VFANYHIG
+868 VFANYHIA

-917 SLLKYLFPSLYG
+917 KLLKYLFPSLYG

-939 INANGEVELNLTAD
+939 TNANGEVELNLTAD

-969 SNNAIARMSE
+969 SNNAITRMSE

-1049 ENSTIVQGAFL
+1049 ENSAIVQGAFL
-1060 NTPEVQAR
+1060 NTPEIQAR

-1106 RIEGEDGILVKDLV
+1106 RVEGEDGILVKDLV

-1133 MGGPILYKPDG
+1133 MGGPIMYDNNGKPKLNDDGSYK
-1144 TPELNKDKS
+1144 
-1153 CRRSGGFSNTTV
+1153 RSGGFSNTTV

-1237 KNAEFVLV
+1237 KNAEFVLI
-1245 PRFIRGTQLEQVYN
+1245 PRFIRGTQLEQVYE
-1259 AMKDNNIDQL
+1259 AMKANGIDQL

-1309 DEYDYNHLYT
+1309 EEYDYNHLYT

-1340 ILDNIA
+1340 ILDNIDSK
-1346 RNSPLYA
+1346 SPLYK

-1371 NLVDEL
+1371 KLIDEL
-1377 KIPIDKDGNIKFDES
+1377 KIPLDKDGNIKFDES
-1392 GNITGLD
+1392 GNITGVD

-1429 MPIAPNGC
+1429 MPIAANGC

-1447 NVINKLESISQAM
+1447 NVVNKLESISQAM

-1537 LIGGLLKQLQDAHL
+1537 LIGGLLKQLQDAGL

-1602 VYGIQYNTYI
+1602 VYGIQYNTTI
-1612 GRDGNIKR
+1612 NADGNIQKVLYNDL
-1620 ATWKDTVT
+1620 AGKSYDDYVKSQLNSEAKDK
-1628 ENDWLNYIRRETGLK
+1628 LK
-1643 LSGIDNE
+1643 KAIKEGVNE
-1650 TFENIKTEAKAS
+1650 TTALSNVATEYGLQS
-1662 TKAEARDARKAEI
+1662 R
-1675 EEIKNKF
+1675 EEFSKDKNLA
-1682 DEIESEAYFNLDD
+1682 DE
-1695 NTKEVIKL
+1695 
-1703 IHEKINEAYGAKPSK
+1703 
-1718 AKYQEQ
+1718 
-1724 LEVEIA
+1724 
-1730 TLSDRLEDFKDT
+1730 
-1742 YIEEELD
+1742 
-1749 AIKDYIEAKNQILNN
+1749 
-1764 VINGFELSDDFDY
+1764 
-1777 NAIKSE
+1777 
-1783 KIKSAIK
+1783 
-1790 AYKDEQLRLA
+1790 
-1800 KQVAKGSRLLQFEA
+1800 
-1814 YKKKFDSD
+1814 
-1822 VIGNNSRQARN
+1822 NSREARN
-1833 NRLLDDMIHILR
+1833 NRLLDDMIHILQ

-1864 ARDKVMNPIVK
+1864 ARDKVMNSIVK
-1875 EVRESRSPY
+1875 EVREARSPY

-1917 TVRPRI
+1917 TVRPHI

-1930 IAYSKDKYNLKELKK
+1930 IAYSKDKYNLKELQK

-2004 TFAVYKTLV
+2004 TFAVYKTLA

-2045 SDKHNKPIEEAIA
+2045 SDKHNKPIEEAIR
-2058 SLGKEILNAYH
+2058 SLGKEILNTYH
-2069 IKTDKMNLDDIVA
+2069 INTDKMNLGEIVA
-2082 RVNALLG
+2082 RVNGLLG

-2100 TLSPDELAKRL
+2100 ILSPDELAKRL
-2111 LNNDSRPVKENK
+2111 LNDENRPVK
-2123 YIKHNTY
+2123 
-2130 SGLIDYNDNSVFVF
+2130 
-2144 GSNPLGINGNPSK
+2144 GSI
-2157 GTGGAALVALNQ
+2157 
-2169 GRVQQGE
+2169 
-2176 IMDNTISN
+2176 
-2184 NGRAYGLTTVK
+2184 
-2195 APNARNNKGNQLSIE
+2195 
-2210 EITNNIKKLY
+2210 Y
-2220 QYANNNKDKTF
+2220 Q
-2231 KVAYTDGKLLN
+2231 
-2242 GHSIEELV
+2242 H
-2250 NAFIN
+2250 
-2255 AGEIPN
+2255 
-2261 NVLFSDTLNK
+2261 
-2271 YFVKQTNIN
+2271 
-2280 KENIN
+2280 
-2285 NIATDWTVLF
+2285 DWAVLF

-2300 AKLSNKI
+2300 SKLSDKI
-2307 GDTARVCN
+2307 GSTARVCN

-2339 EDENPA
+2339 ADENPA

-2381 LNAFLKYASAPSILV
+2381 LNAFLKYASAPSILI

-2408 RIANRAIEVINGS
+2408 RIANRAIEIINGS

-2450 YTYDIEKK
+2450 YTYDVEKK

-2500 TWSKLSPAQ
+2500 SWSKLSPAQ

-2517 SVDAGIFNYI
+2517 SVDAGIFDYI

-2552 AIDSETAYNLF
+2552 AVDNETAYNLF
-2563 DTAFSSDNPLVKL
+2563 DTAFTSNNPLVKL
-2576 AAMDMIKY
+2576 AAMDMVKY

-2603 NDALRDENTF
+2603 NTALRDENTF
-2613 VQYNGSRTSVVAQI
+2613 VQYNGARTSVVAQI

-2673 MYEFSLNDKNNAI
+2673 MYEFSLDDKENAI

-2694 NSKVVPIQFNDYI
+2694 NSKFIPIQFNNYI

-2713 GNESVTKLYKIVS
+2713 GNESVTRLYKIVS

-2734 YPLNSLEAG
+2734 YPLNSLEPG

-2773 DTDYTLEQLNEL
+2773 EPDYTLEQLNEL
-2785 YKKHIATTKVNKVK
+2785 YKNHIATTKVNKVK
-2799 AVTHFDIMA
+2799 AATHFDIMQ
-2808 DANNDNGGAKDAINK
+2808 DANNDNGGAKDAIDK

-2829 NYEGNRIFIQ
+2829 NYEGDRIFIQ
-2839 NMYLYGKTKYDSF
+2839 NMYLYDKTKYDSF

-2865 DGESISINGNF
+2865 GGEPISINGNF

-2894 EHIEEKPQMVEIVR
+2894 EHIEEKPQLVEIVR

-2914 SREEV
+2914 SREEI

-3030 DLQRQFLEALA
+3030 ALQRQFLETLA

-3058 DEIENPTLKFYIEE
+3058 DEIENPTLKFYIDE
-3072 MQKMIKELSNTSVI
+3072 MQKMIKELSNSSVI
-3086 DDAEVK
+3086 DDAEIK

-3106 IQNGI
+3106 IQNGL
-3111 VSIWDGFHSSGWLDA
+3111 VSIFDGFHSSGWFDA
-3126 WFGDLQEQGN
+3126 WVGDLQEQGN

-3147 ADIHAKESQS
+3147 ADIRAKESQA

-3242 NREYVDSY
+3242 NREYVDIY

-3272 VKLRETI
+3272 VKLREAI
-3279 RQINSRRIDG
+3279 RQINSRRSDG

-3301 LRTKIDDL
+3301 LRTKINDL

-3323 YGFPGIER
+3323 NGFPGTEK
-3331 APDDSIIVINQ
+3331 APDDSIIITNQ
-3342 ELYDNARKQSL
+3342 EVYDNVRKQSL
-3353 NDAIQ
+3353 NDAVQ

-3401 NGKVTTPASQLDT
+3401 NGKVTTPASQLET

-3434 DILKVQIE
+3434 DTIKIQIE
-3442 DAYKKLGITSGKASK
+3442 DAYKKLGITNSKASK
-3457 ARKLI
+3457 ARALI
-3462 KEKLTKGEQIYD
+3462 KEKLAKGEQIYD

-3485 NTEIAKIKEDVE
+3485 NDEIAAIKEDVE

-3518 LTNEAAP
+3518 PTNEAAP

-3532 NSGGRSNPEYQ
+3532 NSGGMSNPEYQ
-3543 KIITK
+3543 EIITK
-3548 INDITRKYY
+3548 INNITRKYY

-3570 IEDLKTLAD
+3570 IEDLKALGD
-3579 LYDELDKTKKKIKTK
+3579 LYDELDKTKKHKGK
-3594 YGYDVY
+3594 GSYD
-3600 EAYSEYA
+3600 AYQSYSKYA
-3607 KENVNEKAY
+3607 KENVNKKAY

-3635 KRVNIRYEVLR
+3635 KRVNARYEVLR
-3646 DEKGK
+3646 DKKGK

-3657 TGKAVYDLTKAPK
+3657 TGKAVYDLTKAPT

-3678 IAPNDAYWKD
+3678 IAPNDAYWED

-3726 YKAKNAALAKGIDYY
+3726 YKAKEAALAKGNAYY

-3792 YKNPNYIESYTDNEN
+3792 YKNPNYIEGYTDNEN

-3815 KNGTTHVPGYDNNLG
+3815 KNGTTHVPGYDNDLG

-3862 MAPHRVKKAEHDA
+3862 MAPHRAKKAEHDA

-3896 DSWYEK
+3896 DTWYEK

-3935 PKRETYTSDEAYE
+3935 PKRETYASDEAYE

-4003 THRMLSKMK
+4003 THRMLGKMK

-4061 KIPQNKLTRNASMLQ
+4061 KIPQNKLTRTASMLQ

-4082 FMMLNFTG
+4082 FMMLNITG
-4090 AIGNITIGESAIAGE
+4090 GIGNITVGESAIAGE

-4227 KNKFHEYAMKNIIG
+4227 KNKFHEYAMKNVIR
-4241 GNEELLNKYETFK
+4241 GNEELLNKYEEFK

-4269 NRRDINTEFANLY
+4269 NRRDINTEFANIY

-4287 KKQFIAERKKLEKEA
+4287 KKQFITERKKLEKEA

-4370 LGAAQLEKQW
+4370 LGATQLEKQW

-4508 NSLWGNLMLYEA
+4508 NSIWGNLMLYEA

-4584 NKILVKLGRQIPI
+4584 NKIIVKLGRQIPI

>member
-47 KEFETYYV
+47 KEFETYYA

-71 ATAIQNFY
+71 ATAIKNFY

-90 TDSAFISDVKSKGYT
+90 TGSAFISDVKSKGYT

-152 MFGAVAKNILETRKI
+152 MLGAVATNILEARKV

-188 FIKIEEEVSKYTPQL
+188 FIKLEDEVSKTTPQL

-212 MLSDKVKYFTEVFQG
+212 MLSDKVKYFTQVIQT

-233 IRFKKDDEISQQE
+233 IRFKKDDDLSQQE
-246 VNWNE
+246 ADWSE
-251 SYSIEDDEALNLD
+251 SFDIEDDDDLNLNN
-264 DAADNGSNSEKD
+264 AVDNASNNEKD

-337 SVDNAIKGD
+337 VVNSAIRGD

-358 LEDVAESNKEYAGL
+358 LEDIAESNKEYAGL
-372 AYLANDLRK
+372 AYLANDLKK
-381 KPDFAYKVFQ
+381 KPDFAYKLFQ
-391 VYRRRTMRKQQA
+391 VYRRRTIRKQQV
-403 RIDDNTVIPV
+403 RIDDNSVSPT
-413 RSNTRADKLET
+413 RSNNRADKLET

-436 ALNIMIEDTKDI
+436 ALNIIIEDTNDI
-448 LESIKTKI
+448 LGAIKTKI
-456 KDYKALQKT
+456 DDYKKLQKT

-475 SADIINAIASRLKQ
+475 SADIINAIATRLKQ

-536 TLTNKKYLDNKFKE
+536 TLNNKRNLDNRFKE
-550 ANKIEDK
+550 ANKIKDK
-557 KARKEALDSVR
+557 KAKKEALDSVR

-576 STNTKTY
+576 STNTKAY

-588 KALAPYSVVNID
+588 KSLAPYSVVNID

-625 AIKATLTE
+625 AVKATLTE
-633 EQKDGTKVSTE
+633 QQKDGTKVSTE

-662 ILMEHRN
+662 ILMEHRD
-669 ENGAI
+669 ENGAV

-733 FNAEQNPNMLMG
+733 FNAEQNPKMLMG

-777 IRNAKGEVIGK
+777 IKNPKGEVIGK

-825 VKENIETLEDGTV
+825 VKENTETLEDGTV

-917 SLLKYLFPSLYG
+917 DLLKYLFPSLYG

-939 INANGEVELNLTAD
+939 TNANGEVELNLSVD

-969 SNNAIARMSE
+969 SNNAITRMSE

-1005 IAFNDVFEGD
+1005 IAFNDIFEGD

-1060 NTPEVQAR
+1060 NTPEVQSR

-1106 RIEGEDGILVKDLV
+1106 KVEGEDGILVKDLV
-1120 KNAKLT
+1120 KNSKLT

-1133 MGGPILYKPDG
+1133 MGGPIMYDNNGNPKLNNDG
-1144 TPELNKDKS
+1144 S
-1153 CRRSGGFSNTTV
+1153 YRRSGGFSNTTI

-1225 DEKLNTIAPRQI
+1225 DDKLNTIAPRQI

-1245 PRFIRGTQLEQVYN
+1245 PRFIKGTQLEQVYE
-1259 AMKDNNIDQL
+1259 AMKANNIDQL

-1309 DEYDYNHLYT
+1309 EEYDYNHLYT

-1340 ILDNIA
+1340 ILDNIDS
-1346 RNSPLYA
+1346 NSPLHA

-1371 NLVDEL
+1371 KLVDEL
-1377 KIPIDKDGNIKFDES
+1377 KIPLDEDGNIKFDEA
-1392 GNITGLD
+1392 GNITGVD

-1429 MPIAPNGC
+1429 MPIAANGC

-1447 NVINKLESISQAM
+1447 NVFNKLESISQAM

-1483 KATKDQVSYSKELKY
+1483 KATKDQVGYSKELKY

-1505 IEIMLPK
+1505 IEIMLPA

-1523 TYKDV
+1523 TYKKSK
-1528 DEVRDKDGN
+1528 EE
-1537 LIGGLLKQLQDAHL
+1537 LLKELQASGL

-1602 VYGIQYNTYI
+1602 VYGIQYNTTINANGDIQKVLY
-1612 GRDGNIKR
+1612 
-1620 ATWKDTVT
+1620 
-1628 ENDWLNYIRRETGLK
+1628 NDLAGKSYDNYVKSQLN
-1643 LSGIDNE
+1643 S
-1650 TFENIKTEAKAS
+1650 EAKA
-1662 TKAEARDARKAEI
+1662 KL
-1675 EEIKNKF
+1675 NK
-1682 DEIESEAYFNLDD
+1682 
-1695 NTKEVIKL
+1695 
-1703 IHEKINEAYGAKPSK
+1703 
-1718 AKYQEQ
+1718 
-1724 LEVEIA
+1724 
-1730 TLSDRLEDFKDT
+1730 
-1742 YIEEELD
+1742 
-1749 AIKDYIEAKNQILNN
+1749 AIKDGVNKTTALSNVATEYGLQSCEEFSKDKNL
-1764 VINGFELSDDFDY
+1764 
-1777 NAIKSE
+1777 A
-1783 KIKSAIK
+1783 
-1790 AYKDEQLRLA
+1790 DENTR
-1800 KQVAKGSRLLQFEA
+1800 E
-1814 YKKKFDSD
+1814 
-1822 VIGNNSRQARN
+1822 ARN
-1833 NRLLDDMIHILR
+1833 NRLLDDMIHILQ

-1864 ARDKVMNPIVK
+1864 ARDKVMNPVVK
-1875 EVRESRSPY
+1875 EVREARSPY

-1917 TVRPRI
+1917 TVHPHI
-1923 ADNYVVK
+1923 TDKYTVK
-1930 IAYSKDKYNLKELKK
+1930 VAYNKDKYNLEELQK

-2004 TFAVYKTLV
+2004 TFAVYKTLA

-2045 SDKHNKPIEEAIA
+2045 SDKHNKPIEKAIR
-2058 SLGKEILNAYH
+2058 SLGKEILNTYH
-2069 IKTDKMNLDDIVA
+2069 INTDKMNLGKIIA
-2082 RVNALLG
+2082 RVNGLLG
-2089 VKYSLDKHNDI
+2089 TKYSLYKHNDI

-2111 LNNDSRPVKENK
+2111 LNDKNRPVK
-2123 YIKHNTY
+2123 
-2130 SGLIDYNDNSVFVF
+2130 
-2144 GSNPLGINGNPSK
+2144 GSI
-2157 GTGGAALVALNQ
+2157 
-2169 GRVQQGE
+2169 
-2176 IMDNTISN
+2176 
-2184 NGRAYGLTTVK
+2184 
-2195 APNARNNKGNQLSIE
+2195 
-2210 EITNNIKKLY
+2210 Y
-2220 QYANNNKDKTF
+2220 Q
-2231 KVAYTDGKLLN
+2231 
-2242 GHSIEELV
+2242 H
-2250 NAFIN
+2250 
-2255 AGEIPN
+2255 
-2261 NVLFSDTLNK
+2261 
-2271 YFVKQTNIN
+2271 
-2280 KENIN
+2280 
-2285 NIATDWTVLF
+2285 DWAVIF

-2300 AKLSNKI
+2300 AKLSDKI
-2307 GDTARVCN
+2307 GSTARVCN

-2362 PNKGLRSYITS
+2362 PTKGLRSYITS
-2373 DAKSAYPS
+2373 NAKSAYPS

-2438 TAYKQTD
+2438 AAYKQTD
-2445 AVVCN
+2445 AVVNN
-2450 YTYDIEKK
+2450 YTYDVEKK
-2458 QTVVNKEVDETD
+2458 QTIVNKEFDETD

-2478 GCTPDFTFNVKD
+2478 GCIPDFTFNVKD
-2490 VTNPTQEEVD
+2490 VTNPTQEEVNA
-2500 TWSKLSPAQ
+2500 WSKLSPAQ
-2509 KISWLKAN
+2509 KISWLKSN

-2552 AIDSETAYNLF
+2552 AVDNETAYNLF

-2576 AAMDMIKY
+2576 AAMDMVKY

-2603 NDALRDENTF
+2603 NTALRDENTF
-2613 VQYNGSRTSVVAQI
+2613 VQFNGARTSIIAQI
-2627 KAQIDNAVAR
+2627 KAQVDNAVFR
-2637 TDLIEQYLRTDP
+2637 TDLVEQYLRSDP
-2649 GVTNVPHKFMNK
+2649 GVSNVPHKFMNK
-2661 KYSSMFKTVTRG
+2661 EYSSMFETVTRG
-2673 MYEFSLNDKNNAI
+2673 MYEFSLDDKDNAI

-2694 NSKVVPIQFNDYI
+2694 NAEFVPIQFNNYI

-2713 GNESVTKLYKIVS
+2713 GNESVTRLYKIVS
-2726 PAPGIGFA
+2726 PDLGSGIGFA
-2734 YPLNSLEAG
+2734 YPLNGLEAG

-2758 LPSYYEAVIENLMSD
+2758 LPSYYEAVIDNLMNSEVA
-2773 DTDYTLEQLNEL
+2773 DYTLDELNEL
-2785 YKKHIATTKVNKVK
+2785 YKKHVATTKVNKVK
-2799 AVTHFDIMA
+2799 AVTHFDIMS

-2839 NMYLYGKTKYDSF
+2839 NMYLYGKTKYNSF

-2865 DGESISINGNF
+2865 GGEPISINGNF

-2894 EHIEEKPQMVEIVR
+2894 EHIEEKPQLVEIVR

-2994 KVNSTLGKFNQ
+2994 KVNSTLGKFSQ

-3016 INSPEVIEAIKNNP
+3016 INSPEVINVIKNNP
-3030 DLQRQFLEALA
+3030 ALQRQFLETLA
-3041 DANAII
+3041 DANAIV

-3058 DEIENPTLKFYIEE
+3058 DEIENPTLKFYIDE
-3072 MQKMIKELSNTSVI
+3072 MQKMIKELSNSSII

-3092 FGIDYLQKLSNDPN
+3092 FGLDYLQKLSNDPN
-3106 IQNGI
+3106 IQNGLI
-3111 VSIWDGFHSSGWLDA
+3111 SIYDGFHSSGWLDA

-3147 ADIHAKESQS
+3147 ADIRAKESQA
-3157 KDFAVAFGKHFE
+3157 KDFAIAFGKHFE

-3180 SVDLNKIFDK
+3180 SVDINKIFDK

-3272 VKLRETI
+3272 VKLREAI

-3289 VLSKE
+3289 VLNKE

-3301 LRTKIDDL
+3301 LRTKINDL

-3314 GNDYKPAYE
+3314 GNEYKPDFRE
-3323 YGFPGIER
+3323 GFPGTSK
-3331 APDDSIIVINQ
+3331 APDESIIITNQ
-3342 ELYDNARKQSL
+3342 EVYDNARKLSF
-3353 NDAIQ
+3353 NDAVQ
-3358 LDQYLRR
+3358 LNQYLRR

-3434 DILKVQIE
+3434 DVLKVRIE
-3442 DAYKKLGITSGKASK
+3442 DAYKKLGITNFKASK
-3457 ARKLI
+3457 ARAFIKDKLA
-3462 KEKLTKGEQIYD
+3462 KGEQIYD

-3485 NTEIAKIKEDVE
+3485 NTEIAAIKEDVE
-3497 RNYGTTNTSLFSDR
+3497 RNYGTNNTSLFSDR

-3518 LTNEAAP
+3518 PTNEAAP

-3532 NSGGRSNPEYQ
+3532 NSGGMTNPEYQ
-3543 KIITK
+3543 EIITK
-3548 INDITRKYY
+3548 INNITRKYY

-3570 IEDLKTLAD
+3570 IEDLKALGD
-3579 LYDELDKTKKKIKTK
+3579 LYDELDKTKKHKGK
-3594 YGYDVY
+3594 GSYDAY
-3600 EAYSEYA
+3600 QAYSKYA
-3607 KENVNEKAY
+3607 KENVNEQAY
-3616 YDEEGE
+3616 YSEEDE

-3635 KRVNIRYEVLR
+3635 KRVNARYEVLR
-3646 DEKGK
+3646 DKKGK

-3657 TGKAVYDLTKAPK
+3657 TGKAVYDLTKAPT

-3678 IAPNDAYWKD
+3678 IAPNDAYWED
-3688 LNKRDPKEA
+3688 LNKDNPKEA

-3726 YKAKNAALAKGIDYY
+3726 YKAKNAALAKGIAYY

-3792 YKNPNYIESYTDNEN
+3792 YKNPNYIEGYTDNEN

-3842 QDTLMQFAKTETA
+3842 QDTLMSFAKTETA

-3862 MAPHRVKKAEHDA
+3862 MAPHRAKKAEHDA

-3935 PKRETYTSDEAYE
+3935 PKRETYASDEAYE
-3948 KDLEAYQKRMDEAT
+3948 KDLEAYQKRIDEAT

-4003 THRMLSKMK
+4003 THRMLGKMK

-4061 KIPQNKLTRNASMLQ
+4061 KIPQNKLTRTASMLQ

-4082 FMMLNFTG
+4082 FMMLNITG
-4090 AIGNITIGESAIAGE
+4090 GIGNITVGESAIAGE

-4118 KGKNMWRQAVP
+4118 KGKNMWRHAIP

-4170 TILNKIRD
+4170 AVLNKIRD

-4227 KNKFHEYAMKNIIG
+4227 KNKFHEYAMRNIIG

-4254 KNILADDNKKKEYIW
+4254 KDILADDNKKKEYVW

-4287 KKQFIAERKKLEKEA
+4287 KKQFITERKKLEKEA

-4309 PTVMDQ
+4309 PTLMDQ
-4315 LDLKDGRLAFKEGS
+4315 VDLKDGRLAFKEGS

-4335 AKSQDKEVGDGYM
+4335 AKSKDKEVGDGYM

-4411 TKEVGC
+4411 TKEIGC

-4430 QLRYEKEMS
+4430 KLRYEKEMS
-4439 DGQVEALESLQ
+4439 DGQVEVLESLQ

-4464 TNWQLMPKWQRAS
+4464 TNWQLMPKWQRVS

-4490 GVCTALAVRCIWD
+4490 GICTALAVRCIWD

-4520 DDLTTQS
+4520 DELTTQS

-4552 GKDIMSACNNI
+4552 GKDIMAACNNI

-4584 NKILVKLGRQIPI
+4584 NKIIVKLGRQIPI

-4619 LLTLINVKD
+4619 LLTLINIKD

>member
-19 KAEVGNDDVLFNSLM
+19 KAEVGNNDVLFNSLM

-47 KEFETYYV
+47 KEFETYYA

-152 MFGAVAKNILETRKI
+152 MLGAVAKNILEARKV
-167 EATKEEIAKVRKQLM
+167 EATKEEITKVRKQLM

-188 FIKIEEEVSKYTPQL
+188 FVKLENEVSKYTPQL
-203 RNQFATLKD
+203 RNQFATLND
-212 MLSDKVKYFTEVFQG
+212 MLSDKVKYFTQVIQT

-233 IRFKKDDEISQQE
+233 IRFKKDDDLSQQE
-246 VNWNE
+246 ADWSE
-251 SYSIEDDEALNLD
+251 SFDIEDDDDLNLNN
-264 DAADNGSNSEKD
+264 AADNASNNEKD

-319 YQYDKSN
+319 YQYYKSN

-337 SVDNAIKGD
+337 VVNSAIRGD

-358 LEDVAESNKEYAGL
+358 LEDIAESNKEYAGL
-372 AYLANDLRK
+372 AYLANDLKK
-381 KPDFAYKVFQ
+381 KPDFAYKLFQ
-391 VYRRRTMRKQQA
+391 VYRRRTIRKQQV
-403 RIDDNTVIPV
+403 RIDDNSVSPT
-413 RSNTRADKLET
+413 RSNNRADKLET
-424 LRINYLNDIKST
+424 LRINYINDIKST
-436 ALNIMIEDTKDI
+436 ALNIMIEDTNDI
-448 LESIKTKI
+448 LGAIKTKI
-456 KDYKALQKT
+456 DDYKKLQKT
-465 KGFDLNKEAL
+465 KGFDLNKQAL

-536 TLTNKKYLDNKFKE
+536 TLRNKQYLDNRFKE
-550 ANKIEDK
+550 ANKIKDK
-557 KARKEALDSVR
+557 KAKKEALDSVR

-576 STNTKTY
+576 STNTKAY

-588 KALAPYSVVNID
+588 KSLAPYSVVNID

-625 AIKATLTE
+625 AVKATLTE
-633 EQKDGTKVSTE
+633 QQKDGSKVSTE

-651 KFQGVQYNLSG
+651 KFQGVQYNLSD

-733 FNAEQNPNMLMG
+733 FNAEQNPKMLMG

-777 IRNAKGEVIGK
+777 IKNAKGEIIGK
-788 EVSVDDINENHPIV
+788 EVNVDDINENHPIV

-825 VKENIETLEDGTV
+825 VKENTETLKDGTII
-838 VDQRGRIV
+838 DQRGRIV

-903 LTDYKTGTTTKYGD
+903 LTDYKTGKTTKYGNK
-917 SLLKYLFPSLYG
+917 LLEYLFPSLYG

-939 INANGEVELNLTAD
+939 TNANGEVELNLSAE
-953 QEAMITRMV
+953 QEAMVTRMV

-969 SNNAIARMSE
+969 SNDAITRMSE

-1005 IAFNDVFEGD
+1005 IAFNDIFEGD

-1049 ENSTIVQGAFL
+1049 ENSAIVQGAFL

-1106 RIEGEDGILVKDLV
+1106 KVEGEDGILVKDLV

-1126 LEQARDL
+1126 LDQARDL
-1133 MGGPILYKPDG
+1133 MGGPIVYDNNGKPKLNDDG
-1144 TPELNKDKS
+1144 S
-1153 CRRSGGFSNTTV
+1153 YRRSGGFSNTTI

-1225 DEKLNTIAPRQI
+1225 DKDLNTIAPRQI

-1245 PRFIRGTQLEQVYN
+1245 PRFIKGTQLEQVYE
-1259 AMKDNNIDQL
+1259 AMKANNIDQL

-1309 DEYDYNHLYT
+1309 EEYDYNHLYT

-1340 ILDNIA
+1340 ILDNIDS
-1346 RNSPLYA
+1346 NSPLHA

-1371 NLVDEL
+1371 KLVDEL
-1377 KIPIDKDGNIKFDES
+1377 KIPLDKDGNIKFDGA
-1392 GNITGLD
+1392 GNITGVD

-1429 MPIAPNGC
+1429 MPIAANGC

-1447 NVINKLESISQAM
+1447 NVVNKLESISQAM

-1572 VGFLDDAQGST
+1572 VGFLDDSQGST

-1612 GRDGNIKR
+1612 DKHGNIRKQDYSEKLDIYDYANYVNRHLEKADKIKDKSVKEAFEKLNKEIDEQFEKSRKELANEEEQAFNALSEDTQDFVR
-1620 ATWKDTVT
+1620 AAHKAFEPQAVRNPETNKLTKDSYLKQLQFVA
-1628 ENDWLNYIRRETGLK
+1628 DYIRT
-1643 LSGIDNE
+1643 N
-1650 TFENIKTEAKAS
+1650 KT
-1662 TKAEARDARKAEI
+1662 T
-1675 EEIKNKF
+1675 
-1682 DEIESEAYFNLDD
+1682 LDD
-1695 NTKEVIKL
+1695 ADKNFISV
-1703 IHEKINEAYGAKPSK
+1703 HEDMVDSISNEYIDKKTFKSDK
-1718 AKYQEQ
+1718 AKEILQARIDKFNKAAKKLGIMSYKQYLAQ
-1724 LEVEIA
+1724 NVE
-1730 TLSDRLEDFKDT
+1730 
-1742 YIEEELD
+1742 D
-1749 AIKDYIEAKNQILNN
+1749 ANTRE
-1764 VINGFELSDDFDY
+1764 
-1777 NAIKSE
+1777 
-1783 KIKSAIK
+1783 
-1790 AYKDEQLRLA
+1790 
-1800 KQVAKGSRLLQFEA
+1800 
-1814 YKKKFDSD
+1814 
-1822 VIGNNSRQARN
+1822 ARN
-1833 NRLLDDMIHILR
+1833 NRLLDDMIHILK

-1864 ARDKVMNPIVK
+1864 ARDKVMNPIIK
-1875 EVRESRSPY
+1875 EVREARSPY

-1917 TVRPRI
+1917 TVHPHI
-1923 ADNYVVK
+1923 TDKYTIKV
-1930 IAYSKDKYNLKELKK
+1930 AYSKDKYNLEELQK

-2004 TFAVYKTLV
+2004 TFAVYKTLA

-2019 DTAVGFIMQPAITRI
+2019 DTAVGFIMQPAITTI

-2045 SDKHNKPIEEAIA
+2045 SDKHNKPIEEAIKSTGRA
-2058 SLGKEILNAYH
+2058 ILETYH
-2069 IKTDKMNLDDIVA
+2069 INTDKMNLGEIVD
-2082 RVNALLG
+2082 RVNGLLG
-2089 VKYSLDKHNDI
+2089 TKYSLNKHNDI

-2111 LNNDSRPVKENK
+2111 LNDKNRPVK
-2123 YIKHNTY
+2123 
-2130 SGLIDYNDNSVFVF
+2130 GSV
-2144 GSNPLGINGNPSK
+2144 
-2157 GTGGAALVALNQ
+2157 
-2169 GRVQQGE
+2169 
-2176 IMDNTISN
+2176 
-2184 NGRAYGLTTVK
+2184 
-2195 APNARNNKGNQLSIE
+2195 
-2210 EITNNIKKLY
+2210 Y
-2220 QYANNNKDKTF
+2220 Q
-2231 KVAYTDGKLLN
+2231 
-2242 GHSIEELV
+2242 H
-2250 NAFIN
+2250 
-2255 AGEIPN
+2255 
-2261 NVLFSDTLNK
+2261 
-2271 YFVKQTNIN
+2271 
-2280 KENIN
+2280 
-2285 NIATDWTVLF
+2285 DWAVLF
-2295 AYNDL
+2295 AYKDI
-2300 AKLSNKI
+2300 AKLADKI
-2307 GDTARVCN
+2307 GSTARVCN

-2362 PNKGLRSYITS
+2362 PTKGLRSYITS

-2438 TAYKQTD
+2438 TVYKQTD
-2445 AVVCN
+2445 AVVNN
-2450 YTYDIEKK
+2450 YTYDVDKK

-2470 EALRIMGY
+2470 ESLRIMGY
-2478 GCTPDFTFNVKD
+2478 GCTPDFTFDVKD

-2500 TWSKLSPAQ
+2500 AWSKLSPAQ

-2517 SVDAGIFNYI
+2517 SVDAGIFDYI

-2552 AIDSETAYNLF
+2552 AVDNETAYNLF
-2563 DTAFSSDNPLVKL
+2563 DTAFNSDNPLVKL
-2576 AAMDMIKY
+2576 AAMDMVKY

-2603 NDALRDENTF
+2603 NTALRDENTF
-2613 VQYNGSRTSVVAQI
+2613 VQYNGARTSIIAQI
-2627 KAQIDNAVAR
+2627 KAQVDNAVAR
-2637 TDLIEQYLRTDP
+2637 TDLVEQYLRSDP

-2661 KYSSMFKTVTRG
+2661 KYSSMFKPITRG
-2673 MYEFSLNDKNNAI
+2673 MYDLSVKQPSFEDNLI
-2686 EFGFARES
+2686 EFGFARKS
-2694 NSKVVPIQFNDYI
+2694 NSKDISMQYNDYI
-2707 YITKKE
+2707 YITNKE
-2713 GNESVTKLYKIVS
+2713 GNESVTRLYKIYS
-2726 PAPGIGFA
+2726 PAPYIAFA

-2743 EDREVSINNANNSVP
+2743 EDRELSINNANNSVP
-2758 LPSYYEAVIENLMSD
+2758 LPSYYKAVIANLMNSEVA
-2773 DTDYTLEQLNEL
+2773 DYTLDELNEL

-2808 DANNDNGGAKDAINK
+2808 DANNDNGGAKDAIDK

-2829 NYEGNRIFIQ
+2829 DYEGNRIFIQ

-2859 GETISN
+2859 GETIS
-2865 DGESISINGNF
+2865 DGGEPISVNGNF

-2894 EHIEEKPQMVEIVR
+2894 EHIEEKPQLVEIVR

-2994 KVNSTLGKFNQ
+2994 KVNSTLGKFSQ
-3005 FYRDENGNYFA
+3005 FYRDENGNYYA

-3030 DLQRQFLEALA
+3030 ALQRQFLESLA

-3072 MQKMIKELSNTSVI
+3072 MQKMIKELSNSSVI

-3106 IQNGI
+3106 IQNGL
-3111 VSIWDGFHSSGWLDA
+3111 VSIFDGFHSSGWFDA
-3126 WFGDLQEQGN
+3126 WVGDLQEQGN

-3147 ADIHAKESQS
+3147 ADIRAKESQA
-3157 KDFAVAFGKHFE
+3157 KDFAVSFGKHFE

-3211 NVAKARVN
+3211 NVTKARVN

-3272 VKLRETI
+3272 IKLREGI

-3301 LRTKIDDL
+3301 LRNKINDL

-3323 YGFPGIER
+3323 YGFPGTER
-3331 APDDSIIVINQ
+3331 APDDSIIVTNQ
-3342 ELYDNARKQSL
+3342 EVYDNARKQSL
-3353 NDAIQ
+3353 NDAVQ

-3427 NAHWSVD
+3427 NAHWSVND
-3434 DILKVQIE
+3434 VLKVRIE

-3457 ARKLI
+3457 ARALI
-3462 KEKLTKGEQIYD
+3462 KDKLAKGEQIYD

-3485 NTEIAKIKEDVE
+3485 NVEIAAIKEDVE
-3497 RNYGTTNTSLFSDR
+3497 RNYGTSNTSLFSDR

-3518 LTNEAAP
+3518 PTNEAAP

-3532 NSGGRSNPEYQ
+3532 NSGGMTNPEYQ
-3543 KIITK
+3543 KIITN
-3548 INDITRKYY
+3548 INNITRKYY
-3557 NSAAKIVETSKMS
+3557 NSAAKVVETSKMS
-3570 IEDLKTLAD
+3570 IEDLKALGD
-3579 LYDELDKTKKKIKTK
+3579 LYDELDKTKKKKGK
-3594 YGYDVY
+3594 GSYD
-3600 EAYSEYA
+3600 AYQSYSKYA

-3635 KRVNIRYEVLR
+3635 KRVNNRYEVLR
-3646 DEKGK
+3646 DKKGK
-3651 IVIDET
+3651 IVIDEA
-3657 TGKAVYDLTKAPK
+3657 TGKAVYDLTKAPT

-3678 IAPNDAYWKD
+3678 IAPNDAYWED

-3697 ARQKKEVEDKTKAQE
+3697 ARQKKEVEDKTNAQE

-3726 YKAKNAALAKGIDYY
+3726 YKAKNDALAKGKAYY

-3792 YKNPNYIESYTDNEN
+3792 YKNPNYIEGYTDNEN

-3815 KNGTTHVPGYDNNLG
+3815 KNGTTHVPGYDNYLG

-3842 QDTLMQFAKTETA
+3842 QDTLMSFAKTETA

-3875 KWAAKQA
+3875 KWATKQA

-3896 DSWYEK
+3896 DTWYEK

-3924 SVDLDN
+3924 SIDLDN

-3935 PKRETYTSDEAYE
+3935 PKRETYASDEAYE
-3948 KDLEAYQKRMDEAT
+3948 KDLEAYQKRIDEAT

-4003 THRMLSKMK
+4003 THRMLGKMK

-4082 FMMLNFTG
+4082 FMMLNITG
-4090 AIGNITIGESAIAGE
+4090 GIGNITVGESAIAGE

-4118 KGKNMWRQAVP
+4118 KGKNMWRQAIP

-4170 TILNKIRD
+4170 TVLNKIRD

-4241 GNEELLNKYETFK
+4241 GNDELLNKYEEFK

-4302 KVKFEEL
+4302 KAKFEEL
-4309 PTVMDQ
+4309 PTIMNQV
-4315 LDLKDGRLAFKEGS
+4315 DLKDGRLAFKEGS

-4335 AKSQDKEVGDGYM
+4335 AKSKDKEVGDGYM

-4390 HIYPGVMKHYR
+4390 HIYPGIMKHYR

-4490 GVCTALAVRCIWD
+4490 GICTALAVRCIWD

-4508 NSLWGNLMLYEA
+4508 NSLWANLMLYEA

-4552 GKDIMSACNNI
+4552 GKDIMAACNNI

-4584 NKILVKLGRQIPI
+4584 NKIIVKLGRQIPI
-4597 YRSLNNLATLDKANS
+4597 YRSINNLATLDKANS

>member
-47 KEFETYYV
+47 KEFETYYA

-152 MFGAVAKNILETRKI
+152 MLGAVATNILEARKV

-188 FIKIEEEVSKYTPQL
+188 FVKLEDEVSKTTPQL

-212 MLSDKVKYFTEVFQG
+212 MLSDKVKYFTQVIQTDG
-227 DDRLGE
+227 RLGE
-233 IRFKKDDEISQQE
+233 IRFKKDDDLSQQE
-246 VNWNE
+246 ADWSE
-251 SYSIEDDEALNLD
+251 SFDIEDDDDLNLNN
-264 DAADNGSNSEKD
+264 AADNASNNEKD

-337 SVDNAIKGD
+337 VVNSAIRGD

-358 LEDVAESNKEYAGL
+358 LEDIAKSNKEYAGL
-372 AYLANDLRK
+372 AYLANDLKK
-381 KPDFAYKVFQ
+381 KPDFAYKLFQ
-391 VYRRRTMRKQQA
+391 VYRRRTIRKQQV
-403 RIDDNTVIPV
+403 RIDDNSVSPT
-413 RSNTRADKLET
+413 RSNNRADKLET

-436 ALNIMIEDTKDI
+436 ALNIMIEDTNDI
-448 LESIKTKI
+448 LGAIKTKI
-456 KDYKALQKT
+456 DDYKTLQKT
-465 KGFDLNKEAL
+465 KGFDLNKQAL

-510 GKAPNIANN
+510 GKTPNIANN

-536 TLTNKKYLDNKFKE
+536 TLNNKRNLDNRFKE
-550 ANKIEDK
+550 ANKIKDK
-557 KARKEALDSVR
+557 KAKKEALDSVR

-576 STNTKTY
+576 STNTKAY

-588 KALAPYSVVNID
+588 KSLAPYSVVNID

-625 AIKATLTE
+625 AVKATLTE
-633 EQKDGTKVSTE
+633 QQKDGSKVSTE

-662 ILMEHRN
+662 ILMEHRD
-669 ENGAI
+669 ENGSV

-733 FNAEQNPNMLMG
+733 FNAEQNPKMLMG

-777 IRNAKGEVIGK
+777 IKNAKGEVIAK

-802 QQFKNIFKQELLD
+802 QQFRNIFKQELLD
-815 MANFINIVFE
+815 MVNFINIVFE
-825 VKENIETLEDGTV
+825 VKENTETLEDGTV

-846 FNNDNTPMFKKGWGL
+846 FNNDNTPMFKKCWGL

-917 SLLKYLFPSLYG
+917 DLLKYLFPSLYG

-939 INANGEVELNLTAD
+939 TNSNGEVELNLSAD

-969 SNNAIARMSE
+969 SNNAITRMSE

-1005 IAFNDVFEGD
+1005 IAFNDIFEGD

-1060 NTPEVQAR
+1060 NTPEVQTR

-1106 RIEGEDGILVKDLV
+1106 KVEGEDGILVKDLV

-1126 LEQARDL
+1126 LDQARDL
-1133 MGGPILYKPDG
+1133 MGGPIMYDNNGKPKLNADG
-1144 TPELNKDKS
+1144 S
-1153 CRRSGGFSNTTV
+1153 YRRSGGFSNTTI

-1225 DEKLNTIAPRQI
+1225 DDKLNTIAPRQI

-1245 PRFIRGTQLEQVYN
+1245 PRFIRGTQLEQVYE
-1259 AMKDNNIDQL
+1259 AMKANKIDQL

-1309 DEYDYNHLYT
+1309 EEYDYNHLYT

-1340 ILDNIA
+1340 ILDNIDS
-1346 RNSPLYA
+1346 NSPLHA

-1371 NLVDEL
+1371 KLVDEL
-1377 KIPIDKDGNIKFDES
+1377 KISLDEDGNIKFDES
-1392 GNITGLD
+1392 GNITGVD

-1429 MPIAPNGC
+1429 MPIAANGC

-1447 NVINKLESISQAM
+1447 NVVNKLESISQAM

-1505 IEIMLPK
+1505 IEIMLPA

-1523 TYKDV
+1523 TYKKSK
-1528 DEVRDKDGN
+1528 EE
-1537 LIGGLLKQLQDAHL
+1537 LLKELQDAGL

-1628 ENDWLNYIRRETGLK
+1628 ENDWLNYVRRETGLR

-1650 TFENIKTEAKAS
+1650 KFENIKADAKAS

-1675 EEIKNKF
+1675 AEIKNRF

-1695 NTKEVIKL
+1695 DTKEVIKL
-1703 IHEKINEAYGAKPSK
+1703 IHEKINEAYGPKPSK

-1724 LEVEIA
+1724 LEVEIS
-1730 TLSDRLEDFKDT
+1730 TLTGRLEEFKDI

-1749 AIKDYIEAKNQILNN
+1749 AIKDYIEAKKQILNN

-1800 KQVAKGSRLLQFEA
+1800 KQIARSSRLLQFEA

-1822 VIGNNSRQARN
+1822 VIGNNTREARN
-1833 NRLLDDMIHILR
+1833 NRLLDDMIHILQ

-1864 ARDKVMNPIVK
+1864 ARDKVMNPVVK
-1875 EVRESRSPY
+1875 EVREARSPY

-1917 TVRPRI
+1917 TVHPHI
-1923 ADNYVVK
+1923 TDKYTIKV
-1930 IAYSKDKYNLKELKK
+1930 AYSKDKYNLEELQK

-2004 TFAVYKTLV
+2004 TFAVYKTLA

-2019 DTAVGFIMQPAITRI
+2019 DTAVGFIMQPAITKI

-2045 SDKHNKPIEEAIA
+2045 SDKHNKPIEEAIR
-2058 SLGKEILNAYH
+2058 SLGKEILNTYH
-2069 IKTDKMNLDDIVA
+2069 INTDKMNLGEIVA
-2082 RVNALLG
+2082 RVNGLLG
-2089 VKYSLDKHNDI
+2089 TKYSLDKHNDI

-2111 LNNDSRPVKENK
+2111 LNDKNRPVK
-2123 YIKHNTY
+2123 
-2130 SGLIDYNDNSVFVF
+2130 
-2144 GSNPLGINGNPSK
+2144 GSI
-2157 GTGGAALVALNQ
+2157 
-2169 GRVQQGE
+2169 
-2176 IMDNTISN
+2176 
-2184 NGRAYGLTTVK
+2184 
-2195 APNARNNKGNQLSIE
+2195 
-2210 EITNNIKKLY
+2210 Y
-2220 QYANNNKDKTF
+2220 Q
-2231 KVAYTDGKLLN
+2231 
-2242 GHSIEELV
+2242 H
-2250 NAFIN
+2250 
-2255 AGEIPN
+2255 
-2261 NVLFSDTLNK
+2261 
-2271 YFVKQTNIN
+2271 
-2280 KENIN
+2280 
-2285 NIATDWTVLF
+2285 DWGVLF

-2300 AKLSNKI
+2300 AKISDKI
-2307 GDTARVCN
+2307 GSTARVCN

-2362 PNKGLRSYITS
+2362 PTKGLRSYITS
-2373 DAKSAYPS
+2373 NAKSAYPS

-2438 TAYKQTD
+2438 AAYKQTD
-2445 AVVCN
+2445 AVVNN
-2450 YTYDIEKK
+2450 YTYDVEKK
-2458 QTVVNKEVDETD
+2458 QTVVNKEFDETD

-2490 VTNPTQEEVD
+2490 VTNPTQEEVNA
-2500 TWSKLSPAQ
+2500 WSKLSPAQ

-2552 AIDSETAYNLF
+2552 AVDNETAYNLF

-2576 AAMDMIKY
+2576 AAMDMVKY

-2603 NDALRDENTF
+2603 NTALRDENTF
-2613 VQYNGSRTSVVAQI
+2613 VQFNGARTSIIAQI
-2627 KAQIDNAVAR
+2627 KAQVDNVVAR
-2637 TDLIEQYLRTDP
+2637 TDLIEQYLRSDP
-2649 GVTNVPHKFMNK
+2649 GVSNVPHKFMNK
-2661 KYSSMFKTVTRG
+2661 KYSSMFETVTRG
-2673 MYEFSLNDKNNAI
+2673 MYEFSLDDKDNAI

-2694 NSKVVPIQFNDYI
+2694 NAEFVPIQFNNYI

-2713 GNESVTKLYKIVS
+2713 GNESVTRLYKIVS
-2726 PAPGIGFA
+2726 PDLGSGIGFA
-2734 YPLNSLEAG
+2734 YPLNGLEAG

-2758 LPSYYEAVIENLMSD
+2758 LPSYYEAVIDNLMNSEVA
-2773 DTDYTLEQLNEL
+2773 DYTLDELNEL
-2785 YKKHIATTKVNKVK
+2785 YKKHVATTKVNKVK
-2799 AVTHFDIMA
+2799 AVTHFDIMS

-2865 DGESISINGNF
+2865 GGEPISINGNF

-2894 EHIEEKPQMVEIVR
+2894 EHIEEKPQLVEIVR

-2994 KVNSTLGKFNQ
+2994 KVNSTLGKFSQ

-3016 INSPEVIEAIKNNP
+3016 INSPEVINVIKNNP
-3030 DLQRQFLEALA
+3030 ALQRQFLETLA
-3041 DANAII
+3041 DANAIV

-3058 DEIENPTLKFYIEE
+3058 DEIENPTLKFYIDE
-3072 MQKMIKELSNTSVI
+3072 MQKMIKELSNSSII

-3092 FGIDYLQKLSNDPN
+3092 FGLDYLQKLSNDPN
-3106 IQNGI
+3106 IQNGLI
-3111 VSIWDGFHSSGWLDA
+3111 SIYDGFHSSGWLDA

-3147 ADIHAKESQS
+3147 ADIRAKESQA
-3157 KDFAVAFGKHFE
+3157 KDFAVDFGKHFE

-3180 SVDLNKIFDK
+3180 SVDINKIFDK

-3272 VKLRETI
+3272 VKLREAI

-3289 VLSKE
+3289 VLNKE

-3301 LRTKIDDL
+3301 LRTKINDL

-3314 GNDYKPAYE
+3314 GNEYKPDFRE
-3323 YGFPGIER
+3323 GFPGTSK
-3331 APDDSIIVINQ
+3331 APDESIIITNQ
-3342 ELYDNARKQSL
+3342 EVYDNARKLSL
-3353 NDAIQ
+3353 NDAVQ
-3358 LDQYLRR
+3358 LNQYLRR

-3401 NGKVTTPASQLDT
+3401 NGKVTTPASQLET

-3434 DILKVQIE
+3434 DVLKVRIE

-3457 ARKLI
+3457 ARALI
-3462 KEKLTKGEQIYD
+3462 KDKLAKGEQIYD

-3485 NTEIAKIKEDVE
+3485 NVEIAAIKEDVE
-3497 RNYGTTNTSLFSDR
+3497 KNYGTSSTSLFSDR

-3518 LTNEAAP
+3518 PTNEAAP

-3532 NSGGRSNPEYQ
+3532 NSGGMSNPEYQ
-3543 KIITK
+3543 KIITD
-3548 INDITRKYY
+3548 INNITRKYY

-3570 IEDLKTLAD
+3570 IEDLKALGD
-3579 LYDELDKTKKKIKTK
+3579 LYDELDKTKKKKGK
-3594 YGYDVY
+3594 GSYY
-3600 EAYSEYA
+3600 AYQTYSKYA
-3607 KENVNEKAY
+3607 KENVNKQAY
-3616 YDEEGE
+3616 YSEEDE

-3635 KRVNIRYEVLR
+3635 KRVNARYEVLR
-3646 DEKGK
+3646 DKKGK

-3657 TGKAVYDLTKAPK
+3657 TGKAVYDLTKAPT

-3678 IAPNDAYWKD
+3678 IAPNDAYWED

-3726 YKAKNAALAKGIDYY
+3726 YKAKNAALAKGIAYY

-3792 YKNPNYIESYTDNEN
+3792 YKNPNYIEGYTDNEN

-3842 QDTLMQFAKTETA
+3842 QDTLMSFAKTETA

-3862 MAPHRVKKAEHDA
+3862 MAPHRAKKAEHDA

-3935 PKRETYTSDEAYE
+3935 PKRETYASDEAYE
-3948 KDLEAYQKRMDEAT
+3948 KDLEAYQKRIDEAT

-4003 THRMLSKMK
+4003 THRMLGKMK

-4061 KIPQNKLTRNASMLQ
+4061 KIPQNKLTRTASMLQ

-4082 FMMLNFTG
+4082 FMMLNITG
-4090 AIGNITIGESAIAGE
+4090 GIGNITVGESAIAGE

-4118 KGKNMWRQAVP
+4118 KGKNMWRHAIP

-4170 TILNKIRD
+4170 TVLNKIRD

-4254 KNILADDNKKKEYIW
+4254 KDILADDNKKKEYVW

-4287 KKQFIAERKKLEKEA
+4287 KKQFITERKKLEKEA

-4315 LDLKDGRLAFKEGS
+4315 VDLKDGRLAFKEGS

-4335 AKSQDKEVGDGYM
+4335 AKSKDKEVGDGYM

-4411 TKEVGC
+4411 TKEIGC

-4430 QLRYEKEMS
+4430 KLRYEKEMS
-4439 DGQVEALESLQ
+4439 DGQVEVLESLQ

-4490 GVCTALAVRCIWD
+4490 GSCTALAVRCIWD

-4520 DDLTTQS
+4520 DELTTQS

-4552 GKDIMSACNNI
+4552 GKDIMAACNNI

-4584 NKILVKLGRQIPI
+4584 NKIIVKLGRQIPI

>member
-47 KEFETYYV
+47 KEFETYYA

-152 MFGAVAKNILETRKI
+152 MLGAVATNILEARKV

-188 FIKIEEEVSKYTPQL
+188 FVKLEDEVSKTTPQL

-212 MLSDKVKYFTEVFQG
+212 MLSDKVKYFTQVIQT

-233 IRFKKDDEISQQE
+233 IRFKKDDDLSQQE
-246 VNWNE
+246 ADWSE
-251 SYSIEDDEALNLD
+251 SFDIEDDDDLNLNN
-264 DAADNGSNSEKD
+264 AADNASNNEKD

-337 SVDNAIKGD
+337 VVNSAIRGD

-358 LEDVAESNKEYAGL
+358 LEDIAESNKEYAGL
-372 AYLANDLRK
+372 AYLANDLKK
-381 KPDFAYKVFQ
+381 KPDFAYKLFQ
-391 VYRRRTMRKQQA
+391 VYRRRTIRKQQV
-403 RIDDNTVIPV
+403 RIDDNSVSPT
-413 RSNTRADKLET
+413 RSNNRADKLET

-436 ALNIMIEDTKDI
+436 ALNIMIEDTNDI
-448 LESIKTKI
+448 LGAIKTKI
-456 KDYKALQKT
+456 DDYKTLQKT
-465 KGFDLNKEAL
+465 KGFDLNKQAL
-475 SADIINAIASRLKQ
+475 SADIINAIATRLKQ

-510 GKAPNIANN
+510 GKTPNIANN

-536 TLTNKKYLDNKFKE
+536 TLNNKRNLDNRFKE
-550 ANKIEDK
+550 ANKIKDK
-557 KARKEALDSVR
+557 KAKKEALDSVR

-576 STNTKTY
+576 STNTKAY

-588 KALAPYSVVNID
+588 KSLAPYSVVNID

-625 AIKATLTE
+625 AVKATLTE
-633 EQKDGTKVSTE
+633 QQKDGSKVSTE

-662 ILMEHRN
+662 ILMEHRD
-669 ENGAI
+669 ENGAV

-733 FNAEQNPNMLMG
+733 FNAEQNPKMLMG

-777 IRNAKGEVIGK
+777 IKNAKGEVIAK

-802 QQFKNIFKQELLD
+802 QQFRNIFKQELLD

-825 VKENIETLEDGTV
+825 VKENTETLEDGTV

-888 GWAFNGL
+888 GWTFNGL

-917 SLLKYLFPSLYG
+917 NLLKYLFPSLYG

-939 INANGEVELNLTAD
+939 TNANGEVELNLSAD

-969 SNNAIARMSE
+969 SNNAITRMSE

-1005 IAFNDVFEGD
+1005 IAFNDIFEGD

-1060 NTPEVQAR
+1060 NTLEVQAR
-1068 LKAIGLDVQ
+1068 LKSIGLDVQ

-1094 EECKVAKTYPDG
+1094 EECKVDTEDTTGKLTDK
-1106 RIEGEDGILVKDLV
+1106 DGILVRDLV
-1120 KNAKLT
+1120 NNAKLT
-1126 LEQARDL
+1126 VKQARNL
-1133 MGGPILYKPDG
+1133 MK
-1144 TPELNKDKS
+1144 
-1153 CRRSGGFSNTTV
+1153 GFSGTTV

-1225 DEKLNTIAPRQI
+1225 DDKLNTIAPRQI

-1245 PRFIRGTQLEQVYN
+1245 PRFIRGTQLEQVYE
-1259 AMKDNNIDQL
+1259 AMKANKIDQL

-1309 DEYDYNHLYT
+1309 EEYDYNHLYT

-1340 ILDNIA
+1340 ILDNIDS
-1346 RNSPLYA
+1346 NSPLHA

-1371 NLVDEL
+1371 KLVDEL
-1377 KIPIDKDGNIKFDES
+1377 KIPLNEDGNIEFDEA
-1392 GNITGLD
+1392 GNITGVD

-1429 MPIAPNGC
+1429 MPIAANGC

-1447 NVINKLESISQAM
+1447 NVVNKLESISQAM

-1505 IEIMLPK
+1505 IEIMLPA

-1523 TYKDV
+1523 TYKKSK
-1528 DEVRDKDGN
+1528 EE
-1537 LIGGLLKQLQDAHL
+1537 LLKELQDAGL

-1602 VYGIQYNTYI
+1602 VYGIQYNTTINANGDIQKVLY
-1612 GRDGNIKR
+1612 
-1620 ATWKDTVT
+1620 
-1628 ENDWLNYIRRETGLK
+1628 NDLAGKSYDNYVKSQLNSE
-1643 LSGIDNE
+1643 
-1650 TFENIKTEAKAS
+1650 
-1662 TKAEARDARKAEI
+1662 TKA
-1675 EEIKNKF
+1675 
-1682 DEIESEAYFNLDD
+1682 
-1695 NTKEVIKL
+1695 KL
-1703 IHEKINEAYGAKPSK
+1703 KK
-1718 AKYQEQ
+1718 
-1724 LEVEIA
+1724 
-1730 TLSDRLEDFKDT
+1730 
-1742 YIEEELD
+1742 
-1749 AIKDYIEAKNQILNN
+1749 AIKDGVNETTALSNVATEYGLQSREEFSKDKNL
-1764 VINGFELSDDFDY
+1764 
-1777 NAIKSE
+1777 A
-1783 KIKSAIK
+1783 
-1790 AYKDEQLRLA
+1790 DENTR
-1800 KQVAKGSRLLQFEA
+1800 E
-1814 YKKKFDSD
+1814 
-1822 VIGNNSRQARN
+1822 ARN
-1833 NRLLDDMIHILR
+1833 NRLLDDMIHILQ

-1875 EVRESRSPY
+1875 EVREARSPY

-1917 TVRPRI
+1917 TVHPHI
-1923 ADNYVVK
+1923 TDKYTIKV
-1930 IAYSKDKYNLKELKK
+1930 AYSKDKYNLEELQK

-2004 TFAVYKTLV
+2004 TFAVYKTLA

-2019 DTAVGFIMQPAITRI
+2019 DTAVGFIMQPAITKI

-2045 SDKHNKPIEEAIA
+2045 SDKHNKPIEEAIR
-2058 SLGKEILNAYH
+2058 SLGKEILNTYH
-2069 IKTDKMNLDDIVA
+2069 INTDKMNLGEIIA
-2082 RVNALLG
+2082 RVNGLLG
-2089 VKYSLDKHNDI
+2089 TKYSLDKHNDI

-2111 LNNDSRPVKENK
+2111 LNDKNRPVK
-2123 YIKHNTY
+2123 
-2130 SGLIDYNDNSVFVF
+2130 
-2144 GSNPLGINGNPSK
+2144 GSI
-2157 GTGGAALVALNQ
+2157 
-2169 GRVQQGE
+2169 
-2176 IMDNTISN
+2176 
-2184 NGRAYGLTTVK
+2184 
-2195 APNARNNKGNQLSIE
+2195 
-2210 EITNNIKKLY
+2210 Y
-2220 QYANNNKDKTF
+2220 Q
-2231 KVAYTDGKLLN
+2231 
-2242 GHSIEELV
+2242 H
-2250 NAFIN
+2250 
-2255 AGEIPN
+2255 
-2261 NVLFSDTLNK
+2261 
-2271 YFVKQTNIN
+2271 
-2280 KENIN
+2280 
-2285 NIATDWTVLF
+2285 DWGVLF

-2300 AKLSNKI
+2300 AKLSDKI
-2307 GDTARVCN
+2307 GSTARVCN

-2362 PNKGLRSYITS
+2362 PTKGLRSYITS
-2373 DAKSAYPS
+2373 NAKSAYPS

-2438 TAYKQTD
+2438 AAYKQTD
-2445 AVVCN
+2445 AVVNN
-2450 YTYDIEKK
+2450 YTYDVEKK
-2458 QTVVNKEVDETD
+2458 QTIVNKEVDETD

-2490 VTNPTQEEVD
+2490 VTNPTQEEVNA
-2500 TWSKLSPAQ
+2500 WSKLSPAQ

-2552 AIDSETAYNLF
+2552 AVDNETAYNLF

-2576 AAMDMIKY
+2576 AAMDMVKY

-2603 NDALRDENTF
+2603 NTALRDENTF
-2613 VQYNGSRTSVVAQI
+2613 VQFNGARTSIIAQI
-2627 KAQIDNAVAR
+2627 KAQVDNVVSR
-2637 TDLIEQYLRTDP
+2637 TDLVEQYLRSDP
-2649 GVTNVPHKFMNK
+2649 GVSNVPHKFMNK
-2661 KYSSMFKTVTRG
+2661 KYSSMFETVTRG
-2673 MYEFSLNDKNNAI
+2673 MYEFSLDDKDNAI

-2694 NSKVVPIQFNDYI
+2694 NAEFVPIQFNNYI

-2726 PAPGIGFA
+2726 PDLGSSIGFA

-2758 LPSYYEAVIENLMSD
+2758 LPSYYEAVIDNLMNSEVA
-2773 DTDYTLEQLNEL
+2773 DYTLDELNEL
-2785 YKKHIATTKVNKVK
+2785 YKKHVATTKVNKVK
-2799 AVTHFDIMA
+2799 AVTHFDIMS
-2808 DANNDNGGAKDAINK
+2808 DANNDNGGAKDAIDK

-2829 NYEGNRIFIQ
+2829 DYEGNRIFIQ
-2839 NMYLYGKTKYDSF
+2839 NMYLYDKTKYDSF

-2865 DGESISINGNF
+2865 GGEPISINGNF

-2894 EHIEEKPQMVEIVR
+2894 EHIEEKPQLVEIVR

-2914 SREEV
+2914 SRGEV

-2994 KVNSTLGKFNQ
+2994 KVNSTLGKFSQ

-3016 INSPEVIEAIKNNP
+3016 INSPEVINVIKNNP
-3030 DLQRQFLEALA
+3030 ALQRQFLETLA
-3041 DANAII
+3041 DANAIV

-3058 DEIENPTLKFYIEE
+3058 NEIENPTLKFYIDE
-3072 MQKMIKELSNTSVI
+3072 MQKMIKELSNSSII

-3092 FGIDYLQKLSNDPN
+3092 FGLDYLQKLSNDPN
-3106 IQNGI
+3106 IQNGL
-3111 VSIWDGFHSSGWLDA
+3111 VSIYDGFHSSGWLDA

-3147 ADIHAKESQS
+3147 TDIRAKESQA
-3157 KDFAVAFGKHFE
+3157 KDFAIAFGKHFE
-3169 DIKARAAKVGA
+3169 GIKARAAKVGA
-3180 SVDLNKIFDK
+3180 SVDINKIFDK
-3190 NGNIVRNYTD
+3190 NGNIIRNYTD

-3211 NVAKARVN
+3211 NVSKARVN

-3234 DKFLLDHV
+3234 NKFLLDHV

-3272 VKLRETI
+3272 VKLREAI

-3301 LRTKIDDL
+3301 LRTKINDL

-3314 GNDYKPAYE
+3314 GNEYKPAYE
-3323 YGFPGIER
+3323 YGFPGTEQ
-3331 APDDSIIVINQ
+3331 APDGSIIVTNQ
-3342 ELYDNARKQSL
+3342 EVYDNARKQSL
-3353 NDAIQ
+3353 NDAVQ

-3434 DILKVQIE
+3434 DVLKVRIE
-3442 DAYKKLGITSGKASK
+3442 DAYKKLGITNFKASK
-3457 ARKLI
+3457 ARAFIKDKLA
-3462 KEKLTKGEQIYD
+3462 KGEQIYD

-3485 NTEIAKIKEDVE
+3485 NTEIAAIKEDVE

-3518 LTNEAAP
+3518 PTNEAAP

-3532 NSGGRSNPEYQ
+3532 NSGGMTNPEYQ
-3543 KIITK
+3543 EIITK
-3548 INDITRKYY
+3548 INNITRKYY

-3570 IEDLKTLAD
+3570 IEDLKALGD
-3579 LYDELDKTKKKIKTK
+3579 LYDELDKTKKHKGK
-3594 YGYDVY
+3594 GSYDVY
-3600 EAYSEYA
+3600 QAYSKYA
-3607 KENVNEKAY
+3607 KENVNEQAY
-3616 YDEEGE
+3616 YSEEDE

-3635 KRVNIRYEVLR
+3635 KRVNARYEVLR
-3646 DEKGK
+3646 DKKGK

-3657 TGKAVYDLTKAPK
+3657 TGKAVYDLTKAPT

-3678 IAPNDAYWKD
+3678 IAPNDAYWED
-3688 LNKRDPKEA
+3688 LNKDNPKEA

-3726 YKAKNAALAKGIDYY
+3726 YKAKNAALAKGITYY

-3792 YKNPNYIESYTDNEN
+3792 YKNPNYIEGYTDNEN

-3842 QDTLMQFAKTETA
+3842 QDTLMSFAKTETA

-3862 MAPHRVKKAEHDA
+3862 MAPHRAKKAEHDA

-3935 PKRETYTSDEAYE
+3935 PKRETYASDEAYE
-3948 KDLEAYQKRMDEAT
+3948 KDLEAYQKRIDEAT

-4003 THRMLSKMK
+4003 THRMLGKMK

-4026 SQTSTSDETSYIEKA
+4026 SQTSTNDETSYIEKV

-4061 KIPQNKLTRNASMLQ
+4061 KIPQNKLTRTASMLQ

-4082 FMMLNFTG
+4082 FMMLNITG
-4090 AIGNITIGESAIAGE
+4090 GIGNITVGESAIAGE

-4118 KGKNMWRQAVP
+4118 KGKNMWRHAIP

-4170 TILNKIRD
+4170 TVLNKIRD

-4254 KNILADDNKKKEYIW
+4254 KDILADDNKKKEYVW

-4287 KKQFIAERKKLEKEA
+4287 KKQFITERKKLEKEA

-4315 LDLKDGRLAFKEGS
+4315 VDLKDGRLAFKERS

-4335 AKSQDKEVGDGYM
+4335 AKSKDKEVGDGYM

-4411 TKEVGC
+4411 SKEIGC

-4430 QLRYEKEMS
+4430 KLRYEKEMS
-4439 DGQVEALESLQ
+4439 DGQVEVLESLQ

-4490 GVCTALAVRCIWD
+4490 GICTALAVRCIWD

-4520 DDLTTQS
+4520 DELTTQS

-4552 GKDIMSACNNI
+4552 GKDIMAACNNI

-4575 YTSGRYAGQ
+4575 YISGRYAGQ
-4584 NKILVKLGRQIPI
+4584 NKIIVKLGRQIPI

>member
-47 KEFETYYV
+47 KEFETYYA

-127 DLIKGRLEEHAEDRK
+127 DLIKGRLEEHVEDRK

-152 MFGAVAKNILETRKI
+152 MLGAVATNILEARKV

-188 FIKIEEEVSKYTPQL
+188 FVKLEDEVSKTTPQL

-212 MLSDKVKYFTEVFQG
+212 MLSDKVKYFTQVIQT

-233 IRFKKDDEISQQE
+233 IRFKKDDDLSQQE
-246 VNWNE
+246 ADWSE
-251 SYSIEDDEALNLD
+251 SFDIEDDDDLNLNN
-264 DAADNGSNSEKD
+264 AADNASNNEKD

-337 SVDNAIKGD
+337 VVNSAIRGD

-358 LEDVAESNKEYAGL
+358 LEDIAKSNKEYAGL
-372 AYLANDLRK
+372 AYLANDLKK
-381 KPDFAYKVFQ
+381 KPDFAYKLFQ
-391 VYRRRTMRKQQA
+391 VYRRRTIRKQQV
-403 RIDDNTVIPV
+403 RIDDNSVSPT
-413 RSNTRADKLET
+413 RSNNRADKLET

-436 ALNIMIEDTKDI
+436 ALNIMIEDTNDI
-448 LESIKTKI
+448 LGAIKTKI
-456 KDYKALQKT
+456 DDYKTLQKT
-465 KGFDLNKEAL
+465 KGFDLNKQAL

-510 GKAPNIANN
+510 GKTPNIANN

-536 TLTNKKYLDNKFKE
+536 TLNNKRNLDNRFKE
-550 ANKIEDK
+550 ANKIKDK
-557 KARKEALDSVR
+557 KAKKEALDSVR

-576 STNTKTY
+576 STNTKAY

-588 KALAPYSVVNID
+588 KSLAPYSVVNID

-625 AIKATLTE
+625 AVKATLTE
-633 EQKDGTKVSTE
+633 QQKDGSKVSTE

-662 ILMEHRN
+662 ILMEHRDG
-669 ENGAI
+669 NGAV

-733 FNAEQNPNMLMG
+733 FNAEQNPKMLMG

-777 IRNAKGEVIGK
+777 IKNAKGEVIAK

-802 QQFKNIFKQELLD
+802 QQFRNIFKQELLD
-815 MANFINIVFE
+815 MVNFINIVFE
-825 VKENIETLEDGTV
+825 VKENTETLEDGTV

-917 SLLKYLFPSLYG
+917 KLLEYLFPSLYG

-939 INANGEVELNLTAD
+939 TNANGEVELNLSAD

-969 SNNAIARMSE
+969 SNNAITRMSE

-1005 IAFNDVFEGD
+1005 IAFNDIFEGD

-1049 ENSTIVQGAFL
+1049 ENSTIIQGAFL
-1060 NTPEVQAR
+1060 NTPEVQSR

-1106 RIEGEDGILVKDLV
+1106 KVEGEDGILVKDLV

-1126 LEQARDL
+1126 LDQARDL
-1133 MGGPILYKPDG
+1133 MGGPIMYDNNGKPKLNADG
-1144 TPELNKDKS
+1144 S
-1153 CRRSGGFSNTTV
+1153 YRRSGGFSNTTI

-1225 DEKLNTIAPRQI
+1225 DDKLNTIAPRQI

-1245 PRFIRGTQLEQVYN
+1245 PRFIRGTQLEQVYE
-1259 AMKDNNIDQL
+1259 AMKANKIDQL

-1309 DEYDYNHLYT
+1309 EEYDYNHLYT

-1340 ILDNIA
+1340 ILDNIDS
-1346 RNSPLYA
+1346 NSPLHA

-1371 NLVDEL
+1371 KLVDEL
-1377 KIPIDKDGNIKFDES
+1377 KISLDEDGNIKFDES
-1392 GNITGLD
+1392 GNITGVD

-1429 MPIAPNGC
+1429 MPIAANGC

-1447 NVINKLESISQAM
+1447 NVVNKLESISQAM

-1505 IEIMLPK
+1505 IEIMLPA

-1523 TYKDV
+1523 TYKKSK
-1528 DEVRDKDGN
+1528 EE
-1537 LIGGLLKQLQDAHL
+1537 LLKELQDAGL

-1628 ENDWLNYIRRETGLK
+1628 ENDWLNYVRRETGLR

-1650 TFENIKTEAKAS
+1650 KFENIKADAKAS
-1662 TKAEARDARKAEI
+1662 TKDEARDARKAEI
-1675 EEIKNKF
+1675 AEIKNRF

-1695 NTKEVIKL
+1695 DTKEVIKL
-1703 IHEKINEAYGAKPSK
+1703 IHKKINESYGPKPSK

-1724 LEVEIA
+1724 LEVEIS
-1730 TLSDRLEDFKDT
+1730 TLTGRLEEFKDI

-1749 AIKDYIEAKNQILNN
+1749 AIKDYIEAKKQILNN

-1800 KQVAKGSRLLQFEA
+1800 KQIARSSRLLQFEA

-1822 VIGNNSRQARN
+1822 VIGNNTREARN
-1833 NRLLDDMIHILR
+1833 NRLLDDMIHILQ

-1864 ARDKVMNPIVK
+1864 ARDKVMNPVVK
-1875 EVRESRSPY
+1875 EVREARSPY

-1917 TVRPRI
+1917 TVHPHI
-1923 ADNYVVK
+1923 TDKYTIKV
-1930 IAYSKDKYNLKELKK
+1930 AYSKDKYNLEELQK

-2004 TFAVYKTLV
+2004 TFAVYKTLA

-2019 DTAVGFIMQPAITRI
+2019 DTAVGFIMQPAITKI

-2045 SDKHNKPIEEAIA
+2045 SDKHNKPIEEAIK
-2058 SLGKEILNAYH
+2058 STGKEILNTYH
-2069 IKTDKMNLDDIVA
+2069 INTDKMNLGEIIA
-2082 RVNALLG
+2082 RVNGLLG
-2089 VKYSLDKHNDI
+2089 TKYSLDKHNNI
-2100 TLSPDELAKRL
+2100 TLSSDELAKRL
-2111 LNNDSRPVKENK
+2111 LNDKNRPVK
-2123 YIKHNTY
+2123 
-2130 SGLIDYNDNSVFVF
+2130 
-2144 GSNPLGINGNPSK
+2144 GSI
-2157 GTGGAALVALNQ
+2157 
-2169 GRVQQGE
+2169 
-2176 IMDNTISN
+2176 
-2184 NGRAYGLTTVK
+2184 
-2195 APNARNNKGNQLSIE
+2195 
-2210 EITNNIKKLY
+2210 Y
-2220 QYANNNKDKTF
+2220 Q
-2231 KVAYTDGKLLN
+2231 
-2242 GHSIEELV
+2242 H
-2250 NAFIN
+2250 
-2255 AGEIPN
+2255 
-2261 NVLFSDTLNK
+2261 
-2271 YFVKQTNIN
+2271 
-2280 KENIN
+2280 
-2285 NIATDWTVLF
+2285 DWGVLF

-2300 AKLSNKI
+2300 AKLSDKI
-2307 GDTARVCN
+2307 GSTARVCN

-2362 PNKGLRSYITS
+2362 PTKGLRSYITS
-2373 DAKSAYPS
+2373 NAKSAYPS

-2438 TAYKQTD
+2438 AAYKQTD
-2445 AVVCN
+2445 AVVNN
-2450 YTYDIEKK
+2450 YTYDVEKK

-2478 GCTPDFTFNVKD
+2478 GCTPDFTFIVKD
-2490 VTNPTQEEVD
+2490 VTNPTQEEVNA
-2500 TWSKLSPAQ
+2500 WSKLSPAQ

-2552 AIDSETAYNLF
+2552 AVDNETAYNLF

-2576 AAMDMIKY
+2576 AAMDMVKY

-2603 NDALRDENTF
+2603 NTALRDENTF
-2613 VQYNGSRTSVVAQI
+2613 VQYNGSRTSIIAQI
-2627 KAQIDNAVAR
+2627 KAQVDNAVAR
-2637 TDLIEQYLRTDP
+2637 TDLIEQYLRSDP
-2649 GVTNVPHKFMNK
+2649 GVSNVPHKFMNK
-2661 KYSSMFKTVTRG
+2661 KYSSMFETVTRG
-2673 MYEFSLNDKNNAI
+2673 MYEFSLDDKDNAI

-2694 NSKVVPIQFNDYI
+2694 NAEFVPIQFNNYI

-2713 GNESVTKLYKIVS
+2713 GNESVTRLYKIVS
-2726 PAPGIGFA
+2726 PDLGSGIGFA
-2734 YPLNSLEAG
+2734 YPLNGLEAG

-2758 LPSYYEAVIENLMSD
+2758 LPSYYEAVIDNLMNSEVA
-2773 DTDYTLEQLNEL
+2773 DYTLDELNEL
-2785 YKKHIATTKVNKVK
+2785 YKKHVATTKVNKVK
-2799 AVTHFDIMA
+2799 AVTHFDIMS

-2865 DGESISINGNF
+2865 GGEPISINGNF

-2894 EHIEEKPQMVEIVR
+2894 EHIEEKPQLVEIVR

-2994 KVNSTLGKFNQ
+2994 KVNSTLGKFSQ

-3016 INSPEVIEAIKNNP
+3016 INSPEVINVIKNNP
-3030 DLQRQFLEALA
+3030 ALQRQFLETLA
-3041 DANAII
+3041 DANAIV

-3058 DEIENPTLKFYIEE
+3058 DEIENPTLKFYIDE
-3072 MQKMIKELSNTSVI
+3072 MQKMIKELSNSSII

-3092 FGIDYLQKLSNDPN
+3092 FGLDYLQKLSNDPN
-3106 IQNGI
+3106 IQNGLI
-3111 VSIWDGFHSSGWLDA
+3111 SIYDGFHSSGWLDA

-3147 ADIHAKESQS
+3147 ADIRAKESQA
-3157 KDFAVAFGKHFE
+3157 KDFAIAFGKHFE

-3180 SVDLNKIFDK
+3180 SVDINKIFDK

-3250 YQKLYNEDE
+3250 YQKLYDEDE

-3272 VKLRETI
+3272 VKLREAI

-3301 LRTKIDDL
+3301 LRTKINDL
-3309 TSQFI
+3309 SSQFI
-3314 GNDYKPAYE
+3314 GNEYKPDFRE
-3323 YGFPGIER
+3323 GFPGTSK
-3331 APDDSIIVINQ
+3331 APDESIIITNQ
-3342 ELYDNARKQSL
+3342 EVYDNARKLSL
-3353 NDAIQ
+3353 NDAVQ

-3414 NKEYKKAKEWIAN
+3414 NKDYKKAKEWIAN

-3434 DILKVQIE
+3434 DVLKVRIE

-3457 ARKLI
+3457 ARALI
-3462 KEKLTKGEQIYD
+3462 KDKLAKGEQIYD

-3485 NTEIAKIKEDVE
+3485 NVEIAAIKEDVE
-3497 RNYGTTNTSLFSDR
+3497 KNYGTSSTSLFSDR

-3518 LTNEAAP
+3518 PTNEAAP

-3532 NSGGRSNPEYQ
+3532 NSGGMSNPEYQ
-3543 KIITK
+3543 KIITD
-3548 INDITRKYY
+3548 INNITRKYY

-3570 IEDLKTLAD
+3570 IEDLKALGD
-3579 LYDELDKTKKKIKTK
+3579 LYDELDKTKKKKGK
-3594 YGYDVY
+3594 GSYY
-3600 EAYSEYA
+3600 AYQTYSKYA
-3607 KENVNEKAY
+3607 KENVNKQAY
-3616 YDEEGE
+3616 YSEEDE
-3622 AKKRTEPEFYTLW
+3622 AKNRTEPEFYTLW
-3635 KRVNIRYEVLR
+3635 KRVNARYEVLR
-3646 DEKGK
+3646 DKKGK

-3657 TGKAVYDLTKAPK
+3657 TGKAVYDLTKAPT

-3678 IAPNDAYWKD
+3678 IAPNDAYWED

-3726 YKAKNAALAKGIDYY
+3726 YKAKNAALAKGIAYY

-3792 YKNPNYIESYTDNEN
+3792 YKNPNYIEGYTDNEN

-3842 QDTLMQFAKTETA
+3842 QDTLMNFAKTETA

-3862 MAPHRVKKAEHDA
+3862 MAPHRAKKAEHDA

-3924 SVDLDN
+3924 SIDLDN

-3948 KDLEAYQKRMDEAT
+3948 KDLEAYQKRIDEAI

-4003 THRMLSKMK
+4003 THRMLGKMK

-4061 KIPQNKLTRNASMLQ
+4061 KIPQNKLTRTASMLQ

-4082 FMMLNFTG
+4082 FMMLNITG
-4090 AIGNITIGESAIAGE
+4090 GIGNITVGESAIAGE

-4118 KGKNMWRQAVP
+4118 KGKNMWRHAIP

-4170 TILNKIRD
+4170 TVLNKIRD

-4254 KNILADDNKKKEYIW
+4254 KDILADDNKKKEYVW

-4287 KKQFIAERKKLEKEA
+4287 KKQFITERKKLEKEA

-4315 LDLKDGRLAFKEGS
+4315 VDLKDGRLAFKEGS

-4335 AKSQDKEVGDGYM
+4335 AKSKDKEVGDGYM

-4411 TKEVGC
+4411 TKEIGC

-4430 QLRYEKEMS
+4430 KLRYEKEMS
-4439 DGQVEALESLQ
+4439 DGQVEVLESLQ

-4490 GVCTALAVRCIWD
+4490 GICTALAVRCIWD

-4520 DDLTTQS
+4520 DELTTQS

-4552 GKDIMSACNNI
+4552 GKDIMAACNNI

-4584 NKILVKLGRQIPI
+4584 NKIIVKLGRQIPI

>member
-6 SLKFNETKVYTNL
+6 SLNFNETKVGTNL
-19 KAEVGNDDVLFNSLM
+19 KAEVGNNDVLFNSLM
-34 SAVIDGSR
+34 SNVIDGSR

-47 KEFETYYV
+47 KEFETYYAT
-55 NNYGS
+55 NYGS
-60 IPNTNDESKEV
+60 IPNVNDESKEV
-71 ATAIQNFY
+71 TTAIQNFY
-79 KNRNFNVNEHT
+79 ANTNFDVNAHT
-90 TDSAFISDVKSKGYT
+90 TDSAFISDVMSKGYT
-105 STAAKTCGIRTTGNL
+105 STAAKSCGIRIAGNQML
-120 MLAFYHN
+120 MFYHD
-127 DLIKGRLEEHAEDRK
+127 DLIKGRLDEHADDRK
-142 DNLANRVINR
+142 NNLADRVINR
-152 MFGAVAKNILETRKI
+152 MLSGVAVGILINRK
-167 EATKEEIAKVRKQLM
+167 TKPTPSEIDKIRKQLM
-182 NTKSND
+182 NVNDND
-188 FIKIEEEVSKYTPQL
+188 FIKIEEEVTKATPQL

-212 MLSDKVKYFTEVFQG
+212 MLSDKVKYFTQVIQT
-227 DDRLGE
+227 DPRLGE
-233 IRFKKDDEISQQE
+233 IRFKKDDELSQQD
-246 VNWNE
+246 VDWNE
-251 SYSIEDDEALNLD
+251 SYSIEDDENSNND

-289 DFMKDFSFAV
+289 DFTKDFSFAV

-309 SSTEVSADGK
+309 SSAEISADGK

-346 IETTNIDAFLKK
+346 INNTNIDSFLKK

-391 VYRRRTMRKQQA
+391 VYQRSTIRKQQA
-403 RIDDNTVIPV
+403 RIDDNTVVPV

-436 ALNIMIEDTKDI
+436 ALNIMVEDTNDI
-448 LESIKTKI
+448 LIAIKTKI
-456 KDYKALQKT
+456 ADYKQLQKR

-503 RLNGKVD
+503 RFNGKVD

-519 LTQLYGYLE
+519 LTQLYSYLE
-528 NTAKYANE
+528 NTAKHANI
-536 TLTNKKYLDNKFKE
+536 TLNNKRNLDNRFKE
-550 ANKIEDK
+550 ANKIKDK

-576 STNTKTY
+576 STNTKAY

-588 KALAPYSVVNID
+588 KSLAPYSVVNID

-625 AIKATLTE
+625 AVKGTLME
-633 EQKDGTKVSTE
+633 QQKDGSKVSTE
-644 LINYGKY
+644 LVNYGKY

-674 INYGLFYKDKDG
+674 TNYGLFYKDKDG

-696 MVNISLFDGAGNP
+696 MINISLFDGAGNP
-709 NTKDNVL
+709 NTKNNVL

-733 FNAEQNPNMLMG
+733 FNAEQNPKMLMG

-777 IRNAKGEVIGK
+777 IKNSKGEVIGK
-788 EVSVDDINENHPIV
+788 EVNVDDINENHPIV

-825 VKENIETLEDGTV
+825 VKEKTETLEDGTV

-903 LTDYKTGTTTKYGD
+903 LTDYKTGKTTKYGD
-917 SLLKYLFPSLYG
+917 KLLNYLFPSLYG

-939 INANGEVELNLTAD
+939 TNTKGEVELNLTAD
-953 QEAMITRMV
+953 QEAMIIRMV

-969 SNNAIARMSE
+969 SNNAITRMSE

-1060 NTPEVQAR
+1060 NTPEIQAR

-1094 EECKVAKTYPDG
+1094 EECKVAKVYPDG
-1106 RIEGEDGILVKDLV
+1106 RVEGEDGILVKDLV

-1153 CRRSGGFSNTTV
+1153 CRRSGGFSNTTI

-1245 PRFIRGTQLEQVYN
+1245 PRFIRGTQLEQVYK

-1309 DEYDYNHLYT
+1309 EEYDYNHLYT

-1340 ILDNIA
+1340 ILDNIDS
-1346 RNSPLYA
+1346 NSPLHD

-1371 NLVDEL
+1371 KLVDEL
-1377 KIPIDKDGNIKFDES
+1377 KIPLDKDGNIKFDGA
-1392 GNITGLD
+1392 GNIEGID
-1399 MQVFFDKLKDECM
+1399 MQVFFDKLKDEAM

-1429 MPIAPNGC
+1429 MPISTNGC

-1537 LIGGLLKQLQDAHL
+1537 LIGGLLKQLQDAGL

-1602 VYGIQYNTYI
+1602 VYGIQYNTTI
-1612 GRDGNIKR
+1612 NADGNIQKVLYNNL
-1620 ATWKDTVT
+1620 AGKSYDDYVKSQLNSEAKDK
-1628 ENDWLNYIRRETGLK
+1628 LK
-1643 LSGIDNE
+1643 KAIKEGVNE
-1650 TFENIKTEAKAS
+1650 TTALN
-1662 TKAEARDARKAEI
+1662 
-1675 EEIKNKF
+1675 N
-1682 DEIESEAYFNLDD
+1682 
-1695 NTKEVIKL
+1695 
-1703 IHEKINEAYGAKPSK
+1703 
-1718 AKYQEQ
+1718 
-1724 LEVEIA
+1724 IA
-1730 TLSDRLEDFKDT
+1730 TEYGLQSREEFSKD
-1742 YIEEELD
+1742 
-1749 AIKDYIEAKNQILNN
+1749 KNL
-1764 VINGFELSDDFDY
+1764 
-1777 NAIKSE
+1777 A
-1783 KIKSAIK
+1783 
-1790 AYKDEQLRLA
+1790 DENTRA
-1800 KQVAKGSRLLQFEA
+1800 
-1814 YKKKFDSD
+1814 
-1822 VIGNNSRQARN
+1822 ARN
-1833 NRLLDDMIHILR
+1833 NRLLDDMINILQ

-1875 EVRESRSPY
+1875 EVREARSPY

-1917 TVRPRI
+1917 TVHPHI

-1930 IAYSKDKYNLKELKK
+1930 IAYSKDKYNLEELQK

-1952 TDEGYVVTHNTL
+1952 TNEGYVVTHNTL

-2004 TFAVYKTLV
+2004 TFAVYKTLA

-2045 SDKHNKPIEEAIA
+2045 SDKHNKPIEEAIK
-2058 SLGKEILNAYH
+2058 SLGKEILETYH
-2069 IKTDKMNLDDIVA
+2069 IKTDKMNLGEIVA
-2082 RVNALLG
+2082 RVNGLLG
-2089 VKYSLDKHNDI
+2089 TKYDLDKHNDI
-2100 TLSPDELAKRL
+2100 ILSPDELAKRL
-2111 LNNDSRPVKENK
+2111 LNDKNRPVK
-2123 YIKHNTY
+2123 
-2130 SGLIDYNDNSVFVF
+2130 GSV
-2144 GSNPLGINGNPSK
+2144 
-2157 GTGGAALVALNQ
+2157 
-2169 GRVQQGE
+2169 
-2176 IMDNTISN
+2176 
-2184 NGRAYGLTTVK
+2184 
-2195 APNARNNKGNQLSIE
+2195 
-2210 EITNNIKKLY
+2210 Y
-2220 QYANNNKDKTF
+2220 Q
-2231 KVAYTDGKLLN
+2231 
-2242 GHSIEELV
+2242 H
-2250 NAFIN
+2250 
-2255 AGEIPN
+2255 
-2261 NVLFSDTLNK
+2261 
-2271 YFVKQTNIN
+2271 
-2280 KENIN
+2280 
-2285 NIATDWTVLF
+2285 DWAVLF

-2300 AKLSNKI
+2300 AKLSDKI
-2307 GDTARVCN
+2307 GATARVCN

-2339 EDENPA
+2339 EDEHPA

-2373 DAKSAYPS
+2373 TAKSAYPS

-2445 AVVCN
+2445 AVVYN
-2450 YTYDIEKK
+2450 YTYDVAKK
-2458 QTVVNKEVDETD
+2458 ETKIDNEFDKTD
-2470 EALRIMGY
+2470 EALRIIGY

-2490 VTNPTQEEVD
+2490 ITNPTQEEVNI
-2500 TWSKLSPAQ
+2500 WSKLSPAQ

-2552 AIDSETAYNLF
+2552 AVDNETAYNLF
-2563 DTAFSSDNPLVKL
+2563 DTAFNSNNPLVKL

-2584 AFVAEGFK
+2584 SFVAEGFK

-2603 NDALRDENTF
+2603 NTALRDENTF
-2613 VQYNGSRTSVVAQI
+2613 VQLDGFRTSIVYQI
-2627 KAQIDNAVAR
+2627 KAQITNAVAR
-2637 TDLIEQYLRTDP
+2637 TDLVEQYLRSDP

-2661 KYSSMFKTVTRG
+2661 KYSSMFKPITRG
-2673 MYEFSLNDKNNAI
+2673 MYDVSVKESSFEDNLI
-2686 EFGFARES
+2686 EFGFARKS
-2694 NSKVVPIQFNDYI
+2694 NSKDISILYNDYI

-2713 GNESVTKLYKIVS
+2713 GDERVTRLYKIYS
-2726 PAPGIGFA
+2726 PAPYIAFA
-2734 YPLNSLEAG
+2734 YPLNGLEPG
-2743 EDREVSINNANNSVP
+2743 EDREISINNANDTIP
-2758 LPSYYEAVIENLMSD
+2758 LPSYYKEVIDNLMN
-2773 DTDYTLEQLNEL
+2773 TEVADYTLDELNKL
-2785 YKKHIATTKVNKVK
+2785 YQENIARTKVNRVKV
-2799 AVTHFDIMA
+2799 AAHFDIME
-2808 DANNDNGGAKDAINK
+2808 DAKKDVGGAKDAIDK
-2823 IIKTFN
+2823 ITKAFN
-2829 NYEGNRIFIQ
+2829 DTTDSKVFIQ
-2839 NMYLYGKTKYDSF
+2839 NLYLFRNSSYKDF
-2852 TPPIHVE
+2852 TPPIHIE
-2859 GETISN
+2859 GETTDDSGNKI
-2865 DGESISINGNF
+2865 DINGDF
-2876 LFRRAT
+2876 IFKQAT
-2882 KVSIESHNIRTG
+2882 KYNVDMHNKNFKDNVEFKPNLVEVSRIS
-2894 EHIEEKPQMVEIVR
+2894 
-2908 ETPMAS
+2908 PMAS

-3016 INSPEVIEAIKNNP
+3016 INSPEIIEAIKNNP
-3030 DLQRQFLEALA
+3030 ALQRQFLETLA
-3041 DANAII
+3041 DANTII

-3072 MQKMIKELSNTSVI
+3072 MQKMVKELSNSSII

-3106 IQNGI
+3106 IQNGL
-3111 VSIWDGFHSSGWLDA
+3111 VSIFDGFHSSGWFDA
-3126 WFGDLQEQGN
+3126 WVGDLQEQGN

-3147 ADIHAKESQS
+3147 ADVHAKESQA
-3157 KDFAVAFGKHFE
+3157 KDFAVAFGKYFE

-3250 YQKLYNEDE
+3250 YQKLYDEDE

-3272 VKLRETI
+3272 IKLREAI

-3294 FEDKLVE
+3294 FEDKLFE
-3301 LRTKIDDL
+3301 LRTKINDL

-3323 YGFPGIER
+3323 YGFPGTEQ
-3331 APDDSIIVINQ
+3331 APDGSVIVTNQ
-3342 ELYDNARKQSL
+3342 EVYDNARKQSL
-3353 NDAIQ
+3353 NDAVQ
-3358 LDQYLRR
+3358 LDQYLKR

-3401 NGKVTTPASQLDT
+3401 NGKVTTPASQLET

-3442 DAYKKLGITSGKASK
+3442 DAYKKLGITSSKASK

-3462 KEKLTKGEQIYD
+3462 KEKLAKGEQIYD

-3485 NTEIAKIKEDVE
+3485 NVEIAAIKEDVE
-3497 RNYGTTNTSLFSDR
+3497 RNYGTSNTSLFSDR

-3518 LTNEAAP
+3518 PTNEAAP

-3532 NSGGRSNPEYQ
+3532 NSNGMTNPEYQ
-3543 KIITK
+3543 EIVTK
-3548 INDITRKYY
+3548 INNITRKYY

-3570 IEDLKTLAD
+3570 IEDLKALGD
-3579 LYDELDKTKKKIKTK
+3579 LYDELDKTKKKKGK
-3594 YGYDVY
+3594 GSYDVY
-3600 EAYSEYA
+3600 QAYSKYA

-3635 KRVNIRYEVLR
+3635 KRVNARYEVLR
-3646 DEKGK
+3646 DKKGK

-3657 TGKAVYDLTKAPK
+3657 TGKAVYDLTKAPT

-3678 IAPNDAYWKD
+3678 IAPNDAYWED
-3688 LNKRDPKEA
+3688 LTKRDPKEA
-3697 ARQKKEVEDKTKAQE
+3697 ARQKKEVEDKTNAQE
-3712 FLSNTLETINTPQY
+3712 FLNNTLETINTPQY
-3726 YKAKNAALAKGIDYY
+3726 YKAKNAALAKGIAYY
-3741 KEWYDNNHVYNP
+3741 KEWYNNNHVYNP

-3787 TPKAH
+3787 APKARN
-3792 YKNPNYIESYTDNEN
+3792 YRNPNYIEGYSDNEN
-3807 YKTVETDD
+3807 YKTVETDNN
-3815 KNGTTHVPGYDNNLG
+3815 NGTTHVPGYDNDLG
-3830 LNEYEQEAKQYI
+3830 LNEYEQEVKQYI
-3842 QDTLMQFAKTETA
+3842 QDTLMSFAKTETA

-3862 MAPHRVKKAEHDA
+3862 MAPHRAKKAEHDA

-3924 SVDLDN
+3924 SIDLDN

-3935 PKRETYTSDEAYE
+3935 PKRETYANDEAYE
-3948 KDLEAYQKRMDEAT
+3948 KDLEAYQKRIDEAT

-4003 THRMLSKMK
+4003 THRMLGKMK

-4061 KIPQNKLTRNASMLQ
+4061 KIPQNKLTRTASMLQ

-4082 FMMLNFTG
+4082 FMMLNITG
-4090 AIGNITIGESAIAGE
+4090 GIGNITVGESAIAGE

-4118 KGKNMWRQAVP
+4118 KGKNMWRQAIP

-4148 KFMNIVD
+4148 KFMNVVD

-4170 TILNKIRD
+4170 GVLNKIRD

-4241 GNEELLNKYETFK
+4241 GNDELLNKYEEFK
-4254 KNILADDNKKKEYIW
+4254 NNILADDNKKKEYIW

-4287 KKQFIAERKKLEKEA
+4287 KKQFIAERKRLEKEA

-4315 LDLKDGRLAFKEGS
+4315 VDLKDGRLAFKEGS

-4335 AKSQDKEVGDGYM
+4335 AKSKDKEVGDGYM

-4552 GKDIMSACNNI
+4552 GKDIMAACNNI

-4597 YRSLNNLATLDKANS
+4597 YRSINNLATLDKANS

>member
-19 KAEVGNDDVLFNSLM
+19 KAEVGNNDVLFNSLM

-47 KEFETYYV
+47 KEFETYYA

-79 KNRNFNVNEHT
+79 KNKNFNVNEHT

-152 MFGAVAKNILETRKI
+152 MLGAVAKNILEARKV

-188 FIKIEEEVSKYTPQL
+188 FIKLENEVSKYTPQL
-203 RNQFATLKD
+203 RNQFATLND
-212 MLSDKVKYFTEVFQG
+212 MLSDKVKYFTQVIQT

-233 IRFKKDDEISQQE
+233 IRFKKDDDLSQQE
-246 VNWNE
+246 ADWSE
-251 SYSIEDDEALNLD
+251 SFDIEDDDDLNLNN
-264 DAADNGSNSEKD
+264 AADNASNNEKD

-337 SVDNAIKGD
+337 VVNSAIRGD

-358 LEDVAESNKEYAGL
+358 LEDIAESNKEYAGL
-372 AYLANDLRK
+372 AYLANDLKK
-381 KPDFAYKVFQ
+381 KPDFAYKLFQ
-391 VYRRRTMRKQQA
+391 VYRRRTIRKQQV
-403 RIDDNTVIPV
+403 RIDDNSVSPT
-413 RSNTRADKLET
+413 RSNNRADKLET

-436 ALNIMIEDTKDI
+436 ALNIMIEDTNDI
-448 LESIKTKI
+448 LGAIKTKI
-456 KDYKALQKT
+456 DDYKKLQKT
-465 KGFDLNKEAL
+465 KGFDLNKQAL

-536 TLTNKKYLDNKFKE
+536 TLRNKQYLDNRFKE
-550 ANKIEDK
+550 ANKIKDK

-576 STNTKTY
+576 STNTKAY

-588 KALAPYSVVNID
+588 KSLASYSVVNID

-625 AIKATLTE
+625 AVKATLTE
-633 EQKDGTKVSTE
+633 QQKDGSKVSTE

-651 KFQGVQYNLSG
+651 KFQGVQYNFSG
-662 ILMEHRN
+662 TLMEHRN
-669 ENGAI
+669 ENGAV

-777 IRNAKGEVIGK
+777 IKNAKGEVIGK

-825 VKENIETLEDGTV
+825 TNSLGQIKYNDDGS
-838 VDQRGRIV
+838 
-846 FNNDNTPMFKKGWGL
+846 PMFKKGWGL

-903 LTDYKTGTTTKYGD
+903 LTDYKTGKTTKYGNK
-917 SLLKYLFPSLYG
+917 LLEYLFPSFYG

-939 INANGEVELNLTAD
+939 TNANDEVELNLTAD

-969 SNNAIARMSE
+969 SNDAITRMSE

-1005 IAFNDVFEGD
+1005 IAFNDIFEGD

-1049 ENSTIVQGAFL
+1049 ENSAIVQGAFL

-1106 RIEGEDGILVKDLV
+1106 KVEGEDGILVKDLV

-1126 LEQARDL
+1126 LDQARDL
-1133 MGGPILYKPDG
+1133 MGGPIVYDNNGKPKLNDDG
-1144 TPELNKDKS
+1144 S
-1153 CRRSGGFSNTTV
+1153 YRRSGGFSNTTI

-1225 DEKLNTIAPRQI
+1225 DKDLNTIAPRQI

-1245 PRFIRGTQLEQVYN
+1245 PRFIKGTQLEQVYE
-1259 AMKDNNIDQL
+1259 AMKANNIDQL

-1309 DEYDYNHLYT
+1309 EEYDYNHLYT

-1340 ILDNIA
+1340 ILDNIDS
-1346 RNSPLYA
+1346 NSPLHA

-1371 NLVDEL
+1371 KLVDEL
-1377 KIPIDKDGNIKFDES
+1377 KIPLDKDGNIKFDEV
-1392 GNITGLD
+1392 GNIEGID

-1429 MPIAPNGC
+1429 MPIAANGC

-1505 IEIMLPK
+1505 IEIMLPA

-1523 TYKDV
+1523 TYKKSK
-1528 DEVRDKDGN
+1528 EE
-1537 LIGGLLKQLQDAHL
+1537 LLKELQAAGL

-1612 GRDGNIKR
+1612 DKHGNIRKQDYSETLDIYDY
-1620 ATWKDTVT
+1620 A
-1628 ENDWLNYIRRETGLK
+1628 NYINRHLEKADKIKDKSVKEAFEKLNKEIYEQFEKSRKELADEEEQAFNALSEDTQDFVRAAHKAFEPQAVRNPETNK
-1643 LSGIDNE
+1643 LTKDSY
-1650 TFENIKTEAKAS
+1650 IKQLQFVADYIRT
-1662 TKAEARDARKAEI
+1662 
-1675 EEIKNKF
+1675 NKTT
-1682 DEIESEAYFNLDD
+1682 LDD
-1695 NTKEVIKL
+1695 ADKNFISVYEDMVDSIS
-1703 IHEKINEAYGAKPSK
+1703 NEYIDKKTFKSDK
-1718 AKYQEQ
+1718 AKEILQARIDKFNKAAKKLGIMSYKQYLAQ
-1724 LEVEIA
+1724 NVE
-1730 TLSDRLEDFKDT
+1730 
-1742 YIEEELD
+1742 D
-1749 AIKDYIEAKNQILNN
+1749 ANTRE
-1764 VINGFELSDDFDY
+1764 
-1777 NAIKSE
+1777 
-1783 KIKSAIK
+1783 
-1790 AYKDEQLRLA
+1790 
-1800 KQVAKGSRLLQFEA
+1800 
-1814 YKKKFDSD
+1814 
-1822 VIGNNSRQARN
+1822 ARN
-1833 NRLLDDMIHILR
+1833 NRLLDDMIHILQ

-1875 EVRESRSPY
+1875 EVREARSPY

-1917 TVRPRI
+1917 TVRPHI

-1930 IAYSKDKYNLKELKK
+1930 VAYSKDKYNLKELQK

-2004 TFAVYKTLV
+2004 TFAVYKTLA

-2045 SDKHNKPIEEAIA
+2045 SDKHNKPIEEAIK
-2058 SLGKEILNAYH
+2058 SLGKEILETYH
-2069 IKTDKMNLDDIVA
+2069 IKTDKMNLGEIVV
-2082 RVNALLG
+2082 RVNGLLG
-2089 VKYSLDKHNDI
+2089 TKYDLDKHNDI
-2100 TLSPDELAKRL
+2100 ILSPDELAKRL
-2111 LNNDSRPVKENK
+2111 LNDKSRPVK
-2123 YIKHNTY
+2123 
-2130 SGLIDYNDNSVFVF
+2130 GSV
-2144 GSNPLGINGNPSK
+2144 
-2157 GTGGAALVALNQ
+2157 
-2169 GRVQQGE
+2169 
-2176 IMDNTISN
+2176 
-2184 NGRAYGLTTVK
+2184 
-2195 APNARNNKGNQLSIE
+2195 
-2210 EITNNIKKLY
+2210 Y
-2220 QYANNNKDKTF
+2220 Q
-2231 KVAYTDGKLLN
+2231 
-2242 GHSIEELV
+2242 H
-2250 NAFIN
+2250 
-2255 AGEIPN
+2255 
-2261 NVLFSDTLNK
+2261 
-2271 YFVKQTNIN
+2271 
-2280 KENIN
+2280 
-2285 NIATDWTVLF
+2285 DWAVLF
-2295 AYNDL
+2295 AYKDI
-2300 AKLSNKI
+2300 AKLADKI
-2307 GDTARVCN
+2307 GSTARVCN

-2339 EDENPA
+2339 EDEHPA

-2353 VNSIYAGYD
+2353 VSSIYAGYD
-2362 PNKGLRSYITS
+2362 PTKGLRSYITS
-2373 DAKSAYPS
+2373 DAKSVYPS

-2438 TAYKQTD
+2438 TAYKETD
-2445 AVVCN
+2445 AVVNN
-2450 YTYDIEKK
+2450 YTYDVEKK
-2458 QTVVNKEVDETD
+2458 ETKVNKEVDETD

-2500 TWSKLSPAQ
+2500 IWSKLSPAQ

-2552 AIDSETAYNLF
+2552 AVDNETAYNLF
-2563 DTAFSSDNPLVKL
+2563 DTAFNSDNPLVKL

-2603 NDALRDENTF
+2603 NITLRDENTF
-2613 VQYNGSRTSVVAQI
+2613 VQYNGSRTSIIAQI
-2627 KAQIDNAVAR
+2627 KAQVDNAVAR
-2637 TDLIEQYLRTDP
+2637 TDLVEQYLRSDP

-2661 KYSSMFKTVTRG
+2661 KYNSMFKTVTRG
-2673 MYEFSLNDKNNAI
+2673 MYEFSLDDKDNAI

-2694 NSKVVPIQFNDYI
+2694 NAEFVPIQFNNYI
-2707 YITKKE
+2707 YITNKE
-2713 GNESVTKLYKIVS
+2713 GNETVTRLYKIVS
-2726 PAPGIGFA
+2726 PDLGSGIGFA
-2734 YPLNSLEAG
+2734 YPLNGLEAG
-2743 EDREVSINNANNSVP
+2743 ENRELSINNANNTVP
-2758 LPSYYEAVIENLMSD
+2758 LPSYYEAVIDNLMNSEVA
-2773 DTDYTLEQLNEL
+2773 DYTLDELNEL

-2808 DANNDNGGAKDAINK
+2808 DANNDNGGAKDAIDK

-2829 NYEGNRIFIQ
+2829 DYEGNRIFIQ

-2859 GETISN
+2859 GETIS
-2865 DGESISINGNF
+2865 DGGEPINVNGNF

-2894 EHIEEKPQMVEIVR
+2894 EHIEEKPQLVEIVR
-2908 ETPMAS
+2908 ETPMSS

-2982 SVFYSGYAYLKH
+2982 SVFYSGYVYLKH
-2994 KVNSTLGKFNQ
+2994 KVNSTLGKFSQ
-3005 FYRDENGNYFA
+3005 FYRDENGNYYA

-3030 DLQRQFLEALA
+3030 ALQRQFLESLA

-3072 MQKMIKELSNTSVI
+3072 MQKMIKELSNSSVI

-3106 IQNGI
+3106 IQNGL
-3111 VSIWDGFHSSGWLDA
+3111 VSIFDGFHSSGWFDA
-3126 WFGDLQEQGN
+3126 WVGDLQEQGN

-3147 ADIHAKESQS
+3147 ADIRAKESQA
-3157 KDFAVAFGKHFE
+3157 KDFAVSFGKHFE

-3272 VKLRETI
+3272 IKLQEGI

-3301 LRTKIDDL
+3301 LRNKINDL

-3323 YGFPGIER
+3323 YGFPGTER
-3331 APDDSIIVINQ
+3331 APDDSIIVTNQ
-3342 ELYDNARKQSL
+3342 EVYDNARKQSL
-3353 NDAIQ
+3353 NDAVQ

-3401 NGKVTTPASQLDT
+3401 NGKVTTPASQLET

-3434 DILKVQIE
+3434 DVLKVRIE
-3442 DAYKKLGITSGKASK
+3442 DAYKKLGITSDKASK
-3457 ARKLI
+3457 ARALI
-3462 KEKLTKGEQIYD
+3462 KDKLAKGEQIYD
-3474 EFGNIDASKFT
+3474 AFGNIDASKFT
-3485 NTEIAKIKEDVE
+3485 NVEIAAIKEDVE
-3497 RNYGTTNTSLFSDR
+3497 RNYGTSNTSLFSDR

-3518 LTNEAAP
+3518 PTNEAAP

-3532 NSGGRSNPEYQ
+3532 NSGGMTNPEYQ
-3543 KIITK
+3543 KIITN
-3548 INDITRKYY
+3548 INNITRKYY
-3557 NSAAKIVETSKMS
+3557 NSATKIVETSKMS
-3570 IEDLKTLAD
+3570 IEDLKALGD
-3579 LYDELDKTKKKIKTK
+3579 LYDELDKTKKKKGK
-3594 YGYDVY
+3594 GSYD
-3600 EAYSEYA
+3600 AYQSYSKYA

-3635 KRVNIRYEVLR
+3635 KRVNSRYEVLR
-3646 DEKGK
+3646 DKKGK
-3651 IVIDET
+3651 IVIDEA
-3657 TGKAVYDLTKAPK
+3657 TGKAVYDLTKAPT

-3678 IAPNDAYWKD
+3678 IAPNDAYWED

-3697 ARQKKEVEDKTKAQE
+3697 ARQKKEVEDKTNAQE

-3726 YKAKNAALAKGIDYY
+3726 YKAKNAALAKGKAYY

-3792 YKNPNYIESYTDNEN
+3792 YKNPNYIEGYTDNEN

-3815 KNGTTHVPGYDNNLG
+3815 KNGTTHVPGYDNDLD

-3842 QDTLMQFAKTETA
+3842 QDTLMSFAKTETA

-3862 MAPHRVKKAEHDA
+3862 MAPHRAKKAEHDA

-3896 DSWYEK
+3896 DAWYEK

-3935 PKRETYTSDEAYE
+3935 PKRETYASDEAYE
-3948 KDLEAYQKRMDEAT
+3948 KDLEAYQKRIDEAT

-3969 QKLLDRDYIGAIQD
+3969 QKLLDKDYIGAIQD

-4003 THRMLSKMK
+4003 THRMLGKMK

-4021 NLRKD
+4021 KLRKD
-4026 SQTSTSDETSYIEKA
+4026 AQTSTSDETSYIEKA

-4082 FMMLNFTG
+4082 FMMLNITG
-4090 AIGNITIGESAIAGE
+4090 GIGNITVGESAIAGE

-4118 KGKNMWRQAVP
+4118 KGKNMWRQAIP

-4170 TILNKIRD
+4170 TVLNKIRD

-4241 GNEELLNKYETFK
+4241 GNDELLNKYEEFK

-4302 KVKFEEL
+4302 KAKFEEL
-4309 PTVMDQ
+4309 PTIMDQ
-4315 LDLKDGRLAFKEGS
+4315 VDLKDGRLAFKEGS

-4411 TKEVGC
+4411 TKEVGY
-4417 APALFDFLTTPIR
+4417 APALFDFLSTPIR

-4483 DVVGALG
+4483 DIVGALG
-4490 GVCTALAVRCIWD
+4490 GICTALAVRCIWD

-4508 NSLWGNLMLYEA
+4508 NSLWANLMLYEA
-4520 DDLTTQS
+4520 DELTTQS

-4540 QLWSSPIAGVTA
+4540 QLWSSPIASVTA
-4552 GKDIMSACNNI
+4552 GKDIMAACNNI

-4633 RGTSSLER
+4633 RGTNILER

>member
-47 KEFETYYV
+47 KEFETYYA

-79 KNRNFNVNEHT
+79 ANTNFDVNAHT

-152 MFGAVAKNILETRKI
+152 MLGAVAKNILEARKV

-188 FIKIEEEVSKYTPQL
+188 FVKLENEVSKTTPQL

-212 MLSDKVKYFTEVFQG
+212 MLSDKVKYFTQVIQT

-233 IRFKKDDEISQQE
+233 IRFKKDDDLSQQE
-246 VNWNE
+246 TDWSE
-251 SYSIEDDEALNLD
+251 SFDIEDDDDLNLNN
-264 DAADNGSNSEKD
+264 AADNASNNEKD

-337 SVDNAIKGD
+337 VVNSAIRGD

-358 LEDVAESNKEYAGL
+358 LEDIAESNKEYAGL
-372 AYLANDLRK
+372 AYLANDLKK
-381 KPDFAYKVFQ
+381 KPDFAYKLFQ
-391 VYRRRTMRKQQA
+391 VYRRRTIRKQQV
-403 RIDDNTVIPV
+403 RIDDNAVSPT
-413 RSNTRADKLET
+413 RSNNRADKLET

-436 ALNIMIEDTKDI
+436 ALNIMIEDTNDI
-448 LESIKTKI
+448 LGAIKTKI
-456 KDYKALQKT
+456 DDYKKLQKT

-475 SADIINAIASRLKQ
+475 SGDIINAIATRLKQ

-536 TLTNKKYLDNKFKE
+536 TLNNKRNLDNRFKE
-550 ANKIEDK
+550 ANKIKDK
-557 KARKEALDSVR
+557 KAKKEALDSVR

-576 STNTKTY
+576 STNTKAY

-588 KALAPYSVVNID
+588 KSLAPYSVVNID

-625 AIKATLTE
+625 AVKATLTE
-633 EQKDGTKVSTE
+633 QQKDGTKVSTE

-662 ILMEHRN
+662 ILMEHRD
-669 ENGAI
+669 ENGAV

-733 FNAEQNPNMLMG
+733 FNAEQNPKMLMG

-777 IRNAKGEVIGK
+777 IKNPKGEVIGK

-825 VKENIETLEDGTV
+825 VKENTETLDDGTV

-861 DAESARR
+861 DVESARR

-917 SLLKYLFPSLYG
+917 DLLKYLFPSLYG

-939 INANGEVELNLTAD
+939 TNANGEVELNLSAD
-953 QEAMITRMV
+953 QEVMITRMV

-969 SNNAIARMSE
+969 SNNAITRMSE

-1005 IAFNDVFEGD
+1005 IAFNDIFEGD

-1060 NTPEVQAR
+1060 NTPEVQSR
-1068 LKAIGLDVQ
+1068 LKSIGLDVQ

-1106 RIEGEDGILVKDLV
+1106 KVEGEDGILVKDLV

-1133 MGGPILYKPDG
+1133 MGGPIMYDNNGKPKLNNDG
-1144 TPELNKDKS
+1144 S
-1153 CRRSGGFSNTTV
+1153 YRRSGGFSNTTI

-1245 PRFIRGTQLEQVYN
+1245 PRFIRGTQLEQVYE
-1259 AMKDNNIDQL
+1259 AMKSNNIDQL

-1309 DEYDYNHLYT
+1309 EEYDYNHLYT

-1340 ILDNIA
+1340 ILDNIDS
-1346 RNSPLYA
+1346 NSPLHD

-1371 NLVDEL
+1371 KLVDEL
-1377 KIPIDKDGNIKFDES
+1377 KIPLDKDGNIKFDEA
-1392 GNITGLD
+1392 GNITGVD

-1419 MMDFVTLNAS
+1419 MMDFVTLNVS
-1429 MPIAPNGC
+1429 MPIAANGC

-1447 NVINKLESISQAM
+1447 NVVNKLESISQAM

-1483 KATKDQVSYSKELKY
+1483 NSKKYTKENPFNLDGIDKTKFDVEVYDREKTPGYKSKALRLYIKGKKKGWFELVKDKEDNNYSVHFKTTTEKIGKVEQDGKIVNPSTKEERDELYTALRNAIPNGANVSTWGSISDGGVYALNKLGKGWKKVGERTIKHKKDDKDIVIPVYQKNGLITSKTLRY
-1498 HPNGERY
+1498 HPATEEHPEGERY
-1505 IEIMLPK
+1505 IEIMLPA

-1523 TYKDV
+1523 TYKKSK
-1528 DEVRDKDGN
+1528 EE
-1537 LIGGLLKQLQDAHL
+1537 LLKELQDAGL

-1612 GRDGNIKR
+1612 DKHGNIRKQ
-1620 ATWKDTVT
+1620 
-1628 ENDWLNYIRRETGLK
+1628 NY
-1643 LSGIDNE
+1643 S
-1650 TFENIKTEAKAS
+1650 
-1662 TKAEARDARKAEI
+1662 
-1675 EEIKNKF
+1675 
-1682 DEIESEAYFNLDD
+1682 
-1695 NTKEVIKL
+1695 
-1703 IHEKINEAYGAKPSK
+1703 
-1718 AKYQEQ
+1718 
-1724 LEVEIA
+1724 
-1730 TLSDRLEDFKDT
+1730 
-1742 YIEEELD
+1742 EELD
-1749 AIKDYIEAKNQILNN
+1749 IYDYANYVNRHLEKADKIKDKSVKEAFEKLNKE
-1764 VINGFELSDDFDY
+1764 IDEQFEKSRKELAEEETQAYDVLSDETKELVKAAHKDFESQAVK
-1777 NAIKSE
+1777 NPETGKLT
-1783 KIKSAIK
+1783 
-1790 AYKDEQLRLA
+1790 KDSYL
-1800 KQVAKGSRLLQFEA
+1800 KQLQFVADYIRTNKTNLDAADDNFISVHEDMVDSISNEYIDKKTFKSDKA
-1814 YKKKFDSD
+1814 KEILQARIDKFNKAAKKLGIMSYKQYLAQNVEDA
-1822 VIGNNSRQARN
+1822 NSREARN
-1833 NRLLDDMIHILR
+1833 NRLLDDMIHILQ

-1875 EVRESRSPY
+1875 EVREARSPY

-1917 TVRPRI
+1917 TVHPHI
-1923 ADNYVVK
+1923 TDKYTVK
-1930 IAYSKDKYNLKELKK
+1930 VAYSKDKYNLEELKK

-2004 TFAVYKTLV
+2004 TFAVYKTLA

-2045 SDKHNKPIEEAIA
+2045 SDKHNKPIEEAIR
-2058 SLGKEILNAYH
+2058 SLGKEILNTYH
-2069 IKTDKMNLDDIVA
+2069 INTDKMNLGEIVA
-2082 RVNALLG
+2082 RVNGLLG
-2089 VKYSLDKHNDI
+2089 TKYSLDKHNDI

-2111 LNNDSRPVKENK
+2111 LNDKNRPVK
-2123 YIKHNTY
+2123 
-2130 SGLIDYNDNSVFVF
+2130 
-2144 GSNPLGINGNPSK
+2144 GSI
-2157 GTGGAALVALNQ
+2157 
-2169 GRVQQGE
+2169 
-2176 IMDNTISN
+2176 
-2184 NGRAYGLTTVK
+2184 
-2195 APNARNNKGNQLSIE
+2195 
-2210 EITNNIKKLY
+2210 Y
-2220 QYANNNKDKTF
+2220 Q
-2231 KVAYTDGKLLN
+2231 
-2242 GHSIEELV
+2242 H
-2250 NAFIN
+2250 
-2255 AGEIPN
+2255 
-2261 NVLFSDTLNK
+2261 
-2271 YFVKQTNIN
+2271 
-2280 KENIN
+2280 
-2285 NIATDWTVLF
+2285 DWGVLF

-2300 AKLSNKI
+2300 AKLSDKI
-2307 GDTARVCN
+2307 GATARVCN

-2362 PNKGLRSYITS
+2362 PTKGLRSYITS
-2373 DAKSAYPS
+2373 NAKSAYPS

-2445 AVVCN
+2445 AVVNN
-2450 YTYDIEKK
+2450 YTYDVEKK
-2458 QTVVNKEVDETD
+2458 QTIVNKEFDETD

-2490 VTNPTQEEVD
+2490 VTNPTQEEVNA
-2500 TWSKLSPAQ
+2500 WSKLSPAQ

-2552 AIDSETAYNLF
+2552 AVDNETAYNLF

-2576 AAMDMIKY
+2576 AAMDMVKY

-2603 NDALRDENTF
+2603 NTALRDENTF
-2613 VQYNGSRTSVVAQI
+2613 VQYNGSRTSIIAQI
-2627 KAQIDNAVAR
+2627 KAQVDNAVSR
-2637 TDLIEQYLRTDP
+2637 TDLIEQYLRSDP
-2649 GVTNVPHKFMNK
+2649 GVSNVPHKFMNK
-2661 KYSSMFKTVTRG
+2661 KYSSMFETVTRG
-2673 MYEFSLNDKNNAI
+2673 MYEFSLDDKDNAI

-2694 NSKVVPIQFNDYI
+2694 NAEFVPIQFNNYI

-2713 GNESVTKLYKIVS
+2713 GNESITRLYKIVS
-2726 PAPGIGFA
+2726 PDLGSGIGFA

-2758 LPSYYEAVIENLMSD
+2758 LPSYYEAVIDNLMNSEVA
-2773 DTDYTLEQLNEL
+2773 DYTLDELNEL
-2785 YKKHIATTKVNKVK
+2785 YKKHVATTKVNKVK
-2799 AVTHFDIMA
+2799 AVTHFDIMS
-2808 DANNDNGGAKDAINK
+2808 DANNDNGGAKDAIDK

-2829 NYEGNRIFIQ
+2829 DYEGNRIFIQ
-2839 NMYLYGKTKYDSF
+2839 NMYLYDKTKYDLF

-2865 DGESISINGNF
+2865 GGEPISINGNF

-2894 EHIEEKPQMVEIVR
+2894 EHIEEKPQLVEIVR
-2908 ETPMAS
+2908 ETPMSS

-2994 KVNSTLGKFNQ
+2994 KVNSTLGKFSQ

-3016 INSPEVIEAIKNNP
+3016 INSPEVINVIKNNP
-3030 DLQRQFLEALA
+3030 ALQRQFLETLA
-3041 DANAII
+3041 DANAIV

-3058 DEIENPTLKFYIEE
+3058 DKIENPTLKFYIDE
-3072 MQKMIKELSNTSVI
+3072 MQKMIKELSNSSII

-3092 FGIDYLQKLSNDPN
+3092 FGLDYLQKLSNDPN
-3106 IQNGI
+3106 IQNGLI
-3111 VSIWDGFHSSGWLDA
+3111 SIYDGFHSSGWLDA

-3136 SLVQVVTRKVM
+3136 NLVQVVTRKVM
-3147 ADIHAKESQS
+3147 ADIRAKESQA
-3157 KDFAVAFGKHFE
+3157 KDFAVDFGKHFE

-3190 NGNIVRNYTD
+3190 NGNIVRNYTG

-3250 YQKLYNEDE
+3250 YQKLYDEDE

-3272 VKLRETI
+3272 VKLREAI

-3301 LRTKIDDL
+3301 LRTKINDL

-3323 YGFPGIER
+3323 YGFPGTEQ
-3331 APDDSIIVINQ
+3331 APDGSIIVTNQ
-3342 ELYDNARKQSL
+3342 EVYDNARKQSL
-3353 NDAIQ
+3353 NDAVQ

-3388 MLNIIDNAEVRDS
+3388 MLNIIDNTEVRDS

-3414 NKEYKKAKEWIAN
+3414 NKEYKKAKEWIVN

-3434 DILKVQIE
+3434 DVLKVRIE
-3442 DAYKKLGITSGKASK
+3442 DAYKKLGITNFKASK
-3457 ARKLI
+3457 ARAFIKDKLA
-3462 KEKLTKGEQIYD
+3462 KGEQIYD

-3485 NTEIAKIKEDVE
+3485 NTEIAAIKEDVE

-3518 LTNEAAP
+3518 PTNEAAP

-3532 NSGGRSNPEYQ
+3532 NSGGMTNPEYQ
-3543 KIITK
+3543 EIITK
-3548 INDITRKYY
+3548 INNITRKYY

-3570 IEDLKTLAD
+3570 IEDLKALGD
-3579 LYDELDKTKKKIKTK
+3579 LYDELDKTKKHKGK
-3594 YGYDVY
+3594 GSYD
-3600 EAYSEYA
+3600 AYQAYNKYA
-3607 KENVNEKAY
+3607 KENVNEQAY
-3616 YDEEGE
+3616 YSEEDE

-3635 KRVNIRYEVLR
+3635 KRVNARYEVLR
-3646 DEKGK
+3646 DKKGK

-3657 TGKAVYDLTKAPK
+3657 TGKAVYDLTKAPT

-3678 IAPNDAYWKD
+3678 IAPNDAYWED
-3688 LNKRDPKEA
+3688 LNKDNPKEA

-3726 YKAKNAALAKGIDYY
+3726 YKAKNAALAKGIAYY

-3792 YKNPNYIESYTDNEN
+3792 YKNPNYIEGYTDNEN

-3842 QDTLMQFAKTETA
+3842 QDTLMSFAKTETA

-3862 MAPHRVKKAEHDA
+3862 MAPHRAKKAEHDA

-3935 PKRETYTSDEAYE
+3935 PKRETYASDESYE
-3948 KDLEAYQKRMDEAT
+3948 KDLEAYQKRIDEAT

-4026 SQTSTSDETSYIEKA
+4026 SQTSTSDETSYIEKV

-4061 KIPQNKLTRNASMLQ
+4061 KIPQNKLTRTASMLQ

-4082 FMMLNFTG
+4082 FMMLNITG
-4090 AIGNITIGESAIAGE
+4090 GIGNITVGESVIAGE

-4118 KGKNMWRQAVP
+4118 KGKNMWRHAIP

-4170 TILNKIRD
+4170 TVLNKIRD

-4189 FMQNGAMFSMFFDNR
+4189 FMQNGTMFSMFFDNR
-4204 MVKVPDAES
+4204 MAKVPDAES

-4227 KNKFHEYAMKNIIG
+4227 KNKFHEYAMRNVIG
-4241 GNEELLNKYETFK
+4241 GNEELINKYETFK
-4254 KNILADDNKKKEYIW
+4254 KDILADDNKKKEYVW

-4287 KKQFIAERKKLEKEA
+4287 KKQFITERKKLEKEA

-4315 LDLKDGRLAFKEGS
+4315 VDLKDGRLTFKEGS

-4335 AKSQDKEVGDGYM
+4335 AKSKDKEVGDGYM

-4411 TKEVGC
+4411 TKEIGC

-4430 QLRYEKEMS
+4430 KLRYEKEMS
-4439 DGQVEALESLQ
+4439 DGQVEVLESLQ

-4490 GVCTALAVRCIWD
+4490 GICTALAVRCIWD

-4520 DDLTTQS
+4520 DELTTQS

-4552 GKDIMSACNNI
+4552 GKDIMAACNNI

-4584 NKILVKLGRQIPI
+4584 NKIIVKLGRQIPI

>member
-19 KAEVGNDDVLFNSLM
+19 KAEVGNNDVLFNSLM

-47 KEFETYYV
+47 KEFETYYA

-71 ATAIQNFY
+71 VNAIQNFY
-79 KNRNFNVNEHT
+79 KNKNFNVNEHT

-127 DLIKGRLEEHAEDRK
+127 DLIKGRLDEHAEDRK

-152 MFGAVAKNILETRKI
+152 MLGAVAKNILEARKV
-167 EATKEEIAKVRKQLM
+167 EATKEEIVKVRKQLM

-188 FIKIEEEVSKYTPQL
+188 FVKLENEVSKYTPQL
-203 RNQFATLKD
+203 RNQFATLND
-212 MLSDKVKYFTEVFQG
+212 MLSDKVKYFTQVIQT

-233 IRFKKDDEISQQE
+233 IRFKKDDDLSQQE
-246 VNWNE
+246 ADWSE
-251 SYSIEDDEALNLD
+251 SFDIEDDDDLNLNN
-264 DAADNGSNSEKD
+264 AADNTGNNEKD

-289 DFMKDFSFAV
+289 DFTKDFSFAV

-337 SVDNAIKGD
+337 VVNSAIRGD

-358 LEDVAESNKEYAGL
+358 LEDIAESNKEYAGL
-372 AYLANDLRK
+372 AYLANDLK
-381 KPDFAYKVFQ
+381 NKPDFAYKLFQ
-391 VYRRRTMRKQQA
+391 VYRRRTIRKQQV
-403 RIDDNTVIPV
+403 RIDDNAVAPA

-436 ALNIMIEDTKDI
+436 ALNIMIEDTNDI
-448 LESIKTKI
+448 LGAIKTKI
-456 KDYKALQKT
+456 ADYKTLQKT
-465 KGFDLNKEAL
+465 KGFDLNKQAL

-519 LTQLYGYLE
+519 LTQLYSYLE
-528 NTAKYANE
+528 NTAKHANI
-536 TLTNKKYLDNKFKE
+536 TLNNKRNLDNRFKE
-550 ANKIEDK
+550 ANKIKDK

-576 STNTKTY
+576 STNTKAY

-588 KALAPYSVVNID
+588 KSLAPYSVVNID

-625 AIKATLTE
+625 AVKATLTE
-633 EQKDGTKVSTE
+633 QQKDGTKVSTE

-674 INYGLFYKDKDG
+674 TNYGLFYKDKDG

-733 FNAEQNPNMLMG
+733 FNAEQNPKMLMG

-777 IRNAKGEVIGK
+777 IRNPKGEVIGK

-802 QQFKNIFKQELLD
+802 QQFRNIFKQELLD
-815 MANFINIVFE
+815 MVNFINIVFE
-825 VKENIETLEDGTV
+825 VKEKTETLEDGTV

-846 FNNDNTPMFKKGWGL
+846 FNNDNTPMFKKGWAL

-868 VFANYHIG
+868 VFANYHID
-876 KGHKHFIEKKGD
+876 KEHKHFIEKKGD

-903 LTDYKTGTTTKYGD
+903 LTDYKTGTTTNYGD
-917 SLLKYLFPSLYG
+917 KLLEYLFPSLYG

-939 INANGEVELNLTAD
+939 TNANGEVELNLSAD

-969 SNNAIARMSE
+969 SNNAITRMSE

-1005 IAFNDVFEGD
+1005 IAFNDIFEGD

-1034 SGVPYGFVDTSLDLR
+1034 SGVPYGFVDTSLDLK
-1049 ENSTIVQGAFL
+1049 ENSAIVQGAFL

-1083 GITIKNTVRTS
+1083 GITIKNTVKTS
-1094 EECKVAKTYPDG
+1094 EECKIAKTYPDG
-1106 RIEGEDGILVKDLV
+1106 RVEGEDGILVKDLV

-1126 LEQARDL
+1126 LDQARDL
-1133 MGGPILYKPDG
+1133 MGGPIIYDNNGKPK
-1144 TPELNKDKS
+1144 LNNDES
-1153 CRRSGGFSNTTV
+1153 YRRSGGFSNTTI

-1225 DEKLNTIAPRQI
+1225 DKDLNTIAPRQI

-1245 PRFIRGTQLEQVYN
+1245 PRFIRGTQLEQVYE
-1259 AMKDNNIDQL
+1259 AMKANNIDQL

-1309 DEYDYNHLYT
+1309 EEYDYNHLYT

-1340 ILDNIA
+1340 ILDNIDS
-1346 RNSPLYA
+1346 NSPLHA

-1371 NLVDEL
+1371 KLVDEL
-1377 KIPIDKDGNIKFDES
+1377 KIPLDKDGNIKFDET
-1392 GNITGLD
+1392 GNVTGVD
-1399 MQVFFDKLKDECM
+1399 MQIFFDKLKDECM

-1429 MPIAPNGC
+1429 APIAANGC

-1483 KATKDQVSYSKELKY
+1483 NNKKYTKENPFNLDGIDKTKFDVEIYDREKTPGYKSKALRIYIKGKKKGWFELVKDKEDNNYSVHFKTTTEKIGKVEQDGKAVNPSTKKERDELYTALRNAIPNGANVSTWGSISDGGVYALTKLGKGWKKVGERTIKHKKDDKDVVIPIYQKNGLTTSKILRY

-1512 SNFGFAKNADG
+1512 SNFGFAKNEDG
-1523 TYKDV
+1523 TYKKS
-1528 DEVRDKDGN
+1528 DED
-1537 LIGGLLKQLQDAHL
+1537 LLKELQSAKL

-1602 VYGIQYNTYI
+1602 VYGIQYNTTI
-1612 GRDGNIKR
+1612 NADGNIQKILY
-1620 ATWKDTVT
+1620 
-1628 ENDWLNYIRRETGLK
+1628 NDLAGKSYDEYVKSQLN
-1643 LSGIDNE
+1643 
-1650 TFENIKTEAKAS
+1650 TEAK
-1662 TKAEARDARKAEI
+1662 D
-1675 EEIKNKF
+1675 
-1682 DEIESEAYFNLDD
+1682 
-1695 NTKEVIKL
+1695 KL
-1703 IHEKINEAYGAKPSK
+1703 KK
-1718 AKYQEQ
+1718 
-1724 LEVEIA
+1724 
-1730 TLSDRLEDFKDT
+1730 
-1742 YIEEELD
+1742 
-1749 AIKDYIEAKNQILNN
+1749 AIKEGVNETTALSNVAAEYSLQSREEFSKDKNL
-1764 VINGFELSDDFDY
+1764 
-1777 NAIKSE
+1777 A
-1783 KIKSAIK
+1783 
-1790 AYKDEQLRLA
+1790 DENTR
-1800 KQVAKGSRLLQFEA
+1800 E
-1814 YKKKFDSD
+1814 
-1822 VIGNNSRQARN
+1822 ARN
-1833 NRLLDDMIHILR
+1833 NRLLDDMINILQ

-1864 ARDKVMNPIVK
+1864 ARNKVMNPIVK
-1875 EVRESRSPY
+1875 QVREARSPY

-1917 TVRPRI
+1917 TVQPHI
-1923 ADNYVVK
+1923 TDNYVVK
-1930 IAYSKDKYNLKELKK
+1930 VAYSKDKYSLAELQK

-1964 GWTNDNKNVD
+1964 GWTKDNKNVD

-2004 TFAVYKTLV
+2004 TFAVYKTLA

-2045 SDKHNKPIEEAIA
+2045 SDKHNKPIEEAIK
-2058 SLGKEILNAYH
+2058 SLGKAILETYH
-2069 IKTDKMNLDDIVA
+2069 IKTDKMNLGEIVD
-2082 RVNALLG
+2082 RVNGLLG
-2089 VKYSLDKHNDI
+2089 TKYSLDNHNDI

-2111 LNNDSRPVKENK
+2111 LNDKNRPVK
-2123 YIKHNTY
+2123 
-2130 SGLIDYNDNSVFVF
+2130 GSVY
-2144 GSNPLGINGNPSK
+2144 
-2157 GTGGAALVALNQ
+2157 
-2169 GRVQQGE
+2169 R
-2176 IMDNTISN
+2176 
-2184 NGRAYGLTTVK
+2184 
-2195 APNARNNKGNQLSIE
+2195 
-2210 EITNNIKKLY
+2210 
-2220 QYANNNKDKTF
+2220 
-2231 KVAYTDGKLLN
+2231 
-2242 GHSIEELV
+2242 H
-2250 NAFIN
+2250 
-2255 AGEIPN
+2255 
-2261 NVLFSDTLNK
+2261 
-2271 YFVKQTNIN
+2271 
-2280 KENIN
+2280 
-2285 NIATDWTVLF
+2285 DWAVLF
-2295 AYNDL
+2295 AYKDI
-2300 AKLSNKI
+2300 AKLADKI
-2307 GDTARVCN
+2307 GSTARVCN

-2362 PNKGLRSYITS
+2362 PTKGLRSYITS

-2396 NRMLFDTEQDNF
+2396 NRMLFDTEQDKF

-2445 AVVCN
+2445 AVVNN

-2478 GCTPDFTFNVKD
+2478 GCTPDFTFDVKD

-2500 TWSKLSPAQ
+2500 AWSKLSPAQ

-2552 AIDSETAYNLF
+2552 AVDNETAYNLF
-2563 DTAFSSDNPLVKL
+2563 DTAFNSDNPLVKL
-2576 AAMDMIKY
+2576 ATMDMVKY

-2603 NDALRDENTF
+2603 NTALRDENTF
-2613 VQYNGSRTSVVAQI
+2613 VQYNGSRTSIISQI
-2627 KAQIDNAVAR
+2627 KAQVDNAVAR
-2637 TDLIEQYLRTDP
+2637 TDLVEQYLRSDP
-2649 GVTNVPHKFMNK
+2649 GVSSVPHKFMSK

-2673 MYEFSLNDKNNAI
+2673 MYEFSLDDKDNAI

-2694 NSKVVPIQFNDYI
+2694 NSKFVPIQFNNYI

-2713 GNESVTKLYKIVS
+2713 GNESITRLYKIVS
-2726 PAPGIGFA
+2726 PDLGSGIGFA
-2734 YPLNSLEAG
+2734 YPLNSLETG
-2743 EDREVSINNANNSVP
+2743 EDREVSINNTNNSVP
-2758 LPSYYEAVIENLMSD
+2758 LPSYYEAVIDNLMNSEVA
-2773 DTDYTLEQLNEL
+2773 DYTLDELNEL
-2785 YKKHIATTKVNKVK
+2785 YKKNIATTKVNKVK
-2799 AVTHFDIMA
+2799 AVTHFDIMS
-2808 DANNDNGGAKDAINK
+2808 DANNDNGGAKDAIDK

-2839 NMYLYGKTKYDSF
+2839 NMYLYGKTKYDLF

-2865 DGESISINGNF
+2865 DGEPISINGNF

-2894 EHIEEKPQMVEIVR
+2894 EHIEEKPQLVEIVR

-2914 SREEV
+2914 SREEI

-2994 KVNSTLGKFNQ
+2994 KVNSTLGKFSQ

-3016 INSPEVIEAIKNNP
+3016 INSPEVINVIKNNP
-3030 DLQRQFLEALA
+3030 ALQRQFLETLA
-3041 DANAII
+3041 DANAIV

-3058 DEIENPTLKFYIEE
+3058 DEIENPTLKFYIDE
-3072 MQKMIKELSNTSVI
+3072 MQKMIKELSNSSVI

-3106 IQNGI
+3106 IQNGL
-3111 VSIWDGFHSSGWLDA
+3111 VSIFDGFHSSGWFDA
-3126 WFGDLQEQGN
+3126 WVGDLQEQGN

-3147 ADIHAKESQS
+3147 ADIRAKESQT

-3190 NGNIVRNYTD
+3190 NGNIVHDYTD
-3200 KFVEDIKELKR
+3200 KFVENIKELKR

-3219 VQENPMEYIQAKHKL
+3219 VQENPMEYIQTKHKL

-3272 VKLRETI
+3272 VKLREAI
-3279 RQINSRRIDG
+3279 RQINSRRFDG

-3301 LRTKIDDL
+3301 LRTKINDL

-3314 GNDYKPAYE
+3314 GDDYKPVYE
-3323 YGFPGIER
+3323 NGFPGTER
-3331 APDDSIIVINQ
+3331 APDDSIIVTNQ
-3342 ELYDNARKQSL
+3342 EVYDNARKQSL
-3353 NDAIQ
+3353 NDAVQ

-3365 IKDIKEEYTA
+3365 IKDIKEEYTV

-3401 NGKVTTPASQLDT
+3401 NGKVTTPASQLET

-3434 DILKVQIE
+3434 DVLKVRIE

-3457 ARKLI
+3457 ARALI
-3462 KEKLTKGEQIYD
+3462 KDKLAKGEQLYD

-3485 NTEIAKIKEDVE
+3485 NTEIAAIKEDVE
-3497 RNYGTTNTSLFSDR
+3497 KNYGTSSTSLFSDR

-3518 LTNEAAP
+3518 PTNEAAP

-3532 NSGGRSNPEYQ
+3532 NSGGMSNPEYQ
-3543 KIITK
+3543 KIITD
-3548 INDITRKYY
+3548 INNITRKYY
-3557 NSAAKIVETSKMS
+3557 NSSAKIVETSKMS
-3570 IEDLKTLAD
+3570 IKDLKALGD
-3579 LYDELDKTKKKIKTK
+3579 LYDELDKTKKKKGK
-3594 YGYDVY
+3594 GSYY
-3600 EAYSEYA
+3600 AYQTYSKYA

-3635 KRVNIRYEVLR
+3635 KRVNARYEVLR
-3646 DEKGK
+3646 DKKGK
-3651 IVIDET
+3651 IVIDEA
-3657 TGKAVYDLTKAPK
+3657 TGKAVYDLTKAPT

-3678 IAPNDAYWKD
+3678 IAPNDAYWED

-3726 YKAKNAALAKGIDYY
+3726 YKAKNAALAKGIAYY

-3753 FTHAYE
+3753 FTHTYE

-3792 YKNPNYIESYTDNEN
+3792 YKNPNYIEGYTDNEN
-3807 YKTVETDD
+3807 YKTVETDN
-3815 KNGTTHVPGYDNNLG
+3815 KNGTTHIPGYDNDLG

-3842 QDTLMQFAKTETA
+3842 QDTLMSFAKTETA

-3862 MAPHRVKKAEHDA
+3862 MVPHRVKKAEHDA

-3896 DSWYEK
+3896 DTWYEK

-3917 TQLKNKE
+3917 NQLKNKE
-3924 SVDLDN
+3924 SIDLDN

-3935 PKRETYTSDEAYE
+3935 PKRETYASDEAYE
-3948 KDLEAYQKRMDEAT
+3948 KDLEAYQKRIDEAT

-3991 NAIQDNKQLLFY
+3991 NAIQDNKQLLLY
-4003 THRMLSKMK
+4003 THRMLGKMK

-4056 VYDQY
+4056 LYDQY
-4061 KIPQNKLTRNASMLQ
+4061 KIPQNKLTRTASMLQ

-4082 FMMLNFTG
+4082 FMMLNITG
-4090 AIGNITIGESAIAGE
+4090 GIGNITVGESAIAGE
-4105 YIAKEYFTPTGWL
+4105 YIAKEYFTPTGCL
-4118 KGKNMWRQAVP
+4118 KGKNMWRQAIP

-4170 TILNKIRD
+4170 TVLNKIRD

-4241 GNEELLNKYETFK
+4241 GNDELLNKYEEFK

-4302 KVKFEEL
+4302 KAKFEEL

-4315 LDLKDGRLAFKEGS
+4315 VDLKDGRLAFKEGS

-4335 AKSQDKEVGDGYM
+4335 AKSKDKEVGDGYM

-4450 VLLKGYAEFAMNLQ
+4450 VLLKGYTEFAMNLQ

-4490 GVCTALAVRCIWD
+4490 GICTALAVRCIWD

-4508 NSLWGNLMLYEA
+4508 NSLWANLMLYEA

-4552 GKDIMSACNNI
+4552 GKDIMAACNNI

-4584 NKILVKLGRQIPI
+4584 NKIIVKLGRQIPI
-4597 YRSLNNLATLDKANS
+4597 YRSINNLATLDKANS
-4612 YYKTGDN
+4612 YYKIGDN

>member
-47 KEFETYYV
+47 KEFETYYA

-152 MFGAVAKNILETRKI
+152 MLGAVATNILEARKV

-188 FIKIEEEVSKYTPQL
+188 FVKLEDEVSKTTPQL

-212 MLSDKVKYFTEVFQG
+212 MLSDKVKYFTQVIQT

-233 IRFKKDDEISQQE
+233 IRFKKDDDLSQQE
-246 VNWNE
+246 ADWSE
-251 SYSIEDDEALNLD
+251 SFDIEDDDDLNLNN
-264 DAADNGSNSEKD
+264 AADNASNNEKD

-337 SVDNAIKGD
+337 VVNSAIRGD

-358 LEDVAESNKEYAGL
+358 LEDIAKSNKEYAGL
-372 AYLANDLRK
+372 AYLANDLKK
-381 KPDFAYKVFQ
+381 KPDFAYKLFQ
-391 VYRRRTMRKQQA
+391 VYRRRTIRKQQV
-403 RIDDNTVIPV
+403 RIDDNSVSPT
-413 RSNTRADKLET
+413 RSNNRADKLET

-436 ALNIMIEDTKDI
+436 ALNIMIEDTNDI
-448 LESIKTKI
+448 LGAIKTKI
-456 KDYKALQKT
+456 DDYKTLQKT
-465 KGFDLNKEAL
+465 KGFDLNKQAL

-510 GKAPNIANN
+510 GKTPNIANN

-536 TLTNKKYLDNKFKE
+536 TLNNKRNLDNRFKE
-550 ANKIEDK
+550 ANKIKDK
-557 KARKEALDSVR
+557 KAKKEALDSVR

-576 STNTKTY
+576 STNTKAY

-588 KALAPYSVVNID
+588 KSLAPYSVVNID

-625 AIKATLTE
+625 AVKATLTE
-633 EQKDGTKVSTE
+633 QQKDGTKVSTE

-662 ILMEHRN
+662 ILMEHRD
-669 ENGAI
+669 ENGAV

-733 FNAEQNPNMLMG
+733 FNAEQNPKMLMG

-777 IRNAKGEVIGK
+777 IKNAKGEVIAK

-825 VKENIETLEDGTV
+825 VKENTETLEDGTV

-903 LTDYKTGTTTKYGD
+903 LTNYKTGTTTKYGD
-917 SLLKYLFPSLYG
+917 DLLKYLFPSLYG

-939 INANGEVELNLTAD
+939 TNANGEVELNLSAD

-969 SNNAIARMSE
+969 SNNAITRMSE

-1005 IAFNDVFEGD
+1005 IAFNDIFEGD

-1106 RIEGEDGILVKDLV
+1106 KVEGEDGILVKDLV

-1126 LEQARDL
+1126 LDQARDL
-1133 MGGPILYKPDG
+1133 MGGPIMYDNNGKPKLNADG
-1144 TPELNKDKS
+1144 S
-1153 CRRSGGFSNTTV
+1153 YRRSGGFSNTTI

-1225 DEKLNTIAPRQI
+1225 DDKLNTIAPRQI

-1245 PRFIRGTQLEQVYN
+1245 PRFIRGTQLEQVYE
-1259 AMKDNNIDQL
+1259 AMKANKIDQL

-1309 DEYDYNHLYT
+1309 EEYDYNHLYT

-1340 ILDNIA
+1340 ILDNIDS
-1346 RNSPLYA
+1346 NSPLHA

-1371 NLVDEL
+1371 KLVDEL
-1377 KIPIDKDGNIKFDES
+1377 KISLDEDGNIKFDES
-1392 GNITGLD
+1392 GNITGVD

-1429 MPIAPNGC
+1429 MPIAANGC

-1447 NVINKLESISQAM
+1447 NVVNKLESISQAM

-1505 IEIMLPK
+1505 IEIMLPA

-1523 TYKDV
+1523 TYKKSK
-1528 DEVRDKDGN
+1528 EE
-1537 LIGGLLKQLQDAHL
+1537 LLKELQDAGL

-1628 ENDWLNYIRRETGLK
+1628 ENDWLNYVRRETGLR

-1650 TFENIKTEAKAS
+1650 KFENIKADAKAS

-1675 EEIKNKF
+1675 KNRF

-1695 NTKEVIKL
+1695 DTKEVIKL
-1703 IHEKINEAYGAKPSK
+1703 IHEKINEAYGPKPAK

-1724 LEVEIA
+1724 LEVEIS
-1730 TLSDRLEDFKDT
+1730 TLTGRLEEFKDT

-1749 AIKDYIEAKNQILNN
+1749 AIKDYIEAKKQILNN

-1800 KQVAKGSRLLQFEA
+1800 KQIARSSRLLQFEA

-1822 VIGNNSRQARN
+1822 VIGNNTREARN
-1833 NRLLDDMIHILR
+1833 NRLLDDMIHILQ

-1864 ARDKVMNPIVK
+1864 ARDKVMNSVVK
-1875 EVRESRSPY
+1875 EVREARSPY

-1917 TVRPRI
+1917 TVHPHI
-1923 ADNYVVK
+1923 TDKYTIKV
-1930 IAYSKDKYNLKELKK
+1930 AYSKDKYNLEELQK

-1952 TDEGYVVTHNTL
+1952 TNEGYVVTHNTL

-2004 TFAVYKTLV
+2004 TFAVYKTLA

-2019 DTAVGFIMQPAITRI
+2019 DTAVGFIMQPAITKI

-2045 SDKHNKPIEEAIA
+2045 SDKHNKPIEESIR
-2058 SLGKEILNAYH
+2058 SLGKEILNTYH
-2069 IKTDKMNLDDIVA
+2069 INTDKMNLGEIIA
-2082 RVNALLG
+2082 RVNGLLG
-2089 VKYSLDKHNDI
+2089 TKYSLDKHNDI

-2111 LNNDSRPVKENK
+2111 LNDKNRPVK
-2123 YIKHNTY
+2123 
-2130 SGLIDYNDNSVFVF
+2130 
-2144 GSNPLGINGNPSK
+2144 GSI
-2157 GTGGAALVALNQ
+2157 
-2169 GRVQQGE
+2169 
-2176 IMDNTISN
+2176 
-2184 NGRAYGLTTVK
+2184 
-2195 APNARNNKGNQLSIE
+2195 
-2210 EITNNIKKLY
+2210 Y
-2220 QYANNNKDKTF
+2220 Q
-2231 KVAYTDGKLLN
+2231 
-2242 GHSIEELV
+2242 H
-2250 NAFIN
+2250 
-2255 AGEIPN
+2255 
-2261 NVLFSDTLNK
+2261 
-2271 YFVKQTNIN
+2271 
-2280 KENIN
+2280 
-2285 NIATDWTVLF
+2285 DWGVLF

-2300 AKLSNKI
+2300 AKLSDKI
-2307 GDTARVCN
+2307 GSTARVCN

-2362 PNKGLRSYITS
+2362 PTKGLRSYITS
-2373 DAKSAYPS
+2373 NAKSAYPS

-2438 TAYKQTD
+2438 AAYKQTD
-2445 AVVCN
+2445 AVVNN
-2450 YTYDIEKK
+2450 YTYDVEKK
-2458 QTVVNKEVDETD
+2458 QTIVNKEFDETD

-2490 VTNPTQEEVD
+2490 VTNPTQEEVNA
-2500 TWSKLSPAQ
+2500 WSKLSPAQ

-2552 AIDSETAYNLF
+2552 AVDNETAYNLF

-2603 NDALRDENTF
+2603 NTALRDENTF
-2613 VQYNGSRTSVVAQI
+2613 VQYNGSRTSIIAQI
-2627 KAQIDNAVAR
+2627 KAQVDNVVAR
-2637 TDLIEQYLRTDP
+2637 TDLIEQYLRSDP
-2649 GVTNVPHKFMNK
+2649 GVSNVPHKFMNK
-2661 KYSSMFKTVTRG
+2661 KYSSMFETVTRG
-2673 MYEFSLNDKNNAI
+2673 MYEFSLDDKDNAI

-2694 NSKVVPIQFNDYI
+2694 NAEFVPIQFNNYI

-2713 GNESVTKLYKIVS
+2713 GNESITRLYKIVS
-2726 PAPGIGFA
+2726 PDLGSGIGFA

-2758 LPSYYEAVIENLMSD
+2758 LPSYYEAVIDNLMNSEVA
-2773 DTDYTLEQLNEL
+2773 DYTLDELNEL
-2785 YKKHIATTKVNKVK
+2785 YKKHVATTKVNKVK
-2799 AVTHFDIMA
+2799 AVTHFDIMS

-2865 DGESISINGNF
+2865 GGEPISINGNF

-2894 EHIEEKPQMVEIVR
+2894 EHIEEKPQLVEIVR

-2994 KVNSTLGKFNQ
+2994 KVNSTLGKFSQ

-3016 INSPEVIEAIKNNP
+3016 INSPEVINVIKNNP
-3030 DLQRQFLEALA
+3030 ALQRQFLETLA
-3041 DANAII
+3041 DANAIV

-3058 DEIENPTLKFYIEE
+3058 DEIENPTLKFYIDE
-3072 MQKMIKELSNTSVI
+3072 MQKMIKELSNSSII

-3092 FGIDYLQKLSNDPN
+3092 FGLDYLQKLSNDPN
-3106 IQNGI
+3106 IQNGLI
-3111 VSIWDGFHSSGWLDA
+3111 SIYDGFHSSGWLDA

-3147 ADIHAKESQS
+3147 ADIRAKESQA
-3157 KDFAVAFGKHFE
+3157 KDFAIAFGKHFE

-3180 SVDLNKIFDK
+3180 SVDINKIFDK

-3272 VKLRETI
+3272 VKLREAI

-3289 VLSKE
+3289 VLNKE

-3301 LRTKIDDL
+3301 LRTKINDL

-3314 GNDYKPAYE
+3314 GNEYKPDFRE
-3323 YGFPGIER
+3323 GFPGTSK
-3331 APDDSIIVINQ
+3331 APDESIIITNQ
-3342 ELYDNARKQSL
+3342 EVYDNARKLSL
-3353 NDAIQ
+3353 NDAVQ
-3358 LDQYLRR
+3358 LNQYLRR

-3388 MLNIIDNAEVRDS
+3388 MLNIIDNAEVRHS

-3434 DILKVQIE
+3434 DVLKVRIE
-3442 DAYKKLGITSGKASK
+3442 DAYKKLGITNFKASK
-3457 ARKLI
+3457 ARAFIKDKLA
-3462 KEKLTKGEQIYD
+3462 KGEQIYD

-3485 NTEIAKIKEDVE
+3485 NTEIAAIKEDVE
-3497 RNYGTTNTSLFSDR
+3497 RNYGTNNTSLFSDR

-3518 LTNEAAP
+3518 PTNEAAP

-3532 NSGGRSNPEYQ
+3532 NSGGMTNPEYQ
-3543 KIITK
+3543 EIITK
-3548 INDITRKYY
+3548 INNITRKYY

-3570 IEDLKTLAD
+3570 IEDLKALGD
-3579 LYDELDKTKKKIKTK
+3579 LYDELDKTKKHKGK
-3594 YGYDVY
+3594 GSYDAY
-3600 EAYSEYA
+3600 QAYSKYA
-3607 KENVNEKAY
+3607 KENVNEQAY
-3616 YDEEGE
+3616 YSEEDE

-3635 KRVNIRYEVLR
+3635 KRVNARYEVLR
-3646 DEKGK
+3646 DKKGK

-3657 TGKAVYDLTKAPK
+3657 TGKAVYDLTKAPT

-3678 IAPNDAYWKD
+3678 IAPNDAYWED

-3726 YKAKNAALAKGIDYY
+3726 YKAKNAALAKGIAYY

-3792 YKNPNYIESYTDNEN
+3792 YKNPNYIEGYTDNEN

-3842 QDTLMQFAKTETA
+3842 QDTLMSFAKTETA

-3862 MAPHRVKKAEHDA
+3862 MAPHRAKKAEHDA

-3935 PKRETYTSDEAYE
+3935 PKRETYASDEAYE
-3948 KDLEAYQKRMDEAT
+3948 KDLEAYQKRIDEAT

-4003 THRMLSKMK
+4003 THRMLGKMK

-4061 KIPQNKLTRNASMLQ
+4061 KIPQNKLTRTASMLQ

-4082 FMMLNFTG
+4082 FMMLNITG
-4090 AIGNITIGESAIAGE
+4090 GIGNITVGESAIAGE

-4118 KGKNMWRQAVP
+4118 KGKNMWRHAIP

-4170 TILNKIRD
+4170 TVLNKIRD

-4254 KNILADDNKKKEYIW
+4254 KDILADDNKKKEYVW

-4287 KKQFIAERKKLEKEA
+4287 KKQFITERKKLEKEA

-4309 PTVMDQ
+4309 PTVIDQ
-4315 LDLKDGRLAFKEGS
+4315 VDLKDGRLAFKEGS

-4335 AKSQDKEVGDGYM
+4335 AKSKDKEVGDGYM

-4411 TKEVGC
+4411 TKEIGC

-4430 QLRYEKEMS
+4430 KLRYEKEMS
-4439 DGQVEALESLQ
+4439 DGQVEVLESLQ

-4490 GVCTALAVRCIWD
+4490 GICTALAVRCIWD

-4520 DDLTTQS
+4520 DELTTQS

-4552 GKDIMSACNNI
+4552 GKDIMAACNNI

-4584 NKILVKLGRQIPI
+4584 NKIIVKLGRQIPI

-4619 LLTLINVKD
+4619 LLTLINIKD

>member
-19 KAEVGNDDVLFNSLM
+19 KAKVGNDDVLFNSLM

-47 KEFETYYV
+47 KEFETYYA

-127 DLIKGRLEEHAEDRK
+127 DLIKGRLEEHAKDRK

-152 MFGAVAKNILETRKI
+152 MLGAVATNILEARKV

-188 FIKIEEEVSKYTPQL
+188 FVKLEDEVSKTTPQL

-212 MLSDKVKYFTEVFQG
+212 MLSDKVKYFTQVIQT

-233 IRFKKDDEISQQE
+233 IRFKKDDDLSQQE
-246 VNWNE
+246 ADWSE
-251 SYSIEDDEALNLD
+251 SFDIEDDDDLNLNN
-264 DAADNGSNSEKD
+264 AADNASNNEKD

-337 SVDNAIKGD
+337 VVNSAIRGD

-358 LEDVAESNKEYAGL
+358 LEDIAKSNKEYAGL
-372 AYLANDLRK
+372 AYLANDLKK
-381 KPDFAYKVFQ
+381 KPDFAYKLFQ
-391 VYRRRTMRKQQA
+391 VYRRRTIRKQQV
-403 RIDDNTVIPV
+403 RIDDNSVSPT
-413 RSNTRADKLET
+413 RSNNRADKLET

-436 ALNIMIEDTKDI
+436 ALNIMIEDTNDI
-448 LESIKTKI
+448 LGAIKTKI
-456 KDYKALQKT
+456 DDYKTLQKT
-465 KGFDLNKEAL
+465 KGFDLNKQAL

-510 GKAPNIANN
+510 GKTPNIANN

-536 TLTNKKYLDNKFKE
+536 TLNNKRNLDNRFKE
-550 ANKIEDK
+550 ANKIKDK
-557 KARKEALDSVR
+557 KAKKEALDSVR

-576 STNTKTY
+576 STNTKAY

-588 KALAPYSVVNID
+588 KSLAPYSVVNID

-625 AIKATLTE
+625 AVKATLTE
-633 EQKDGTKVSTE
+633 QQKDGSKVSTE

-662 ILMEHRN
+662 ILMEHRD
-669 ENGAI
+669 ENGAV

-733 FNAEQNPNMLMG
+733 FNAEQNPKMLMG

-777 IRNAKGEVIGK
+777 IKNAKGEVIAK

-802 QQFKNIFKQELLD
+802 QQFRNIFKQELLD
-815 MANFINIVFE
+815 MVNFINIVFE
-825 VKENIETLEDGTV
+825 VKENTETLEDGTV

-917 SLLKYLFPSLYG
+917 DLLKYLFPSLYG

-939 INANGEVELNLTAD
+939 TNANGEVELNLTAD

-969 SNNAIARMSE
+969 SNNAITRMSE

-1005 IAFNDVFEGD
+1005 IAFNDIFEGD

-1049 ENSTIVQGAFL
+1049 ENSTIIQGAFL
-1060 NTPEVQAR
+1060 NTPEVQSR

-1094 EECKVAKTYPDG
+1094 EECKVD
-1106 RIEGEDGILVKDLV
+1106 IEDTTGKLTDKDGILVRDLV

-1126 LEQARDL
+1126 VKQARNL
-1133 MGGPILYKPDG
+1133 MK
-1144 TPELNKDKS
+1144 
-1153 CRRSGGFSNTTV
+1153 GFSGTTV

-1225 DEKLNTIAPRQI
+1225 DNKLNTIAPRQI

-1245 PRFIRGTQLEQVYN
+1245 PRFIRGTQLEQVYE
-1259 AMKDNNIDQL
+1259 AMKANKIDQL

-1289 TGEVTEEHLKDF
+1289 TGEVTEKHLKDF
-1301 NNKAEDYR
+1301 NNKVEDYR
-1309 DEYDYNHLYT
+1309 EEYDYNHLYT

-1340 ILDNIA
+1340 ILDNIDS
-1346 RNSPLYA
+1346 NSPLHA

-1371 NLVDEL
+1371 KLVDEL
-1377 KIPIDKDGNIKFDES
+1377 KIPLDEDGNIKFDEA
-1392 GNITGLD
+1392 GNITGVD

-1429 MPIAPNGC
+1429 MPIAANGC

-1447 NVINKLESISQAM
+1447 NVVNKLESISQAM

-1470 PGFHAAQI
+1470 LGFHAAQI

-1505 IEIMLPK
+1505 IEIMLPA

-1523 TYKDV
+1523 TYKKSK
-1528 DEVRDKDGN
+1528 EE
-1537 LIGGLLKQLQDAHL
+1537 LLKELQDAGL

-1628 ENDWLNYIRRETGLK
+1628 ENDWLNYVRRETGLR

-1650 TFENIKTEAKAS
+1650 KFENIKADAKAS

-1675 EEIKNKF
+1675 AEIKNRF

-1695 NTKEVIKL
+1695 DTKEVIKL
-1703 IHEKINEAYGAKPSK
+1703 IHEKINEAYGPKPSK

-1724 LEVEIA
+1724 LEVEIS
-1730 TLSDRLEDFKDT
+1730 TLTGRLEEFKDI

-1749 AIKDYIEAKNQILNN
+1749 AIKDYIEAKKQILNN

-1800 KQVAKGSRLLQFEA
+1800 KQIGRSSRLLQFEA

-1822 VIGNNSRQARN
+1822 VIGNNTREARN
-1833 NRLLDDMIHILR
+1833 NRLLDDMIHILQ

-1875 EVRESRSPY
+1875 EVREARSPY

-1917 TVRPRI
+1917 TVHPHI
-1923 ADNYVVK
+1923 TDKYTIKV
-1930 IAYSKDKYNLKELKK
+1930 AYSKDKYNLEELQK

-2004 TFAVYKTLV
+2004 TFAVYKTLA

-2019 DTAVGFIMQPAITRI
+2019 DTAVGFIMQPAITKI

-2045 SDKHNKPIEEAIA
+2045 SDKHNKPIEEAIR
-2058 SLGKEILNAYH
+2058 SLGKEILNTYH
-2069 IKTDKMNLDDIVA
+2069 INTDKMNLGEIIA
-2082 RVNALLG
+2082 RVNGLLG
-2089 VKYSLDKHNDI
+2089 TKYSLDKHNDI

-2111 LNNDSRPVKENK
+2111 LNDKNRPVK
-2123 YIKHNTY
+2123 
-2130 SGLIDYNDNSVFVF
+2130 
-2144 GSNPLGINGNPSK
+2144 GSI
-2157 GTGGAALVALNQ
+2157 
-2169 GRVQQGE
+2169 
-2176 IMDNTISN
+2176 
-2184 NGRAYGLTTVK
+2184 
-2195 APNARNNKGNQLSIE
+2195 
-2210 EITNNIKKLY
+2210 Y
-2220 QYANNNKDKTF
+2220 Q
-2231 KVAYTDGKLLN
+2231 
-2242 GHSIEELV
+2242 H
-2250 NAFIN
+2250 
-2255 AGEIPN
+2255 
-2261 NVLFSDTLNK
+2261 
-2271 YFVKQTNIN
+2271 
-2280 KENIN
+2280 
-2285 NIATDWTVLF
+2285 DWGVLF

-2300 AKLSNKI
+2300 AKLSDKI
-2307 GDTARVCN
+2307 GSTARVCN

-2362 PNKGLRSYITS
+2362 PTKGLRSYITS
-2373 DAKSAYPS
+2373 NAKSAYPS

-2438 TAYKQTD
+2438 AAYKQTD
-2445 AVVCN
+2445 AVVNN
-2450 YTYDIEKK
+2450 YTYDVEKK
-2458 QTVVNKEVDETD
+2458 QTIVNKEFDETD

-2478 GCTPDFTFNVKD
+2478 GCTPDFNFNVKD
-2490 VTNPTQEEVD
+2490 VTNPTQEEVNA
-2500 TWSKLSPAQ
+2500 WSKLSPAQ
-2509 KISWLKAN
+2509 KISWLKSN

-2552 AIDSETAYNLF
+2552 AVDNETAYNLF

-2576 AAMDMIKY
+2576 AAMDMVMY

-2603 NDALRDENTF
+2603 NTALRDENTF
-2613 VQYNGSRTSVVAQI
+2613 VQFNGARTSIIAQI
-2627 KAQIDNAVAR
+2627 KAQVDNAVSR
-2637 TDLIEQYLRTDP
+2637 TDLVEQYLRSDP
-2649 GVTNVPHKFMNK
+2649 GVSNVPHKFMNK
-2661 KYSSMFKTVTRG
+2661 KYSSMFETVTRG
-2673 MYEFSLNDKNNAI
+2673 MYEFSLDDKDNAI

-2694 NSKVVPIQFNDYI
+2694 NAEFVPIQFNNYI

-2713 GNESVTKLYKIVS
+2713 GNESVTRLYKIVS
-2726 PAPGIGFA
+2726 PDLGSGIGFA
-2734 YPLNSLEAG
+2734 YPLNGLEAG

-2758 LPSYYEAVIENLMSD
+2758 LPSYYEAVIDNLMNSEVA
-2773 DTDYTLEQLNEL
+2773 DYTLDELNEL
-2785 YKKHIATTKVNKVK
+2785 YKKHVATTKVNKVK
-2799 AVTHFDIMA
+2799 AVTHFDIMS

-2865 DGESISINGNF
+2865 GGEPISINGNF

-2894 EHIEEKPQMVEIVR
+2894 EHIEEKPQLVEIVR

-2994 KVNSTLGKFNQ
+2994 KVNSTLGKFSQ

-3016 INSPEVIEAIKNNP
+3016 INSPKVINVIKNNP
-3030 DLQRQFLEALA
+3030 ALQRQFLETLA
-3041 DANAII
+3041 DANAIV

-3058 DEIENPTLKFYIEE
+3058 DEIENPTLKFYIDE
-3072 MQKMIKELSNTSVI
+3072 MQKMIKELSNSSII

-3092 FGIDYLQKLSNDPN
+3092 FGLDYLQKLSNDPN

-3111 VSIWDGFHSSGWLDA
+3111 VSIYDGFHSSGWLDA

-3147 ADIHAKESQS
+3147 ADIRAKESQA

-3180 SVDLNKIFDK
+3180 SIDLNKIFDK

-3272 VKLRETI
+3272 VKLREAI

-3289 VLSKE
+3289 ILSKE

-3301 LRTKIDDL
+3301 LRTKINDL

-3314 GNDYKPAYE
+3314 GNEYKPAYE
-3323 YGFPGIER
+3323 YGFPGTEQ
-3331 APDDSIIVINQ
+3331 APDGSIIVTNQ
-3342 ELYDNARKQSL
+3342 EVYDNARKQSL
-3353 NDAIQ
+3353 NDAVQ

-3388 MLNIIDNAEVRDS
+3388 MLNIIDNAEIRDS
-3401 NGKVTTPASQLDT
+3401 NGKVTTPTSQLET

-3434 DILKVQIE
+3434 DVLKVRIE

-3457 ARKLI
+3457 ARALI
-3462 KEKLTKGEQIYD
+3462 KEKLAKGEQIYD

-3485 NTEIAKIKEDVE
+3485 NTEIAAIKEDVE
-3497 RNYGTTNTSLFSDR
+3497 RNYGTSNTSLFSDR

-3518 LTNEAAP
+3518 PTNEAAP

-3532 NSGGRSNPEYQ
+3532 NSGGMSNPEYQ
-3543 KIITK
+3543 EIITK
-3548 INDITRKYY
+3548 INNITRKYY

-3570 IEDLKTLAD
+3570 IEDLKSLGD
-3579 LYDELDKTKKKIKTK
+3579 LYDELDKTKKHKGK
-3594 YGYDVY
+3594 GSYDVY
-3600 EAYSEYA
+3600 QAYSKYA
-3607 KENVNEKAY
+3607 KENVNEQAY
-3616 YDEEGE
+3616 YFEEDE

-3635 KRVNIRYEVLR
+3635 KRVNARYEVLR
-3646 DEKGK
+3646 DKKGK

-3657 TGKAVYDLTKAPK
+3657 TGKAVYDLTKAPT

-3678 IAPNDAYWKD
+3678 IAPNDAYWED
-3688 LNKRDPKEA
+3688 LNKDNSKEA

-3726 YKAKNAALAKGIDYY
+3726 YKAKNAALAKGIAYY

-3792 YKNPNYIESYTDNEN
+3792 YKNPNYIEGYTDNEN

-3842 QDTLMQFAKTETA
+3842 QDTLMSFAKTETV

-3862 MAPHRVKKAEHDA
+3862 IAPHRAKKAEHDA

-3935 PKRETYTSDEAYE
+3935 PKRETYASDEAYE
-3948 KDLEAYQKRMDEAT
+3948 KDLEAYQKRIDEAI

-3983 FISAAGHY
+3983 FISAVGHY

-4003 THRMLSKMK
+4003 THRMLGKMK

-4061 KIPQNKLTRNASMLQ
+4061 KIPQNKLTRTASMLQ

-4082 FMMLNFTG
+4082 FMMLNITG
-4090 AIGNITIGESAIAGE
+4090 GIGNITVGESAIAGE
-4105 YIAKEYFTPTGWL
+4105 YIAKEYFTPTSWL
-4118 KGKNMWRQAVP
+4118 KGKNMWRHAIP

-4170 TILNKIRD
+4170 TVLNKIRD

-4227 KNKFHEYAMKNIIG
+4227 KNKFHEYAMRNIIG

-4254 KNILADDNKKKEYIW
+4254 KDILADDNKKKEYVW

-4287 KKQFIAERKKLEKEA
+4287 KKQFITERKKLEKEA

-4309 PTVMDQ
+4309 PTVIDQ
-4315 LDLKDGRLAFKEGS
+4315 VDLKDGRLAFKEGS

-4335 AKSQDKEVGDGYM
+4335 AKSKDKEVGDGYM

-4411 TKEVGC
+4411 TKEIGC

-4430 QLRYEKEMS
+4430 KLRYEKEMS
-4439 DGQVEALESLQ
+4439 DGQVEVLESIQ

-4490 GVCTALAVRCIWD
+4490 GICTALAVRCIWD

-4520 DDLTTQS
+4520 DELTTQS

-4552 GKDIMSACNNI
+4552 GKDIMAACNNI

-4584 NKILVKLGRQIPI
+4584 NKIIVKLGRQIPI

>member
-47 KEFETYYV
+47 KEFETYYS

-60 IPNTNDESKEV
+60 IPNVNDESKEV

-105 STAAKTCGIRTTGNL
+105 SIAAKTCGIRTTGNL

-127 DLIKGRLEEHAEDRK
+127 DLIKGRLEEHAEGRK

-152 MFGAVAKNILETRKI
+152 MLGAVAKNILEARKV

-188 FIKIEEEVSKYTPQL
+188 FVKLENEVSKYTPQL

-212 MLSDKVKYFTEVFQG
+212 MISDKVKYFTQVIQT
-227 DDRLGE
+227 DQRLGE
-233 IRFKKDDEISQQE
+233 IRFKKDDDLSQQE
-246 VNWNE
+246 ADWSE
-251 SYSIEDDEALNLD
+251 SFDIEDDDDLNLNN
-264 DAADNGSNSEKD
+264 AADNVSNNEKD

-337 SVDNAIKGD
+337 VVNSAIRGD

-358 LEDVAESNKEYAGL
+358 LEDIAESNKEYAGL

-391 VYRRRTMRKQQA
+391 VYRRRTIRKQQV
-403 RIDDNTVIPV
+403 RIDDTSVAPT
-413 RSNTRADKLET
+413 RSNNRADKLET

-436 ALNIMIEDTKDI
+436 ALNIMIEDTNDI
-448 LESIKTKI
+448 LRAIKTKI
-456 KDYKALQKT
+456 EDYKNLQKL

-475 SADIINAIASRLKQ
+475 SGDIINAIASRLKQ

-510 GKAPNIANN
+510 GKSPNIANN
-519 LTQLYGYLE
+519 LTQLYSYLE

-536 TLTNKKYLDNKFKE
+536 TLNNKRNLDNRFKE
-550 ANKIEDK
+550 ANKIKDK
-557 KARKEALDSVR
+557 KAKKEALDSVR

-625 AIKATLTE
+625 AVKATLTE

-802 QQFKNIFKQELLD
+802 QQFRNIFKQELLD

-825 VKENIETLEDGTV
+825 VKENKETLKDGTV

-868 VFANYHIG
+868 VFANYHIA

-917 SLLKYLFPSLYG
+917 KLLKYLFPSLYG

-939 INANGEVELNLTAD
+939 TNANGEVELNLTAE
-953 QEAMITRMV
+953 QEAMITRMI

-969 SNNAIARMSE
+969 SNDAITRMSE

-1005 IAFNDVFEGD
+1005 IAFNDIFEGD

-1049 ENSTIVQGAFL
+1049 ENSAIVQGAFL
-1060 NTPEVQAR
+1060 NTPEIQTR

-1094 EECKVAKTYPDG
+1094 EECKVDTEDTTGKLTDK
-1106 RIEGEDGILVKDLV
+1106 DGILVRDLV

-1126 LEQARDL
+1126 VKQARNL
-1133 MGGPILYKPDG
+1133 MK
-1144 TPELNKDKS
+1144 
-1153 CRRSGGFSNTTV
+1153 GFSGTTV

-1225 DEKLNTIAPRQI
+1225 DEKLNTITPRQI

-1280 RVLTIFDEK
+1280 RVLTLFDEK

-1309 DEYDYNHLYT
+1309 EEYDYNHLYT

-1340 ILDNIA
+1340 ILDNID
-1346 RNSPLYA
+1346 RNSPLYD
-1353 YKEDFFNMYVAN
+1353 YKEDFFDMYVAN

-1371 NLVDEL
+1371 SLVNEL
-1377 KIPIDKDGNIKFDES
+1377 KIPLDKDGNIKFDES
-1392 GNITGLD
+1392 GNITGVD

-1429 MPIAPNGC
+1429 MPIAANGC
-1437 PNPVMPTYLS
+1437 PNPIMPTYLS

-1505 IEIMLPK
+1505 IEVMLPA

-1523 TYKDV
+1523 TYKKSK
-1528 DEVRDKDGN
+1528 EE
-1537 LIGGLLKQLQDAHL
+1537 LLKELQDAGL

-1620 ATWKDTVT
+1620 ATWKDTIT
-1628 ENDWLNYIRRETGLK
+1628 ENDWLNYVRRETGLK
-1643 LSGIDNE
+1643 LSGIDDE
-1650 TFENIKTEAKAS
+1650 KFENIKADAKAS

-1682 DEIESEAYFNLDD
+1682 NEIESEAYFNLDD
-1695 NTKEVIKL
+1695 DTKEVIKL
-1703 IHEKINEAYGAKPSK
+1703 IHEKINEAYGTKPSK

-1730 TLSDRLEDFKDT
+1730 TLTKRLEDFKDT

-1749 AIKDYIEAKNQILNN
+1749 AIKDYIEAKKQILNN

-1783 KIKSAIK
+1783 KIKNAIK
-1790 AYKDEQLRLA
+1790 AYKYEQLRLA
-1800 KQVAKGSRLLQFEA
+1800 KQVAKSSRLLQFEA

-1822 VIGNNSRQARN
+1822 VIGNNSRAARN

-1864 ARDKVMNPIVK
+1864 ARDKIMNPIVK
-1875 EVRESRSPY
+1875 EVREARSPY

-1917 TVRPRI
+1917 TVQPHI

-1930 IAYSKDKYNLKELKK
+1930 IAYSKDKYNLEELQK

-1952 TDEGYVVTHNTL
+1952 TDYGYVVTHNTL
-1964 GWTNDNKNVD
+1964 GWTKDNKNVD

-2004 TFAVYKTLV
+2004 TFAVYKTLA

-2058 SLGKEILNAYH
+2058 SLGKEILNTYH
-2069 IKTDKMNLDDIVA
+2069 IKTDNMNLADIVT

-2111 LNNDSRPVKENK
+2111 LNDENRPVK
-2123 YIKHNTY
+2123 
-2130 SGLIDYNDNSVFVF
+2130 
-2144 GSNPLGINGNPSK
+2144 GSI
-2157 GTGGAALVALNQ
+2157 
-2169 GRVQQGE
+2169 
-2176 IMDNTISN
+2176 
-2184 NGRAYGLTTVK
+2184 
-2195 APNARNNKGNQLSIE
+2195 
-2210 EITNNIKKLY
+2210 Y
-2220 QYANNNKDKTF
+2220 Q
-2231 KVAYTDGKLLN
+2231 
-2242 GHSIEELV
+2242 H
-2250 NAFIN
+2250 
-2255 AGEIPN
+2255 
-2261 NVLFSDTLNK
+2261 
-2271 YFVKQTNIN
+2271 
-2280 KENIN
+2280 
-2285 NIATDWTVLF
+2285 DWAVLF

-2300 AKLSNKI
+2300 AKLSDKI
-2307 GDTARVCN
+2307 GATARVCN

-2353 VNSIYAGYD
+2353 VSSIYAGYD

-2450 YTYDIEKK
+2450 YTYDVEKK
-2458 QTVVNKEVDETD
+2458 QIIVNKEVDETD
-2470 EALRIMGY
+2470 EALRLMGY
-2478 GCTPDFTFNVKD
+2478 GCSPDFTFNVKD

-2500 TWSKLSPAQ
+2500 AWSKLSPAQ

-2517 SVDAGIFNYI
+2517 SIDAGIFNYI

-2552 AIDSETAYNLF
+2552 AVDNETAYNLF
-2563 DTAFSSDNPLVKL
+2563 DTAFNSNNPLVKL
-2576 AAMDMIKY
+2576 AAMDMVKY

-2603 NDALRDENTF
+2603 NTALRDENTF
-2613 VQYNGSRTSVVAQI
+2613 VQYNSARTSVVDQI
-2627 KAQIDNAVAR
+2627 KAQINNATAR
-2637 TDLIEQYLRTDP
+2637 TELVEQYLRTNP
-2649 GVTNVPHKFMNK
+2649 GVTIVPHKFMNK
-2661 KYSSMFKTVTRG
+2661 KYSSMFKTITRG
-2673 MYEFSLNDKNNAI
+2673 MYEFGLEDKDNAI
-2686 EFGFARES
+2686 KFGFARES
-2694 NSKVVPIQFNDYI
+2694 NSKVVPIQFNNYI

-2713 GNESVTKLYKIVS
+2713 DNESVTRLYKIVS
-2726 PAPGIGFA
+2726 PVPSIGFA
-2734 YPLNSLEAG
+2734 YPLNSLETG
-2743 EDREVSINNANNSVP
+2743 EDREVSINNANNTVP
-2758 LPSYYEAVIENLMSD
+2758 LPSYYEAVIENLMN
-2773 DTDYTLEQLNEL
+2773 TNVPDYTIDELNKL
-2785 YKKHIATTKVNKVK
+2785 YQENIARTKVNRVNI
-2799 AVTHFDIMA
+2799 AAHFDIME
-2808 DANNDNGGAKDAINK
+2808 DAKKDNGGAKDAINK
-2823 IIKTFN
+2823 IIKAFN
-2829 NYEGNRIFIQ
+2829 NTTASKVFIQ
-2839 NMYLYGKTKYDSF
+2839 NMYLYNNSDYRRF
-2852 TPPIHVE
+2852 TAPIHIE
-2859 GETISN
+2859 GETTDDSGNKI
-2865 DGESISINGNF
+2865 DINGDF
-2876 LFRRAT
+2876 IFRQAT
-2882 KVSIESHNIRTG
+2882 KSNVDLHNKLTKDNV
-2894 EHIEEKPQMVEIVR
+2894 EFKPQMVEVSMM
-2908 ETPMAS
+2908 PSMAS
-2914 SREEV
+2914 SREEI

-2944 KELNRRSGLGDIE
+2944 KELNRRSGLGDME

-3030 DLQRQFLEALA
+3030 ALQRQFLETLA

-3072 MQKMIKELSNTSVI
+3072 MQKMIKELSNSSVI

-3106 IQNGI
+3106 IQNGL
-3111 VSIWDGFHSSGWLDA
+3111 VSIFDGFHSSGWFDA
-3126 WFGDLQEQGN
+3126 WVGDLQEQGN

-3147 ADIHAKESQS
+3147 ADVRAKENQA

-3272 VKLRETI
+3272 VKLREAI

-3314 GNDYKPAYE
+3314 GNYYKPAYE
-3323 YGFPGIER
+3323 YGFPGTEK
-3331 APDDSIIVINQ
+3331 APDDSIIITNQ
-3342 ELYDNARKQSL
+3342 EVYDNARKQSL

-3401 NGKVTTPASQLDT
+3401 NGKITTPTSQLDT

-3434 DILKVQIE
+3434 DTIKVQIE
-3442 DAYKKLGITSGKASK
+3442 DAYKKLGITSSKASK
-3457 ARKLI
+3457 ARRLI
-3462 KEKLTKGEQIYD
+3462 KEKLAKGEQIYD

-3485 NTEIAKIKEDVE
+3485 NAEIAAIKEDVE

-3518 LTNEAAP
+3518 PTNEAAP
-3525 SEFFKML
+3525 NEFFKML

-3543 KIITK
+3543 NIITK

-3570 IEDLKTLAD
+3570 IEDLKVLAD
-3579 LYDELDKTKKKIKTK
+3579 FYDELDKTKKKIGGP
-3594 YGYDVY
+3594 YGYDAY
-3600 EAYSEYA
+3600 QAYSKYA

-3616 YDEEGE
+3616 DDEEGE

-3635 KRVNIRYEVLR
+3635 KRVNSRYEVLR
-3646 DEKGK
+3646 DKKGK

-3678 IAPNDAYWKD
+3678 IAPNDAYWED
-3688 LNKRDPKEA
+3688 LNKRNPKEA

-3712 FLSNTLETINTPQY
+3712 FLSNTLETVNTPQY
-3726 YKAKNAALAKGIDYY
+3726 YKAKNAALAKGNAYY

-3792 YKNPNYIESYTDNEN
+3792 YKNPNYIEGYTDNEN

-3862 MAPHRVKKAEHDA
+3862 MAPHRAKKPEHDA

-3935 PKRETYTSDEAYE
+3935 PKRATYTSDEAYE
-3948 KDLEAYQKRMDEAT
+3948 KDLEAYQKRIDEAI

-4082 FMMLNFTG
+4082 FMMLNITG

-4227 KNKFHEYAMKNIIG
+4227 KNKFHEYAMRNIIG
-4241 GNEELLNKYETFK
+4241 DNEELLNKYEEFK
-4254 KNILADDNKKKEYIW
+4254 NNILADDNKKKEYIW

-4287 KKQFIAERKKLEKEA
+4287 KKQFIVERKKLEKEA

-4315 LDLKDGRLAFKEGS
+4315 LDLKDGRLAFKDGS

-4401 RKGYFNEERG
+4401 RKGYFNEERE

-4552 GKDIMSACNNI
+4552 GKDIMAACNNI
-4563 AAYVMDDDYDPN
+4563 AAYVMDDDYEPN

-4584 NKILVKLGRQIPI
+4584 NKIIVKLGRQIPI
-4597 YRSLNNLATLDKANS
+4597 YRSLNNLATLDKANN

>member
-47 KEFETYYV
+47 KEFETYYA

-152 MFGAVAKNILETRKI
+152 MLGAVATNILEARKV

-188 FIKIEEEVSKYTPQL
+188 FVKLEDEVSKTTPQL

-212 MLSDKVKYFTEVFQG
+212 MLSDKVKYFTQVIQT

-233 IRFKKDDEISQQE
+233 IRFKKDDDLSQQE
-246 VNWNE
+246 ADWSE
-251 SYSIEDDEALNLD
+251 SFDIEDDDDLNLNN
-264 DAADNGSNSEKD
+264 AADNASNNEKD

-309 SSTEVSADGK
+309 SSTEVSSDGK

-337 SVDNAIKGD
+337 VVNSAIRGD

-358 LEDVAESNKEYAGL
+358 LEDIAESNKEYAGL
-372 AYLANDLRK
+372 AYLANDLKK
-381 KPDFAYKVFQ
+381 KPDFAYKLFQ
-391 VYRRRTMRKQQA
+391 VYRRRTIRKQQV
-403 RIDDNTVIPV
+403 RIDDNSVSPT
-413 RSNTRADKLET
+413 RSNNRADKLET

-436 ALNIMIEDTKDI
+436 ALNIMIEDTNDI
-448 LESIKTKI
+448 LGAIKTKI
-456 KDYKALQKT
+456 DDYKKLQKT
-465 KGFDLNKEAL
+465 KGFDLNKQAL

-489 YYPSLDKAAIERFA
+489 YYPSLDKSAIERFA

-536 TLTNKKYLDNKFKE
+536 TLSNKQYLDNRFKE
-550 ANKIEDK
+550 ANKIKDK
-557 KARKEALDSVR
+557 KAKKEALANVR

-576 STNTKTY
+576 STNTKAY

-588 KALAPYSVVNID
+588 KSLAPYSVVNID

-625 AIKATLTE
+625 AVKATLTE
-633 EQKDGTKVSTE
+633 QQKDGSKVSTE

-662 ILMEHRN
+662 ILMEHRD
-669 ENGAI
+669 ENGAV

-733 FNAEQNPNMLMG
+733 FNAEQNPKMLMG

-777 IRNAKGEVIGK
+777 IKNAKGEVIAK

-802 QQFKNIFKQELLD
+802 QQFRNIFKQELLD

-825 VKENIETLEDGTV
+825 VKENTETLEDGTV

-888 GWAFNGL
+888 GWAFDGL

-903 LTDYKTGTTTKYGD
+903 LTDYKTGKTTKYGD
-917 SLLKYLFPSLYG
+917 KLLEYLFPSLYG

-939 INANGEVELNLTAD
+939 TNSNGEVELNLSAD

-969 SNNAIARMSE
+969 SNNAITRMSE

-1005 IAFNDVFEGD
+1005 IAFNDIFEGD

-1060 NTPEVQAR
+1060 NTPEVQTR

-1106 RIEGEDGILVKDLV
+1106 KVEGEDGILVKDLV

-1126 LEQARDL
+1126 LDQARDL
-1133 MGGPILYKPDG
+1133 MGGPIMYDNNGKPKLNADG
-1144 TPELNKDKS
+1144 S
-1153 CRRSGGFSNTTV
+1153 YRRSGGFSNTTI

-1225 DEKLNTIAPRQI
+1225 DDKLNTIAPRQI

-1245 PRFIRGTQLEQVYN
+1245 PRFIRGTQLEQVYE
-1259 AMKDNNIDQL
+1259 AMKANKIDQL

-1309 DEYDYNHLYT
+1309 EEYDYNHLYT

-1340 ILDNIA
+1340 ILDNIDS
-1346 RNSPLYA
+1346 NSPLHA

-1371 NLVDEL
+1371 KLVDEL
-1377 KIPIDKDGNIKFDES
+1377 KISLDEDGNIKFDES
-1392 GNITGLD
+1392 GNITGVD

-1429 MPIAPNGC
+1429 MPIAANGC

-1447 NVINKLESISQAM
+1447 NVVNKLESISQAM

-1505 IEIMLPK
+1505 IEIMLPA

-1523 TYKDV
+1523 TYKKSK
-1528 DEVRDKDGN
+1528 EE
-1537 LIGGLLKQLQDAHL
+1537 LLKELQDAGL

-1628 ENDWLNYIRRETGLK
+1628 ENDWLNYVRRETGLR

-1650 TFENIKTEAKAS
+1650 KFENIKADAKAS

-1675 EEIKNKF
+1675 AEIKNRF

-1695 NTKEVIKL
+1695 DTKEVIKL
-1703 IHEKINEAYGAKPSK
+1703 IHEKINEAYGPKPSK

-1724 LEVEIA
+1724 LEVEIS
-1730 TLSDRLEDFKDT
+1730 TLTGRLEEFKDI

-1749 AIKDYIEAKNQILNN
+1749 AIKDYIEAKKQILNN

-1800 KQVAKGSRLLQFEA
+1800 KQIARSSRLLQFEA

-1822 VIGNNSRQARN
+1822 VIGNNTREARN
-1833 NRLLDDMIHILR
+1833 NRLLDDMIYILQ

-1864 ARDKVMNPIVK
+1864 ARDKVMNPVVK
-1875 EVRESRSPY
+1875 EVREARSPY

-1917 TVRPRI
+1917 TVHPHI
-1923 ADNYVVK
+1923 TDKYTIKV
-1930 IAYSKDKYNLKELKK
+1930 AYSKDKYNLEELQK

-2004 TFAVYKTLV
+2004 TFAVYKTLA

-2019 DTAVGFIMQPAITRI
+2019 DTAVGFIMQPAITKI

-2045 SDKHNKPIEEAIA
+2045 SDKHNKPIEEAIR
-2058 SLGKEILNAYH
+2058 SLGKEILNTYH
-2069 IKTDKMNLDDIVA
+2069 INTDKMNLGEIVA
-2082 RVNALLG
+2082 RVNGLLG
-2089 VKYSLDKHNDI
+2089 TKYSLDKHNDI

-2111 LNNDSRPVKENK
+2111 LNDKNRPVK
-2123 YIKHNTY
+2123 
-2130 SGLIDYNDNSVFVF
+2130 
-2144 GSNPLGINGNPSK
+2144 GSI
-2157 GTGGAALVALNQ
+2157 
-2169 GRVQQGE
+2169 
-2176 IMDNTISN
+2176 
-2184 NGRAYGLTTVK
+2184 
-2195 APNARNNKGNQLSIE
+2195 
-2210 EITNNIKKLY
+2210 Y
-2220 QYANNNKDKTF
+2220 Q
-2231 KVAYTDGKLLN
+2231 
-2242 GHSIEELV
+2242 H
-2250 NAFIN
+2250 
-2255 AGEIPN
+2255 
-2261 NVLFSDTLNK
+2261 
-2271 YFVKQTNIN
+2271 
-2280 KENIN
+2280 
-2285 NIATDWTVLF
+2285 DWGVLF

-2300 AKLSNKI
+2300 AKLSDKI
-2307 GDTARVCN
+2307 GSTARVCN

-2362 PNKGLRSYITS
+2362 PTKGLRSYITS
-2373 DAKSAYPS
+2373 NAKSAYPS

-2438 TAYKQTD
+2438 AAYKQTD
-2445 AVVCN
+2445 AVVNN
-2450 YTYDIEKK
+2450 YTYDVEKK
-2458 QTVVNKEVDETD
+2458 QTIVNKEFDETD

-2490 VTNPTQEEVD
+2490 VTNPTQEEVNA
-2500 TWSKLSPAQ
+2500 WSKLSPAQ
-2509 KISWLKAN
+2509 KISWLKSN

-2552 AIDSETAYNLF
+2552 AVDNETAYNLF

-2576 AAMDMIKY
+2576 AAMDMVKY

-2603 NDALRDENTF
+2603 NTALRDENTF
-2613 VQYNGSRTSVVAQI
+2613 VQYNGSRTSIIAQI
-2627 KAQIDNAVAR
+2627 KAQVDNAVSR
-2637 TDLIEQYLRTDP
+2637 TDLVEQYLRSDP
-2649 GVTNVPHKFMNK
+2649 GVSNVPHKFMNK
-2661 KYSSMFKTVTRG
+2661 KYSSMFETVTRG
-2673 MYEFSLNDKNNAI
+2673 MYEFSLDDKDNAI

-2694 NSKVVPIQFNDYI
+2694 NAEFVPIQFNNYI

-2713 GNESVTKLYKIVS
+2713 GNESVTRLYKIVS
-2726 PAPGIGFA
+2726 PDLGSGIGFA
-2734 YPLNSLEAG
+2734 YPLNGLEAG

-2758 LPSYYEAVIENLMSD
+2758 LPSYYEAVIDNLMNSEVA
-2773 DTDYTLEQLNEL
+2773 DYTLDELNEL
-2785 YKKHIATTKVNKVK
+2785 YKKHVATTKVNKVK
-2799 AVTHFDIMA
+2799 AVTHFDIMS

-2865 DGESISINGNF
+2865 GGEPISINGNF

-2894 EHIEEKPQMVEIVR
+2894 EHIEEKPQLVEIVR

-2994 KVNSTLGKFNQ
+2994 KVNSTLGKFSQ

-3016 INSPEVIEAIKNNP
+3016 INSPEVINVIKNNP
-3030 DLQRQFLEALA
+3030 ALQRQFLETLA
-3041 DANAII
+3041 DANAIV

-3058 DEIENPTLKFYIEE
+3058 DEIENPTLKFYIDE
-3072 MQKMIKELSNTSVI
+3072 MQKMIKELSNSSII

-3092 FGIDYLQKLSNDPN
+3092 FGLDYLQKLSNDPN
-3106 IQNGI
+3106 IQNGLI
-3111 VSIWDGFHSSGWLDA
+3111 SIYDGFHSSGWLDA

-3147 ADIHAKESQS
+3147 ADIRAKESQA
-3157 KDFAVAFGKHFE
+3157 KDFAIAFGKHFE

-3180 SVDLNKIFDK
+3180 SVDINKIFDK

-3272 VKLRETI
+3272 VKLREAI

-3289 VLSKE
+3289 ALSKE

-3301 LRTKIDDL
+3301 LRTKINDL

-3314 GNDYKPAYE
+3314 GNEYKPDFRE
-3323 YGFPGIER
+3323 GFPGTSK
-3331 APDDSIIVINQ
+3331 APDESIIITNQ
-3342 ELYDNARKQSL
+3342 EVYDNARKLSL
-3353 NDAIQ
+3353 NDAVQ
-3358 LDQYLRR
+3358 LNQYLRR

-3434 DILKVQIE
+3434 DVLKVRIE

-3457 ARKLI
+3457 ARALI
-3462 KEKLTKGEQIYD
+3462 KDKLAKGEQIYD

-3485 NTEIAKIKEDVE
+3485 NVEIAAIKEDVE
-3497 RNYGTTNTSLFSDR
+3497 KNYGTSSTSLFSDR

-3518 LTNEAAP
+3518 PTNEAAP

-3532 NSGGRSNPEYQ
+3532 NSGGMSNPEYQ
-3543 KIITK
+3543 KIITD
-3548 INDITRKYY
+3548 INNITRKYY

-3570 IEDLKTLAD
+3570 IEDLKALGD
-3579 LYDELDKTKKKIKTK
+3579 LYDELDKTKKKKGK
-3594 YGYDVY
+3594 GSYY
-3600 EAYSEYA
+3600 AYQTYSKYA
-3607 KENVNEKAY
+3607 KENVNKQAY
-3616 YDEEGE
+3616 YSEEDE

-3635 KRVNIRYEVLR
+3635 KRVNARYEVLR
-3646 DEKGK
+3646 DKKGK

-3678 IAPNDAYWKD
+3678 IAPNDAYWED
-3688 LNKRDPKEA
+3688 LNKDNPKEA

-3726 YKAKNAALAKGIDYY
+3726 YKAKNAALAKGIAYY

-3792 YKNPNYIESYTDNEN
+3792 YKNPNYIEGYTDNEN

-3842 QDTLMQFAKTETA
+3842 QDTLMSFAKTETA

-3862 MAPHRVKKAEHDA
+3862 MAPHRAKKAEHDA

-3924 SVDLDN
+3924 SIDLDN

-3935 PKRETYTSDEAYE
+3935 PKRETYASDEAYE
-3948 KDLEAYQKRMDEAT
+3948 KDLEAYQKRIDEAT

-4003 THRMLSKMK
+4003 THRMLGKMK

-4061 KIPQNKLTRNASMLQ
+4061 KIPQNKLTRTASMLQ

-4082 FMMLNFTG
+4082 FMMLNITG
-4090 AIGNITIGESAIAGE
+4090 GIGNITVGESAIAGE

-4118 KGKNMWRQAVP
+4118 KGKNMWRHAIP

-4170 TILNKIRD
+4170 TVLNKIRD

-4254 KNILADDNKKKEYIW
+4254 KDILADDNKKKEYVW

-4287 KKQFIAERKKLEKEA
+4287 KKQFITERKKLEKEA

-4315 LDLKDGRLAFKEGS
+4315 VDLKDGRLAFKEGS

-4335 AKSQDKEVGDGYM
+4335 AKSKDKEVGDGYM

-4411 TKEVGC
+4411 TKEIGC
-4417 APALFDFLTTPIR
+4417 APALFDFLTTSIR
-4430 QLRYEKEMS
+4430 KLRYEKEMS
-4439 DGQVEALESLQ
+4439 DGQVEVLESLQ

-4490 GVCTALAVRCIWD
+4490 GICTALAVRCIWD

-4520 DDLTTQS
+4520 DELTTQS

-4552 GKDIMSACNNI
+4552 GKDIMAACNNI

-4628 WANDI
+4628 LANDI

>member
-19 KAEVGNDDVLFNSLM
+19 KAEVGNNDVLFNSLM

-47 KEFETYYV
+47 KEFETYYA

-152 MFGAVAKNILETRKI
+152 MLGAVAKNILEARKV

-188 FIKIEEEVSKYTPQL
+188 FIKLENEVSKYTPQL

-212 MLSDKVKYFTEVFQG
+212 MLSDKVKYFTQVIQT

-233 IRFKKDDEISQQE
+233 IRFNKDDDLSQQE
-246 VNWNE
+246 ADWSE
-251 SYSIEDDEALNLD
+251 SFDIEDDDDLNLNN
-264 DAADNGSNSEKD
+264 AADNASNNEKD

-337 SVDNAIKGD
+337 VVNSAIRGD

-358 LEDVAESNKEYAGL
+358 LEDIAESNKEYAGL
-372 AYLANDLRK
+372 AYLANDLKK
-381 KPDFAYKVFQ
+381 KPDFAYKLFQ
-391 VYRRRTMRKQQA
+391 VYRRRTIRKQQV
-403 RIDDNTVIPV
+403 RIDDNSVSPT
-413 RSNTRADKLET
+413 RSNNRADKLET

-436 ALNIMIEDTKDI
+436 ALNIMIEDTNDI
-448 LESIKTKI
+448 LGAIKTKI
-456 KDYKALQKT
+456 DDYKKLQKT
-465 KGFDLNKEAL
+465 KGFDLNKQAL

-510 GKAPNIANN
+510 GKAPNISNN

-536 TLTNKKYLDNKFKE
+536 TLRNKQYLDNRFKE
-550 ANKIEDK
+550 ANKIKDK
-557 KARKEALDSVR
+557 KAKKEALDSVR

-576 STNTKTY
+576 STNTKAY

-588 KALAPYSVVNID
+588 KSLAPYSVVNID

-625 AIKATLTE
+625 AVKATLTE
-633 EQKDGTKVSTE
+633 QQKDGSKVSTE
-644 LINYGKY
+644 LINYGNY

-669 ENGAI
+669 ENGAV

-696 MVNISLFDGAGNP
+696 IVNISLFDGAGNP

-733 FNAEQNPNMLMG
+733 FNAEQNPKMIMG

-777 IRNAKGEVIGK
+777 IKNAKGEVIGK

-825 VKENIETLEDGTV
+825 TNSLGQIKYNDDGS
-838 VDQRGRIV
+838 
-846 FNNDNTPMFKKGWGL
+846 PMFKKGWGL

-903 LTDYKTGTTTKYGD
+903 LTDYKTGKTTKYGNK
-917 SLLKYLFPSLYG
+917 LLEYLFPSLYG

-939 INANGEVELNLTAD
+939 TNANGEVELNLSAE

-969 SNNAIARMSE
+969 SNDAITRMSE

-1005 IAFNDVFEGD
+1005 IAFNDIFEGD

-1049 ENSTIVQGAFL
+1049 ENSAIVQGAFL

-1106 RIEGEDGILVKDLV
+1106 KVEGEDGILVKDLV

-1126 LEQARDL
+1126 LDQARDL
-1133 MGGPILYKPDG
+1133 MGGPIIYDNNGKPKLNNDG
-1144 TPELNKDKS
+1144 S
-1153 CRRSGGFSNTTV
+1153 YRRSGGFSNTTI

-1225 DEKLNTIAPRQI
+1225 DKDLNTIVPRQI

-1245 PRFIRGTQLEQVYN
+1245 PRFIKGTQLEQVYKV
-1259 AMKDNNIDQL
+1259 MKDNNIDQL

-1289 TGEVTEEHLKDF
+1289 TGEVTDEHLKDF

-1309 DEYDYNHLYT
+1309 EEYDYNHLYT

-1340 ILDNIA
+1340 ILDNID
-1346 RNSPLYA
+1346 RNSPLYD

-1371 NLVDEL
+1371 KLVDEL
-1377 KIPIDKDGNIKFDES
+1377 KIPLDKDGNIEFDAA
-1392 GNITGLD
+1392 GNITGVD

-1429 MPIAPNGC
+1429 APIAANGC

-1460 FNSAITRQEL
+1460 FNSVITRQEL

-1483 KATKDQVSYSKELKY
+1483 KATKDQVSYSKQLKY

-1512 SNFGFAKNADG
+1512 SNFGFAKNDDG

-1537 LIGGLLKQLQDAHL
+1537 LIGGLLKQLQDAGL

-1602 VYGIQYNTYI
+1602 VYGIQYNTTI
-1612 GRDGNIKR
+1612 NADGNIQK
-1620 ATWKDTVT
+1620 VIY
-1628 ENDWLNYIRRETGLK
+1628 NDLAGKSYDDYVKSQLN
-1643 LSGIDNE
+1643 
-1650 TFENIKTEAKAS
+1650 TEAK
-1662 TKAEARDARKAEI
+1662 
-1675 EEIKNKF
+1675 
-1682 DEIESEAYFNLDD
+1682 
-1695 NTKEVIKL
+1695 VKL
-1703 IHEKINEAYGAKPSK
+1703 KK
-1718 AKYQEQ
+1718 
-1724 LEVEIA
+1724 
-1730 TLSDRLEDFKDT
+1730 
-1742 YIEEELD
+1742 
-1749 AIKDYIEAKNQILNN
+1749 AIKEGVNETTALSNVATEYGLQSREEFSKGKNL
-1764 VINGFELSDDFDY
+1764 
-1777 NAIKSE
+1777 A
-1783 KIKSAIK
+1783 
-1790 AYKDEQLRLA
+1790 DE
-1800 KQVAKGSRLLQFEA
+1800 
-1814 YKKKFDSD
+1814 
-1822 VIGNNSRQARN
+1822 NSRQARN
-1833 NRLLDDMIHILR
+1833 NRLLDDMIHILQS
-1845 ANESLEENLSRSN
+1845 NESLEENLSRSN

-1875 EVRESRSPY
+1875 EVREARSPY

-1917 TVRPRI
+1917 TVHPHI
-1923 ADNYVVK
+1923 TDKYTIKV
-1930 IAYSKDKYNLKELKK
+1930 AYSKDKYNLEELQK

-1964 GWTNDNKNVD
+1964 GWTKDNKNVD

-2004 TFAVYKTLV
+2004 TFAVYKTLA

-2019 DTAVGFIMQPAITRI
+2019 DTAVGFIMQPAITII

-2045 SDKHNKPIEEAIA
+2045 SDKHNKPIEEAIKSMGRA
-2058 SLGKEILNAYH
+2058 ILETYH
-2069 IKTDKMNLDDIVA
+2069 IKTDKMNLGEIID

-2089 VKYSLDKHNDI
+2089 TKYSLNKHNDI

-2111 LNNDSRPVKENK
+2111 LNDKNRPVKGSK
-2123 YIKHNTY
+2123 YQH
-2130 SGLIDYNDNSVFVF
+2130 
-2144 GSNPLGINGNPSK
+2144 
-2157 GTGGAALVALNQ
+2157 
-2169 GRVQQGE
+2169 
-2176 IMDNTISN
+2176 
-2184 NGRAYGLTTVK
+2184 
-2195 APNARNNKGNQLSIE
+2195 
-2210 EITNNIKKLY
+2210 
-2220 QYANNNKDKTF
+2220 
-2231 KVAYTDGKLLN
+2231 
-2242 GHSIEELV
+2242 
-2250 NAFIN
+2250 
-2255 AGEIPN
+2255 
-2261 NVLFSDTLNK
+2261 
-2271 YFVKQTNIN
+2271 
-2280 KENIN
+2280 
-2285 NIATDWTVLF
+2285 DWAVLF
-2295 AYNDL
+2295 AYNDI
-2300 AKLSNKI
+2300 AKLADKI
-2307 GDTARVCN
+2307 GSTARVCN

-2339 EDENPA
+2339 EDEHPA

-2353 VNSIYAGYD
+2353 VSSIYAGYD
-2362 PNKGLRSYITS
+2362 PTKSLRSYITS
-2373 DAKSAYPS
+2373 DAKSVYPS

-2445 AVVCN
+2445 AVVNN
-2450 YTYDIEKK
+2450 YTYDVDKK

-2478 GCTPDFTFNVKD
+2478 GCTPDFTFDVKD

-2500 TWSKLSPAQ
+2500 AWSKLSPAQ

-2517 SVDAGIFNYI
+2517 SVDAGIFDYI

-2552 AIDSETAYNLF
+2552 AVDNETAYNLF
-2563 DTAFSSDNPLVKL
+2563 DTAFNSDNPLVKL
-2576 AAMDMIKY
+2576 AAMDMVKY

-2603 NDALRDENTF
+2603 NTALRDENTF
-2613 VQYNGSRTSVVAQI
+2613 VQYNGARTSIIAQI
-2627 KAQIDNAVAR
+2627 KAQVDNAVAR
-2637 TDLIEQYLRTDP
+2637 TDLVEQYLRSDP

-2661 KYSSMFKTVTRG
+2661 KYSSMFKPITRG
-2673 MYEFSLNDKNNAI
+2673 MYDLSVKQPSFEDNLI
-2686 EFGFARES
+2686 EFGFARKS
-2694 NSKVVPIQFNDYI
+2694 NSKDISMQYNDYI
-2707 YITKKE
+2707 YITNKE
-2713 GNESVTKLYKIVS
+2713 GNESVTRLYKIYS
-2726 PAPGIGFA
+2726 PAPYIAFA

-2743 EDREVSINNANNSVP
+2743 EDRELSINNANNSVP
-2758 LPSYYEAVIENLMSD
+2758 LPSYYKAVIANLMNSEVA
-2773 DTDYTLEQLNEL
+2773 DYTLDELNEL

-2808 DANNDNGGAKDAINK
+2808 DANNDNGGAKDAIDK

-2829 NYEGNRIFIQ
+2829 DYEGNRIFIQ

-2859 GETISN
+2859 GETIS
-2865 DGESISINGNF
+2865 DSGEPISVNGNF

-2894 EHIEEKPQMVEIVR
+2894 EHIEEKPQLVEIVK
-2908 ETPMAS
+2908 EAPMAS

-2994 KVNSTLGKFNQ
+2994 KVNSTIGKFSQ
-3005 FYRDENGNYFA
+3005 FYRDENGNYYA

-3030 DLQRQFLEALA
+3030 ALQRQFLETLA

-3072 MQKMIKELSNTSVI
+3072 MQKMIKELSNSSVI

-3106 IQNGI
+3106 IQNGL
-3111 VSIWDGFHSSGWLDA
+3111 VSIFDGFHSSGWFDA
-3126 WFGDLQEQGN
+3126 WVGDLQEQGN

-3147 ADIHAKESQS
+3147 ADIRAKESQA
-3157 KDFAVAFGKHFE
+3157 KDFAVSFGKHFE

-3272 VKLRETI
+3272 IKLREGI

-3301 LRTKIDDL
+3301 LRNKINDL

-3323 YGFPGIER
+3323 YGFPGTER
-3331 APDDSIIVINQ
+3331 APDDSIIVTNQ
-3342 ELYDNARKQSL
+3342 EVYDNARKQSL
-3353 NDAIQ
+3353 NDAVQ

-3434 DILKVQIE
+3434 DVLKVRIE

-3457 ARKLI
+3457 ARALI
-3462 KEKLTKGEQIYD
+3462 KDKLAKGEQIYD

-3485 NTEIAKIKEDVE
+3485 NVEIAAIKEDVE
-3497 RNYGTTNTSLFSDR
+3497 RNYGTSNTSLFSDR

-3518 LTNEAAP
+3518 PTNEAAP

-3532 NSGGRSNPEYQ
+3532 NSGGMTNPEYQ
-3543 KIITK
+3543 KIITN
-3548 INDITRKYY
+3548 INNITRKYY
-3557 NSAAKIVETSKMS
+3557 NSAAKVVETSKMS
-3570 IEDLKTLAD
+3570 IEDLKALGD
-3579 LYDELDKTKKKIKTK
+3579 LYDELDKTKKKKGK
-3594 YGYDVY
+3594 GSYD
-3600 EAYSEYA
+3600 AYQSYSKYA

-3635 KRVNIRYEVLR
+3635 KRVNNRYEVLR
-3646 DEKGK
+3646 DKKGK
-3651 IVIDET
+3651 IVIDEA
-3657 TGKAVYDLTKAPK
+3657 TGKAVYDLTKAPT

-3678 IAPNDAYWKD
+3678 IAPNDAYWED

-3697 ARQKKEVEDKTKAQE
+3697 ARQKKEVEDKTNAQE

-3726 YKAKNAALAKGIDYY
+3726 YKAKNAALAKGKAYY

-3792 YKNPNYIESYTDNEN
+3792 YKNPNYIEGYTDNEN

-3815 KNGTTHVPGYDNNLG
+3815 KNGTNHVPGYDNDLG

-3842 QDTLMQFAKTETA
+3842 QDTLMSFAKTETA

-3862 MAPHRVKKAEHDA
+3862 MAPHRAKKAEHDA

-3896 DSWYEK
+3896 DTWYEK

-3924 SVDLDN
+3924 SIDLDN

-3948 KDLEAYQKRMDEAT
+3948 KDLEAYQKRIDEAT

-3983 FISAAGHY
+3983 FISSAGHY

-4003 THRMLSKMK
+4003 THRMLGKMK

-4082 FMMLNFTG
+4082 FMMLNITG
-4090 AIGNITIGESAIAGE
+4090 GIGNITVGESAIAGE

-4118 KGKNMWRQAVP
+4118 KGKNMWRHAIP

-4170 TILNKIRD
+4170 TVLNKIRD

-4241 GNEELLNKYETFK
+4241 GNDELLNKYEEFK

-4269 NRRDINTEFANLY
+4269 NRRDINTEFANVY

-4287 KKQFIAERKKLEKEA
+4287 KKQFIAERKRLEKEA

-4309 PTVMDQ
+4309 PTIMDQ
-4315 LDLKDGRLAFKEGS
+4315 VDLKDGRLAFKEGS

-4335 AKSQDKEVGDGYM
+4335 AKSKDKEVGDGYM

-4490 GVCTALAVRCIWD
+4490 GICTALAVRCIWD

-4508 NSLWGNLMLYEA
+4508 NSLWANLMLYEA

-4552 GKDIMSACNNI
+4552 GKDIMAACNNI

-4584 NKILVKLGRQIPI
+4584 NKIIVKLGRQIPI
-4597 YRSLNNLATLDKANS
+4597 YRSINNLATLDKANS

>member
-47 KEFETYYV
+47 KEFEAYYA

-79 KNRNFNVNEHT
+79 KNKNFNVNEHT

-127 DLIKGRLEEHAEDRK
+127 DLIKGRLDEHAEDRK

-152 MFGAVAKNILETRKI
+152 MLGAVAKNILEARKV

-188 FIKIEEEVSKYTPQL
+188 FVKLENEVSKYTPQL
-203 RNQFATLKD
+203 RNQFATLND
-212 MLSDKVKYFTEVFQG
+212 MLSDKVKYFTQVIQT

-233 IRFKKDDEISQQE
+233 IRFKKDDDLSQQE
-246 VNWNE
+246 ADWSE
-251 SYSIEDDEALNLD
+251 SFDIEDDDDLNLNN
-264 DAADNGSNSEKD
+264 AADNASNNEKD

-326 PLGMVDYMDFK
+326 PLGMIDYMDFK
-337 SVDNAIKGD
+337 VVNSAIRGD

-358 LEDVAESNKEYAGL
+358 LEDIAESNKEYAGL
-372 AYLANDLRK
+372 AYLANDLKK
-381 KPDFAYKVFQ
+381 KPDFAYKLFQ
-391 VYRRRTMRKQQA
+391 VYRRRTIRKQQV
-403 RIDDNTVIPV
+403 RIDDTAVAPA

-436 ALNIMIEDTKDI
+436 ALNIMIEDTNDI
-448 LESIKTKI
+448 LGAIKTKI
-456 KDYKALQKT
+456 DDYKKLQKT

-475 SADIINAIASRLKQ
+475 SGEIINDIATRLKQ

-519 LTQLYGYLE
+519 LTQLYSYLE
-528 NTAKYANE
+528 NTAKHANI
-536 TLTNKKYLDNKFKE
+536 TLNNKRNLDNRFKE
-550 ANKIEDK
+550 ANKIKDK

-576 STNTKTY
+576 STNTKAY

-625 AIKATLTE
+625 AVKATLTE
-633 EQKDGTKVSTE
+633 QQKDGSKVSTE

-674 INYGLFYKDKDG
+674 TNYGLFYKDKDG

-696 MVNISLFDGAGNP
+696 MINISLFDGAGNP

-777 IRNAKGEVIGK
+777 IKNAKGEVIGK

-802 QQFKNIFKQELLD
+802 QQFRNIFKQELLD

-825 VKENIETLEDGTV
+825 NNSLGQIKYNDDGS
-838 VDQRGRIV
+838 
-846 FNNDNTPMFKKGWGL
+846 PMFKKGWGL

-917 SLLKYLFPSLYG
+917 KLLNYLFPSLYG

-939 INANGEVELNLTAD
+939 TNANGEVELNLTAD

-969 SNNAIARMSE
+969 SNDAITRMSE

-1005 IAFNDVFEGD
+1005 IAFNDIFEGD

-1034 SGVPYGFVDTSLDLR
+1034 SGVPYGFVDTSLDIR
-1049 ENSTIVQGAFL
+1049 ENSAIVQGAFL

-1083 GITIKNTVRTS
+1083 GITIKNTVKTS
-1094 EECKVAKTYPDG
+1094 EECKVAKVYPDG
-1106 RIEGEDGILVKDLV
+1106 RVEGEDGILVKDLV

-1126 LEQARDL
+1126 LDQARDL
-1133 MGGPILYKPDG
+1133 MGGPIIYDNNGKPKLNNDG
-1144 TPELNKDKS
+1144 S
-1153 CRRSGGFSNTTV
+1153 YRRSGGFSNTTI

-1225 DEKLNTIAPRQI
+1225 DKDLNTIVPRQI

-1245 PRFIRGTQLEQVYN
+1245 PRFIKGTQLEQVYKV
-1259 AMKDNNIDQL
+1259 MKDNNIDQL

-1289 TGEVTEEHLKDF
+1289 TGEVTDEHLKDF

-1309 DEYDYNHLYT
+1309 EEYDYNHLYT

-1340 ILDNIA
+1340 ILDNID
-1346 RNSPLYA
+1346 RNSPLYD

-1371 NLVDEL
+1371 KLVDEL
-1377 KIPIDKDGNIKFDES
+1377 KIPLDKDGNIEFDAA
-1392 GNITGLD
+1392 GNITGVD

-1412 RLGLDSN
+1412 RLGLDNN

-1429 MPIAPNGC
+1429 APIAANGC

-1537 LIGGLLKQLQDAHL
+1537 LIGGLLKQLQDAGL

-1612 GRDGNIKR
+1612 DKHGNIRKQDYSEKLDIYDYANYVNR
-1620 ATWKDTVT
+1620 HLEKADKIKDKSVKEAFEKFNKEIDEQFEKSRKELAEEETQAYDALSDETKELVKAAHKAFESQAVKNPET
-1628 ENDWLNYIRRETGLK
+1628 GKLTKDSYIKQLQFVADYIRT
-1643 LSGIDNE
+1643 N
-1650 TFENIKTEAKAS
+1650 KT
-1662 TKAEARDARKAEI
+1662 
-1675 EEIKNKF
+1675 
-1682 DEIESEAYFNLDD
+1682 NLDAADD
-1695 NTKEVIKL
+1695 NFISV
-1703 IHEKINEAYGAKPSK
+1703 HEDMVDSISNEYIDKKTFKSDK
-1718 AKYQEQ
+1718 AKEILQARIDKFNKAAKKLGIMSYKQYLAQ
-1724 LEVEIA
+1724 NVE
-1730 TLSDRLEDFKDT
+1730 
-1742 YIEEELD
+1742 D
-1749 AIKDYIEAKNQILNN
+1749 ANTRE
-1764 VINGFELSDDFDY
+1764 
-1777 NAIKSE
+1777 
-1783 KIKSAIK
+1783 
-1790 AYKDEQLRLA
+1790 
-1800 KQVAKGSRLLQFEA
+1800 
-1814 YKKKFDSD
+1814 
-1822 VIGNNSRQARN
+1822 ARN
-1833 NRLLDDMIHILR
+1833 NRLLDDMIHILQ

-1875 EVRESRSPY
+1875 EVREARSPY

-1917 TVRPRI
+1917 TVRPHI

-1930 IAYSKDKYNLKELKK
+1930 VAYSKDKYNLKELQK

-2004 TFAVYKTLV
+2004 TFAVYKTLA

-2045 SDKHNKPIEEAIA
+2045 SDKHNKPIEEAIK
-2058 SLGKEILNAYH
+2058 SLGKEILETYH
-2069 IKTDKMNLDDIVA
+2069 IKTDKMNLGEIID

-2111 LNNDSRPVKENK
+2111 LNDKSRPVK
-2123 YIKHNTY
+2123 
-2130 SGLIDYNDNSVFVF
+2130 GSV
-2144 GSNPLGINGNPSK
+2144 
-2157 GTGGAALVALNQ
+2157 
-2169 GRVQQGE
+2169 
-2176 IMDNTISN
+2176 
-2184 NGRAYGLTTVK
+2184 
-2195 APNARNNKGNQLSIE
+2195 
-2210 EITNNIKKLY
+2210 Y
-2220 QYANNNKDKTF
+2220 Q
-2231 KVAYTDGKLLN
+2231 
-2242 GHSIEELV
+2242 H
-2250 NAFIN
+2250 
-2255 AGEIPN
+2255 
-2261 NVLFSDTLNK
+2261 
-2271 YFVKQTNIN
+2271 
-2280 KENIN
+2280 
-2285 NIATDWTVLF
+2285 DWSVLF

-2300 AKLSNKI
+2300 AKLSDKI
-2307 GDTARVCN
+2307 GSTARVCN

-2339 EDENPA
+2339 EDEHPA

-2353 VNSIYAGYD
+2353 VSSIYAGYD
-2362 PNKGLRSYITS
+2362 PTKGLRSYITS

-2445 AVVCN
+2445 AVVNN
-2450 YTYDIEKK
+2450 YTYDVEKK
-2458 QTVVNKEVDETD
+2458 ETKVNKEFDETD

-2500 TWSKLSPAQ
+2500 AWSKLSPAQ

-2527 NTNLFNEYEMNR
+2527 STNLFNEYEMNR

-2552 AIDSETAYNLF
+2552 AVDNETAYNLF
-2563 DTAFSSDNPLVKL
+2563 DTAFNSDNPLVKL

-2603 NDALRDENTF
+2603 NTTLRDENTF
-2613 VQYNGSRTSVVAQI
+2613 VQYNGSRTSIIAQI
-2627 KAQIDNAVAR
+2627 KAQVDNAVAR
-2637 TDLIEQYLRTDP
+2637 TDLVEQYLRSDP

-2673 MYEFSLNDKNNAI
+2673 MYEFSLDDKDNAI

-2694 NSKVVPIQFNDYI
+2694 NSKFIPIQFNNYI
-2707 YITKKE
+2707 YITNKE
-2713 GNESVTKLYKIVS
+2713 GNETVTRLYKIVS
-2726 PAPGIGFA
+2726 PDLGSGIGFA
-2734 YPLNSLEAG
+2734 YPLNGLEAG
-2743 EDREVSINNANNSVP
+2743 EDRELSINNANNSVP
-2758 LPSYYEAVIENLMSD
+2758 LPSYYEAVIDNLMNSEVA
-2773 DTDYTLEQLNEL
+2773 DYTLDELNEL
-2785 YKKHIATTKVNKVK
+2785 YKNHIATTKVNKVK

-2808 DANNDNGGAKDAINK
+2808 DANNDNGGAKDAIDK

-2829 NYEGNRIFIQ
+2829 DYEGNRIFIQ

-2859 GETISN
+2859 GETIS
-2865 DGESISINGNF
+2865 DGGEPISVNENF

-2894 EHIEEKPQMVEIVR
+2894 EHIEEKPQLVEIVR

-2994 KVNSTLGKFNQ
+2994 KVNSTLGKFSQ
-3005 FYRDENGNYFA
+3005 FYKDDNGNYFA
-3016 INSPEVIEAIKNNP
+3016 INSPEVINAIKNNP
-3030 DLQRQFLEALA
+3030 ALQRQFLETLA
-3041 DANAII
+3041 DANAIV

-3058 DEIENPTLKFYIEE
+3058 DDIENPTLKFYIDE
-3072 MQKMIKELSNTSVI
+3072 MQKMIKELSNSSVI

-3111 VSIWDGFHSSGWLDA
+3111 VSIYDGFHSSGWLDA

-3147 ADIHAKESQS
+3147 ADIHAKESQA
-3157 KDFAVAFGKHFE
+3157 KDFAVSFGKHFE

-3190 NGNIVRNYTD
+3190 NGNIVHNYTD

-3211 NVAKARVN
+3211 NVAKTRVN

-3272 VKLRETI
+3272 VKLREAI

-3301 LRTKIDDL
+3301 LRTKINDL

-3323 YGFPGIER
+3323 YGFPGTER
-3331 APDDSIIVINQ
+3331 APDDSIIVTNQ
-3342 ELYDNARKQSL
+3342 EVYDNARKQSL
-3353 NDAIQ
+3353 NDAVQ

-3401 NGKVTTPASQLDT
+3401 NGKVTTPASQLET

-3434 DILKVQIE
+3434 EVLKVRIE

-3457 ARKLI
+3457 ARALI
-3462 KEKLTKGEQIYD
+3462 KDKLAKGEQIYD

-3485 NTEIAKIKEDVE
+3485 NTEIAAIKEDVE
-3497 RNYGTTNTSLFSDR
+3497 KNYGTSSTSLFSDR

-3518 LTNEAAP
+3518 PTNEAAP

-3532 NSGGRSNPEYQ
+3532 NSGGMTNPEYQ
-3543 KIITK
+3543 EIITK
-3548 INDITRKYY
+3548 INNITRKYY

-3570 IEDLKTLAD
+3570 IEDLKAIGD
-3579 LYDELDKTKKKIKTK
+3579 LYDELDKTKKKKGK
-3594 YGYDVY
+3594 GSYD
-3600 EAYSEYA
+3600 AYQTYSKYA
-3607 KENVNEKAY
+3607 KENVNNKAY

-3635 KRVNIRYEVLR
+3635 KRVNARYEVLR
-3646 DEKGK
+3646 DKKGK
-3651 IVIDET
+3651 IVIDEA
-3657 TGKAVYDLTKAPK
+3657 TGKAVYDLTKAPT

-3678 IAPNDAYWKD
+3678 IAPNDAYWED

-3697 ARQKKEVEDKTKAQE
+3697 ARQKKEVEDKTNAQE

-3726 YKAKNAALAKGIDYY
+3726 YKAKNAALAKGIAYY

-3792 YKNPNYIESYTDNEN
+3792 YKNPNYIEGYTDNEN

-3815 KNGTTHVPGYDNNLG
+3815 KNGTTHVPGYDNDLG

-3842 QDTLMQFAKTETA
+3842 QDTLMNFAKTETA

-3896 DSWYEK
+3896 DTWYEK

-3935 PKRETYTSDEAYE
+3935 PKRETYGSDEAYE
-3948 KDLEAYQKRMDEAT
+3948 KDLEAYQKRIDEAT

-4003 THRMLSKMK
+4003 THRMLGKMK

-4082 FMMLNFTG
+4082 FMMLNITG
-4090 AIGNITIGESAIAGE
+4090 GIGNITVGESAIAGE

-4118 KGKNMWRQAVP
+4118 KGKNMWRHAIP

-4170 TILNKIRD
+4170 TVLNKIRD

-4241 GNEELLNKYETFK
+4241 GNDELLNKYEEFK

-4287 KKQFIAERKKLEKEA
+4287 KKQFITERKKLEKEA
-4302 KVKFEEL
+4302 KAKFEEL
-4309 PTVMDQ
+4309 PTIMDQ
-4315 LDLKDGRLAFKEGS
+4315 VDLKDGRLAFKEGS

-4411 TKEVGC
+4411 TKEIGC

-4490 GVCTALAVRCIWD
+4490 GICTALAVRCIWD

-4508 NSLWGNLMLYEA
+4508 NSLWANLMLYEA

-4552 GKDIMSACNNI
+4552 GKDIMAACNNI